1 MPIYTTSYGKRYNI
15 PSDIAAQFEKDFPDA
30 QIRYEASGEE
40 YDIPL
45 NKRDGF
51 IKAFPNAKTVDRMS
65 TPPKEDAQPEYSGP
79 GGYFAPKPRNE
90 PNPSALIAEEV
101 ERQQRQAGINPNSAE
116 AISQRFDAMVEALPS
131 RKTKEYDDQL
141 LLEDDRRREEQ
152 YNKTHRLGM
161 MQAQNPEGYAPY
173 PQRSDDEKTNSRFL
187 PLANVGDETSAVWM
201 IPQPEDYPAPSPEA
215 QRIWERRINEAKA
228 QSQFESGVRGQLWEI
243 TKTLDEQDRKN
254 DEEVRQWREESHKRA
269 LDGLGALPIP
279 PSTPEESRSYSNLK
293 TAQGLLDEAV
303 KVIEQADRN
312 THGATGVGNALRGI
326 KDGLF
331 DPHTWDLGIGELV
344 DANNLRRVIAK
355 SDRNE
360 TLTDDERSLL
370 DALATNMAVSSLY
383 GSKVGM
389 GYNIGK
395 GTAQSLPFMIEFA
408 LNPIAGSS
416 KTIAGKIARYWLK
429 HNIKRKALKKAGA
442 RVIGDI
448 AAATGTMATSGSLR
462 TAADAITRMTGNPL
476 YEITPEGKAVYAGH
490 EQGDTPLKAIGKSAT
505 AGSIEYY
512 TELLGGAFGPIGRAV
527 GGVLGKVPGMKSIT
541 GYLSRSQAAEL
552 IRGIRTSDWA
562 KSVGDFTSRTG
573 WHGMIE
579 EYSEEEIG
587 NILNYFTVGD
597 VQKKDLLDPQQHLET
612 FGSVALMGGFFS
624 ALKTAGYRPAR
635 SRAQKQVAIF
645 YQQAGELLGEEW
657 QNIKAACDNNT
668 DPQSGTAALAQVLES
683 SQYNPEQKRAILS
696 YFAAKQSYNGVLLA
710 DQKSS
715 EEQTKSPEQ
724 TAIENSY
731 DAGYKSVDGDPSA
744 KQAIKQHLNQVS
756 APFSEERLQE
766 LRAVKNPMQYISE
779 HPQEAPQLLE
789 WFKANSTYTG
799 MIEAV
804 QDQIQQKIKESDDA
818 VDSRTHTDG
827 NLYTVTLKGD
837 NAAQGYITQGDVT
850 FNPDGSVNKTKSND
864 RVTVR
869 YADGH
874 SEMLSID
881 DLGRLVETNNAQE
894 LKAQNADAIWEEES
908 RRAAAEIDGTTGP
921 SQGDPITLKDGR
933 RGIFYADTG
942 DGNYLVQLEDGSVIP
957 APQTAVTLLNRQPSQ
972 QEQQPTPQPAQTTPQ
987 QTAEQTMAP
996 SPAQE
1001 PQNGVDDRIG
1011 RSLNKE
1017 EADNLIA
1024 EMENRAEPAPE
1035 LELTLENWTAEF
1047 GKDGMVD
1054 TPIGKVK
1061 MGENQYQKLAQ
1072 KGRNGKLGMIKPTLT
1087 NPDVIIED
1095 KSQAKEGQQTERS
1108 SSYVFVKSFIDETG
1122 ERRYYFT
1129 SVTISKEGNEVVI
1142 SNQERKRNRIHTL
1155 FKEGKLIHVKK
1166 AALPTESATSA
1177 QGNQFTV
1184 PGGATLQGKNTN
1196 TSANFQTNTTDN
1208 QPQNGVDNRIGR
1220 SLNKEE
1226 ADDLIAEMENRAE
1239 PAPELELTPE
1249 NWTAEF
1255 GKDGMVDTPIG
1266 KVKMGE
1272 NQYQKLVRNKR
1283 ENYFGMIKPTLE
1295 SPDMVVEKVAPA
1307 DNAERDTKLIF
1318 VKTFTKPDGS
1328 RVVHFQSVTVKK
1340 DGLEVSISSHEAE
1353 PKDIKK
1359 DMQNATIL
1367 HISEKMSHGSE
1378 GSLTEAPV
1386 AEGPDLVPTSD
1397 NLSTNEDTTPF
1408 AENQIPAGQN
1418 NTNISPEATQPP
1430 AEVTYPRDEKTG
1442 HILFDQIDDP
1452 TVVAAA
1458 LRNEFGEQALEAA
1471 QTKLQ
1476 DLQGELEKAASTKD
1490 TFERLYKQRDLQREI
1505 AKYQQ
1510 VVSTLT
1516 PTEVEQIT
1524 PQEMNRA
1531 EVQPENVQNETN
1543 RSEQQG
1549 QETTNADTQTTN
1561 ADQSEVDENG
1571 RPFVKASD
1579 GSTVFG
1585 EITKDT
1591 GLTPAPIK
1599 LSEGY
1604 QDGNG
1609 KGYGRA
1615 HIEANHGKQIK
1626 KAGFSSVEDFVSYVA
1641 KNYNRDNIL
1650 VGKRR
1655 NNGQPTFLI
1664 QVSDQHD
1671 NTLFVELSGDES
1683 YWNVNSAGIFRKGYS
1698 NNKETVAKTE
1708 PQQPINAVSGDS
1720 SLSENEQSGISLSE
1734 PNGESTVST
1743 NEDTTNIQ
1751 ENQES
1756 ASKNTE
1762 NQTNPLTNKTNTP
1775 ILPRKQTAP
1784 KYAKEIAQFGDE
1796 VSIED
1801 VVLRDIALGQKF
1813 SWEDHGK
1820 SRGIASELG
1829 FTGKE
1834 AERRSRISMLRNDGI
1849 TVDDYVHGLWQEYG
1863 ERFRQDD
1870 AQIRDALLD
1879 VLQRVYSPK
1888 AAMEQLRNIHTQ
1900 EEFSQE
1906 EQNILTPE
1914 EREAFWNIPVS
1925 EYAFREPKANTPEEQ
1940 QIIDQAKQNGTYM
1953 KAPNGKPTNLT
1964 AAQWVK
1970 VRTQA
1975 FKNWFGDWEKIAK
1988 LANSK
1993 HKENE
1998 RNRSKQAPEYTDDFR
2013 RVQASS
2019 KGLSK
2024 QEISEFNRRKREIN
2038 DAERGLLSGIFGR
2051 QLASGRDRSWHDQR
2065 TLIDP
2070 VHQTPIQILEN
2081 VDGQLFHDIFEIV
2094 RNYLP
2099 NGELVDLHENYDNA
2113 TCYLAADGLSGF
2125 AVEDNGNLVSVF
2137 NLNPNVSFL
2146 KTIKDYVTKCGATHL
2161 DGYNSPKQPL
2171 AKIYQKTLGWKV
2183 ASLMDYNME
2192 FDHDD
2197 IAANHDAPQV
2207 AFMVNSSQDV
2217 ETKSFDKDSY
2227 DEAEAYQQEQ
2237 VKAIFE
2243 NCSKVIDENG
2253 EPLAVHPVPSS
2264 TNTTDEGAGNDQQ
2277 TGLYFETGGN
2287 RTGDRSRQA
2296 YFLNIRDPKYSS
2308 TQGDL
2313 SNTSHDGAIL
2323 QSQQPG
2329 ETSSATTYAV
2339 TKADQIRPA
2348 TDLNEARSSDNPD
2361 TRYRNIDEVNDQF
2374 NAELQQ
2380 QIEGTLPQGHIYQ
2393 LGHPSEALQAA
2404 GIPNLPIELAAS
2416 RLETKASKDYSSN
2429 HPFDLKNIQN
2439 LPQAI
2444 SSPIAV
2450 FDSKTQPNSKVIF
2463 IELQQ
2468 DGVNFVVAVKVHSQR
2483 ANYQRKININSI
2495 RSVYP
2500 KDYTRDIINWI
2511 NRGDLLRW
2519 ADKEKIL
2526 NWLTQQQ
2533 SNSADV
2539 DTPIKDISVATNIV
2553 NNFENPT
2560 LTDGKKVATA
2570 EELSETLHTPI
2581 RIVRNVNDIHDDE
2594 KEAFRKRRAC
2604 GWYDMET
2611 GEVVIVLPNCRDE
2624 AEVQATILHEVV
2636 GHKGLRELVGE
2647 EKYNDLLRRVWSSL
2661 DPATKAKKQ
2670 KQYGHPLIAADEYLA
2685 SLAEENVEPNVLKR
2699 ILAQVRNW
2707 LREVLGMDIKLSDND
2722 LRYLLWRSKHNLQ
2735 NKQNIFER
2743 AETAAKDAELRYRL
2757 GINNQAQD
2765 QTENSGSTELDAV
2778 NRRFNEQLDAFE
2790 KGQMRSNDWFNMGTP
2805 GAILQSAGLPN
2816 KPITMTQSVLRKHMA
2831 KHGFSATTLRNLPDA
2846 LNSPL
2851 MVYEWGDKARSLIVI
2866 TEIPHG
2872 DHRITAAI
2880 KLNRN
2885 GKQLEVNEIASVH
2898 GKSVERLITEMN
2910 DSRSDFAQDKLRYV
2924 DKKKALNWMSAMEA
2938 PLASSQTS
2946 SQELSLATNIIK
2958 NFENPT
2964 LPSEENIRFRE
2975 NGNELDAV
2983 NRRFNE
2989 KLETLTEKNAD
3000 STVLQLG
3007 RPSDILRAA
3016 GIADKPLKLYGNKV
3030 IKKMKKHGFK
3040 LEELQNLPEAVASP
3054 IAVFN
3059 NYQKEGNRSILTEL
3073 KTADGNFLVSLD
3085 LGKGEDIDF
3094 NIVSSVFGKS
3104 DNKVINWINKGYA
3117 AYIDKEKALNYL
3129 HLAAPIAAASDNQ
3142 ELSLATNIIKNFE
3155 NPTLPSEEN
3164 IRFREKEAPG
3174 DLPTSQASSS
3184 QEKLREELKHL
3195 RTLRKG
3201 LDSEVMQY
3209 RKRGAQNE
3217 SSSTRQLK
3225 DIIAR
3230 YNRSQRQIREY
3241 VNDILDAQ
3249 AATTLGKREINTL
3262 LSALVRATDPQK
3274 AEEAV
3279 HRILDTVTTARL
3291 RAETARTE
3299 KLYNT
3304 KIQGETPQG
3313 VPEAKG
3319 VDDNT
3324 RVMIEYFRAHKEE
3337 NINESEEA
3345 LRTKEA
3351 TEGLTPAEQMHMDAI
3366 YLIRLYQQ
3374 ATEVGN
3380 DYMAASAQMEQLEQQ
3395 IDTLSKEVWHL
3406 QRAKATGGEA
3416 RRKRTIEQKQQTM
3429 VQKGH
3434 LLEATRWQL
3443 QELKQNYLEQ
3453 LQGFNDILQEVI
3465 LNGRS
3470 AYLDWVHKQ
3479 QDRQREILQ
3488 GAFAD
3493 AGPKAMAS
3501 ARQYGG
3507 WKPQG
3512 PLHKSV
3518 LAMRDFF
3525 TAPLLSLDYL
3535 IRKHTQSAPN
3545 GEGHLYNQF
3554 IRGEGGYM
3562 EASNRYFERTREIT
3576 DALGE
3581 AAQRYMGISGKNMG
3595 QRWLRAQAQARR
3607 SPLTFSLQLNDG
3619 SQPQVISATQALYLR
3634 ALEKQTDG
3642 QVKLRAM
3649 GISEEVMEQ
3658 ISQTLQQEAPEMVAL
3673 ADWVQ
3678 EQLLP
3683 SLRESYNATH
3693 LRLFGTQ
3700 MREVAHYFPIS
3711 INKRE
3716 TYRENDGTE
3725 HEQALPTTT
3734 TGSIISRK
3742 PNTTAID
3749 WNMDFFEVLDRH
3761 IQQMEHWNAYSEVV
3775 QNMNRLTS
3783 NTLFKKSLEYKNP
3796 GEARKFMDAARV
3808 AAEQYRIQVLDHES
3822 VIVKL
3827 SQAAASS
3834 KINFRVWTAIKQIA
3848 SSPAFVA
3855 YSADPQFWATLSKH
3869 VATLP
3874 ATLLGRGDYSWAKAN
3889 LPDFR
3894 RRVQGG
3900 TAGNDALERES
3911 FSVVRKLSK
3920 DPRSPLS
3927 YGMWAN
3933 AHMDAVVCAMGAK
3946 AVYEYQLSR
3955 HKRRGLSESEAQRAA
3970 RRDAEISY
3978 NLSQQSALGVNLSP
3992 MQRSRNF
3999 FSVIFSTFQ
4008 NAQFL
4013 YGRQLGDAL
4022 RELTRSTELET
4033 EALYQRYRT
4042 RGMES
4047 AQARRA
4053 ALKDVSI
4060 AKRTSVVRILTY
4072 GWGLQ
4077 LLWVAMSN
4085 ALPYIF
4091 GGDDDDK
4098 NLWVESAKNPAVWI
4112 GPLQGLFGGGN
4123 LTSIAE
4129 GYPFDGPMLFEDI
4142 SRFWRNYGEAAQ
4154 SQGIFSWE
4162 TAGVTLD
4169 LLTEFSLSQNSETFM
4184 NLYNGVQSFID
4195 GHSTAGLLQLI
4206 NAPRSQIKKILMQRG
4221 EHESL
4226 MQYAERINNL
4236 QELFRAMD
4244 RSAQGARGTSQPLY
4258 EELEQAN

>member
-30 QIRYEASGEE
+30 RIRYEASGEE

-45 NKRDGF
+45 KKRDSF
-51 IKAFPNAKTVDRMS
+51 LKAYPNAKTVDRIS
-65 TPPKEDAQPEYSGP
+65 TPPKQDTQPEYSGP
-79 GGYFAPKPRNE
+79 GGYFAPKPRNA

-161 MQAQNPEGYAPY
+161 MQAQNAEWGRPY
-173 PQRSDDEKTNSRFL
+173 SQRYGRTEDNTPIL
-187 PLANVGDETSAVWM
+187 PLADAGNQESAFSTNLH
-201 IPQPEDYPAPSPEA
+201 PQDYPAPSPEA
-215 QRIWERRINEAKA
+215 QQIWERRTNEARA
-228 QSQFESGVRGQLWEI
+228 QSQFESGVRKQLWEVS
-243 TKTLDEQDRKN
+243 KVVEEQDRKK
-254 DEEVRQWREESHKRA
+254 DEEIRQWRKQSHKRA
-269 LDGLGALPIP
+269 LEGKGALPIGP
-279 PSTPEESRSYSNLK
+279 TPPEEARRYSNLK
-293 TAQGLLDEAV
+293 TARGLLDEAV
-303 KVIEQADRN
+303 KVIEQADQN
-312 THGATGVGNALRGI
+312 THQGTSGIGNALRGI
-326 KDGLF
+326 KNNLF
-331 DPHTWDLGIGELV
+331 DPIAWERHVGTLA
-344 DANNLRRVIAK
+344 DASNISKVIAK

-360 TLTDDERSLL
+360 TLTDDEQSLL
-370 DALATNMAVSSLY
+370 DALATNLAANSLY

-395 GTAQSLPFMIEFA
+395 SIAQSLPFMIEFA

-573 WHGMIE
+573 WHGMVE

-645 YQQAGELLGEEW
+645 DQQAGELLGEEW

-668 DPQSGTAALAQVLES
+668 DPQSETAALAQVLES

-766 LRAVKNPMQYISE
+766 LHAVKNPMQYISE

-987 QTAEQTMAP
+987 QAAPQSASTSTAEQTMTP

-1047 GKDGMVD
+1047 G
-1054 TPIGKVK
+1054 
-1061 MGENQYQKLAQ
+1061 E
-1072 KGRNGKLGMIKPTLT
+1072 
-1087 NPDVIIED
+1087 
-1095 KSQAKEGQQTERS
+1095 
-1108 SSYVFVKSFIDETG
+1108 
-1122 ERRYYFT
+1122 
-1129 SVTISKEGNEVVI
+1129 
-1142 SNQERKRNRIHTL
+1142 
-1155 FKEGKLIHVKK
+1155 
-1166 AALPTESATSA
+1166 
-1177 QGNQFTV
+1177 
-1184 PGGATLQGKNTN
+1184 
-1196 TSANFQTNTTDN
+1196 
-1208 QPQNGVDNRIGR
+1208 
-1220 SLNKEE
+1220 
-1226 ADDLIAEMENRAE
+1226 
-1239 PAPELELTPE
+1239 
-1249 NWTAEF
+1249 
-1255 GKDGMVDTPIG
+1255 DGMVDTPIG

-1418 NTNISPEATQPP
+1418 NTNTSPETTQPP

-1585 EITKDT
+1585 EITEDT

-1762 NQTNPLTNKTNTP
+1762 NQTNHPTNKANTP

-1784 KYAKEIAQFGDE
+1784 KYAKEIAQFGEE

-1870 AQIRDALLD
+1870 AQIRDAVLD

-1888 AAMEQLRNIHTQ
+1888 AAMEQLRNLHAQ

-1914 EREAFWNIPVS
+1914 EQDAFGNAPVS
-1925 EYAFREPKANTPEEQ
+1925 EYAFREPEATTPEEQ

-1993 HKENE
+1993 HKGNE

-2013 RVQASS
+2013 RVQARS

-2024 QEISEFNRRKREIN
+2024 QDISEFNRRKREIN
-2038 DAERGLLSGIFGR
+2038 DADRRLLSRVFRR
-2051 QLASGRDRSWHDQR
+2051 QLISASNRSWHDQR

-2094 RNYLP
+2094 KNYLP

-2137 NLNPNVSFL
+2137 NLNPKIKFL
-2146 KTIKDYVTKCGATHL
+2146 RTIKDYVTECGATHL

-2171 AKIYQKTLGWKV
+2171 AEIYQHTLGWQV

-2253 EPLAVHPVPSS
+2253 EPLAVYPVPSS

-2287 RTGDRSRQA
+2287 EAGDRSRQA

-2313 SNTSHDGAIL
+2313 SNTSHDGVIL

-2329 ETSSATTYAV
+2329 ETPSATTYAV

-2348 TDLNEARSSDNPD
+2348 TDHNEERSSDNPD
-2361 TRYRNIDEVNDQF
+2361 TRYRNIDEINDQF

-2380 QIEGTLPQGHIYQ
+2380 QIEGILPQGHIYQ

-2416 RLETKASKDYSSN
+2416 RLSDKSMQAN
-2429 HPFDLKNIQN
+2429 HPFELSEIEN
-2439 LPQAI
+2439 LPEAI
-2444 SSPIAV
+2444 QQPLAV
-2450 FDSKTQPNSKVIF
+2450 FRSATHIGSYVVMTE
-2463 IELQQ
+2463 IEHQ
-2468 DGVNFVVAVKVHSQR
+2468 GKNYVAAIQTH
-2483 ANYQRKININSI
+2483 RKKGSLEINDI
-2495 RSVYP
+2495 RSIYP
-2500 KDYTRDIINWI
+2500 KNNGQIANWI
-2511 NRGDLLRW
+2511 DEGLLEY
-2519 ADKEKIL
+2519 AETQKMVE
-2526 NWLTQQQ
+2526 WLSKQR
-2533 SNSADV
+2533 SNSAEV
-2539 DTPIKDISVATNIV
+2539 RKLFNHATNIV

-2699 ILAQVRNW
+2699 ILAQVRSW

-2778 NRRFNEQLDAFE
+2778 NRRFNEQL
-2790 KGQMRSNDWFNMGTP
+2790 
-2805 GAILQSAGLPN
+2805 
-2816 KPITMTQSVLRKHMA
+2816 
-2831 KHGFSATTLRNLPDA
+2831 
-2846 LNSPL
+2846 
-2851 MVYEWGDKARSLIVI
+2851 
-2866 TEIPHG
+2866 
-2872 DHRITAAI
+2872 
-2880 KLNRN
+2880 
-2885 GKQLEVNEIASVH
+2885 
-2898 GKSVERLITEMN
+2898 
-2910 DSRSDFAQDKLRYV
+2910 
-2924 DKKKALNWMSAMEA
+2924 
-2938 PLASSQTS
+2938 
-2946 SQELSLATNIIK
+2946 
-2958 NFENPT
+2958 
-2964 LPSEENIRFRE
+2964 
-2975 NGNELDAV
+2975 
-2983 NRRFNE
+2983 
-2989 KLETLTEKNAD
+2989 ETLTEKNAQ
-3000 STVLQLG
+3000 SVILNLGRPNTVLQ
-3007 RPSDILRAA
+3007 SA
-3016 GIADKPLKLYGNKV
+3016 GIADKPIRLYGNKV
-3030 IKKMKKHGFK
+3030 MKKIRKHGFK
-3040 LEELQNLPEAVASP
+3040 ITDIKNLPSAINNP

-3059 NYQKEGNRSILTEL
+3059 NYGNKENRAVFTEL
-3073 KTADGNFLVSLD
+3073 ATSQGNVLVTIEW
-3085 LGKGEDIDF
+3085 GKGTDAEL
-3094 NIVSSVFGKS
+3094 NIVTSVFGKGDS
-3104 DNKVINWINKGYA
+3104 NIIDWINSGYTT
-3117 AYIDKEKALNYL
+3117 YINKEKALNYL
-3129 HLAAPIAAASDNQ
+3129 RISALIAEAQDNQ

-3155 NPTLPSEEN
+3155 NPPLPSEEN

-3217 SSSTRQLK
+3217 SGSTRQLK

-3299 KLYNT
+3299 KLYST

-3337 NINESEEA
+3337 NINELEEA

-3380 DYMAASAQMEQLEQQ
+3380 DYMAASAYMEQLEQQ

-3470 AYLDWVHKQ
+3470 AYLDWVHRQ

-3619 SQPQVISATQALYLR
+3619 SRPQVISATQALYLR

-3725 HEQALPTTT
+3725 HEQTLPTTT

-3911 FSVVRKLSK
+3911 FNVVRKLSK

-3970 RRDAEISY
+3970 RRDAELSY

-4047 AQARRA
+4047 TQARRA

-4129 GYPFDGPMLFEDI
+4129 GYPFGGPMLFEDI

-4184 NLYNGVQSFID
+4184 NLYNGVQAFID

-4206 NAPRSQIKKILMQRG
+4206 NAPRLQIKKILMQRG

>member
-45 NKRDGF
+45 KKRDSF
-51 IKAFPNAKTVDRMS
+51 LKAYPNAKTVDRIS
-65 TPPKEDAQPEYSGP
+65 TPPKQDTQPEYSGP
-79 GGYFAPKPRNE
+79 GGYFAPTTRHE

-161 MQAQNPEGYAPY
+161 MQAQNAEWGRPY
-173 PQRSDDEKTNSRFL
+173 SQRYGRTEDNTPIL
-187 PLANVGDETSAVWM
+187 PLADAGNQESAFSTNLH
-201 IPQPEDYPAPSPEA
+201 PQDYPAPSPEA

-228 QSQFESGVRGQLWEI
+228 QSQFESGVRKQLWEVS
-243 TKTLDEQDRKN
+243 KVVEEQDRKK
-254 DEEVRQWREESHKRA
+254 DEEIRQWREQSHKRA
-269 LDGLGALPIP
+269 LEGKGALPIGP
-279 PSTPEESRSYSNLK
+279 TPPEEARRYSNLK
-293 TAQGLLDEAV
+293 TARGLLDEAV
-303 KVIEQADRN
+303 KVIEQADQN
-312 THGATGVGNALRGI
+312 THQGTSGIGNALRGI
-326 KDGLF
+326 KNNLF
-331 DPHTWDLGIGELV
+331 DPIAWERHVGTLA
-344 DANNLRRVIAK
+344 DASNISKVIAK

-383 GSKVGM
+383 GSKAGM

-429 HNIKRKALKKAGA
+429 HNAKGKALKKAGA

-462 TAADAITRMTGNPL
+462 TAADAITRMTGTPL

-527 GGVLGKVPGMKSIT
+527 GGVLGKIPGMKSIT

-635 SRAQKQVAIF
+635 SRAQKQVAILD
-645 YQQAGELLGEEW
+645 QQAGELLGEEW

-668 DPQSGTAALAQVLES
+668 DAQSGTATLAQVLES

-766 LRAVKNPMQYISE
+766 LHAVKNPMQYISE

-789 WFKANSTYTG
+789 WFKANSIYTG

-972 QEQQPTPQPAQTTPQ
+972 QEQPSTPEPAQTTPQ

-1047 GKDGMVD
+1047 G
-1054 TPIGKVK
+1054 
-1061 MGENQYQKLAQ
+1061 E
-1072 KGRNGKLGMIKPTLT
+1072 
-1087 NPDVIIED
+1087 
-1095 KSQAKEGQQTERS
+1095 
-1108 SSYVFVKSFIDETG
+1108 
-1122 ERRYYFT
+1122 
-1129 SVTISKEGNEVVI
+1129 
-1142 SNQERKRNRIHTL
+1142 
-1155 FKEGKLIHVKK
+1155 
-1166 AALPTESATSA
+1166 
-1177 QGNQFTV
+1177 
-1184 PGGATLQGKNTN
+1184 
-1196 TSANFQTNTTDN
+1196 
-1208 QPQNGVDNRIGR
+1208 
-1220 SLNKEE
+1220 
-1226 ADDLIAEMENRAE
+1226 
-1239 PAPELELTPE
+1239 
-1249 NWTAEF
+1249 
-1255 GKDGMVDTPIG
+1255 DGMVDTPIG

-1418 NTNISPEATQPP
+1418 NTNTSPETTQPP

-1585 EITKDT
+1585 EITEDT

-1762 NQTNPLTNKTNTP
+1762 NQTNPPTNKANTP

-1784 KYAKEIAQFGDE
+1784 KYAKEIAQFGEE

-1870 AQIRDALLD
+1870 AQIRDAVLD

-1888 AAMEQLRNIHTQ
+1888 AAMEQLRNLHAQ

-1914 EREAFWNIPVS
+1914 EQDAFGNAPVS
-1925 EYAFREPKANTPEEQ
+1925 EYAFREPEATTPEEQ

-1953 KAPNGKPTNLT
+1953 KAPNGEPTNLT

-1993 HKENE
+1993 HKGNE

-2013 RVQASS
+2013 RVQARSR
-2019 KGLSK
+2019 KLSQEDISAFHRDK
-2024 QEISEFNRRKREIN
+2024 QDLNENERE
-2038 DAERGLLSGIFGR
+2038 LLSGVFRR
-2051 QLASGRDRSWHDQR
+2051 QLLSARARGGYAQR

-2070 VHQTPIQILEN
+2070 QQNIPVQILED

-2094 RNYLP
+2094 RNYLK

-2125 AVEDNGNLVSVF
+2125 AVEDNGNLVSAF

-2237 VKAIFE
+2237 VKAIFK

-2264 TNTTDEGAGNDQQ
+2264 TNTTDEGSGNDQQ

-2287 RTGDRSRQA
+2287 EAGDRSRQA

-2308 TQGDL
+2308 TQGDI

-2329 ETSSATTYAV
+2329 ETPLATTYAV
-2339 TKADQIRPA
+2339 VQADQIRPT
-2348 TDLNEARSSDNPD
+2348 TDLNEERSSENPD

-2380 QIEGTLPQGHIYQ
+2380 QIEGSLPQGHIYR

-2416 RLETKASKDYSSN
+2416 RLSDKSMQAN
-2429 HPFDLKNIQN
+2429 HPFELSEIEN
-2439 LPQAI
+2439 LPEAI
-2444 SSPIAV
+2444 QQPLAV
-2450 FDSKTQPNSKVIF
+2450 FRSATHIGSYVVMTE
-2463 IELQQ
+2463 IEHQ
-2468 DGVNFVVAVKVHSQR
+2468 GKNYVAAIQTHRQKGR
-2483 ANYQRKININSI
+2483 LEINDI
-2495 RSVYP
+2495 RSIHYRRTNTHMV
-2500 KDYTRDIINWI
+2500 NWI
-2511 NRGDLLRW
+2511 DEGLLEYV
-2519 ADKEKIL
+2519 DKQKMVE
-2526 NWLTQQQ
+2526 WLSKQR
-2533 SNSADV
+2533 SNSAEV
-2539 DTPIKDISVATNIV
+2539 RKLFNHATNIV
-2553 NNFENPT
+2553 NSFENPT

-2594 KEAFRKRRAC
+2594 KEALRKRRAY

-2757 GINNQAQD
+2757 GINNRAQA

-2778 NRRFNEQLDAFE
+2778 NRRFNEQL
-2790 KGQMRSNDWFNMGTP
+2790 
-2805 GAILQSAGLPN
+2805 
-2816 KPITMTQSVLRKHMA
+2816 
-2831 KHGFSATTLRNLPDA
+2831 
-2846 LNSPL
+2846 
-2851 MVYEWGDKARSLIVI
+2851 
-2866 TEIPHG
+2866 
-2872 DHRITAAI
+2872 
-2880 KLNRN
+2880 
-2885 GKQLEVNEIASVH
+2885 
-2898 GKSVERLITEMN
+2898 
-2910 DSRSDFAQDKLRYV
+2910 
-2924 DKKKALNWMSAMEA
+2924 
-2938 PLASSQTS
+2938 
-2946 SQELSLATNIIK
+2946 
-2958 NFENPT
+2958 
-2964 LPSEENIRFRE
+2964 
-2975 NGNELDAV
+2975 
-2983 NRRFNE
+2983 
-2989 KLETLTEKNAD
+2989 ETLTEKNAQ
-3000 STVLQLG
+3000 SVILNLGRPNTVLQ
-3007 RPSDILRAA
+3007 SA
-3016 GIADKPLKLYGNKV
+3016 GIADKPIRLYGNKV
-3030 IKKMKKHGFK
+3030 MKKIRKHGFK
-3040 LEELQNLPEAVASP
+3040 ITDIKNLPSAINNP

-3059 NYQKEGNRSILTEL
+3059 NYGNKENRAVFTEL
-3073 KTADGNFLVSLD
+3073 ATSQGNVLVTIEW
-3085 LGKGEDIDF
+3085 GKGTDAEL
-3094 NIVSSVFGKS
+3094 NIVTSVFGKGDS
-3104 DNKVINWINKGYA
+3104 NIIDWINSGYTT
-3117 AYIDKEKALNYL
+3117 YINKEKALNYL
-3129 HLAAPIAAASDNQ
+3129 RISALIAEAQDNQ

-3155 NPTLPSEEN
+3155 NPPLPSEEN

-3299 KLYNT
+3299 KLYST

-3345 LRTKEA
+3345 LRTKQA
-3351 TEGLTPAEQMHMDAI
+3351 TEGLTPTEQMHMDAI

-3374 ATEVGN
+3374 ATEVGD

-3619 SQPQVISATQALYLR
+3619 SRPQVISATQALYLR

-3725 HEQALPTTT
+3725 HEQTLPTTT

-3970 RRDAEISY
+3970 RRDAELSY

-4047 AQARRA
+4047 TQARRA

-4129 GYPFDGPMLFEDI
+4129 GYPFGGPMLFEDI

-4184 NLYNGVQSFID
+4184 NLYNGVQAFID

>member
-30 QIRYEASGEE
+30 RIRYEASGEE

-79 GGYFAPKPRNE
+79 GGYFAPTTRHE

-101 ERQQRQAGINPNSAE
+101 ERQQREAGINPNSAE
-116 AISQRFDAMVEALPS
+116 AISQRFDAMIEALPTS
-131 RKTKEYDDQL
+131 ATKKYDDQVL
-141 LLEDDRRREEQ
+141 REDYRRREEQ

-173 PQRSDDEKTNSRFL
+173 PQRRDDEKTNSRFM

-201 IPQPEDYPAPSPEA
+201 IPQPEGYPAPSPEA

-269 LDGLGALPIP
+269 LDGLGASPIP

-429 HNIKRKALKKAGA
+429 HNAKGKALKKAGA

-573 WHGMIE
+573 WHGMVE

-635 SRAQKQVAIF
+635 SRAQKQVAILD
-645 YQQAGELLGEEW
+645 QQAGDLLGEEW

-668 DPQSGTAALAQVLES
+668 DAQSGTAALAQVLES
-683 SQYNPEQKRAILS
+683 SQYNHEQKRAILS

-710 DQKSS
+710 NQKSS

-731 DAGYKSVDGDPSA
+731 DTGYKSVDGDPSV
-744 KQAIKQHLNQVS
+744 KQAIKQHLDQVS
-756 APFSEERLQE
+756 APFSEERLQQ
-766 LRAVKNPMQYISE
+766 LRAVENPMQYISE

-804 QDQIQQKIKESDDA
+804 QDQINQKIKESDDA

-827 NLYTVTLKGD
+827 NLYTITLKGD
-837 NAAQGYITQGDVT
+837 NAAQGYITQGDVA

-972 QEQQPTPQPAQTTPQ
+972 QQPTLQPAQTTPQ
-987 QTAEQTMAP
+987 QTAEQTMTP

-1001 PQNGVDDRIG
+1001 PQNGVDNRIG

-1035 LELTLENWTAEF
+1035 LELT
-1047 GKDGMVD
+1047 
-1054 TPIGKVK
+1054 
-1061 MGENQYQKLAQ
+1061 
-1072 KGRNGKLGMIKPTLT
+1072 
-1087 NPDVIIED
+1087 
-1095 KSQAKEGQQTERS
+1095 
-1108 SSYVFVKSFIDETG
+1108 
-1122 ERRYYFT
+1122 
-1129 SVTISKEGNEVVI
+1129 
-1142 SNQERKRNRIHTL
+1142 
-1155 FKEGKLIHVKK
+1155 
-1166 AALPTESATSA
+1166 
-1177 QGNQFTV
+1177 
-1184 PGGATLQGKNTN
+1184 
-1196 TSANFQTNTTDN
+1196 
-1208 QPQNGVDNRIGR
+1208 
-1220 SLNKEE
+1220 
-1226 ADDLIAEMENRAE
+1226 
-1239 PAPELELTPE
+1239 PE

-1255 GKDGMVDTPIG
+1255 GEDGMVDTPIG

-1408 AENQIPAGQN
+1408 AENQITAGQN

-1505 AKYQQ
+1505 TKYQQ

-1531 EVQPENVQNETN
+1531 EIQPENVQNETN

-1561 ADQSEVDENG
+1561 SDQSEVDENG

-1585 EITKDT
+1585 EITEDT

-1762 NQTNPLTNKTNTP
+1762 NQTNPPTYKVNTP

-1784 KYAKEIAQFGDE
+1784 KYTKEIAQFGDE

-1870 AQIRDALLD
+1870 TQIRDAVLD

-1914 EREAFWNIPVS
+1914 EQDAFGNTPVS
-1925 EYAFREPKANTPEEQ
+1925 EYAFREPEATTPEEQ

-1993 HKENE
+1993 HKGNE
-1998 RNRSKQAPEYTDDFR
+1998 RNRSKQAPEYSDDFR
-2013 RVQASS
+2013 RVQARS

-2024 QEISEFNRRKREIN
+2024 QDISEFHRGKQRLNDKERELVSGVFRRQ
-2038 DAERGLLSGIFGR
+2038 LLSASSRGR
-2051 QLASGRDRSWHDQR
+2051 YAQR

-2070 VHQTPIQILEN
+2070 QQNIPVQILED

-2094 RNYLP
+2094 RNYLK
-2099 NGELVDLHENYDNA
+2099 NGELVDLHENYDNT

-2137 NLNPNVSFL
+2137 NFNPDVSFL
-2146 KTIKDYVTKCGATHL
+2146 KTIKNYVTECGATHL

-2171 AKIYQKTLGWKV
+2171 AEIYQHTLGWQV

-2243 NCSKVIDENG
+2243 NCSKVIDKNG
-2253 EPLAVHPVPSS
+2253 EPLALYPVPSS
-2264 TNTTDEGAGNDQQ
+2264 TNTTDEGSGNDQQ

-2287 RTGDRSRQA
+2287 GTGDRSRQV

-2308 TQGDL
+2308 TQGDI

-2329 ETSSATTYAV
+2329 ETPSATTYAV
-2339 TKADQIRPA
+2339 AQADQIRPA
-2348 TDLNEARSSDNPD
+2348 TNLNEECSSDNPD

-2380 QIEGTLPQGHIYQ
+2380 QIEGSLPKGHIYQ

-2416 RLETKASKDYSSN
+2416 RLSDKSMQAN
-2429 HPFDLKNIQN
+2429 HPFELSEIEN
-2439 LPQAI
+2439 LPEAI
-2444 SSPIAV
+2444 QQPLAV
-2450 FDSKTQPNSKVIF
+2450 FRSATHIGSYVVMTE
-2463 IELQQ
+2463 IEHR
-2468 DGVNFVVAVKVHSQR
+2468 GKNYVAAIQTHRQKGR
-2483 ANYQRKININSI
+2483 ITINAI
-2495 RSVYP
+2495 RSIYP
-2500 KDYTRDIINWI
+2500 KNNGQIANWI
-2511 NRGDLLRW
+2511 DEGLLEY
-2519 ADKEKIL
+2519 AETQKMVE
-2526 NWLTQQQ
+2526 WLSKQR
-2533 SNSADV
+2533 SNSAEV
-2539 DTPIKDISVATNIV
+2539 RKLFNHATNIV
-2553 NNFENPT
+2553 NSFENPT

-2594 KEAFRKRRAC
+2594 KEALRKRRAY

-2647 EKYNDLLRRVWSSL
+2647 ENYNDLLRRVWSSL

-2735 NKQNIFER
+2735 NKQSIFER

-2757 GINNQAQD
+2757 GINNRAQD

-2778 NRRFNEQLDAFE
+2778 NRRFNEQLETLTE
-2790 KGQMRSNDWFNMGTP
+2790 KNADNIILNIGTP
-2805 GAILQSAGLPN
+2805 SSILLACGIPERRIALYGNKLIKKAKHHGYQISDVKDLPEYINSPIAIFQGSYENGFAIL
-2816 KPITMTQSVLRKHMA
+2816 
-2831 KHGFSATTLRNLPDA
+2831 
-2846 LNSPL
+2846 
-2851 MVYEWGDKARSLIVI
+2851 
-2866 TEIPHG
+2866 
-2872 DHRITAAI
+2872 
-2880 KLNRN
+2880 
-2885 GKQLEVNEIASVH
+2885 
-2898 GKSVERLITEMN
+2898 TEMPIN
-2910 DSRSDFAQDKLRYV
+2910 NSNALVTIDISKGEIQDLNLV
-2924 DKKKALNWMSAMEA
+2924 SSVFDKKKIGILKWIEQGKLLYINKEKALNYLSSSAPIA
-2938 PLASSQTS
+2938 DATNNSRLPTV
-2946 SQELSLATNIIK
+2946 TNIIK

-2975 NGNELDAV
+2975 QD
-2983 NRRFNE
+2983 
-2989 KLETLTEKNAD
+2989 T
-3000 STVLQLG
+3000 
-3007 RPSDILRAA
+3007 
-3016 GIADKPLKLYGNKV
+3016 
-3030 IKKMKKHGFK
+3030 
-3040 LEELQNLPEAVASP
+3040 
-3054 IAVFN
+3054 
-3059 NYQKEGNRSILTEL
+3059 
-3073 KTADGNFLVSLD
+3073 
-3085 LGKGEDIDF
+3085 
-3094 NIVSSVFGKS
+3094 
-3104 DNKVINWINKGYA
+3104 
-3117 AYIDKEKALNYL
+3117 
-3129 HLAAPIAAASDNQ
+3129 
-3142 ELSLATNIIKNFE
+3142 
-3155 NPTLPSEEN
+3155 
-3164 IRFREKEAPG
+3164 PG
-3174 DLPTSQASSS
+3174 DLPTSQVSSS

-3299 KLYNT
+3299 KLYST

-3345 LRTKEA
+3345 LRTKQA
-3351 TEGLTPAEQMHMDAI
+3351 TEGLTPTEQMHMDAI

-3725 HEQALPTTT
+3725 HEQTLPTTT

-3834 KINFRVWTAIKQIA
+3834 KINFRGWTAIKQIA

-3927 YGMWAN
+3927 YGMCAN

-3970 RRDAEISY
+3970 RRDAELSY

-4042 RGMES
+4042 QGMES

-4053 ALKDVSI
+4053 ALKDVSL

-4129 GYPFDGPMLFEDI
+4129 GYPFGGPMLFEDI

-4184 NLYNGVQSFID
+4184 NLYNGVQAFID

-4206 NAPRSQIKKILMQRG
+4206 NAPRSQIKKILLQRG

-4236 QELFRAMD
+4236 QELFRAID
-4244 RSAQGARGTSQPLY
+4244 RSAQGARGTSYPLY

>member
-30 QIRYEASGEE
+30 RIRYEASGEE

-45 NKRDGF
+45 YKRDGF

-79 GGYFAPKPRNE
+79 GGYFAPTTRHE

-101 ERQQRQAGINPNSAE
+101 ERQQREAGINPNSAE
-116 AISQRFDAMVEALPS
+116 AISQRFDAMIEALPTS
-131 RKTKEYDDQL
+131 ATKKYDDQVL
-141 LLEDDRRREEQ
+141 REDYRRREEQ

-173 PQRSDDEKTNSRFL
+173 PQRRDDEKTNSRFM

-201 IPQPEDYPAPSPEA
+201 IPQPEGYPAPSPEA

-573 WHGMIE
+573 WHGMVE

-635 SRAQKQVAIF
+635 SRAQKQVAILD
-645 YQQAGELLGEEW
+645 QQAGELLGEEW
-657 QNIKAACDNNT
+657 QNIKVACDNNT

-696 YFAAKQSYNGVLLA
+696 YFTVKQSYNGVLLA

-766 LRAVKNPMQYISE
+766 LRAVENPMQYISE

-818 VDSRTHTDG
+818 VDSRTHIDG
-827 NLYTVTLKGD
+827 NLYTITLKGD
-837 NAAQGYITQGDVT
+837 NAAQGYITQGDVA

-942 DGNYLVQLEDGSVIP
+942 DGNFLVQLEDGSVIP

-972 QEQQPTPQPAQTTPQ
+972 QQQPTPQPAQTTPQ
-987 QTAEQTMAP
+987 QTAEQTMTP

-1001 PQNGVDDRIG
+1001 
-1011 RSLNKE
+1011 
-1017 EADNLIA
+1017 
-1024 EMENRAEPAPE
+1024 
-1035 LELTLENWTAEF
+1035 
-1047 GKDGMVD
+1047 
-1054 TPIGKVK
+1054 
-1061 MGENQYQKLAQ
+1061 
-1072 KGRNGKLGMIKPTLT
+1072 
-1087 NPDVIIED
+1087 
-1095 KSQAKEGQQTERS
+1095 
-1108 SSYVFVKSFIDETG
+1108 
-1122 ERRYYFT
+1122 
-1129 SVTISKEGNEVVI
+1129 
-1142 SNQERKRNRIHTL
+1142 
-1155 FKEGKLIHVKK
+1155 
-1166 AALPTESATSA
+1166 
-1177 QGNQFTV
+1177 
-1184 PGGATLQGKNTN
+1184 
-1196 TSANFQTNTTDN
+1196 
-1208 QPQNGVDNRIGR
+1208 PQNGVDNRIGR

-1239 PAPELELTPE
+1239 PAPELELTSE

-1418 NTNISPEATQPP
+1418 NTNTSPETTQPP

-1476 DLQGELEKAASTKD
+1476 DLQGGLEKAASTKD

-1549 QETTNADTQTTN
+1549 QETTNADTQTSN

-1585 EITKDT
+1585 EITEDT

-1599 LSEGY
+1599 LSEGVITNTTTN
-1604 QDGNG
+1604 D
-1609 KGYGRA
+1609 GYGLA
-1615 HIEANHGKQIK
+1615 HIEARHGDQIRQ
-1626 KAGFSSVEDFVSYVA
+1626 AGFDSVEEFVESVA
-1641 KNYNRDNIL
+1641 KNYDQIKEGR
-1650 VGKRR
+1650 KR
-1655 NNGQPTFLI
+1655 NDGSETYLLQLEDKHN
-1664 QVSDQHD
+1664 
-1671 NTLFVELSGDES
+1671 NTLFVELSKDGS
-1683 YWNVNSAGIFRKGYS
+1683 YWNINSAGIF
-1698 NNKETVAKTE
+1698 NNKYARGNKVVYSRHTQTNQFAETGEGSPST
-1708 PQQPINAVSGDS
+1708 
-1720 SLSENEQSGISLSE
+1720 EQSGTQSDA
-1734 PNGESTVST
+1734 STLPPTSA

-1762 NQTNPLTNKTNTP
+1762 NQTNHPTNKANTP

-1829 FTGKE
+1829 FTGKG

-1870 AQIRDALLD
+1870 AQIRDAVLD

-1888 AAMEQLRNIHTQ
+1888 AAMEQLRNLHAQ

-1925 EYAFREPKANTPEEQ
+1925 EYAFREPEANTPEEQ

-1953 KAPNGKPTNLT
+1953 KAPNGQPSNLT
-1964 AAQWVK
+1964 EKQWVQ

-1975 FKNWFGDWEKIAK
+1975 FKNWFGDWEKAARIEKLRRSKPLVVSGNDYQEKYELNSRSAGKYIVDSLRGEYINADTQSTIRISRKSQKVAHHDAESEAHLKSIAYIPQMIENAVFVDELTNIKDKNGFDSYRYYVVGLKMDGIDYTAK
-1988 LANSK
+1988 LTVGVKHGEAYYDHSLTEIEKSNLIDQIDLVKAQVYDDKAAKSSIVKDKRLVSLLQTNSSNKIDKNREPLASEVDRFEQENIRFRDHNISAFAKK
-1993 HKENE
+1993 HNLNEQNVKDYAEYMQTGNIIGASRAFHEIRRQVRLDNTGISLGQFTKLFSPIKKELYSHFGDIDELRDKYVQVEMEVRGVMNAARKKATE
-1998 RNRSKQAPEYTDDFR
+1998 EKEADKKRLQEFELMSDQQLNDEYDK
-2013 RVQASS
+2013 A
-2019 KGLSK
+2019 
-2024 QEISEFNRRKREIN
+2024 ISEKNESRMRDLVNEAARR
-2038 DAERGLLSGIFGR
+2038 
-2051 QLASGRDRSWHDQR
+2051 
-2065 TLIDP
+2065 
-2070 VHQTPIQILEN
+2070 
-2081 VDGQLFHDIFEIV
+2081 
-2094 RNYLP
+2094 
-2099 NGELVDLHENYDNA
+2099 NGYGDVNSEYQGVGA
-2113 TCYLAADGLSGF
+2113 WKAP
-2125 AVEDNGNLVSVF
+2125 GN
-2137 NLNPNVSFL
+2137 P
-2146 KTIKDYVTKCGATHL
+2146 
-2161 DGYNSPKQPL
+2161 GYNSVDARRAAL
-2171 AKIYQKTLGWKV
+2171 ETDGTNINV
-2183 ASLMDYNME
+2183 M
-2192 FDHDD
+2192 D
-2197 IAANHDAPQV
+2197 IADGYTSQPDNYFTNLHEYGNDTPYGKESAAAINQAIVEAKKGDKPMITVYRAVPMSIKENQLRNGDWVTPSRKYAELHG
-2207 AFMVNSSQDV
+2207 NSRLEGDYRIIKQEVPAD
-2217 ETKSFDKDSY
+2217 ELWWDGNDINEWGY
-2227 DEAEAYQQEQ
+2227 DDGKKYAYRNTGNNR
-2237 VKAIFE
+2237 KLNDLITR
-2243 NCSKVIDENG
+2243 DENG
-2253 EPLAVHPVPSS
+2253 NIIPLSQRFNARK
-2264 TNTTDEGAGNDQQ
+2264 ND
-2277 TGLYFETGGN
+2277 
-2287 RTGDRSRQA
+2287 
-2296 YFLNIRDPKYSS
+2296 
-2308 TQGDL
+2308 
-2313 SNTSHDGAIL
+2313 
-2323 QSQQPG
+2323 
-2329 ETSSATTYAV
+2329 V
-2339 TKADQIRPA
+2339 
-2348 TDLNEARSSDNPD
+2348 
-2361 TRYRNIDEVNDQF
+2361 RYREQEQINDQF

-2393 LGHPSEALQAA
+2393 LGHPSEALRAA
-2404 GIPNLPIELAAS
+2404 GIPDLPIELAAS
-2416 RLETKASKDYSSN
+2416 QLNYKATSRKHDFSL
-2429 HPFDLKNIQN
+2429 DEIRD

-2444 SSPIAV
+2444 ASPMATFSYGDPGKAQNILTV
-2450 FDSKTQPNSKVIF
+2450 LQHNGENFLVGLF
-2463 IELQQ
+2463 IKPT
-2468 DGVNFVVAVKVHSQR
+2468 VKGRVLEV
-2483 ANYQRKININSI
+2483 NSI
-2495 RSVYP
+2495 RNVFP
-2500 KDYTRDIINWI
+2500 KNSSSIIRWI
-2511 NRGDLLRW
+2511 NDGKLTSV
-2519 ADKEKIL
+2519 DKEKL
-2526 NWLTQQQ
+2526 LSFLDQQRT
-2533 SNSADV
+2533 NYADV
-2539 DTPIKDISVATNIV
+2539 AFVLPEEQVKQGKAEVSEEEISSATNIV
-2553 NNFENPT
+2553 NSFENPT
-2560 LTDGKKVATA
+2560 LSDGEKVATA
-2570 EELSETLHTPI
+2570 EELAQSLHTPI
-2581 RIVRNVNDIHDDE
+2581 RIVKNVNEINANE
-2594 KEAFRKRRAC
+2594 KDALRKRRAY

-2611 GEVVIVLPNCRDE
+2611 GEVVIVLPNCRDA

-2647 EKYNDLLRRVWSSL
+2647 EKYNDLLRRVFDSL
-2661 DPATKAKKQ
+2661 DEETRRRLLSR
-2670 KQYGHPLIAADEYLA
+2670 YGHPLIAADEYLA

-2722 LRYLLWRSKHNLQ
+2722 LRYLLWRSKNNLQ
-2735 NKQNIFER
+2735 SKQGIFER
-2743 AETAAKDAELRYRL
+2743 AETIAKDAELRNRL
-2757 GINNQAQD
+2757 GIDSQMREQSANTDDA
-2765 QTENSGSTELDAV
+2765 TLDDV
-2778 NRRFNEQLDAFE
+2778 NRRFNEQLKSLNKENAQSTILNL
-2790 KGQMRSNDWFNMGTP
+2790 GNP
-2805 GAILQSAGLPN
+2805 GAVLLSSGISD
-2816 KPITMTQSVLRKHMA
+2816 KPIKLYGNKLLKKMS
-2831 KHGFSATTLRNLPDA
+2831 KHGFSIADVQDLPLKINAPIAVFQGSVD
-2846 LNSPL
+2846 NSFAIL
-2851 MVYEWGDKARSLIVI
+2851 TELKIHGNNILASLSIGKGNDIDFNIVSSVYGKADNSIVSWI
-2866 TEIPHG
+2866 T
-2872 DHRITAAI
+2872 
-2880 KLNRN
+2880 K
-2885 GKQLEVNEIASVH
+2885 GKTI
-2898 GKSVERLITEMN
+2898 
-2910 DSRSDFAQDKLRYV
+2910 YV
-2924 DKKKALNWMSAMEA
+2924 DKEKALNYLRISA
-2938 PLASSQTS
+2938 PLAEAQDN
-2946 SQELSLATNIIK
+2946 QELSLVTNIIK

-2975 NGNELDAV
+2975 QD
-2983 NRRFNE
+2983 
-2989 KLETLTEKNAD
+2989 T
-3000 STVLQLG
+3000 
-3007 RPSDILRAA
+3007 PS
-3016 GIADKPLKLYGNKV
+3016 
-3030 IKKMKKHGFK
+3030 
-3040 LEELQNLPEAVASP
+3040 
-3054 IAVFN
+3054 
-3059 NYQKEGNRSILTEL
+3059 
-3073 KTADGNFLVSLD
+3073 
-3085 LGKGEDIDF
+3085 
-3094 NIVSSVFGKS
+3094 
-3104 DNKVINWINKGYA
+3104 
-3117 AYIDKEKALNYL
+3117 
-3129 HLAAPIAAASDNQ
+3129 
-3142 ELSLATNIIKNFE
+3142 
-3155 NPTLPSEEN
+3155 
-3164 IRFREKEAPG
+3164 

-3374 ATEVGN
+3374 ATEVGH

-3470 AYLDWVHKQ
+3470 AYLDCVHKQ

-3619 SQPQVISATQALYLR
+3619 SRPQVISATQALYLR

-3716 TYRENDGTE
+3716 TYQENDGTE
-3725 HEQALPTTT
+3725 HEQTLPTTT

-3834 KINFRVWTAIKQIA
+3834 KINFRGWTAIKQIA

-3955 HKRRGLSESEAQRAA
+3955 HKRRRLSESEAQRAA

-4184 NLYNGVQSFID
+4184 NLYNGVQAFID

>member
-45 NKRDGF
+45 KKRDSF
-51 IKAFPNAKTVDRMS
+51 LKAYPNAKTVDRIS
-65 TPPKEDAQPEYSGP
+65 TPPKQDTQPEYSGP

-131 RKTKEYDDQL
+131 RKTKEYDDQVL
-141 LLEDDRRREEQ
+141 REDYRRREEQ

-173 PQRSDDEKTNSRFL
+173 PQRRDGAKAPFL
-187 PLANVGDETSAVWM
+187 PTVDAGNAESTFGM

-215 QRIWERRINEAKA
+215 QRIWERRINETKA

-360 TLTDDERSLL
+360 ALTDDERSLL

-573 WHGMIE
+573 WHGMVE

-645 YQQAGELLGEEW
+645 DQQAGELLGEEW

-766 LRAVKNPMQYISE
+766 LHAVKNPMQYISE

-827 NLYTVTLKGD
+827 NLYTITLKGD

-942 DGNYLVQLEDGSVIP
+942 DGNFLVQLEDGSVIP

-987 QTAEQTMAP
+987 QTAEQTMTP

-1001 PQNGVDDRIG
+1001 
-1011 RSLNKE
+1011 
-1017 EADNLIA
+1017 
-1024 EMENRAEPAPE
+1024 
-1035 LELTLENWTAEF
+1035 
-1047 GKDGMVD
+1047 
-1054 TPIGKVK
+1054 
-1061 MGENQYQKLAQ
+1061 
-1072 KGRNGKLGMIKPTLT
+1072 
-1087 NPDVIIED
+1087 
-1095 KSQAKEGQQTERS
+1095 
-1108 SSYVFVKSFIDETG
+1108 
-1122 ERRYYFT
+1122 
-1129 SVTISKEGNEVVI
+1129 
-1142 SNQERKRNRIHTL
+1142 
-1155 FKEGKLIHVKK
+1155 
-1166 AALPTESATSA
+1166 
-1177 QGNQFTV
+1177 
-1184 PGGATLQGKNTN
+1184 
-1196 TSANFQTNTTDN
+1196 
-1208 QPQNGVDNRIGR
+1208 PQNGVDNRIGR

-1295 SPDMVVEKVAPA
+1295 SPDMVLEEA
-1307 DNAERDTKLIF
+1307 DPKEGAERDTKLIF

-1328 RVVHFQSVTVKK
+1328 RVVHFENVTIQK
-1340 DGLEVSISSHEAE
+1340 DNLEVSISSHELQKSALQKKMQQDNLLHLKGLFSSEGRLAE
-1353 PKDIKK
+1353 PQI
-1359 DMQNATIL
+1359 
-1367 HISEKMSHGSE
+1367 E
-1378 GSLTEAPV
+1378 GS
-1386 AEGPDLVPTSD
+1386 DLVPTPS
-1397 NLSTNEDTTPF
+1397 LSSTNEDTTPF
-1408 AENQIPAGQN
+1408 AENQIPADQN
-1418 NTNISPEATQPP
+1418 NTDTSSEATQTPT
-1430 AEVTYPRDEKTG
+1430 EVTYPRDEKTG

-1585 EITKDT
+1585 EITEDT

-1599 LSEGY
+1599 LSEGVITNTTTN
-1604 QDGNG
+1604 D
-1609 KGYGRA
+1609 GYGLA
-1615 HIEANHGKQIK
+1615 HIEARHGDQIRQ
-1626 KAGFSSVEDFVSYVA
+1626 AGFDSVEEFVESVA
-1641 KNYNRDNIL
+1641 KNYDQIKEGR
-1650 VGKRR
+1650 KR
-1655 NNGQPTFLI
+1655 NDGSETYLLQLEDKHN
-1664 QVSDQHD
+1664 
-1671 NTLFVELSGDES
+1671 NTLFVELSKDGS
-1683 YWNVNSAGIFRKGYS
+1683 YWNINSAGIF
-1698 NNKETVAKTE
+1698 NNKYARGNKVVYSRHTQTNQFAETGEGSPST
-1708 PQQPINAVSGDS
+1708 
-1720 SLSENEQSGISLSE
+1720 EQSGTQSDA
-1734 PNGESTVST
+1734 STLPPTSA

-1762 NQTNPLTNKTNTP
+1762 NQTNHPTNKANTP

-1784 KYAKEIAQFGDE
+1784 KYAKEIAQFGEE

-1870 AQIRDALLD
+1870 AQIRDAVLD

-1888 AAMEQLRNIHTQ
+1888 AAMEQLRNLHAQ

-1914 EREAFWNIPVS
+1914 EQDAFWNAPVS
-1925 EYAFREPKANTPEEQ
+1925 EYAFREPEATTPEEQ

-1993 HKENE
+1993 HKGNE

-2013 RVQASS
+2013 RVQARSR
-2019 KGLSK
+2019 KLSQEDISAFHRDK
-2024 QEISEFNRRKREIN
+2024 QDLNENERE
-2038 DAERGLLSGIFGR
+2038 LLSGVFRR
-2051 QLASGRDRSWHDQR
+2051 QLLSARARGGYAQR

-2070 VHQTPIQILEN
+2070 QQNIPVQILED

-2094 RNYLP
+2094 RNYLK

-2243 NCSKVIDENG
+2243 NCSKAIDENG
-2253 EPLAVHPVPSS
+2253 EPLAVYPVPSS
-2264 TNTTDEGAGNDQQ
+2264 TNTTDEGSGNDQQ

-2287 RTGDRSRQA
+2287 EAGDRSRQA

-2313 SNTSHDGAIL
+2313 SNTSQDGAIL

-2329 ETSSATTYAV
+2329 ETPSATTYAV
-2339 TKADQIRPA
+2339 AKADQIQPA
-2348 TDLNEARSSDNPD
+2348 TDLNEERSSENPD

-2519 ADKEKIL
+2519 ANKEKIL

-2553 NNFENPT
+2553 NSFENPT

-2570 EELSETLHTPI
+2570 ENLSRTLHTPI

-2594 KEAFRKRRAC
+2594 KEALRKRRAY

-2661 DPATKAKKQ
+2661 DPATKAQKQ

-2699 ILAQVRNW
+2699 ILAQVRSW

-2722 LRYLLWRSKHNLQ
+2722 LRYLLWRSKHNLK

-2757 GINNQAQD
+2757 GINNRAQD

-2778 NRRFNEQLDAFE
+2778 NRRFNEQL
-2790 KGQMRSNDWFNMGTP
+2790 
-2805 GAILQSAGLPN
+2805 
-2816 KPITMTQSVLRKHMA
+2816 
-2831 KHGFSATTLRNLPDA
+2831 
-2846 LNSPL
+2846 
-2851 MVYEWGDKARSLIVI
+2851 
-2866 TEIPHG
+2866 
-2872 DHRITAAI
+2872 
-2880 KLNRN
+2880 
-2885 GKQLEVNEIASVH
+2885 
-2898 GKSVERLITEMN
+2898 
-2910 DSRSDFAQDKLRYV
+2910 
-2924 DKKKALNWMSAMEA
+2924 
-2938 PLASSQTS
+2938 
-2946 SQELSLATNIIK
+2946 
-2958 NFENPT
+2958 
-2964 LPSEENIRFRE
+2964 
-2975 NGNELDAV
+2975 
-2983 NRRFNE
+2983 
-2989 KLETLTEKNAD
+2989 ETLTEKNAQ
-3000 STVLQLG
+3000 SVILNLG
-3007 RPSDILRAA
+3007 RPNTALQSA
-3016 GIADKPLKLYGNKV
+3016 GIADRPIRLYGNKV
-3030 IKKMKKHGFK
+3030 MKKIRKHGFK
-3040 LEELQNLPEAVASP
+3040 ITDIKNLPSAINNP

-3059 NYQKEGNRSILTEL
+3059 NYGNKENRAVFTEL
-3073 KTADGNFLVSLD
+3073 ATSQGNVLVTIEW
-3085 LGKGEDIDF
+3085 GKGTDAEL
-3094 NIVSSVFGKS
+3094 NIVTSVFGKGNS
-3104 DNKVINWINKGYA
+3104 NIIDWINSGYTT
-3117 AYIDKEKALNYL
+3117 YINKEKALNYL
-3129 HLAAPIAAASDNQ
+3129 RISALIAEAQDNQ

-3164 IRFREKEAPG
+3164 IRFREQDTPG

-3299 KLYNT
+3299 KLYST

-3337 NINESEEA
+3337 NIDESEEA

-3380 DYMAASAQMEQLEQQ
+3380 DYMAASAYMEQLEQQ

-3470 AYLDWVHKQ
+3470 AYLDWVHRQ

-3725 HEQALPTTT
+3725 HEQTLPTTT

-3834 KINFRVWTAIKQIA
+3834 KINFRGWTAIKQIA

-3970 RRDAEISY
+3970 RRDAELSY

-4042 RGMES
+4042 QGMES

-4129 GYPFDGPMLFEDI
+4129 GYPFGGPMLFEDI

-4184 NLYNGVQSFID
+4184 NLYNGVQAFID

-4244 RSAQGARGTSQPLY
+4244 RSAQGAQGTSYPLY

>member
-45 NKRDGF
+45 KKRDSF
-51 IKAFPNAKTVDRMS
+51 LKAYPNAKTVDRIS
-65 TPPKEDAQPEYSGP
+65 TPPKQDTQPEYRGYSGYNGA
-79 GGYFAPKPRNE
+79 GGLATQTPLNE
-90 PNPSALIAEEV
+90 PAHSGNRATDIELQQLNNLVVRNAVKTQPTYEDPLIA
-101 ERQQRQAGINPNSAE
+101 RIHAKAQQNSTQSPFLSSDPQQNSSDSNAPITSFGEAFSQGSNALYQGVKNAVGESAGTFIGSQKDYAKAVDLLSELQASGYS
-116 AISQRFDAMVEALPS
+116 FKDF
-131 RKTKEYDDQL
+131 
-141 LLEDDRRREEQ
+141 
-152 YNKTHRLGM
+152 
-161 MQAQNPEGYAPY
+161 NPEKADHDYLTAKY
-173 PQRSDDEKTNSRFL
+173 N
-187 PLANVGDETSAVWM
+187 LALDTWHKVK
-201 IPQPEDYPAPSPEA
+201 A
-215 QRIWERRINEAKA
+215 QRKKERESMGAWDAFKHLLKDPTMPTIPGKESFFKKA
-228 QSQFESGVRGQLWEI
+228 QSQADDIQRLRAFKHIAEALH
-243 TKTLDEQDRKN
+243 KTNGD
-254 DEEVRQWREESHKRA
+254 
-269 LDGLGALPIP
+269 
-279 PSTPEESRSYSNLK
+279 
-293 TAQGLLDEAV
+293 
-303 KVIEQADRN
+303 IEQAKSLLGQQAQTQQWSDKVTEDARN
-312 THGATGVGNALRGI
+312 ELASMRPTEGTAAFIGNLVPQMIGNVAAVAASFSPFTRWLARPLAQFNMATLTASSAGSSMADARLYAEQTGKPISESDVKNAGLLSGGIEAVTELIPYARIFNRIQHVAGLKSGRIIVNAVKNNPVAQDELTRLVKQAGSEFPTKLITKKGAKRLAGDILTEGTSEAVAGGLGTLVPILYSNKEDYPTLHNILSDAWEGA
-326 KDGLF
+326 KGGLF
-331 DPHTWDLGIGELV
+331 MGAILGAGSALSGNF
-344 DANNLRRVIAK
+344 ANRERRKKLGKITLADTGNGVVEIVGAK
-355 SDRNE
+355 SDGTLFAVDGNNKILEIPKSQILDIAEVGFKEFDAYTKKITDE
-360 TLTDDERSLL
+360 TL
-370 DALATNMAVSSLY
+370 
-383 GSKVGM
+383 
-389 GYNIGK
+389 
-395 GTAQSLPFMIEFA
+395 
-408 LNPIAGSS
+408 
-416 KTIAGKIARYWLK
+416 
-429 HNIKRKALKKAGA
+429 
-442 RVIGDI
+442 
-448 AAATGTMATSGSLR
+448 AAA
-462 TAADAITRMTGNPL
+462 
-476 YEITPEGKAVYAGH
+476 V
-490 EQGDTPLKAIGKSAT
+490 
-505 AGSIEYY
+505 
-512 TELLGGAFGPIGRAV
+512 
-527 GGVLGKVPGMKSIT
+527 
-541 GYLSRSQAAEL
+541 
-552 IRGIRTSDWA
+552 
-562 KSVGDFTSRTG
+562 
-573 WHGMIE
+573 
-579 EYSEEEIG
+579 
-587 NILNYFTVGD
+587 
-597 VQKKDLLDPQQHLET
+597 
-612 FGSVALMGGFFS
+612 
-624 ALKTAGYRPAR
+624 
-635 SRAQKQVAIF
+635 
-645 YQQAGELLGEEW
+645 
-657 QNIKAACDNNT
+657 
-668 DPQSGTAALAQVLES
+668 QSGKMVVQQNA
-683 SQYNPEQKRAILS
+683 
-696 YFAAKQSYNGVLLA
+696 
-710 DQKSS
+710 
-715 EEQTKSPEQ
+715 
-724 TAIENSY
+724 
-731 DAGYKSVDGDPSA
+731 DPSV
-744 KQAIKQHLNQVS
+744 KQAIKQHLDQVS
-756 APFSEERLQE
+756 APFSEERLQQ
-766 LRAVKNPMQYISE
+766 LRTVENPMQYISE

-804 QDQIQQKIKESDDA
+804 QDQINQKIKESDDA

-827 NLYTVTLKGD
+827 NLYTITLKGD

-957 APQTAVTLLNRQPSQ
+957 APQTAVTLLNRHPSQ
-972 QEQQPTPQPAQTTPQ
+972 QQPTPKPAQTTPQ
-987 QTAEQTMAP
+987 QAAPQSASTSTAEQTMTP

-1001 PQNGVDDRIG
+1001 
-1011 RSLNKE
+1011 
-1017 EADNLIA
+1017 
-1024 EMENRAEPAPE
+1024 
-1035 LELTLENWTAEF
+1035 
-1047 GKDGMVD
+1047 
-1054 TPIGKVK
+1054 
-1061 MGENQYQKLAQ
+1061 
-1072 KGRNGKLGMIKPTLT
+1072 
-1087 NPDVIIED
+1087 
-1095 KSQAKEGQQTERS
+1095 
-1108 SSYVFVKSFIDETG
+1108 
-1122 ERRYYFT
+1122 
-1129 SVTISKEGNEVVI
+1129 
-1142 SNQERKRNRIHTL
+1142 
-1155 FKEGKLIHVKK
+1155 
-1166 AALPTESATSA
+1166 
-1177 QGNQFTV
+1177 
-1184 PGGATLQGKNTN
+1184 
-1196 TSANFQTNTTDN
+1196 
-1208 QPQNGVDNRIGR
+1208 PQNGVDNRIGR

-1295 SPDMVVEKVAPA
+1295 SPDMVLEEA
-1307 DNAERDTKLIF
+1307 DPKEGAERDTKLIF

-1328 RVVHFQSVTVKK
+1328 RIVHFENVTIQK
-1340 DGLEVSISSHEAE
+1340 DNLEVSISSHELQKSALQKKMQQDNLLHLKGLFSSEGRLAE
-1353 PKDIKK
+1353 PQI
-1359 DMQNATIL
+1359 
-1367 HISEKMSHGSE
+1367 E
-1378 GSLTEAPV
+1378 GS
-1386 AEGPDLVPTSD
+1386 DLVPTPS
-1397 NLSTNEDTTPF
+1397 LSSTNEDTTPF
-1408 AENQIPAGQN
+1408 AENQIPADQN
-1418 NTNISPEATQPP
+1418 NTNTSSEATQTP
-1430 AEVTYPRDEKTG
+1430 AEATYPRDEKTG

-1585 EITKDT
+1585 EITEDT

-1599 LSEGY
+1599 LSEGVITNTTTN
-1604 QDGNG
+1604 D
-1609 KGYGRA
+1609 GYGLA
-1615 HIEANHGKQIK
+1615 HIEARHGDQIRQ
-1626 KAGFSSVEDFVSYVA
+1626 AGFDSVEEFVESVA
-1641 KNYNRDNIL
+1641 KNYDQIKEGR
-1650 VGKRR
+1650 KR
-1655 NNGQPTFLI
+1655 NDGSETYLLQLEDKHN
-1664 QVSDQHD
+1664 
-1671 NTLFVELSGDES
+1671 NTLFVELSKDGS
-1683 YWNVNSAGIFRKGYS
+1683 YWNINSAGIF
-1698 NNKETVAKTE
+1698 NNKYARGNKVVYSRHTQTNQFAETGEGSPST
-1708 PQQPINAVSGDS
+1708 
-1720 SLSENEQSGISLSE
+1720 EQSGTQSDA
-1734 PNGESTVST
+1734 STLPPTSA

-1762 NQTNPLTNKTNTP
+1762 NQTNPPTNKTNTP
-1775 ILPRKQTAP
+1775 ILPKKQTAP

-1870 AQIRDALLD
+1870 AQIRDAVLD

-1888 AAMEQLRNIHTQ
+1888 AAMEQLRNLHAQ

-1914 EREAFWNIPVS
+1914 EQDAFWNAPVS
-1925 EYAFREPKANTPEEQ
+1925 EYAFREPEATTPEEQ

-1993 HKENE
+1993 HKGNE

-2137 NLNPNVSFL
+2137 NLNPDVSFL
-2146 KTIKDYVTKCGATHL
+2146 KTIKDYVTECGATHL
-2161 DGYNSPKQPL
+2161 DGYNSPEQPL
-2171 AKIYQKTLGWKV
+2171 AKIYQHTLGWQV

-2237 VKAIFE
+2237 VKAIFK

-2287 RTGDRSRQA
+2287 EAGDRSRQA

-2313 SNTSHDGAIL
+2313 SNTSQDGAIL

-2329 ETSSATTYAV
+2329 ETPSATTYAV
-2339 TKADQIRPA
+2339 AKADQIQPA
-2348 TDLNEARSSDNPD
+2348 TDLNEERSSENPD

-2553 NNFENPT
+2553 NSFENPT

-2699 ILAQVRNW
+2699 ILAQVRSW

-2722 LRYLLWRSKHNLQ
+2722 IRYLLWRSKHNLQ

-2757 GINNQAQD
+2757 GINNRTQD

-2975 NGNELDAV
+2975 KD
-2983 NRRFNE
+2983 
-2989 KLETLTEKNAD
+2989 T
-3000 STVLQLG
+3000 
-3007 RPSDILRAA
+3007 PS
-3016 GIADKPLKLYGNKV
+3016 
-3030 IKKMKKHGFK
+3030 
-3040 LEELQNLPEAVASP
+3040 
-3054 IAVFN
+3054 
-3059 NYQKEGNRSILTEL
+3059 
-3073 KTADGNFLVSLD
+3073 
-3085 LGKGEDIDF
+3085 
-3094 NIVSSVFGKS
+3094 
-3104 DNKVINWINKGYA
+3104 
-3117 AYIDKEKALNYL
+3117 
-3129 HLAAPIAAASDNQ
+3129 
-3142 ELSLATNIIKNFE
+3142 
-3155 NPTLPSEEN
+3155 
-3164 IRFREKEAPG
+3164 

-3279 HRILDTVTTARL
+3279 QRILDTVTTARL

-3351 TEGLTPAEQMHMDAI
+3351 TEGLTPTEQMHMDAI

-3380 DYMAASAQMEQLEQQ
+3380 DYMAASALMEQLEQQ

-3619 SQPQVISATQALYLR
+3619 SRPQVISATQALYLR

-3725 HEQALPTTT
+3725 HEQTLPTTT

-3970 RRDAEISY
+3970 RRDAELSY

-4047 AQARRA
+4047 TQARRA

-4129 GYPFDGPMLFEDI
+4129 GYPFGGPMLFEDI

-4184 NLYNGVQSFID
+4184 NLYNGVQAFID
-4195 GHSTAGLLQLI
+4195 GHSTAGLLQLL
-4206 NAPRSQIKKILMQRG
+4206 NAPRSQIKKILLQRG

-4236 QELFRAMD
+4236 QELFRAID
-4244 RSAQGARGTSQPLY
+4244 RSAQGAQGTSYPLY

>member
-45 NKRDGF
+45 KKRDSF
-51 IKAFPNAKTVDRMS
+51 LKAYPNAKTVDRIS
-65 TPPKEDAQPEYSGP
+65 TPPKQDTQPEYSGP

-116 AISQRFDAMVEALPS
+116 TISQRFDAMVEALPS
-131 RKTKEYDDQL
+131 RKTKEYDDQVL
-141 LLEDDRRREEQ
+141 REDYRRREEQ

-161 MQAQNPEGYAPY
+161 MQAQNAEWGRPY
-173 PQRSDDEKTNSRFL
+173 SQRYGRTEDNTPIL
-187 PLANVGDETSAVWM
+187 PLADAGNQESAFSTNLH
-201 IPQPEDYPAPSPEA
+201 PQDYPAPSPEA
-215 QRIWERRINEAKA
+215 QQIWERRTNEARA
-228 QSQFESGVRGQLWEI
+228 QSQFESGVRKQLWEVS
-243 TKTLDEQDRKN
+243 KVVEEQDRKK
-254 DEEVRQWREESHKRA
+254 DEEIRQWREQSHKRA
-269 LDGLGALPIP
+269 LEGKGALPIGP
-279 PSTPEESRSYSNLK
+279 TPPEEARRYSNLK
-293 TAQGLLDEAV
+293 TARGLLDEAV
-303 KVIEQADRN
+303 KVIEQADQN
-312 THGATGVGNALRGI
+312 THQGTSGIGNALRGI
-326 KDGLF
+326 KNNLF
-331 DPHTWDLGIGELV
+331 DPIAWERHVGTLA
-344 DANNLRRVIAK
+344 DASNISKVIAK

-360 TLTDDERSLL
+360 TLTDDEQSLL
-370 DALATNMAVSSLY
+370 DALATNLAANSLY

-395 GTAQSLPFMIEFA
+395 SIAQSLPFMIEFA

-429 HNIKRKALKKAGA
+429 HNAKGKALKKAGA

-527 GGVLGKVPGMKSIT
+527 GGVLGKVPGMKSIS

-573 WHGMIE
+573 WHGMVE

-635 SRAQKQVAIF
+635 SRAQKQVAILD
-645 YQQAGELLGEEW
+645 QQAGDLLGEEW

-766 LRAVKNPMQYISE
+766 LHAVKNPMQYISE

-827 NLYTVTLKGD
+827 NLYTITLKGD
-837 NAAQGYITQGDVT
+837 NAAQGYITQGDVA

-972 QEQQPTPQPAQTTPQ
+972 QQPTPQPAQTTPQ
-987 QTAEQTMAP
+987 QAAPQSASTSTAEQTMTP

-1001 PQNGVDDRIG
+1001 
-1011 RSLNKE
+1011 
-1017 EADNLIA
+1017 
-1024 EMENRAEPAPE
+1024 
-1035 LELTLENWTAEF
+1035 
-1047 GKDGMVD
+1047 
-1054 TPIGKVK
+1054 
-1061 MGENQYQKLAQ
+1061 
-1072 KGRNGKLGMIKPTLT
+1072 
-1087 NPDVIIED
+1087 
-1095 KSQAKEGQQTERS
+1095 
-1108 SSYVFVKSFIDETG
+1108 
-1122 ERRYYFT
+1122 
-1129 SVTISKEGNEVVI
+1129 
-1142 SNQERKRNRIHTL
+1142 
-1155 FKEGKLIHVKK
+1155 
-1166 AALPTESATSA
+1166 
-1177 QGNQFTV
+1177 
-1184 PGGATLQGKNTN
+1184 
-1196 TSANFQTNTTDN
+1196 
-1208 QPQNGVDNRIGR
+1208 PQNGVDNRIGR

-1226 ADDLIAEMENRAE
+1226 ADNLIAEMENRAE

-1295 SPDMVVEKVAPA
+1295 SPDMVLEEA
-1307 DNAERDTKLIF
+1307 DPKEGAERDTKLIF

-1328 RVVHFQSVTVKK
+1328 RIVHFENVTIQK
-1340 DGLEVSISSHEAE
+1340 DNLEVSISSHELQKSALQKKMQQDNLLHLKGLFSSEGRLAE
-1353 PKDIKK
+1353 PQI
-1359 DMQNATIL
+1359 
-1367 HISEKMSHGSE
+1367 E
-1378 GSLTEAPV
+1378 GS
-1386 AEGPDLVPTSD
+1386 DLVPTPS
-1397 NLSTNEDTTPF
+1397 LSSTNEDTTPF
-1408 AENQIPAGQN
+1408 AENQIPADQN
-1418 NTNISPEATQPP
+1418 NTNTSSEATQTPT
-1430 AEVTYPRDEKTG
+1430 EVTYPRDEKTG
-1442 HILFDQIDDP
+1442 HILFNQIDDP

-1549 QETTNADTQTTN
+1549 QETTNADTQTSN

-1585 EITKDT
+1585 EITEDT

-1599 LSEGY
+1599 LSEGVITNTTTN
-1604 QDGNG
+1604 D
-1609 KGYGRA
+1609 GYGLA
-1615 HIEANHGKQIK
+1615 HIEARHGDQIRQ
-1626 KAGFSSVEDFVSYVA
+1626 AGFDSVEEFVESVA
-1641 KNYNRDNIL
+1641 KNYDQIKEGR
-1650 VGKRR
+1650 KR
-1655 NNGQPTFLI
+1655 NDGSETYLLQLEDKHN
-1664 QVSDQHD
+1664 
-1671 NTLFVELSGDES
+1671 NTLFVELSKDGS
-1683 YWNVNSAGIFRKGYS
+1683 YWNINSAGIF
-1698 NNKETVAKTE
+1698 NNKYARGNKVVYSRHTQTNQFAETGEGSPST
-1708 PQQPINAVSGDS
+1708 
-1720 SLSENEQSGISLSE
+1720 EQSGTQSDA
-1734 PNGESTVST
+1734 STLPPTSA

-1762 NQTNPLTNKTNTP
+1762 NQTNPPTNKTNTP
-1775 ILPRKQTAP
+1775 ILPKKQTAP

-1870 AQIRDALLD
+1870 AQIRDAVLD

-1888 AAMEQLRNIHTQ
+1888 AAMEQLRNLHAQ

-1914 EREAFWNIPVS
+1914 EQDAFGNAPVS
-1925 EYAFREPKANTPEEQ
+1925 EYAFREPEATTPEEQ

-1993 HKENE
+1993 HKGNE

-2013 RVQASS
+2013 RVQARSR
-2019 KGLSK
+2019 KLSQEDISAFHRDK
-2024 QEISEFNRRKREIN
+2024 QDLNENERE
-2038 DAERGLLSGIFGR
+2038 LLSGVFRR
-2051 QLASGRDRSWHDQR
+2051 QLLSARARGGYAQR

-2070 VHQTPIQILEN
+2070 QQNIPVQILED

-2094 RNYLP
+2094 RNYLK

-2217 ETKSFDKDSY
+2217 ETKSFNKDSY

-2253 EPLAVHPVPSS
+2253 EPLAVYPVPSS

-2287 RTGDRSRQA
+2287 GTGDRSRQA

-2313 SNTSHDGAIL
+2313 SNTSQDGAIL

-2329 ETSSATTYAV
+2329 ETPSATTYAV
-2339 TKADQIRPA
+2339 AKADQIQPA
-2348 TDLNEARSSDNPD
+2348 TDLNEERSSENPD

-2416 RLETKASKDYSSN
+2416 RLSDKSMQAN
-2429 HPFDLKNIQN
+2429 HPFELSEIEN
-2439 LPQAI
+2439 LPEAI
-2444 SSPIAV
+2444 QQPLAV
-2450 FDSKTQPNSKVIF
+2450 FRSATHIGSYVVMTE
-2463 IELQQ
+2463 IEHQ
-2468 DGVNFVVAVKVHSQR
+2468 GKNYVAAIQTHRQKGR
-2483 ANYQRKININSI
+2483 LEINDI
-2495 RSVYP
+2495 RSIHYRRTNTHMV
-2500 KDYTRDIINWI
+2500 NWI
-2511 NRGDLLRW
+2511 DEGLLEYV
-2519 ADKEKIL
+2519 DKQKMVE
-2526 NWLTQQQ
+2526 WLSKQRY
-2533 SNSADV
+2533 NSAEV
-2539 DTPIKDISVATNIV
+2539 RKLFNHATNIV
-2553 NNFENPT
+2553 NSFENPT

-2594 KEAFRKRRAC
+2594 KEALRKRRAY

-2699 ILAQVRNW
+2699 ILAQVRSW

-2722 LRYLLWRSKHNLQ
+2722 IRYLLWRSKHNLQ
-2735 NKQNIFER
+2735 NKQSIFER

-2757 GINNQAQD
+2757 GINNRAQD

-2778 NRRFNEQLDAFE
+2778 NRRFNEQL
-2790 KGQMRSNDWFNMGTP
+2790 
-2805 GAILQSAGLPN
+2805 
-2816 KPITMTQSVLRKHMA
+2816 
-2831 KHGFSATTLRNLPDA
+2831 
-2846 LNSPL
+2846 
-2851 MVYEWGDKARSLIVI
+2851 
-2866 TEIPHG
+2866 
-2872 DHRITAAI
+2872 
-2880 KLNRN
+2880 
-2885 GKQLEVNEIASVH
+2885 
-2898 GKSVERLITEMN
+2898 
-2910 DSRSDFAQDKLRYV
+2910 
-2924 DKKKALNWMSAMEA
+2924 
-2938 PLASSQTS
+2938 
-2946 SQELSLATNIIK
+2946 
-2958 NFENPT
+2958 
-2964 LPSEENIRFRE
+2964 
-2975 NGNELDAV
+2975 
-2983 NRRFNE
+2983 
-2989 KLETLTEKNAD
+2989 ETLTEKNAD
-3000 STVLQLG
+3000 NIILNIGT
-3007 RPSDILRAA
+3007 PSSILLAC
-3016 GIADKPLKLYGNKV
+3016 GIPERRIALYGNKL
-3030 IKKMKKHGFK
+3030 IKKAKHHGYQISDVK
-3040 LEELQNLPEAVASP
+3040 DLPEYINSP
-3054 IAVFN
+3054 IAIFQGSYEN
-3059 NYQKEGNRSILTEL
+3059 GFAILTEMPINNSN
-3073 KTADGNFLVSLD
+3073 ALVTIDIS
-3085 LGKGEDIDF
+3085 KGEIQDL
-3094 NIVSSVFGKS
+3094 NLVSSVFDKKKIGILKWIEQGKLLY
-3104 DNKVINWINKGYA
+3104 IN
-3117 AYIDKEKALNYL
+3117 KEKALNYL
-3129 HLAAPIAAASDNQ
+3129 SSSAPIADATNNSR
-3142 ELSLATNIIKNFE
+3142 LPTVTNIIKNFE

-3164 IRFREKEAPG
+3164 IRFREKDTPS
-3174 DLPTSQASSS
+3174 DLPTSQVSSS

-3299 KLYNT
+3299 KLYST

-3374 ATEVGN
+3374 ATEVGH

-3619 SQPQVISATQALYLR
+3619 SRPQVISATQALYLR

-3725 HEQALPTTT
+3725 HEQTLPTTT

-3970 RRDAEISY
+3970 RRDAELSY

-4047 AQARRA
+4047 TQARRA

-4129 GYPFDGPMLFEDI
+4129 GYPFGGPMLFEDI

-4244 RSAQGARGTSQPLY
+4244 RSAQGAQGTSYPLY

>member
-45 NKRDGF
+45 KKRDSF
-51 IKAFPNAKTVDRMS
+51 LKAYPNAKTVDRIS
-65 TPPKEDAQPEYSGP
+65 TPPKQDTQPEYRGYSGYNGA
-79 GGYFAPKPRNE
+79 GGLATQTPLNE
-90 PNPSALIAEEV
+90 PAHSGNRATDIELQQLNNLVVRNAVKTQPTYEDPLIA
-101 ERQQRQAGINPNSAE
+101 RIHAKAQQNSTQSPFLSSDPQQNSSDSNAPITSFGEAFSQGSNALYQGVKNAVGESAGTFIGSQKDYAKAVDLLSELQASGYS
-116 AISQRFDAMVEALPS
+116 FKDF
-131 RKTKEYDDQL
+131 
-141 LLEDDRRREEQ
+141 
-152 YNKTHRLGM
+152 
-161 MQAQNPEGYAPY
+161 NPEKA
-173 PQRSDDEKTNSRFL
+173 DH
-187 PLANVGDETSAVWM
+187 
-201 IPQPEDYPAPSPEA
+201 DYLTAKYNQALDTWHKVKA
-215 QRIWERRINEAKA
+215 QRKKERESMGAWDAFKHLLKDPTMPTIPGKESFFKKA
-228 QSQFESGVRGQLWEI
+228 QSQADDIQRLRAFKHIAEALH
-243 TKTLDEQDRKN
+243 KTNGD
-254 DEEVRQWREESHKRA
+254 
-269 LDGLGALPIP
+269 
-279 PSTPEESRSYSNLK
+279 
-293 TAQGLLDEAV
+293 
-303 KVIEQADRN
+303 IEQAKSLLGQQAQTQQWSDKVTEDARN
-312 THGATGVGNALRGI
+312 ELASMRPTEGTAAFIGNLVPQMIGNVAAVAASFSPFTRWLARPLAQFNMATLTASSAGSSMADARLYAEQTGKPISESDVKNAGLLSGGIEAVTELIPYARIFNRIQHVAGLKSGRIIVNAVKNNPVAQDELTRLVKQAGSEFPTKLITKKGAKRLAGDILTEGTSEAVAGGLGTLVPILYSNKEDYPTLHNILSDAWEGA
-326 KDGLF
+326 KGGLF
-331 DPHTWDLGIGELV
+331 MGAILGAGSALSGNF
-344 DANNLRRVIAK
+344 ANRERRKKLGKITLADTGNGVVEIVGAK
-355 SDRNE
+355 SDGTLFAVDGNNKILEIPKSQILDIAEVGFKEFDAYTKKITDE
-360 TLTDDERSLL
+360 TLAAAVQSGK
-370 DALATNMAVSSLY
+370 MAV
-383 GSKVGM
+383 
-389 GYNIGK
+389 
-395 GTAQSLPFMIEFA
+395 
-408 LNPIAGSS
+408 
-416 KTIAGKIARYWLK
+416 
-429 HNIKRKALKKAGA
+429 
-442 RVIGDI
+442 
-448 AAATGTMATSGSLR
+448 
-462 TAADAITRMTGNPL
+462 
-476 YEITPEGKAVYAGH
+476 
-490 EQGDTPLKAIGKSAT
+490 
-505 AGSIEYY
+505 
-512 TELLGGAFGPIGRAV
+512 
-527 GGVLGKVPGMKSIT
+527 
-541 GYLSRSQAAEL
+541 
-552 IRGIRTSDWA
+552 
-562 KSVGDFTSRTG
+562 
-573 WHGMIE
+573 
-579 EYSEEEIG
+579 
-587 NILNYFTVGD
+587 
-597 VQKKDLLDPQQHLET
+597 QQN
-612 FGSVALMGGFFS
+612 A
-624 ALKTAGYRPAR
+624 
-635 SRAQKQVAIF
+635 
-645 YQQAGELLGEEW
+645 
-657 QNIKAACDNNT
+657 
-668 DPQSGTAALAQVLES
+668 
-683 SQYNPEQKRAILS
+683 
-696 YFAAKQSYNGVLLA
+696 
-710 DQKSS
+710 
-715 EEQTKSPEQ
+715 
-724 TAIENSY
+724 
-731 DAGYKSVDGDPSA
+731 DPSA
-744 KQAIKQHLNQVS
+744 KQAIKQHLDQVS

-766 LRAVKNPMQYISE
+766 LHAVKNPMQYISE

-827 NLYTVTLKGD
+827 NLYTITLKGD

-908 RRAAAEIDGTTGP
+908 RCAAAEIDGTTGP

-972 QEQQPTPQPAQTTPQ
+972 QEQPSTPEPAQTTPQ

-1047 GKDGMVD
+1047 GEDGMVDTPIGKVKMGENQLAKMFLKGRNNQLGMVKPTLTSPDIVIEIQSPTTNAQHERNTSLLFVKTFIGKDGKKHHYFTSVTVQKDGMEVSISNHIETVKRIRGFLEKGKLLYRVYGGAQTEHSRANTSGTTSPTNPGVISFNKDTQNIEYNQTNDSDNRIGRSLNKEEADNLIAEMENRAEPAPELELTPENWTAEFGEDGMVD

-1087 NPDVIIED
+1087 NPDVIIEEIRPN
-1095 KSQAKEGQQTERS
+1095 KNGPSERES
-1108 SSYVFVKSFIDETG
+1108 SFIFVKAFTKLDGS
-1122 ERRYYFT
+1122 RYYYFT
-1129 SVTISKEGNEVVI
+1129 SVTVQKEGREVVI
-1142 SNQERKRNRIHTL
+1142 SNQEKSHNKISRL
-1155 FKEGKLIHVKK
+1155 LQEGNTVWIKPNSSLH
-1166 AALPTESATSA
+1166 PTTQIEESVLLSDSNGLTSD
-1177 QGNQFTV
+1177 
-1184 PGGATLQGKNTN
+1184 
-1196 TSANFQTNTTDN
+1196 DN
-1208 QPQNGVDNRIGR
+1208 QSALLGIN
-1220 SLNKEE
+1220 S
-1226 ADDLIAEMENRAE
+1226 
-1239 PAPELELTPE
+1239 PA
-1249 NWTAEF
+1249 N
-1255 GKDGMVDTPIG
+1255 
-1266 KVKMGE
+1266 
-1272 NQYQKLVRNKR
+1272 
-1283 ENYFGMIKPTLE
+1283 
-1295 SPDMVVEKVAPA
+1295 
-1307 DNAERDTKLIF
+1307 
-1318 VKTFTKPDGS
+1318 
-1328 RVVHFQSVTVKK
+1328 
-1340 DGLEVSISSHEAE
+1340 
-1353 PKDIKK
+1353 
-1359 DMQNATIL
+1359 
-1367 HISEKMSHGSE
+1367 
-1378 GSLTEAPV
+1378 
-1386 AEGPDLVPTSD
+1386 
-1397 NLSTNEDTTPF
+1397 STNEDTTPF
-1408 AENQIPAGQN
+1408 AENQIPADQN
-1418 NTNISPEATQPP
+1418 NTNTFSEATQTPT
-1430 AEVTYPRDEKTG
+1430 EVTYPRDEKTG

-1585 EITKDT
+1585 EITEDT

-1599 LSEGY
+1599 LSEGVITNTTTN
-1604 QDGNG
+1604 D
-1609 KGYGRA
+1609 GYGLA
-1615 HIEANHGKQIK
+1615 HIEARHGDQIRQ
-1626 KAGFSSVEDFVSYVA
+1626 AGFDSVEEFVESVA
-1641 KNYNRDNIL
+1641 KNYDQIKEGR
-1650 VGKRR
+1650 KR
-1655 NNGQPTFLI
+1655 NDGSETYLLQLEDKHN
-1664 QVSDQHD
+1664 
-1671 NTLFVELSGDES
+1671 NTLFVELSKDGS
-1683 YWNVNSAGIFRKGYS
+1683 YWNINSAGIF
-1698 NNKETVAKTE
+1698 NNKYARGNKVVYSRHTQTNQFAETGEGSPST
-1708 PQQPINAVSGDS
+1708 
-1720 SLSENEQSGISLSE
+1720 EQSGTQSDA
-1734 PNGESTVST
+1734 STLPPTSA

-1762 NQTNPLTNKTNTP
+1762 NQTNHPTNKANTP

-1829 FTGKE
+1829 FTGKG

-1870 AQIRDALLD
+1870 AQIRDAVLD

-1888 AAMEQLRNIHTQ
+1888 AAMEQLRNLHAQ

-1914 EREAFWNIPVS
+1914 EQDAFWNAPVS
-1925 EYAFREPKANTPEEQ
+1925 EYAFREPEATTPEEQ

-1993 HKENE
+1993 HKGNE

-2137 NLNPNVSFL
+2137 NLNPDVSFL
-2146 KTIKDYVTKCGATHL
+2146 KTIKDYVTECGATHL
-2161 DGYNSPKQPL
+2161 DGYNSPEQPL
-2171 AKIYQKTLGWKV
+2171 AKIYQHTLGWQV

-2264 TNTTDEGAGNDQQ
+2264 TNTTDEGAGNNQQ

-2287 RTGDRSRQA
+2287 GTGDRSRQA

-2313 SNTSHDGAIL
+2313 SNTSHDGVIL

-2329 ETSSATTYAV
+2329 ETPSATTYAV

-2348 TDLNEARSSDNPD
+2348 TDHNEERSSDNPD
-2361 TRYRNIDEVNDQF
+2361 TRYRNIDEINDQF

-2380 QIEGTLPQGHIYQ
+2380 QIEGILPQGHIYQ

-2416 RLETKASKDYSSN
+2416 RLSDKSMQAN
-2429 HPFDLKNIQN
+2429 HPFELSEIEN
-2439 LPQAI
+2439 LPEAI
-2444 SSPIAV
+2444 QQPLAV
-2450 FDSKTQPNSKVIF
+2450 FRSATHIGSYVVMTE
-2463 IELQQ
+2463 IEHQ
-2468 DGVNFVVAVKVHSQR
+2468 GKNYVAAIQTHRQKGR
-2483 ANYQRKININSI
+2483 LEINDI
-2495 RSVYP
+2495 RSIHYRRTNTHMV
-2500 KDYTRDIINWI
+2500 NWI
-2511 NRGDLLRW
+2511 DEGLLEYV
-2519 ADKEKIL
+2519 DKQKMVE
-2526 NWLTQQQ
+2526 WLSKQRY
-2533 SNSADV
+2533 NSAEV
-2539 DTPIKDISVATNIV
+2539 RKLFNHATNIV
-2553 NNFENPT
+2553 NSFENPT

-2699 ILAQVRNW
+2699 ILAQVRSW

-2722 LRYLLWRSKHNLQ
+2722 LRYLLWRSKHNLK

-2757 GINNQAQD
+2757 GINNRAQD

-2778 NRRFNEQLDAFE
+2778 NRRFNEQLETLTE
-2790 KGQMRSNDWFNMGTP
+2790 KNADNIILNIGTP
-2805 GAILQSAGLPN
+2805 SSILLACGIPERRIALYGNKLIKKAKHHGYQISDVKDLPEYINSPIAIFQGSYENGFAIL
-2816 KPITMTQSVLRKHMA
+2816 
-2831 KHGFSATTLRNLPDA
+2831 
-2846 LNSPL
+2846 
-2851 MVYEWGDKARSLIVI
+2851 
-2866 TEIPHG
+2866 
-2872 DHRITAAI
+2872 
-2880 KLNRN
+2880 
-2885 GKQLEVNEIASVH
+2885 
-2898 GKSVERLITEMN
+2898 TEMPIN
-2910 DSRSDFAQDKLRYV
+2910 NSNALVTIDISKGEIQDLNLV
-2924 DKKKALNWMSAMEA
+2924 SSVFDKKKIGILKWIEQGKLLYINKEKALNYLSSSAPIA
-2938 PLASSQTS
+2938 DATNNSRLPTV
-2946 SQELSLATNIIK
+2946 TNIIK

-2975 NGNELDAV
+2975 QD
-2983 NRRFNE
+2983 
-2989 KLETLTEKNAD
+2989 T
-3000 STVLQLG
+3000 
-3007 RPSDILRAA
+3007 PS
-3016 GIADKPLKLYGNKV
+3016 
-3030 IKKMKKHGFK
+3030 
-3040 LEELQNLPEAVASP
+3040 
-3054 IAVFN
+3054 
-3059 NYQKEGNRSILTEL
+3059 
-3073 KTADGNFLVSLD
+3073 
-3085 LGKGEDIDF
+3085 
-3094 NIVSSVFGKS
+3094 
-3104 DNKVINWINKGYA
+3104 
-3117 AYIDKEKALNYL
+3117 
-3129 HLAAPIAAASDNQ
+3129 
-3142 ELSLATNIIKNFE
+3142 
-3155 NPTLPSEEN
+3155 
-3164 IRFREKEAPG
+3164 
-3174 DLPTSQASSS
+3174 DLPTSQVSSS

-3217 SSSTRQLK
+3217 SGSTRQLK

-3299 KLYNT
+3299 KLYST

-3345 LRTKEA
+3345 LRTKQA
-3351 TEGLTPAEQMHMDAI
+3351 TEGLTPTEQMHMDAI

-3479 QDRQREILQ
+3479 QNRQREILQ

-3619 SQPQVISATQALYLR
+3619 SRPQVISATQALYLR

-3725 HEQALPTTT
+3725 HEQTLPTTT

-3848 SSPAFVA
+3848 SSPVFVA

-3970 RRDAEISY
+3970 RRDAELSY

-4162 TAGVTLD
+4162 TAGVTLN

-4184 NLYNGVQSFID
+4184 NLYNGVQAFID

-4244 RSAQGARGTSQPLY
+4244 RSAQGAQGTSYPLY

>member
-30 QIRYEASGEE
+30 RIRYEASGEE

-116 AISQRFDAMVEALPS
+116 AISQRFDAMIEALPTS
-131 RKTKEYDDQL
+131 ATKKYDDQVL
-141 LLEDDRRREEQ
+141 REDYRRREEQ

-173 PQRSDDEKTNSRFL
+173 PQRRDGAKAPFL
-187 PLANVGDETSAVWM
+187 PTVDAGNAESTFGM

-370 DALATNMAVSSLY
+370 DALATNLAANSLY

-429 HNIKRKALKKAGA
+429 HNAKGKALKKAGA

-527 GGVLGKVPGMKSIT
+527 GGVLGKVPGMKSIS

-573 WHGMIE
+573 WHGMVE

-635 SRAQKQVAIF
+635 SRAQKQVAILD
-645 YQQAGELLGEEW
+645 QQAGDLLGEEW
-657 QNIKAACDNNT
+657 QNIKAACDNNN
-668 DPQSGTAALAQVLES
+668 DPQSGTVALAQVLES

-827 NLYTVTLKGD
+827 NLYTITLKGD
-837 NAAQGYITQGDVT
+837 NAAQGYITQGDVA

-864 RVTVR
+864 RVTIR

-972 QEQQPTPQPAQTTPQ
+972 QEQPSTPEPAQTTPQ
-987 QTAEQTMAP
+987 QAAPQSASISTAEQTMTP

-1001 PQNGVDDRIG
+1001 
-1011 RSLNKE
+1011 
-1017 EADNLIA
+1017 
-1024 EMENRAEPAPE
+1024 
-1035 LELTLENWTAEF
+1035 
-1047 GKDGMVD
+1047 
-1054 TPIGKVK
+1054 
-1061 MGENQYQKLAQ
+1061 
-1072 KGRNGKLGMIKPTLT
+1072 
-1087 NPDVIIED
+1087 
-1095 KSQAKEGQQTERS
+1095 
-1108 SSYVFVKSFIDETG
+1108 
-1122 ERRYYFT
+1122 
-1129 SVTISKEGNEVVI
+1129 
-1142 SNQERKRNRIHTL
+1142 
-1155 FKEGKLIHVKK
+1155 
-1166 AALPTESATSA
+1166 
-1177 QGNQFTV
+1177 
-1184 PGGATLQGKNTN
+1184 
-1196 TSANFQTNTTDN
+1196 
-1208 QPQNGVDNRIGR
+1208 PQNGVDNRIGR
-1220 SLNKEE
+1220 SLNQEE
-1226 ADDLIAEMENRAE
+1226 ADNLIAEMENRAE

-1272 NQYQKLVRNKR
+1272 NQYLKLAQKGRNGKL
-1283 ENYFGMIKPTLE
+1283 GMIKPTLTNPDVIIEEIRPNKNGPSERE
-1295 SPDMVVEKVAPA
+1295 SSF
-1307 DNAERDTKLIF
+1307 IF
-1318 VKTFTKPDGS
+1318 VKAFTKLDGS
-1328 RVVHFQSVTVKK
+1328 RYYYFTSVTVQKEGREVVISNQEK
-1340 DGLEVSISSHEAE
+1340 SHNKISRLFQEGNTVWIKPNSSLHPTTQIEESVLLSDSNGL
-1353 PKDIKK
+1353 
-1359 DMQNATIL
+1359 
-1367 HISEKMSHGSE
+1367 
-1378 GSLTEAPV
+1378 
-1386 AEGPDLVPTSD
+1386 TSD
-1397 NLSTNEDTTPF
+1397 DNQSALLGINSPANSTNEDTTPF
-1408 AENQIPAGQN
+1408 AENQIPADQN
-1418 NTNISPEATQPP
+1418 NTNTSPEATQTP
-1430 AEVTYPRDEKTG
+1430 AEVIYPRDEKTG

-1505 AKYQQ
+1505 TKYQQ

-1524 PQEMNRA
+1524 PQDMNRA
-1531 EVQPENVQNETN
+1531 EIQPENVQNETN

-1561 ADQSEVDENG
+1561 SDQSEVDENG

-1585 EITKDT
+1585 EITEDT

-1756 ASKNTE
+1756 TSKNTE
-1762 NQTNPLTNKTNTP
+1762 NQTNPPTYKVNTP

-1870 AQIRDALLD
+1870 AQIRDAVLD
-1879 VLQRVYSPK
+1879 ILQSVYSPK
-1888 AAMEQLRNIHTQ
+1888 AAMEQLRNLHAQ

-1925 EYAFREPKANTPEEQ
+1925 EYAFREPEANTPEEQ

-1953 KAPNGKPTNLT
+1953 KAPNGQPSNLT
-1964 AAQWVK
+1964 EKQWVQ

-1975 FKNWFGDWEKIAK
+1975 FKNWFGDWEKAARIEKLRRSKPLVVSGNDYQEKYELNSRSAGKYIVDSLRGEYINADTQSTIRISRKSQKVAHHDAESEAHLKSIAYIPQMIENAVFVDELANIKDKNGFDSYRYYVVGLKMDGIDYTAK
-1988 LANSK
+1988 LTVGVKHGEAYYDHSLTEIEKSNLIDQIDLVKAQVYDDKAAKSSIVKDKRLVSLLQTNSSNKIDKNREPLASEVDRFEQENIRFRDHNISAFAKK
-1993 HKENE
+1993 HNLNEQNVKDYAEYMQTGNIIGASRAFHEIRRQVRLDNTGISLGQFTKLFSPIKKELYSHFGDIDELRDKYVQVEMEVRGVMNAARKKATE
-1998 RNRSKQAPEYTDDFR
+1998 EKEADKKRLQEFELMSDQQLNDEYDK
-2013 RVQASS
+2013 A
-2019 KGLSK
+2019 
-2024 QEISEFNRRKREIN
+2024 ISEKNESRMRDLVNEAARR
-2038 DAERGLLSGIFGR
+2038 
-2051 QLASGRDRSWHDQR
+2051 
-2065 TLIDP
+2065 
-2070 VHQTPIQILEN
+2070 
-2081 VDGQLFHDIFEIV
+2081 
-2094 RNYLP
+2094 
-2099 NGELVDLHENYDNA
+2099 NGYGDVNSEYQGVGA
-2113 TCYLAADGLSGF
+2113 WKAP
-2125 AVEDNGNLVSVF
+2125 GN
-2137 NLNPNVSFL
+2137 P
-2146 KTIKDYVTKCGATHL
+2146 
-2161 DGYNSPKQPL
+2161 GYNSVDARRAAL
-2171 AKIYQKTLGWKV
+2171 ETDGTNINV
-2183 ASLMDYNME
+2183 M
-2192 FDHDD
+2192 D
-2197 IAANHDAPQV
+2197 IADGYTSQPDNYFTNLHEYGNDTPYGKESAAAINQAIVEAKKGDKPMITVYRAVPMSIKENQLRNGDWVTPSRKYAELHG
-2207 AFMVNSSQDV
+2207 NSRLEGDYRIIKQEVPAD
-2217 ETKSFDKDSY
+2217 ELWWDGNDINEWGY
-2227 DEAEAYQQEQ
+2227 DDGKKYAYRNTGNNR
-2237 VKAIFE
+2237 KLNDLITR
-2243 NCSKVIDENG
+2243 DENG
-2253 EPLAVHPVPSS
+2253 NIIPLSQRFNARK
-2264 TNTTDEGAGNDQQ
+2264 ND
-2277 TGLYFETGGN
+2277 
-2287 RTGDRSRQA
+2287 
-2296 YFLNIRDPKYSS
+2296 
-2308 TQGDL
+2308 
-2313 SNTSHDGAIL
+2313 
-2323 QSQQPG
+2323 
-2329 ETSSATTYAV
+2329 V
-2339 TKADQIRPA
+2339 
-2348 TDLNEARSSDNPD
+2348 
-2361 TRYRNIDEVNDQF
+2361 RYREQEQINDQF

-2393 LGHPSEALQAA
+2393 LGHPSEALRAA
-2404 GIPNLPIELAAS
+2404 GIPDLPIELAAS
-2416 RLETKASKDYSSN
+2416 QLNYKATSRKHDFSL
-2429 HPFDLKNIQN
+2429 DEIRD

-2444 SSPIAV
+2444 ASPMATFSYGDPGKAQNILTV
-2450 FDSKTQPNSKVIF
+2450 LQHNGENFLVGLF
-2463 IELQQ
+2463 IKPT
-2468 DGVNFVVAVKVHSQR
+2468 VKGRVLEV
-2483 ANYQRKININSI
+2483 NSI
-2495 RSVYP
+2495 RNVFP
-2500 KDYTRDIINWI
+2500 KNSSSIIRWI
-2511 NRGDLLRW
+2511 NDGKLTSV
-2519 ADKEKIL
+2519 DKEKL
-2526 NWLTQQQ
+2526 LSFLDQQRT
-2533 SNSADV
+2533 NYADV
-2539 DTPIKDISVATNIV
+2539 AFVLPEEQVKQGKAEVSEEEISSATNIV
-2553 NNFENPT
+2553 NSFENPT
-2560 LTDGKKVATA
+2560 LSDGEKVATA
-2570 EELSETLHTPI
+2570 EELAQSLHTPI
-2581 RIVRNVNDIHDDE
+2581 RIVKNVNEINANE
-2594 KEAFRKRRAC
+2594 KDALRKRRAY

-2611 GEVVIVLPNCRDE
+2611 GEVVIVLPNCRDA

-2647 EKYNDLLRRVWSSL
+2647 EKYNDLLRRVFDSL
-2661 DPATKAKKQ
+2661 DEETRRRLLSR
-2670 KQYGHPLIAADEYLA
+2670 YGHPLIAADEYLA

-2722 LRYLLWRSKHNLQ
+2722 LRYLLWRSKNNLQ
-2735 NKQNIFER
+2735 SKQGIFER
-2743 AETAAKDAELRYRL
+2743 AETIAKDAELRNRL
-2757 GINNQAQD
+2757 GIDSQMREQSANTDDA
-2765 QTENSGSTELDAV
+2765 TLDDV
-2778 NRRFNEQLDAFE
+2778 NRRFNEQLKSLNKENAQSTILNL
-2790 KGQMRSNDWFNMGTP
+2790 GNP
-2805 GAILQSAGLPN
+2805 GAVLLSSGISD
-2816 KPITMTQSVLRKHMA
+2816 KPIKLYGNKLLKKMS
-2831 KHGFSATTLRNLPDA
+2831 KHGFSIADVQDLPLKINAPIAVFQGSVD
-2846 LNSPL
+2846 NSFAIL
-2851 MVYEWGDKARSLIVI
+2851 TELKIHGNNILASLSIGKGNDIDFNIVSSVYGKADNSIVSWI
-2866 TEIPHG
+2866 T
-2872 DHRITAAI
+2872 
-2880 KLNRN
+2880 K
-2885 GKQLEVNEIASVH
+2885 GKTI
-2898 GKSVERLITEMN
+2898 
-2910 DSRSDFAQDKLRYV
+2910 YV
-2924 DKKKALNWMSAMEA
+2924 DKEKALNYLRISA
-2938 PLASSQTS
+2938 PLAEAQDN
-2946 SQELSLATNIIK
+2946 QELSLVTNIIK

-2964 LPSEENIRFRE
+2964 LPSEENI
-2975 NGNELDAV
+2975 
-2983 NRRFNE
+2983 
-2989 KLETLTEKNAD
+2989 K
-3000 STVLQLG
+3000 
-3007 RPSDILRAA
+3007 
-3016 GIADKPLKLYGNKV
+3016 
-3030 IKKMKKHGFK
+3030 
-3040 LEELQNLPEAVASP
+3040 
-3054 IAVFN
+3054 
-3059 NYQKEGNRSILTEL
+3059 
-3073 KTADGNFLVSLD
+3073 
-3085 LGKGEDIDF
+3085 
-3094 NIVSSVFGKS
+3094 
-3104 DNKVINWINKGYA
+3104 
-3117 AYIDKEKALNYL
+3117 
-3129 HLAAPIAAASDNQ
+3129 
-3142 ELSLATNIIKNFE
+3142 
-3155 NPTLPSEEN
+3155 
-3164 IRFREKEAPG
+3164 FREKEAPG

-3299 KLYNT
+3299 KLYST

-3619 SQPQVISATQALYLR
+3619 SRPQVISATQALYLR

-3725 HEQALPTTT
+3725 HEQTLPTTT

-3955 HKRRGLSESEAQRAA
+3955 HKRRGLSENEAQRAA
-3970 RRDAEISY
+3970 RRDAELSY

-4047 AQARRA
+4047 TQARRA

-4129 GYPFDGPMLFEDI
+4129 GYPFGGPMLFEDI

-4184 NLYNGVQSFID
+4184 NLYNGVQAFID

-4206 NAPRSQIKKILMQRG
+4206 NAPRLQIKKILMQRG

>member
-45 NKRDGF
+45 KKRDSF
-51 IKAFPNAKTVDRMS
+51 LKAYPNAKTVDRIS
-65 TPPKEDAQPEYSGP
+65 TPHKEDTQPEYRGP
-79 GGYFAPKPRNE
+79 GGYFAPKPRHE
-90 PNPSALIAEEV
+90 PNPSTLIAEEV

-161 MQAQNPEGYAPY
+161 MQAQNAEWGRPY
-173 PQRSDDEKTNSRFL
+173 SQRYGRTEDNTPIL
-187 PLANVGDETSAVWM
+187 PLADAGNQESAFSTNLH
-201 IPQPEDYPAPSPEA
+201 PQDYPAPSPEA
-215 QRIWERRINEAKA
+215 QQIWERRTNEARA
-228 QSQFESGVRGQLWEI
+228 QSQFESGVRKQLWEVS
-243 TKTLDEQDRKN
+243 KVVEEQDRKK
-254 DEEVRQWREESHKRA
+254 DEEIRQWREQSHKRA
-269 LDGLGALPIP
+269 LEGKGALPIGP
-279 PSTPEESRSYSNLK
+279 TPPEEARRYSNLK
-293 TAQGLLDEAV
+293 TARGLLDEAV
-303 KVIEQADRN
+303 KVIEQADQN
-312 THGATGVGNALRGI
+312 THQGTSGIGNALRGI
-326 KDGLF
+326 KNNLF
-331 DPHTWDLGIGELV
+331 DPIAWERHVGTLA
-344 DANNLRRVIAK
+344 DASNISKVIAK

-360 TLTDDERSLL
+360 TLTDDEQSLL
-370 DALATNMAVSSLY
+370 DALATNLAANSLY

-395 GTAQSLPFMIEFA
+395 SIAQSLPFMIEFA

-476 YEITPEGKAVYAGH
+476 YEITPEGKAVYTGH

-573 WHGMIE
+573 WHGMVE

-645 YQQAGELLGEEW
+645 DQQAGELLGEEW

-744 KQAIKQHLNQVS
+744 KQAIKQHLDQVS

-827 NLYTVTLKGD
+827 NLYTITLKGD
-837 NAAQGYITQGDVT
+837 NAAQGYITQGDVA

-942 DGNYLVQLEDGSVIP
+942 DGNFLVQLEDGSVIP

-987 QTAEQTMAP
+987 QTAEQTMTP

-1001 PQNGVDDRIG
+1001 
-1011 RSLNKE
+1011 
-1017 EADNLIA
+1017 
-1024 EMENRAEPAPE
+1024 
-1035 LELTLENWTAEF
+1035 
-1047 GKDGMVD
+1047 
-1054 TPIGKVK
+1054 
-1061 MGENQYQKLAQ
+1061 
-1072 KGRNGKLGMIKPTLT
+1072 
-1087 NPDVIIED
+1087 
-1095 KSQAKEGQQTERS
+1095 
-1108 SSYVFVKSFIDETG
+1108 
-1122 ERRYYFT
+1122 
-1129 SVTISKEGNEVVI
+1129 
-1142 SNQERKRNRIHTL
+1142 
-1155 FKEGKLIHVKK
+1155 
-1166 AALPTESATSA
+1166 
-1177 QGNQFTV
+1177 
-1184 PGGATLQGKNTN
+1184 
-1196 TSANFQTNTTDN
+1196 
-1208 QPQNGVDNRIGR
+1208 PQNGVDNRIGR

-1226 ADDLIAEMENRAE
+1226 ADNLIAEMENRAE

-1295 SPDMVVEKVAPA
+1295 SPDMVLEEA
-1307 DNAERDTKLIF
+1307 DPKEGAERDTKLIF

-1328 RVVHFQSVTVKK
+1328 RIVHFENVTIQK
-1340 DGLEVSISSHEAE
+1340 DNLEVSISSHELQKSALQKKMQQDNLLHLKGLFSSEGRLAE
-1353 PKDIKK
+1353 PQI
-1359 DMQNATIL
+1359 
-1367 HISEKMSHGSE
+1367 E
-1378 GSLTEAPV
+1378 GS
-1386 AEGPDLVPTSD
+1386 DLVPTPS
-1397 NLSTNEDTTPF
+1397 LSSTNEDTTPF
-1408 AENQIPAGQN
+1408 AENQIPADQN
-1418 NTNISPEATQPP
+1418 NTNTSSEATQTP
-1430 AEVTYPRDEKTG
+1430 AEVTYPQDEKTG

-1549 QETTNADTQTTN
+1549 QETTNADTQTVGQEESVQN
-1561 ADQSEVDENG
+1561 
-1571 RPFVKASD
+1571 
-1579 GSTVFG
+1579 
-1585 EITKDT
+1585 
-1591 GLTPAPIK
+1591 LTPIAEGPFGPVYDQFRGNPSGAIAYLSSIRTGEAVGALHHPQVGDISLVWGNSRSGLEKIMQKHPEVLEDMQGILDNMQIVQESDNRIVLESTTHKAVVSKMLGQKKTPQWLLTAYEKKNASGGSSDIDPEPTGGMQNGTAPLQNTI
-1599 LSEGY
+1599 
-1604 QDGNG
+1604 
-1609 KGYGRA
+1609 
-1615 HIEANHGKQIK
+1615 
-1626 KAGFSSVEDFVSYVA
+1626 SSTA
-1641 KNYNRDNIL
+1641 KNNI
-1650 VGKRR
+1650 
-1655 NNGQPTFLI
+1655 NI
-1664 QVSDQHD
+1664 
-1671 NTLFVELSGDES
+1671 
-1683 YWNVNSAGIFRKGYS
+1683 S
-1698 NNKETVAKTE
+1698 N
-1708 PQQPINAVSGDS
+1708 
-1720 SLSENEQSGISLSE
+1720 
-1734 PNGESTVST
+1734 
-1743 NEDTTNIQ
+1743 
-1751 ENQES
+1751 NQES

-1870 AQIRDALLD
+1870 AQIRDAVLD
-1879 VLQRVYSPK
+1879 ILQSVYSPK
-1888 AAMEQLRNIHTQ
+1888 AAMEQLRNLHAQ

-1925 EYAFREPKANTPEEQ
+1925 EYAFREPEANTPEEQ

-1953 KAPNGKPTNLT
+1953 KAPNGQPSNLT
-1964 AAQWVK
+1964 EKQWVQ

-1975 FKNWFGDWEKIAK
+1975 FKNWFGDWEKAARIEKLRRSKPLVVSGNDYQEKYELNSRSAGKYIVDSLRGEYINADTQSTIRISRKSQKVAHHDAESEAHLKSIAYIPQMIENAVFVDELTNIKDKNGFDSYRYYVVGLKMDGIDYTAK
-1988 LANSK
+1988 LTVGVKHGEAYYDHSLTEIEKSNLIDQIDLVKAQVYDDKAAKSSIVKDKRLVSLLQTNSSNKIDKNREPLASEVDRFEQENIRFRDHNISAFAKK
-1993 HKENE
+1993 HNLNEQNVKDYAEYMQTGNIIGASRAFHEIRRQVRLDNTGISLGQFTKLFSPIKKELYSHFGDIDELRDKYVQVEMEVRGVMNAARKKATE
-1998 RNRSKQAPEYTDDFR
+1998 EKEADKKRLQEFELMSDQQLNDEYDK
-2013 RVQASS
+2013 A
-2019 KGLSK
+2019 
-2024 QEISEFNRRKREIN
+2024 ISEKNESRMRDLVNEAARR
-2038 DAERGLLSGIFGR
+2038 
-2051 QLASGRDRSWHDQR
+2051 
-2065 TLIDP
+2065 
-2070 VHQTPIQILEN
+2070 
-2081 VDGQLFHDIFEIV
+2081 
-2094 RNYLP
+2094 
-2099 NGELVDLHENYDNA
+2099 NGYGDVNSEYQGVGA
-2113 TCYLAADGLSGF
+2113 WKAP
-2125 AVEDNGNLVSVF
+2125 GN
-2137 NLNPNVSFL
+2137 P
-2146 KTIKDYVTKCGATHL
+2146 
-2161 DGYNSPKQPL
+2161 GYNSVDARRAAL
-2171 AKIYQKTLGWKV
+2171 ETDGTNINV
-2183 ASLMDYNME
+2183 M
-2192 FDHDD
+2192 D
-2197 IAANHDAPQV
+2197 IADGYTSQPDNYFTNLHEYGNDTPYGKESAAAINQAIVEAKKGDKPMITVYRAVPMSIKENQLRNGDWVTPSRKYAELHG
-2207 AFMVNSSQDV
+2207 NSRLEGDYRIIKQEVPAD
-2217 ETKSFDKDSY
+2217 ELWWDGNDINEWGY
-2227 DEAEAYQQEQ
+2227 DDGKKYAYRNTGNNR
-2237 VKAIFE
+2237 KLNDLITR
-2243 NCSKVIDENG
+2243 DENG
-2253 EPLAVHPVPSS
+2253 NIIPLSQRFNARK
-2264 TNTTDEGAGNDQQ
+2264 ND
-2277 TGLYFETGGN
+2277 
-2287 RTGDRSRQA
+2287 
-2296 YFLNIRDPKYSS
+2296 
-2308 TQGDL
+2308 
-2313 SNTSHDGAIL
+2313 
-2323 QSQQPG
+2323 
-2329 ETSSATTYAV
+2329 V
-2339 TKADQIRPA
+2339 
-2348 TDLNEARSSDNPD
+2348 
-2361 TRYRNIDEVNDQF
+2361 RYREQEQINDQF

-2393 LGHPSEALQAA
+2393 LGHPSEALRAA
-2404 GIPNLPIELAAS
+2404 GIPDLPIELAAS
-2416 RLETKASKDYSSN
+2416 QLNYKATSRKHDFSL
-2429 HPFDLKNIQN
+2429 DEIRD

-2444 SSPIAV
+2444 ASPMATFSYGDPGKAQNILTV
-2450 FDSKTQPNSKVIF
+2450 LQHNGENFLVGLF
-2463 IELQQ
+2463 IKPT
-2468 DGVNFVVAVKVHSQR
+2468 VKGRVLEV
-2483 ANYQRKININSI
+2483 NSI
-2495 RSVYP
+2495 RNVFP
-2500 KDYTRDIINWI
+2500 KNSSSIIRWI
-2511 NRGDLLRW
+2511 NDGKLTSV
-2519 ADKEKIL
+2519 DKEKL
-2526 NWLTQQQ
+2526 LSFLDQQRT
-2533 SNSADV
+2533 NYADV
-2539 DTPIKDISVATNIV
+2539 AFVLPEEQVKQGKAEVSEEEISSATNIV
-2553 NNFENPT
+2553 NSFENPT
-2560 LTDGKKVATA
+2560 LSDGEKVATA
-2570 EELSETLHTPI
+2570 EELAQSLHTPI
-2581 RIVRNVNDIHDDE
+2581 RIVKNVNEINANE
-2594 KEAFRKRRAC
+2594 KDALRKRRAY

-2611 GEVVIVLPNCRDE
+2611 GEVVIVLPNCRDA

-2647 EKYNDLLRRVWSSL
+2647 EKYNDLLRRVFDSL
-2661 DPATKAKKQ
+2661 DEETRRRLLSR
-2670 KQYGHPLIAADEYLA
+2670 YGHPLIAADEYLA

-2722 LRYLLWRSKHNLQ
+2722 LRYLLWRSKNNLQ
-2735 NKQNIFER
+2735 SKQGIFER
-2743 AETAAKDAELRYRL
+2743 AETIAKDAELRNRL
-2757 GINNQAQD
+2757 GIDSQMREQSANTDDA
-2765 QTENSGSTELDAV
+2765 TLDDV
-2778 NRRFNEQLDAFE
+2778 NRRFNEQLKSLNKENAQSTILNL
-2790 KGQMRSNDWFNMGTP
+2790 GNP
-2805 GAILQSAGLPN
+2805 GAVLLSSGISD
-2816 KPITMTQSVLRKHMA
+2816 KPI
-2831 KHGFSATTLRNLPDA
+2831 
-2846 LNSPL
+2846 
-2851 MVYEWGDKARSLIVI
+2851 
-2866 TEIPHG
+2866 
-2872 DHRITAAI
+2872 
-2880 KLNRN
+2880 
-2885 GKQLEVNEIASVH
+2885 
-2898 GKSVERLITEMN
+2898 
-2910 DSRSDFAQDKLRYV
+2910 
-2924 DKKKALNWMSAMEA
+2924 
-2938 PLASSQTS
+2938 
-2946 SQELSLATNIIK
+2946 
-2958 NFENPT
+2958 
-2964 LPSEENIRFRE
+2964 
-2975 NGNELDAV
+2975 
-2983 NRRFNE
+2983 
-2989 KLETLTEKNAD
+2989 
-3000 STVLQLG
+3000 
-3007 RPSDILRAA
+3007 
-3016 GIADKPLKLYGNKV
+3016 KLYGNKLL
-3030 IKKMKKHGFK
+3030 KKMSKHGFSIADV
-3040 LEELQNLPEAVASP
+3040 QDLPLKINAP
-3054 IAVFN
+3054 IAVFQGSVDN
-3059 NYQKEGNRSILTEL
+3059 SFAILTEL
-3073 KTADGNFLVSLD
+3073 KIHGNNILASLSI
-3085 LGKGEDIDF
+3085 GKGNDIDF
-3094 NIVSSVFGKS
+3094 NIVSSVYGKA
-3104 DNKVINWINKGYA
+3104 DNSIVSWITKGKTIYV
-3117 AYIDKEKALNYL
+3117 DKEKALNYL
-3129 HLAAPIAAASDNQ
+3129 RISAPLAEAQDNQ
-3142 ELSLATNIIKNFE
+3142 ELSLVTNIIKNFE

-3274 AEEAV
+3274 AEQAV

-3299 KLYNT
+3299 KLYST

-3345 LRTKEA
+3345 LRTKQA
-3351 TEGLTPAEQMHMDAI
+3351 TEGLTPTEQMHMDAI

-3374 ATEVGN
+3374 ATEVGD

-3465 LNGRS
+3465 VNGRS

-3619 SQPQVISATQALYLR
+3619 SRPQVISATQALYLR

-3658 ISQTLQQEAPEMVAL
+3658 ISQTLQQEAPEMIAL

-3725 HEQALPTTT
+3725 HEQTLPTTT

-3834 KINFRVWTAIKQIA
+3834 KINFRGWTAIKQIA

-3970 RRDAEISY
+3970 RRDAELSY

-4129 GYPFDGPMLFEDI
+4129 GYPFGGPMLFEDI

-4184 NLYNGVQSFID
+4184 NLYNGVQAFID

-4244 RSAQGARGTSQPLY
+4244 RSAQGAQGTSYPLY

>member
-45 NKRDGF
+45 KKRDSF
-51 IKAFPNAKTVDRMS
+51 LKAYPNAKTVDRIS
-65 TPPKEDAQPEYSGP
+65 TPPKQDTQPEYRGYSGYNGA
-79 GGYFAPKPRNE
+79 GGLAAQTPLNE
-90 PNPSALIAEEV
+90 PAHSGNRATDIELQQLNNLVVRNAVKTQPTYEDPLIA
-101 ERQQRQAGINPNSAE
+101 RIHAKAQQNSAQSPFLSSDPQQNSSDSNAPITSFGE
-116 AISQRFDAMVEALPS
+116 AFSQGSNALYQGVKNAVGESAGTFIGSQKDYAKAVDLLSELQASGYSFKDFDPEKADHDYLTAKYNQALDTWH
-131 RKTKEYDDQL
+131 KVK
-141 LLEDDRRREEQ
+141 
-152 YNKTHRLGM
+152 
-161 MQAQNPEGYAPY
+161 
-173 PQRSDDEKTNSRFL
+173 
-187 PLANVGDETSAVWM
+187 
-201 IPQPEDYPAPSPEA
+201 A
-215 QRIWERRINEAKA
+215 QRKKERESMGAWDAFKHLLKDPTMPTIPGKESFFQKA
-228 QSQFESGVRGQLWEI
+228 QSQADDIQRLRAFKHIAEALHKTNGDVEQAKSLLGHQAQTQQWSDKVTEDARNELASMRPTEGTAAFIGNLVPQMIGNAAAIGASFSPYTRWLARPLAQLNMATLTASSAGSSMADARLYAEQTGKPISESDVKNAGLLSGGIEAVTELIPYARIFNRIQHVAGLKSGRIIVNAVKNNPVAQDELTRLVKQAGSEFPTKLI
-243 TKTLDEQDRKN
+243 TKKGA
-254 DEEVRQWREESHKRA
+254 KRLA
-269 LDGLGALPIP
+269 GDILTEGTSEAVAGGLGTLVPIL
-279 PSTPEESRSYSNLK
+279 YSNKEDYPTLHNILSD
-293 TAQGLLDEAV
+293 AWE
-303 KVIEQADRN
+303 
-312 THGATGVGNALRGI
+312 GAKG
-326 KDGLF
+326 GLF
-331 DPHTWDLGIGELV
+331 MGAILGAGSALSGNF
-344 DANNLRRVIAK
+344 ANRERRKKLGKITLADTGNGVVEIVGAK
-355 SDRNE
+355 SDGTLFAVDGNNKILEIPKSQILDIAEVGFKEFDAYTKKITDE
-360 TLTDDERSLL
+360 TLAAAVQSGK
-370 DALATNMAVSSLY
+370 MAV
-383 GSKVGM
+383 
-389 GYNIGK
+389 
-395 GTAQSLPFMIEFA
+395 
-408 LNPIAGSS
+408 
-416 KTIAGKIARYWLK
+416 
-429 HNIKRKALKKAGA
+429 
-442 RVIGDI
+442 
-448 AAATGTMATSGSLR
+448 
-462 TAADAITRMTGNPL
+462 
-476 YEITPEGKAVYAGH
+476 
-490 EQGDTPLKAIGKSAT
+490 
-505 AGSIEYY
+505 
-512 TELLGGAFGPIGRAV
+512 
-527 GGVLGKVPGMKSIT
+527 
-541 GYLSRSQAAEL
+541 
-552 IRGIRTSDWA
+552 
-562 KSVGDFTSRTG
+562 
-573 WHGMIE
+573 
-579 EYSEEEIG
+579 
-587 NILNYFTVGD
+587 
-597 VQKKDLLDPQQHLET
+597 QQN
-612 FGSVALMGGFFS
+612 A
-624 ALKTAGYRPAR
+624 
-635 SRAQKQVAIF
+635 
-645 YQQAGELLGEEW
+645 
-657 QNIKAACDNNT
+657 
-668 DPQSGTAALAQVLES
+668 
-683 SQYNPEQKRAILS
+683 
-696 YFAAKQSYNGVLLA
+696 
-710 DQKSS
+710 
-715 EEQTKSPEQ
+715 
-724 TAIENSY
+724 
-731 DAGYKSVDGDPSA
+731 DPSA
-744 KQAIKQHLNQVS
+744 KQAIKQHLDQVS

-766 LRAVKNPMQYISE
+766 LHAVKNPMQYISE

-804 QDQIQQKIKESDDA
+804 QDQINQKIKESDDA

-827 NLYTVTLKGD
+827 NLYTITLKGD
-837 NAAQGYITQGDVT
+837 NAAQGYITQGDVA

-987 QTAEQTMAP
+987 QTAEQTMTP

-1001 PQNGVDDRIG
+1001 PQNGVDNRIG
-1011 RSLNKE
+1011 RSLNQE

-1035 LELTLENWTAEF
+1035 LELTPENWTAEF

-1095 KSQAKEGQQTERS
+1095 KSQAKEGQQTERP

-1295 SPDMVVEKVAPA
+1295 SPDMVLEEA
-1307 DNAERDTKLIF
+1307 DPKEGAERDTKLIF

-1328 RVVHFQSVTVKK
+1328 RVVHFENVTIQK
-1340 DGLEVSISSHEAE
+1340 DNLEVSISSHELQKSALQKKMQQDNLLHLKGLFSSEGRLAE
-1353 PKDIKK
+1353 PQI
-1359 DMQNATIL
+1359 
-1367 HISEKMSHGSE
+1367 E
-1378 GSLTEAPV
+1378 GS
-1386 AEGPDLVPTSD
+1386 DLVPTPS
-1397 NLSTNEDTTPF
+1397 LSSTNEDTTPF
-1408 AENQIPAGQN
+1408 AENQIPADQN
-1418 NTNISPEATQPP
+1418 NTDTSSEATQTPT
-1430 AEVTYPRDEKTG
+1430 EVTYPRDEKTG

-1585 EITKDT
+1585 EITEDT

-1599 LSEGY
+1599 LSEGVITNTTTN
-1604 QDGNG
+1604 D
-1609 KGYGRA
+1609 GYGLA
-1615 HIEANHGKQIK
+1615 HIEARHGDQIRQ
-1626 KAGFSSVEDFVSYVA
+1626 AGFDSVEEFVESVA
-1641 KNYNRDNIL
+1641 KNYDQIKEGR
-1650 VGKRR
+1650 KR
-1655 NNGQPTFLI
+1655 NDGSETYLLQLEDKHN
-1664 QVSDQHD
+1664 
-1671 NTLFVELSGDES
+1671 NTLFVELSKDGS
-1683 YWNVNSAGIFRKGYS
+1683 YWNINSAGIF
-1698 NNKETVAKTE
+1698 NNKYARGNKVVYSRHTQTNQFAETGEGSPST
-1708 PQQPINAVSGDS
+1708 
-1720 SLSENEQSGISLSE
+1720 EQSGTQSDA
-1734 PNGESTVST
+1734 STLPPTSA

-1762 NQTNPLTNKTNTP
+1762 NQTNPPTNKTNTP
-1775 ILPRKQTAP
+1775 ILPKKQTAP

-1870 AQIRDALLD
+1870 AQIRDAVLD
-1879 VLQRVYSPK
+1879 ILQSVYSPK
-1888 AAMEQLRNIHTQ
+1888 AAMEQLRNLHAQ

-1925 EYAFREPKANTPEEQ
+1925 EYAFREPEANTPEEQ

-1953 KAPNGKPTNLT
+1953 KAPNGQPSNLT
-1964 AAQWVK
+1964 EKQWVQ

-1975 FKNWFGDWEKIAK
+1975 FKNWFGDWEKAARIEKLRRSKPLVVSGNDYQEKYELNSRSAGKYIVDSLRGEYINADTQSTIRISRKSQKVAHHDAESEAHLKSIAYIPQMIENAVFVDELTNIKDKNGFDSYRYYVVGLKMDGIDYTAK
-1988 LANSK
+1988 LTVGVKHGEAYYDHSLTEIEKSNLIDQIDLVKAQVYDDKAAKSSIVKDKRLVSLLQTNSSNKIDKNREPLASEVDRFEQENIRFRDHNISAFAKK
-1993 HKENE
+1993 HNLNEQNVKDYAEYMQTGNIIGASRAFHEIRRQVRLDNTGISLGQFTKLFSPIKKELYSHFGDIDELRDKYVQVEMEVRGVMNAARKKATE
-1998 RNRSKQAPEYTDDFR
+1998 EKEADKKRLQEFELMSDQQLNDEYDK
-2013 RVQASS
+2013 A
-2019 KGLSK
+2019 
-2024 QEISEFNRRKREIN
+2024 ISEKNESRMRDLVNEAARR
-2038 DAERGLLSGIFGR
+2038 
-2051 QLASGRDRSWHDQR
+2051 
-2065 TLIDP
+2065 
-2070 VHQTPIQILEN
+2070 
-2081 VDGQLFHDIFEIV
+2081 
-2094 RNYLP
+2094 
-2099 NGELVDLHENYDNA
+2099 NGYGDVNSEYQGVGA
-2113 TCYLAADGLSGF
+2113 WKAP
-2125 AVEDNGNLVSVF
+2125 GN
-2137 NLNPNVSFL
+2137 P
-2146 KTIKDYVTKCGATHL
+2146 
-2161 DGYNSPKQPL
+2161 GYNSVDARRAAL
-2171 AKIYQKTLGWKV
+2171 ETDGTNINV
-2183 ASLMDYNME
+2183 M
-2192 FDHDD
+2192 D
-2197 IAANHDAPQV
+2197 IADGYTSQPDNYFTNLHEYGNDTPYGKESAAAINQAIVEAKKGDKPMITVYRAVPMSIKENQLRNGDWVTPSRKYAELHG
-2207 AFMVNSSQDV
+2207 NSRLEGDYRIIKQEVPAD
-2217 ETKSFDKDSY
+2217 ELWWDGNDINEWGY
-2227 DEAEAYQQEQ
+2227 DDGKKYAYRNTGNNR
-2237 VKAIFE
+2237 KLNDLITR
-2243 NCSKVIDENG
+2243 DENG
-2253 EPLAVHPVPSS
+2253 NIIPLSQRFNARK
-2264 TNTTDEGAGNDQQ
+2264 ND
-2277 TGLYFETGGN
+2277 
-2287 RTGDRSRQA
+2287 
-2296 YFLNIRDPKYSS
+2296 
-2308 TQGDL
+2308 
-2313 SNTSHDGAIL
+2313 
-2323 QSQQPG
+2323 
-2329 ETSSATTYAV
+2329 V
-2339 TKADQIRPA
+2339 
-2348 TDLNEARSSDNPD
+2348 
-2361 TRYRNIDEVNDQF
+2361 RYREQEQINDQF

-2393 LGHPSEALQAA
+2393 LGHPSEALRAA
-2404 GIPNLPIELAAS
+2404 GIPDLPIELAAS
-2416 RLETKASKDYSSN
+2416 QLNYKATSRKHDFSL
-2429 HPFDLKNIQN
+2429 DEIRD

-2444 SSPIAV
+2444 ASPMATFSYGDPGKAQNILTV
-2450 FDSKTQPNSKVIF
+2450 LQHNGENFLVGLF
-2463 IELQQ
+2463 IKPT
-2468 DGVNFVVAVKVHSQR
+2468 VKGRVLEV
-2483 ANYQRKININSI
+2483 NSI
-2495 RSVYP
+2495 RNVFP
-2500 KDYTRDIINWI
+2500 KNSSSIIRWI
-2511 NRGDLLRW
+2511 NDGKLTSV
-2519 ADKEKIL
+2519 DKEKL
-2526 NWLTQQQ
+2526 LSFLDQQRT
-2533 SNSADV
+2533 NYADV
-2539 DTPIKDISVATNIV
+2539 AFVLPEEQVKQGKAEVSEEEISSATNIV
-2553 NNFENPT
+2553 NSFENPT
-2560 LTDGKKVATA
+2560 LSDGEKVATA
-2570 EELSETLHTPI
+2570 EELAQSLHTPI
-2581 RIVRNVNDIHDDE
+2581 RIVKNVNEINANE
-2594 KEAFRKRRAC
+2594 KDALRKRRAY

-2611 GEVVIVLPNCRDE
+2611 GEVVIVLPNCRDA

-2647 EKYNDLLRRVWSSL
+2647 EKYNDLLRRVFDSL
-2661 DPATKAKKQ
+2661 DEETRRRLLSR
-2670 KQYGHPLIAADEYLA
+2670 YGHPLIAADEYLA

-2722 LRYLLWRSKHNLQ
+2722 LRYLLWRSKNNLQ
-2735 NKQNIFER
+2735 SKQGIFER
-2743 AETAAKDAELRYRL
+2743 AETIAKDAELRNRL
-2757 GINNQAQD
+2757 GIDSQMREQSANTDDA
-2765 QTENSGSTELDAV
+2765 TLDDV
-2778 NRRFNEQLDAFE
+2778 NRRFNEQLKSLNKENAQSTILNL
-2790 KGQMRSNDWFNMGTP
+2790 GNP
-2805 GAILQSAGLPN
+2805 GAVLLSSGISD
-2816 KPITMTQSVLRKHMA
+2816 KPIKLYGNKLLKKMS
-2831 KHGFSATTLRNLPDA
+2831 KHGFSIADVQDLPLKINAPIAVFQGSVD
-2846 LNSPL
+2846 NSFAIL
-2851 MVYEWGDKARSLIVI
+2851 TELKIHGNNILASLSIGKGNDIDFNIVSSVYGKADNSIVSWI
-2866 TEIPHG
+2866 T
-2872 DHRITAAI
+2872 
-2880 KLNRN
+2880 K
-2885 GKQLEVNEIASVH
+2885 GKTI
-2898 GKSVERLITEMN
+2898 
-2910 DSRSDFAQDKLRYV
+2910 YV
-2924 DKKKALNWMSAMEA
+2924 DKEKALNYLRISA
-2938 PLASSQTS
+2938 PLAEAQDN
-2946 SQELSLATNIIK
+2946 QELSLVTNIIK

-2964 LPSEENIRFRE
+2964 LPSEENI
-2975 NGNELDAV
+2975 
-2983 NRRFNE
+2983 
-2989 KLETLTEKNAD
+2989 K
-3000 STVLQLG
+3000 
-3007 RPSDILRAA
+3007 
-3016 GIADKPLKLYGNKV
+3016 
-3030 IKKMKKHGFK
+3030 
-3040 LEELQNLPEAVASP
+3040 
-3054 IAVFN
+3054 
-3059 NYQKEGNRSILTEL
+3059 
-3073 KTADGNFLVSLD
+3073 
-3085 LGKGEDIDF
+3085 
-3094 NIVSSVFGKS
+3094 
-3104 DNKVINWINKGYA
+3104 
-3117 AYIDKEKALNYL
+3117 
-3129 HLAAPIAAASDNQ
+3129 
-3142 ELSLATNIIKNFE
+3142 
-3155 NPTLPSEEN
+3155 
-3164 IRFREKEAPG
+3164 FREKEAPG

-3299 KLYNT
+3299 KLYST

-3337 NINESEEA
+3337 NINELEEA

-3374 ATEVGN
+3374 ATEVGH

-3479 QDRQREILQ
+3479 QDRQRKILQ

-3619 SQPQVISATQALYLR
+3619 SRPQVISATQALYLR

-3725 HEQALPTTT
+3725 HEQTLPTTT

-3920 DPRSPLS
+3920 DPRSPS
-3927 YGMWAN
+3927 PTGCGPTRTWMRWSAPW
-3933 AHMDAVVCAMGAK
+3933 GP
-3946 AVYEYQLSR
+3946 
-3955 HKRRGLSESEAQRAA
+3955 RRSMSISSAA
-3970 RRDAEISY
+3970 T
-3978 NLSQQSALGVNLSP
+3978 NGGGSP
-3992 MQRSRNF
+3992 R
-3999 FSVIFSTFQ
+3999 
-4008 NAQFL
+4008 
-4013 YGRQLGDAL
+4013 
-4022 RELTRSTELET
+4022 
-4033 EALYQRYRT
+4033 
-4042 RGMES
+4042 
-4047 AQARRA
+4047 
-4053 ALKDVSI
+4053 
-4060 AKRTSVVRILTY
+4060 AKRSGQPAEMLSSRTTSP
-4072 GWGLQ
+4072 
-4077 LLWVAMSN
+4077 SN
-4085 ALPYIF
+4085 P
-4091 GGDDDDK
+4091 
-4098 NLWVESAKNPAVWI
+4098 P
-4112 GPLQGLFGGGN
+4112 
-4123 LTSIAE
+4123 
-4129 GYPFDGPMLFEDI
+4129 
-4142 SRFWRNYGEAAQ
+4142 
-4154 SQGIFSWE
+4154 
-4162 TAGVTLD
+4162 
-4169 LLTEFSLSQNSETFM
+4169 
-4184 NLYNGVQSFID
+4184 
-4195 GHSTAGLLQLI
+4195 
-4206 NAPRSQIKKILMQRG
+4206 
-4221 EHESL
+4221 
-4226 MQYAERINNL
+4226 
-4236 QELFRAMD
+4236 
-4244 RSAQGARGTSQPLY
+4244 
-4258 EELEQAN
+4258 

>member
-79 GGYFAPKPRNE
+79 GGYFAPTTRHE

-101 ERQQRQAGINPNSAE
+101 ERQQREAGINPNSAE

-173 PQRSDDEKTNSRFL
+173 PQRRDNEKTNSRFM

-201 IPQPEDYPAPSPEA
+201 IPQPEGYPAPSPEA

-326 KDGLF
+326 KDGIF

-429 HNIKRKALKKAGA
+429 HNAKGKALKKAGA

-573 WHGMIE
+573 WHGMVE

-597 VQKKDLLDPQQHLET
+597 VQKKNLLDPQQHLET

-645 YQQAGELLGEEW
+645 DQQAGELLGEEW

-744 KQAIKQHLNQVS
+744 KQAIKQHLDQVS

-766 LRAVKNPMQYISE
+766 LHAVKNPMQYISE

-804 QDQIQQKIKESDDA
+804 QDQINQKIKESDDA

-827 NLYTVTLKGD
+827 NLYTITLKGD
-837 NAAQGYITQGDVT
+837 NAAQGYITRGDVA

-942 DGNYLVQLEDGSVIP
+942 DGNFLVQLEDGSVIP

-987 QTAEQTMAP
+987 QAAPQSAPTSTAEQTMTP

-1001 PQNGVDDRIG
+1001 PQNGVDNRIG
-1011 RSLNKE
+1011 RSLNQE

-1035 LELTLENWTAEF
+1035 LELTPENWTAEF
-1047 GKDGMVD
+1047 GEDGMVD

-1087 NPDVIIED
+1087 NPDVIIEEIRPN
-1095 KSQAKEGQQTERS
+1095 KNGPSERES
-1108 SSYVFVKSFIDETG
+1108 SFIFVKAFTKLDGS
-1122 ERRYYFT
+1122 RYYYFT
-1129 SVTISKEGNEVVI
+1129 SVTVQKEGREVVI
-1142 SNQERKRNRIHTL
+1142 SNQEKSHNKISRL
-1155 FKEGKLIHVKK
+1155 LQEGNTVWIKPNSSLH
-1166 AALPTESATSA
+1166 PTTQIEESVLLSDSNGLTSD
-1177 QGNQFTV
+1177 
-1184 PGGATLQGKNTN
+1184 
-1196 TSANFQTNTTDN
+1196 DN
-1208 QPQNGVDNRIGR
+1208 QSALLGIN
-1220 SLNKEE
+1220 S
-1226 ADDLIAEMENRAE
+1226 
-1239 PAPELELTPE
+1239 PA
-1249 NWTAEF
+1249 N
-1255 GKDGMVDTPIG
+1255 
-1266 KVKMGE
+1266 
-1272 NQYQKLVRNKR
+1272 
-1283 ENYFGMIKPTLE
+1283 
-1295 SPDMVVEKVAPA
+1295 
-1307 DNAERDTKLIF
+1307 
-1318 VKTFTKPDGS
+1318 
-1328 RVVHFQSVTVKK
+1328 
-1340 DGLEVSISSHEAE
+1340 
-1353 PKDIKK
+1353 
-1359 DMQNATIL
+1359 
-1367 HISEKMSHGSE
+1367 
-1378 GSLTEAPV
+1378 
-1386 AEGPDLVPTSD
+1386 
-1397 NLSTNEDTTPF
+1397 STNEDTTPF
-1408 AENQIPAGQN
+1408 AENQIPADQN
-1418 NTNISPEATQPP
+1418 NTNTSSEATQTPT
-1430 AEVTYPRDEKTG
+1430 EVTYPRDEKTG

-1476 DLQGELEKAASTKD
+1476 ALQGELEKAASTKD

-1585 EITKDT
+1585 EITEDT

-1599 LSEGY
+1599 LSEGVITNTTTN
-1604 QDGNG
+1604 D
-1609 KGYGRA
+1609 GYGLA
-1615 HIEANHGKQIK
+1615 HIEARHGDQIRQ
-1626 KAGFSSVEDFVSYVA
+1626 AGFDSVEEFIESVA
-1641 KNYNRDNIL
+1641 KNYDQIKEGR
-1650 VGKRR
+1650 KR
-1655 NNGQPTFLI
+1655 NDGSETYLLQLEDKHN
-1664 QVSDQHD
+1664 
-1671 NTLFVELSGDES
+1671 NTLFVELSKDGS
-1683 YWNVNSAGIFRKGYS
+1683 YWNINSAGIF
-1698 NNKETVAKTE
+1698 NNKYARGNKVVYSRHTQTNQFAETGEGSPST
-1708 PQQPINAVSGDS
+1708 
-1720 SLSENEQSGISLSE
+1720 EQSGTQSDA
-1734 PNGESTVST
+1734 STLPPTSA

-1762 NQTNPLTNKTNTP
+1762 NQTNHPTNKANTP
-1775 ILPRKQTAP
+1775 ILPKKQTAP

-1914 EREAFWNIPVS
+1914 EQDAFGNTPVS
-1925 EYAFREPKANTPEEQ
+1925 EYAFREPEATTPEEQ

-1975 FKNWFGDWEKIAK
+1975 FKTWFGDWEKIAK

-1998 RNRSKQAPEYTDDFR
+1998 RNRSKQAPEYSDDFR
-2013 RVQASS
+2013 RVQARS

-2024 QEISEFNRRKREIN
+2024 QDISEFNRRKREIN
-2038 DAERGLLSGIFGR
+2038 DADRRLLSRVFRR
-2051 QLASGRDRSWHDQR
+2051 QLISASNRSWHDQW

-2094 RNYLP
+2094 KNYLP

-2137 NLNPNVSFL
+2137 NLNPKIKFL
-2146 KTIKDYVTKCGATHL
+2146 RTIKDYVTECGATHL

-2171 AKIYQKTLGWKV
+2171 AEIYQHTLGWQV

-2253 EPLAVHPVPSS
+2253 EPLAVYPVPSS

-2287 RTGDRSRQA
+2287 EAGDRSRQA

-2313 SNTSHDGAIL
+2313 SNTSHDGVIL

-2329 ETSSATTYAV
+2329 ETPSATTYAV

-2348 TDLNEARSSDNPD
+2348 TDHNEERSSDNPD
-2361 TRYRNIDEVNDQF
+2361 TRYRNIDEINDQF

-2404 GIPNLPIELAAS
+2404 GIPNLPIELSAS

-2429 HPFDLKNIQN
+2429 HPFSLKSVQN
-2439 LPQAI
+2439 LPHAL
-2444 SSPIAV
+2444 SSPIAI
-2450 FDSKTQPNSKVIF
+2450 FDSRRKNGAKVILT
-2463 IELQQ
+2463 ELSEN
-2468 DGVNFVVAVKVHSQR
+2468 GNNFVVVVQVRKSDDG
-2483 ANYQRKININSI
+2483 RKIDVEVNSV
-2495 RSVYP
+2495 RSIYP
-2500 KDYTRDIINWI
+2500 KNRKNGIIDWI
-2511 NRGDLLRW
+2511 RQGHMRW
-2519 ADKEKIL
+2519 VDKKKASDFFS
-2526 NWLTQQQ
+2526 TQWPNYIAGGEQNG
-2533 SNSADV
+2533 S
-2539 DTPIKDISVATNIV
+2539 ISVATNIV

-2570 EELSETLHTPI
+2570 ENLSRTLHTPI

-2594 KEAFRKRRAC
+2594 KEALRKRRAY

-2647 EKYNDLLRRVWSSL
+2647 EKFNDLLRRVWSSL

-2722 LRYLLWRSKHNLQ
+2722 IRYLLWRSKHNLQ

-2757 GINNQAQD
+2757 GINNRTQD
-2765 QTENSGSTELDAV
+2765 QSANTDDATQNDV
-2778 NRRFNEQLDAFE
+2778 NQRFNEQLERWLHGNMSTNEYLVAGKPNGTLKQFMPDLPIILRQKVLS
-2790 KGQMRSNDWFNMGTP
+2790 KGRKKHE
-2805 GAILQSAGLPN
+2805 LSAD
-2816 KPITMTQSVLRKHMA
+2816 H
-2831 KHGFSATTLRNLPDA
+2831 LRNLPSA
-2846 LNSPL
+2846 LANPIFVFKNAYNKVGIL
-2851 MVYEWGDKARSLIVI
+2851 
-2866 TEIPHG
+2866 TELKDSKGKNIFVAIALGVSKQMGHNMLEINDMLTLHG
-2872 DHRITAAI
+2872 REVENIINPIAE
-2880 KLNRN
+2880 N
-2885 GKQLEVNEIASVH
+2885 GKLVWAN
-2898 GKSVERLITEMN
+2898 
-2910 DSRSDFAQDKLRYV
+2910 
-2924 DKKKALNWMSAMEA
+2924 KKKGLNWLSSAK
-2938 PLASSQTS
+2938 SNSQAIANQTL
-2946 SQELSLATNIIK
+2946 LSATNIIK
-2958 NFENPT
+2958 NFENPP

-3040 LEELQNLPEAVASP
+3040 LEELQNLPEAVTNP

-3073 KTADGNFLVSLD
+3073 KTTNGNFLVSLD
-3085 LGKGEDIDF
+3085 LGKGEDVDF
-3094 NIVSSVFGKS
+3094 NIISSVFGKGTENIQ
-3104 DNKVINWINKGYA
+3104 DWINQGYTT
-3117 AYIDKEKALNYL
+3117 YINKEKALNYL
-3129 HLAAPIAAASDNQ
+3129 HHPALYAGNLSSQ

-3155 NPTLPSEEN
+3155 NPPLPSEEN

-3299 KLYNT
+3299 KLYST

-3345 LRTKEA
+3345 LRTKQA
-3351 TEGLTPAEQMHMDAI
+3351 TEGLTPTEQMHMDAI

-3619 SQPQVISATQALYLR
+3619 SRPQVISATQALYLR

-3725 HEQALPTTT
+3725 HEQTLPTTT

-3970 RRDAEISY
+3970 RRDAELSY

-4047 AQARRA
+4047 TQARRA

-4129 GYPFDGPMLFEDI
+4129 GYPFGGPMLFEDI

-4184 NLYNGVQSFID
+4184 NLYNGVQAFID

-4206 NAPRSQIKKILMQRG
+4206 NAPRLQIKKILMQRG

>member
-45 NKRDGF
+45 KKRDSF
-51 IKAFPNAKTVDRMS
+51 LKAYPNAKTVDRIS
-65 TPPKEDAQPEYSGP
+65 TPPKQDTQPEYSGP

-173 PQRSDDEKTNSRFL
+173 PQRRDDEKTNSRFL

-279 PSTPEESRSYSNLK
+279 PSTPEESRSHSNLK

-312 THGATGVGNALRGI
+312 THGATGIGNALRGI

-429 HNIKRKALKKAGA
+429 HNAKGKALKKAGA

-573 WHGMIE
+573 WHGMVE

-645 YQQAGELLGEEW
+645 DQQAGELLGEEW

-668 DPQSGTAALAQVLES
+668 DAQSGTATLAQVLES

-731 DAGYKSVDGDPSA
+731 DTGYKSVDGDPSV
-744 KQAIKQHLNQVS
+744 KQAIKQHLDQVS
-756 APFSEERLQE
+756 APFSEERLQQ
-766 LRAVKNPMQYISE
+766 LRAVENPMQYISE

-804 QDQIQQKIKESDDA
+804 QDQINQKIKESDDA

-827 NLYTVTLKGD
+827 NLYTITLKGD
-837 NAAQGYITQGDVT
+837 NAAQGYITQGDVA

-987 QTAEQTMAP
+987 QAAPQSAPTSTAEQTMTP

-1001 PQNGVDDRIG
+1001 
-1011 RSLNKE
+1011 
-1017 EADNLIA
+1017 
-1024 EMENRAEPAPE
+1024 
-1035 LELTLENWTAEF
+1035 
-1047 GKDGMVD
+1047 
-1054 TPIGKVK
+1054 
-1061 MGENQYQKLAQ
+1061 
-1072 KGRNGKLGMIKPTLT
+1072 
-1087 NPDVIIED
+1087 
-1095 KSQAKEGQQTERS
+1095 
-1108 SSYVFVKSFIDETG
+1108 
-1122 ERRYYFT
+1122 
-1129 SVTISKEGNEVVI
+1129 
-1142 SNQERKRNRIHTL
+1142 
-1155 FKEGKLIHVKK
+1155 
-1166 AALPTESATSA
+1166 
-1177 QGNQFTV
+1177 
-1184 PGGATLQGKNTN
+1184 
-1196 TSANFQTNTTDN
+1196 
-1208 QPQNGVDNRIGR
+1208 PQNGVDNRIGR
-1220 SLNKEE
+1220 SLNQEE

-1239 PAPELELTPE
+1239 PAPELELTSE

-1295 SPDMVVEKVAPA
+1295 SPDMVLEEA
-1307 DNAERDTKLIF
+1307 DPKEGAERDAKLIF

-1328 RVVHFQSVTVKK
+1328 RVVHFENVTIQK
-1340 DGLEVSISSHEAE
+1340 DNLEVSISSHELQKSALQKKMQQDNLLHLKGLFSSEGRLAE
-1353 PKDIKK
+1353 PQI
-1359 DMQNATIL
+1359 
-1367 HISEKMSHGSE
+1367 E
-1378 GSLTEAPV
+1378 GS
-1386 AEGPDLVPTSD
+1386 DLVPTPS
-1397 NLSTNEDTTPF
+1397 LSSTNEDTTPF
-1408 AENQIPAGQN
+1408 AENQIPADQN
-1418 NTNISPEATQPP
+1418 NTDTSSEATQTPT
-1430 AEVTYPRDEKTG
+1430 EVTYPRDEKTG

-1524 PQEMNRA
+1524 PQEMNRV

-1549 QETTNADTQTTN
+1549 QEVTNTDTQTTN
-1561 ADQSEVDENG
+1561 SDQSEVDENG

-1585 EITKDT
+1585 EITEDT

-1599 LSEGY
+1599 LSEGVITNTTTN
-1604 QDGNG
+1604 D
-1609 KGYGRA
+1609 GYGLA
-1615 HIEANHGKQIK
+1615 HIEARHGDQIRQ
-1626 KAGFSSVEDFVSYVA
+1626 AGFDSVEEFVESVA
-1641 KNYNRDNIL
+1641 KNYDQIKEGR
-1650 VGKRR
+1650 KR
-1655 NNGQPTFLI
+1655 NDGSETYLLQLEDKHN
-1664 QVSDQHD
+1664 
-1671 NTLFVELSGDES
+1671 NTLFVELSKDGS
-1683 YWNVNSAGIFRKGYS
+1683 YWNINSAGIF
-1698 NNKETVAKTE
+1698 NNKYARGNKVVYSRHTQTNQFAETGEGSPST
-1708 PQQPINAVSGDS
+1708 
-1720 SLSENEQSGISLSE
+1720 EQSGTQSDA
-1734 PNGESTVST
+1734 STLPPTSA

-1870 AQIRDALLD
+1870 TQIRDAVLD

-1888 AAMEQLRNIHTQ
+1888 AAMEQLRNLHAQ

-1914 EREAFWNIPVS
+1914 EQDAFWNAPVS
-1925 EYAFREPKANTPEEQ
+1925 EYAFREPGATTPEEQ

-1993 HKENE
+1993 HKGNE

-2019 KGLSK
+2019 RKLS
-2024 QEISEFNRRKREIN
+2024 QEEISEYHRSHRLL
-2038 DAERGLLSGIFGR
+2038 DGSDRGLLSRVFGR

-2125 AVEDNGNLVSVF
+2125 AVEDNGNLISVF
-2137 NLNPNVSFL
+2137 NLNPKRKFL
-2146 KTIKDYVTKCGATHL
+2146 RTITDYVTECGATHL
-2161 DGYNSPKQPL
+2161 DGYNSPEQPL
-2171 AKIYQKTLGWKV
+2171 AKIYQKTLGWQV

-2237 VKAIFE
+2237 VKAIFK

-2264 TNTTDEGAGNDQQ
+2264 TNTTDEGSGNDQQ

-2287 RTGDRSRQA
+2287 EAGDRSRQA

-2308 TQGDL
+2308 TQGDI

-2329 ETSSATTYAV
+2329 ETPLATTYAV
-2339 TKADQIRPA
+2339 VQADQIRPT
-2348 TDLNEARSSDNPD
+2348 TDLNEERSSENPD

-2380 QIEGTLPQGHIYQ
+2380 QIEGSLPQGHIYR

-2404 GIPNLPIELAAS
+2404 GIPNLPIELAAK
-2416 RLETKASKDYSSN
+2416 RLSDKSLQAN
-2429 HPFDLKNIQN
+2429 HPFELSEIEN
-2439 LPQAI
+2439 LPEAI
-2444 SSPIAV
+2444 QQPLAV
-2450 FDSKTQPNSKVIF
+2450 FRSATHIGSYVVMTE
-2463 IELQQ
+2463 IEHQGKNYVAAIQTNRQQ
-2468 DGVNFVVAVKVHSQR
+2468 GRLEV
-2483 ANYQRKININSI
+2483 NSI
-2495 RSVYP
+2495 RSVHY
-2500 KDYTRDIINWI
+2500 RNSNAHIANWI
-2511 NRGDLLRW
+2511 DEGLLEYV
-2519 ADKEKIL
+2519 DKQKMVE
-2526 NWLTQQQ
+2526 WLSKQRY
-2533 SNSADV
+2533 NSADV
-2539 DTPIKDISVATNIV
+2539 RKLFNHVTNIV

-2594 KEAFRKRRAC
+2594 KEALRKRRAY

-2661 DPATKAKKQ
+2661 DPATKAQKQ

-2735 NKQNIFER
+2735 SKQNIFER
-2743 AETAAKDAELRYRL
+2743 AETTAKDAELRYRL
-2757 GINNQAQD
+2757 GINNRAQA

-2778 NRRFNEQLDAFE
+2778 NRRFNEQL
-2790 KGQMRSNDWFNMGTP
+2790 
-2805 GAILQSAGLPN
+2805 
-2816 KPITMTQSVLRKHMA
+2816 
-2831 KHGFSATTLRNLPDA
+2831 
-2846 LNSPL
+2846 
-2851 MVYEWGDKARSLIVI
+2851 
-2866 TEIPHG
+2866 
-2872 DHRITAAI
+2872 
-2880 KLNRN
+2880 
-2885 GKQLEVNEIASVH
+2885 
-2898 GKSVERLITEMN
+2898 
-2910 DSRSDFAQDKLRYV
+2910 
-2924 DKKKALNWMSAMEA
+2924 
-2938 PLASSQTS
+2938 
-2946 SQELSLATNIIK
+2946 
-2958 NFENPT
+2958 
-2964 LPSEENIRFRE
+2964 
-2975 NGNELDAV
+2975 
-2983 NRRFNE
+2983 
-2989 KLETLTEKNAD
+2989 ETLTEKNAQ
-3000 STVLQLG
+3000 SVILNLGRPNTVLQ
-3007 RPSDILRAA
+3007 SA
-3016 GIADKPLKLYGNKV
+3016 GIADRPIRLYGNKV
-3030 IKKMKKHGFK
+3030 MKKIRKHGFK
-3040 LEELQNLPEAVASP
+3040 ITDIKNLPSAINNP

-3059 NYQKEGNRSILTEL
+3059 NYGNKENRAVFTEL
-3073 KTADGNFLVSLD
+3073 ATSQGNVLVTIEW
-3085 LGKGEDIDF
+3085 GKGTDAEL
-3094 NIVSSVFGKS
+3094 NIVTSVFGKGNS
-3104 DNKVINWINKGYA
+3104 NIIDWINSGYTT
-3117 AYIDKEKALNYL
+3117 YINKEKALNYL
-3129 HLAAPIAAASDNQ
+3129 RISALIAEAQDNQ

-3164 IRFREKEAPG
+3164 IRFREQDTPS

-3299 KLYNT
+3299 KLYST

-3337 NINESEEA
+3337 NINELEEA

-3619 SQPQVISATQALYLR
+3619 SRPQVISATQALYLR

-3725 HEQALPTTT
+3725 HEQTLPTTT

-3970 RRDAEISY
+3970 RRDAELSY

-4047 AQARRA
+4047 TQARRA

-4184 NLYNGVQSFID
+4184 NLYNGVQAFID

-4206 NAPRSQIKKILMQRG
+4206 NAPRLQIKKILMQRG

>member
-30 QIRYEASGEE
+30 RIRYEASGEE

-45 NKRDGF
+45 YKRDGF

-79 GGYFAPKPRNE
+79 GGYFAPTTRHE

-101 ERQQRQAGINPNSAE
+101 ERQQREAGINPNSAE

-173 PQRSDDEKTNSRFL
+173 PQRRDDEKTNSRFM

-201 IPQPEDYPAPSPEA
+201 IPQPEGYPAPSPEA

-527 GGVLGKVPGMKSIT
+527 GGVLGKVPGMKSIS

-573 WHGMIE
+573 WHGMVE

-635 SRAQKQVAIF
+635 SRAQKQVAILD
-645 YQQAGELLGEEW
+645 QQAGELLGEEW
-657 QNIKAACDNNT
+657 QNIKVACDNNT

-744 KQAIKQHLNQVS
+744 KQAIKQHLDQVS
-756 APFSEERLQE
+756 APFSEERLQQ

-804 QDQIQQKIKESDDA
+804 QGQINQKIKESDDA

-837 NAAQGYITQGDVT
+837 NAAQGYITQGDVA

-987 QTAEQTMAP
+987 QAAPQSAPTSTAEQTMAP

-1017 EADNLIA
+1017 EADN
-1024 EMENRAEPAPE
+1024 
-1035 LELTLENWTAEF
+1035 
-1047 GKDGMVD
+1047 
-1054 TPIGKVK
+1054 
-1061 MGENQYQKLAQ
+1061 
-1072 KGRNGKLGMIKPTLT
+1072 
-1087 NPDVIIED
+1087 
-1095 KSQAKEGQQTERS
+1095 
-1108 SSYVFVKSFIDETG
+1108 
-1122 ERRYYFT
+1122 
-1129 SVTISKEGNEVVI
+1129 
-1142 SNQERKRNRIHTL
+1142 
-1155 FKEGKLIHVKK
+1155 
-1166 AALPTESATSA
+1166 
-1177 QGNQFTV
+1177 
-1184 PGGATLQGKNTN
+1184 
-1196 TSANFQTNTTDN
+1196 
-1208 QPQNGVDNRIGR
+1208 
-1220 SLNKEE
+1220 
-1226 ADDLIAEMENRAE
+1226 LIAEMENRAE

-1295 SPDMVVEKVAPA
+1295 SPDMVLEEA
-1307 DNAERDTKLIF
+1307 DPKEGAERDTKLIF

-1328 RVVHFQSVTVKK
+1328 RVVHFENVTIQK
-1340 DGLEVSISSHEAE
+1340 DNLEVSISSHELQKSALQKKMQQDNLLHLKGLFSSEGRLAE
-1353 PKDIKK
+1353 PQI
-1359 DMQNATIL
+1359 
-1367 HISEKMSHGSE
+1367 E
-1378 GSLTEAPV
+1378 GS
-1386 AEGPDLVPTSD
+1386 DLVPTPS
-1397 NLSTNEDTTPF
+1397 LSSTNEDTTPF
-1408 AENQIPAGQN
+1408 AENQIPADQN
-1418 NTNISPEATQPP
+1418 NTNTSSEATQTPT
-1430 AEVTYPRDEKTG
+1430 EVTYPRDEKTG
-1442 HILFDQIDDP
+1442 HILFNQIDDP

-1549 QETTNADTQTTN
+1549 QEVTNTDTQTTN

-1585 EITKDT
+1585 EITEDT

-1599 LSEGY
+1599 LSEGVITNTTTN
-1604 QDGNG
+1604 D
-1609 KGYGRA
+1609 GYGLA
-1615 HIEANHGKQIK
+1615 HIEARHGDQIRQ
-1626 KAGFSSVEDFVSYVA
+1626 AGFDSVEEFVESVA
-1641 KNYNRDNIL
+1641 KNYDQIKEGR
-1650 VGKRR
+1650 KR
-1655 NNGQPTFLI
+1655 NDGSETYLLQLEDKHN
-1664 QVSDQHD
+1664 
-1671 NTLFVELSGDES
+1671 NTLFVELSKDGS
-1683 YWNVNSAGIFRKGYS
+1683 YWNINSAGIF
-1698 NNKETVAKTE
+1698 NNKYARGNKVVYSRHTQTNQFAETGEGSPST
-1708 PQQPINAVSGDS
+1708 
-1720 SLSENEQSGISLSE
+1720 EQSGTQSDA
-1734 PNGESTVST
+1734 STLPPTSA

-1762 NQTNPLTNKTNTP
+1762 NQTNPPTNKTNTP
-1775 ILPRKQTAP
+1775 ILPKKQTAP

-1870 AQIRDALLD
+1870 AQIRDAVLD

-1925 EYAFREPKANTPEEQ
+1925 EYAFREPEATTPEEQ

-1953 KAPNGKPTNLT
+1953 KAPNGEPTNLT

-1993 HKENE
+1993 HKGNE

-2013 RVQASS
+2013 RVQARSR
-2019 KGLSK
+2019 KLSQEDISAFHRDK
-2024 QEISEFNRRKREIN
+2024 QDLNENERE
-2038 DAERGLLSGIFGR
+2038 LLSGVFRR
-2051 QLASGRDRSWHDQR
+2051 QLLSARARGGYAQR

-2070 VHQTPIQILEN
+2070 QQNIPVQILED

-2094 RNYLP
+2094 RNYLK

-2161 DGYNSPKQPL
+2161 DDYNSPKQPL

-2243 NCSKVIDENG
+2243 NCSKAIDENG
-2253 EPLAVHPVPSS
+2253 EPLAVYPVPSS
-2264 TNTTDEGAGNDQQ
+2264 TNTTDEGSGNDQQ

-2287 RTGDRSRQA
+2287 EAGDRSRQA

-2329 ETSSATTYAV
+2329 ETPSATTYAV
-2339 TKADQIRPA
+2339 AKADQIQPA
-2348 TDLNEARSSDNPD
+2348 TDLNEERSSDNPD

-2416 RLETKASKDYSSN
+2416 CLSNKSKQEN
-2429 HPFDLKNIQN
+2429 HPFELSEIENLLEAIQQP
-2439 LPQAI
+2439 L
-2444 SSPIAV
+2444 AV
-2450 FDSKTQPNSKVIF
+2450 FRSATHIGSY
-2463 IELQQ
+2463 
-2468 DGVNFVVAVKVHSQR
+2468 VVLTEIKHQGK
-2483 ANYQRKININSI
+2483 NYVAAIQTNRPKGRIKINSVRSIHYRNSNTHI
-2495 RSVYP
+2495 A
-2500 KDYTRDIINWI
+2500 NWI
-2511 NRGDLLRW
+2511 DEGLLEYV
-2519 ADKEKIL
+2519 DKQKMVE
-2526 NWLTQQQ
+2526 WLSKQRY
-2533 SNSADV
+2533 NSAEV
-2539 DTPIKDISVATNIV
+2539 RKLFNHATNIV

-2699 ILAQVRNW
+2699 ILAQVRSW

-2722 LRYLLWRSKHNLQ
+2722 LRYLLWRSKHNLK

-2757 GINNQAQD
+2757 GINNRAQD

-2778 NRRFNEQLDAFE
+2778 NRRFNEQ
-2790 KGQMRSNDWFNMGTP
+2790 
-2805 GAILQSAGLPN
+2805 
-2816 KPITMTQSVLRKHMA
+2816 
-2831 KHGFSATTLRNLPDA
+2831 
-2846 LNSPL
+2846 
-2851 MVYEWGDKARSLIVI
+2851 
-2866 TEIPHG
+2866 
-2872 DHRITAAI
+2872 
-2880 KLNRN
+2880 
-2885 GKQLEVNEIASVH
+2885 
-2898 GKSVERLITEMN
+2898 
-2910 DSRSDFAQDKLRYV
+2910 
-2924 DKKKALNWMSAMEA
+2924 
-2938 PLASSQTS
+2938 
-2946 SQELSLATNIIK
+2946 
-2958 NFENPT
+2958 
-2964 LPSEENIRFRE
+2964 
-2975 NGNELDAV
+2975 
-2983 NRRFNE
+2983 
-2989 KLETLTEKNAD
+2989 LETLTEKNAD

-3016 GIADKPLKLYGNKV
+3016 GIADKPLKLYGSKV

-3040 LEELQNLPEAVASP
+3040 LEELQNLPEAVANP

-3345 LRTKEA
+3345 LRTKQA
-3351 TEGLTPAEQMHMDAI
+3351 TEGLTPTEQMHMDAI

-3479 QDRQREILQ
+3479 QNRQREILQ

-3619 SQPQVISATQALYLR
+3619 SRPQVISATQALYLR

-3716 TYRENDGTE
+3716 IYRENDGTE
-3725 HEQALPTTT
+3725 HEQTLPTTT

-3933 AHMDAVVCAMGAK
+3933 AHIDAVVCAMGAK

-3970 RRDAEISY
+3970 RRDAELSY

-4033 EALYQRYRT
+4033 EVLYQRYRT

-4129 GYPFDGPMLFEDI
+4129 GYPFGGPMLFEDI

-4184 NLYNGVQSFID
+4184 NLYNGVQAFID

-4244 RSAQGARGTSQPLY
+4244 RSAQGAQGTSYPLY

>member
-45 NKRDGF
+45 KKRDSF
-51 IKAFPNAKTVDRMS
+51 LKAYPNAKTVDRIS
-65 TPPKEDAQPEYSGP
+65 TPPKQDTQPEYSGP

-161 MQAQNPEGYAPY
+161 MQAQNAEWGRPY
-173 PQRSDDEKTNSRFL
+173 SQRYGRTEDNTPIL
-187 PLANVGDETSAVWM
+187 PLADAGNQESAFSTNLH
-201 IPQPEDYPAPSPEA
+201 PQDYPAPSPEA
-215 QRIWERRINEAKA
+215 QQIWERRTNEARA
-228 QSQFESGVRGQLWEI
+228 QSQFESGVRKQLWEVS
-243 TKTLDEQDRKN
+243 KVVEEQDRKK
-254 DEEVRQWREESHKRA
+254 DEEIRQWREQSHKRA
-269 LDGLGALPIP
+269 LEGKGALPIGP
-279 PSTPEESRSYSNLK
+279 TPPEEARRYSNLK
-293 TAQGLLDEAV
+293 TARGLLDEAV
-303 KVIEQADRN
+303 KVIEQADQN
-312 THGATGVGNALRGI
+312 THQGTSGIGNALRGI
-326 KDGLF
+326 KNNLF
-331 DPHTWDLGIGELV
+331 DPIAWERHVGTLA
-344 DANNLRRVIAK
+344 DASNISKVIAK

-360 TLTDDERSLL
+360 TLTDDEQSLL
-370 DALATNMAVSSLY
+370 DALATNLAANSLY
-383 GSKVGM
+383 GSKVGI

-395 GTAQSLPFMIEFA
+395 SIAQSLPFMIEFA
-408 LNPIAGSS
+408 LNPIAGYS

-527 GGVLGKVPGMKSIT
+527 GGVLGKVPGIKSIT

-573 WHGMIE
+573 WHGMVE

-635 SRAQKQVAIF
+635 SRAQKQVAILD
-645 YQQAGELLGEEW
+645 QQAGDLLGEEW
-657 QNIKAACDNNT
+657 QNIKAACDNNN
-668 DPQSGTAALAQVLES
+668 DPQSGTVALAQVLES

-744 KQAIKQHLNQVS
+744 KQAIKQHLDQVS
-756 APFSEERLQE
+756 APFSEERLQQ
-766 LRAVKNPMQYISE
+766 LRAVENPMQYISE

-818 VDSRTHTDG
+818 VDSRTHIDG
-827 NLYTVTLKGD
+827 NLYTITLKGD
-837 NAAQGYITQGDVT
+837 NAAQGYITQGDVA

-942 DGNYLVQLEDGSVIP
+942 DGNFLVQLEDGSVIP

-972 QEQQPTPQPAQTTPQ
+972 QQQPTPQPAQTTPQ
-987 QTAEQTMAP
+987 QTAEQTMTP

-1001 PQNGVDDRIG
+1001 
-1011 RSLNKE
+1011 
-1017 EADNLIA
+1017 
-1024 EMENRAEPAPE
+1024 
-1035 LELTLENWTAEF
+1035 
-1047 GKDGMVD
+1047 
-1054 TPIGKVK
+1054 
-1061 MGENQYQKLAQ
+1061 
-1072 KGRNGKLGMIKPTLT
+1072 
-1087 NPDVIIED
+1087 
-1095 KSQAKEGQQTERS
+1095 
-1108 SSYVFVKSFIDETG
+1108 
-1122 ERRYYFT
+1122 
-1129 SVTISKEGNEVVI
+1129 
-1142 SNQERKRNRIHTL
+1142 
-1155 FKEGKLIHVKK
+1155 
-1166 AALPTESATSA
+1166 
-1177 QGNQFTV
+1177 
-1184 PGGATLQGKNTN
+1184 
-1196 TSANFQTNTTDN
+1196 
-1208 QPQNGVDNRIGR
+1208 PQNGVDNRIGR

-1239 PAPELELTPE
+1239 PAPELELTSE

-1418 NTNISPEATQPP
+1418 NTDTSSEATQTPT
-1430 AEVTYPRDEKTG
+1430 EVTYPRDEKTG

-1549 QETTNADTQTTN
+1549 QETTNADTQTSN

-1585 EITKDT
+1585 EITEDT

-1762 NQTNPLTNKTNTP
+1762 NQTNPPTNKTNTP
-1775 ILPRKQTAP
+1775 ILPKKQTAP

-1870 AQIRDALLD
+1870 AQIRDAVLD

-1888 AAMEQLRNIHTQ
+1888 AAMEQLRNLHAQ

-1914 EREAFWNIPVS
+1914 EQDAFGNAPVS
-1925 EYAFREPKANTPEEQ
+1925 EYAFREPEATTPEEQ

-1993 HKENE
+1993 HKGNE

-2019 KGLSK
+2019 RKLSQEDISAFHRDK
-2024 QEISEFNRRKREIN
+2024 QDLNENERE
-2038 DAERGLLSGIFGR
+2038 LLSGVFRR
-2051 QLASGRDRSWHDQR
+2051 QLLSARARGGYAQR

-2070 VHQTPIQILEN
+2070 QQNIPVQILED

-2094 RNYLP
+2094 RNYLK

-2380 QIEGTLPQGHIYQ
+2380 QIEGTLPKGHIYQ

-2416 RLETKASKDYSSN
+2416 RLSNKSMQAN
-2429 HPFDLKNIQN
+2429 HPFELSEIEN
-2439 LPQAI
+2439 LPEAI
-2444 SSPIAV
+2444 QQPLAV
-2450 FDSKTQPNSKVIF
+2450 FRSATHIGSYVVMTE
-2463 IELQQ
+2463 IEHQ
-2468 DGVNFVVAVKVHSQR
+2468 GKNYVAAIQTH
-2483 ANYQRKININSI
+2483 RKKGSLEINDI
-2495 RSVYP
+2495 RSIYP
-2500 KDYTRDIINWI
+2500 KNNGQIANWI
-2511 NRGDLLRW
+2511 DEGLLEY
-2519 ADKEKIL
+2519 AETQKMVE
-2526 NWLTQQQ
+2526 WLSKQR
-2533 SNSADV
+2533 SNSAEV
-2539 DTPIKDISVATNIV
+2539 RKLFNHATNIV
-2553 NNFENPT
+2553 NSFENPT

-2594 KEAFRKRRAC
+2594 KEALRKRRAY

-2699 ILAQVRNW
+2699 ILAQVRSW

-2722 LRYLLWRSKHNLQ
+2722 LRYLLWRSKHNLK

-2757 GINNQAQD
+2757 GINNRAQD

-2778 NRRFNEQLDAFE
+2778 NRRFNEQLETLTE
-2790 KGQMRSNDWFNMGTP
+2790 KNADNIILNIGTP
-2805 GAILQSAGLPN
+2805 SSILLACGIPERRIALYGNKLIKKAKHHGYQISDVKDLPEYVNSPIAIFQGSYENGFAIL
-2816 KPITMTQSVLRKHMA
+2816 
-2831 KHGFSATTLRNLPDA
+2831 
-2846 LNSPL
+2846 
-2851 MVYEWGDKARSLIVI
+2851 
-2866 TEIPHG
+2866 
-2872 DHRITAAI
+2872 
-2880 KLNRN
+2880 
-2885 GKQLEVNEIASVH
+2885 
-2898 GKSVERLITEMN
+2898 TEMPIN
-2910 DSRSDFAQDKLRYV
+2910 NSNALVTIDISKGEIQDLNLV
-2924 DKKKALNWMSAMEA
+2924 SSVFDKKKIGILKWIEQGKLLYINKEKALNYLSSSAPIA
-2938 PLASSQTS
+2938 DATNNSRLPTV
-2946 SQELSLATNIIK
+2946 TNIIK

-2975 NGNELDAV
+2975 QD
-2983 NRRFNE
+2983 
-2989 KLETLTEKNAD
+2989 T
-3000 STVLQLG
+3000 
-3007 RPSDILRAA
+3007 PS
-3016 GIADKPLKLYGNKV
+3016 
-3030 IKKMKKHGFK
+3030 
-3040 LEELQNLPEAVASP
+3040 
-3054 IAVFN
+3054 
-3059 NYQKEGNRSILTEL
+3059 
-3073 KTADGNFLVSLD
+3073 
-3085 LGKGEDIDF
+3085 
-3094 NIVSSVFGKS
+3094 
-3104 DNKVINWINKGYA
+3104 
-3117 AYIDKEKALNYL
+3117 
-3129 HLAAPIAAASDNQ
+3129 
-3142 ELSLATNIIKNFE
+3142 
-3155 NPTLPSEEN
+3155 
-3164 IRFREKEAPG
+3164 
-3174 DLPTSQASSS
+3174 DLPTSQVSSS

-3217 SSSTRQLK
+3217 SGSTRQLK

-3299 KLYNT
+3299 KLYST

-3619 SQPQVISATQALYLR
+3619 SRPQVISATQALYLR

-3725 HEQALPTTT
+3725 HEQTLPTTT

-3834 KINFRVWTAIKQIA
+3834 KINFRGWTAIKQIA

-3970 RRDAEISY
+3970 RRDAELSY

-4091 GGDDDDK
+4091 GGDEDDK

-4129 GYPFDGPMLFEDI
+4129 GYPFGGPMLFEDI

-4184 NLYNGVQSFID
+4184 NLYNGVQAFID

-4244 RSAQGARGTSQPLY
+4244 RSAQGARGTSYPLY

>member
-45 NKRDGF
+45 KKRDSF
-51 IKAFPNAKTVDRMS
+51 LKAYPNAKTVDRIS
-65 TPPKEDAQPEYSGP
+65 TPHKEDTQPEYRGP
-79 GGYFAPKPRNE
+79 GGYFAPKPRHE

-161 MQAQNPEGYAPY
+161 MQAQNAEWGRPY
-173 PQRSDDEKTNSRFL
+173 SQRYGRTEDNTPIL
-187 PLANVGDETSAVWM
+187 PLADAGNQESAFSTNLH
-201 IPQPEDYPAPSPEA
+201 PQDYPAPSPEA
-215 QRIWERRINEAKA
+215 QQIWERRTNEARA
-228 QSQFESGVRGQLWEI
+228 QSQFESGVRKQLWEVS
-243 TKTLDEQDRKN
+243 KVVEEQDRKK
-254 DEEVRQWREESHKRA
+254 DEEIRQWREQSHKRA
-269 LDGLGALPIP
+269 LEGKGALPIGP
-279 PSTPEESRSYSNLK
+279 TPPEEARRYSNLK
-293 TAQGLLDEAV
+293 TARGLLDEAV
-303 KVIEQADRN
+303 KVIEQADQN
-312 THGATGVGNALRGI
+312 THQGTSGIGNALRGI
-326 KDGLF
+326 KNNLF
-331 DPHTWDLGIGELV
+331 DPIAWERHVGTLA
-344 DANNLRRVIAK
+344 DASNISKVIAK

-360 TLTDDERSLL
+360 TLTDDEQSLL
-370 DALATNMAVSSLY
+370 DALATNLAANSLY

-395 GTAQSLPFMIEFA
+395 SIAQSLPFMIEFA

-573 WHGMIE
+573 WHGMVE

-645 YQQAGELLGEEW
+645 DQQAGELLGEEW

-766 LRAVKNPMQYISE
+766 LHAVKNPMQYISE

-837 NAAQGYITQGDVT
+837 NAAQGYITQGDVA

-987 QTAEQTMAP
+987 QAAEQTMAP

-1047 GKDGMVD
+1047 G
-1054 TPIGKVK
+1054 
-1061 MGENQYQKLAQ
+1061 E
-1072 KGRNGKLGMIKPTLT
+1072 
-1087 NPDVIIED
+1087 
-1095 KSQAKEGQQTERS
+1095 
-1108 SSYVFVKSFIDETG
+1108 
-1122 ERRYYFT
+1122 
-1129 SVTISKEGNEVVI
+1129 
-1142 SNQERKRNRIHTL
+1142 
-1155 FKEGKLIHVKK
+1155 
-1166 AALPTESATSA
+1166 
-1177 QGNQFTV
+1177 
-1184 PGGATLQGKNTN
+1184 
-1196 TSANFQTNTTDN
+1196 
-1208 QPQNGVDNRIGR
+1208 
-1220 SLNKEE
+1220 
-1226 ADDLIAEMENRAE
+1226 
-1239 PAPELELTPE
+1239 
-1249 NWTAEF
+1249 
-1255 GKDGMVDTPIG
+1255 DGMVDTPIG

-1408 AENQIPAGQN
+1408 AENQIPADQN
-1418 NTNISPEATQPP
+1418 NTDTSSEATQTPTE
-1430 AEVTYPRDEKTG
+1430 ATYPRDEKTG

-1524 PQEMNRA
+1524 PQEINRA

-1585 EITKDT
+1585 EITEDT

-1599 LSEGY
+1599 LSEGVITNTTTN
-1604 QDGNG
+1604 D
-1609 KGYGRA
+1609 GYGLA
-1615 HIEANHGKQIK
+1615 HIEARHGDQIRQ
-1626 KAGFSSVEDFVSYVA
+1626 AGFDSVEEFVESVA
-1641 KNYNRDNIL
+1641 KNYDQIKEGR
-1650 VGKRR
+1650 KR
-1655 NNGQPTFLI
+1655 NDGSETYLLQLEDKHN
-1664 QVSDQHD
+1664 
-1671 NTLFVELSGDES
+1671 NTLFVELSKDGS
-1683 YWNVNSAGIFRKGYS
+1683 YWNINSAGIF
-1698 NNKETVAKTE
+1698 NNKYARGNKVVYSRHTQTNQFAETGEGSPST
-1708 PQQPINAVSGDS
+1708 
-1720 SLSENEQSGISLSE
+1720 EQSGTQSDA
-1734 PNGESTVST
+1734 STLPPTSA

-1762 NQTNPLTNKTNTP
+1762 NQTNPPTNKTNTP
-1775 ILPRKQTAP
+1775 ILPKKQTAP

-1870 AQIRDALLD
+1870 AQIRDAVLY

-1888 AAMEQLRNIHTQ
+1888 AAMEQLRNLHAQ

-1914 EREAFWNIPVS
+1914 EQDAFWNAPVS
-1925 EYAFREPKANTPEEQ
+1925 EYAFREPEATTPEEQ

-1953 KAPNGKPTNLT
+1953 KAPNGEPTNLT

-1993 HKENE
+1993 HKGNE

-2013 RVQASS
+2013 RVQARSR
-2019 KGLSK
+2019 KLSQEDISAFHRDK
-2024 QEISEFNRRKREIN
+2024 QDLNENERE
-2038 DAERGLLSGIFGR
+2038 LLSGVFRR
-2051 QLASGRDRSWHDQR
+2051 QLLSARARGGYAQR

-2070 VHQTPIQILEN
+2070 QQNIPVQILED

-2094 RNYLP
+2094 RNYLK

-2217 ETKSFDKDSY
+2217 ETKSFNKDSY

-2253 EPLAVHPVPSS
+2253 EPLAVYPVPSS

-2287 RTGDRSRQA
+2287 GTGDRSRQA

-2339 TKADQIRPA
+2339 AKADQIQPA
-2348 TDLNEARSSDNPD
+2348 TDLNEERSSDNPD

-2380 QIEGTLPQGHIYQ
+2380 QIEGTLPKGHIYQ

-2416 RLETKASKDYSSN
+2416 RLSNKSMQAN
-2429 HPFDLKNIQN
+2429 HPFELSEIEN
-2439 LPQAI
+2439 LPEAI
-2444 SSPIAV
+2444 QQPLAV
-2450 FDSKTQPNSKVIF
+2450 FRSATHIGSYVVMTE
-2463 IELQQ
+2463 IEHQ
-2468 DGVNFVVAVKVHSQR
+2468 GKNYVAAIQTH
-2483 ANYQRKININSI
+2483 RKKGSLEINDI
-2495 RSVYP
+2495 RSIYP
-2500 KDYTRDIINWI
+2500 KNNGQIANWI
-2511 NRGDLLRW
+2511 DEGLLEY
-2519 ADKEKIL
+2519 AETQKMVE
-2526 NWLTQQQ
+2526 WLSKQR
-2533 SNSADV
+2533 SNSAEV
-2539 DTPIKDISVATNIV
+2539 RKLFNHATNIV
-2553 NNFENPT
+2553 NSFENPT

-2594 KEAFRKRRAC
+2594 KEALRKRRAY

-2778 NRRFNEQLDAFE
+2778 NRRFNEQL
-2790 KGQMRSNDWFNMGTP
+2790 
-2805 GAILQSAGLPN
+2805 
-2816 KPITMTQSVLRKHMA
+2816 
-2831 KHGFSATTLRNLPDA
+2831 
-2846 LNSPL
+2846 
-2851 MVYEWGDKARSLIVI
+2851 
-2866 TEIPHG
+2866 
-2872 DHRITAAI
+2872 
-2880 KLNRN
+2880 
-2885 GKQLEVNEIASVH
+2885 
-2898 GKSVERLITEMN
+2898 
-2910 DSRSDFAQDKLRYV
+2910 
-2924 DKKKALNWMSAMEA
+2924 
-2938 PLASSQTS
+2938 
-2946 SQELSLATNIIK
+2946 
-2958 NFENPT
+2958 
-2964 LPSEENIRFRE
+2964 
-2975 NGNELDAV
+2975 
-2983 NRRFNE
+2983 
-2989 KLETLTEKNAD
+2989 ETLTEKNAD

-3016 GIADKPLKLYGNKV
+3016 GIADKPLKLYGSKV

-3040 LEELQNLPEAVASP
+3040 LEELQNLPEAVANP

-3129 HLAAPIAAASDNQ
+3129 HLAAPITAASDNQ

-3470 AYLDWVHKQ
+3470 AYLDWGHRQ

-3512 PLHKSV
+3512 PLHKSM

-3619 SQPQVISATQALYLR
+3619 SQPQVISTTQALYLR

-3711 INKRE
+3711 INKWE

-3725 HEQALPTTT
+3725 HEQTLPTTT

-3834 KINFRVWTAIKQIA
+3834 KINFRGWTAIKQIA

-3855 YSADPQFWATLSKH
+3855 YSADSQFWATLSKH

-3970 RRDAEISY
+3970 RRDAELSY

-4042 RGMES
+4042 QGMES

-4053 ALKDVSI
+4053 ALKDVSL

-4129 GYPFDGPMLFEDI
+4129 GYPFGGPMLFEDI

-4184 NLYNGVQSFID
+4184 NLYNGVQAFID

-4206 NAPRSQIKKILMQRG
+4206 NAPRSQIKKILLQRG

-4236 QELFRAMD
+4236 QELFRAID
-4244 RSAQGARGTSQPLY
+4244 RSAQGAQGTSYPLY

>member
-45 NKRDGF
+45 KKRDSF
-51 IKAFPNAKTVDRMS
+51 LKAYPNAKTVDRIS
-65 TPPKEDAQPEYSGP
+65 TPPKQDTQPEYRGP

-161 MQAQNPEGYAPY
+161 MQAQNAEWGRPY
-173 PQRSDDEKTNSRFL
+173 SQRYGRTEDNTPIL
-187 PLANVGDETSAVWM
+187 PLADAGNQESAFSTNLH
-201 IPQPEDYPAPSPEA
+201 PQDYPAPSPEA
-215 QRIWERRINEAKA
+215 QQIWERRTNEARA
-228 QSQFESGVRGQLWEI
+228 QSQFESGVRKQLWEVS
-243 TKTLDEQDRKN
+243 KVVEEQDRKK
-254 DEEVRQWREESHKRA
+254 DEEIRQWREQSHKRA
-269 LDGLGALPIP
+269 LEGKGALPIGP
-279 PSTPEESRSYSNLK
+279 TPPEEARRYSNLK
-293 TAQGLLDEAV
+293 TARGLLDEAV
-303 KVIEQADRN
+303 KVIEQADQN
-312 THGATGVGNALRGI
+312 THQGTSGIGNALRGI
-326 KDGLF
+326 KNNLF
-331 DPHTWDLGIGELV
+331 DPIAWERHVGTLA
-344 DANNLRRVIAK
+344 DASNISKVIAK

-360 TLTDDERSLL
+360 TLTDDEQSLL
-370 DALATNMAVSSLY
+370 DALATNLAANSLY

-395 GTAQSLPFMIEFA
+395 SIAQSLPFMIEFA

-573 WHGMIE
+573 WHGMVE

-635 SRAQKQVAIF
+635 SRAQKQVAILD
-645 YQQAGELLGEEW
+645 QQAGELLGEEW
-657 QNIKAACDNNT
+657 QNIKVACDNNT

-766 LRAVKNPMQYISE
+766 LHAVKNPMQYISE

-827 NLYTVTLKGD
+827 NLYTITLKGD

-972 QEQQPTPQPAQTTPQ
+972 QEQQPTPEPAQTTPQ

-1047 GKDGMVD
+1047 GEDGMVD

-1061 MGENQYQKLAQ
+1061 MGENQLAKMFL
-1072 KGRNGKLGMIKPTLT
+1072 KGRNNQLGMVKPTLT
-1087 NPDVIIED
+1087 SPDIVIEIQ
-1095 KSQAKEGQQTERS
+1095 SPTTNAQHERNTS
-1108 SSYVFVKSFIDETG
+1108 LLFVKTFIGKDG
-1122 ERRYYFT
+1122 KKHHYFT
-1129 SVTISKEGNEVVI
+1129 SVTVQKDGMEVSISNHIETVKRIRGFLEKGKLLYRVYGGAQTEHSRANTSGTTSPTNPGVI
-1142 SNQERKRNRIHTL
+1142 SFNKDTQNIEYN
-1155 FKEGKLIHVKK
+1155 
-1166 AALPTESATSA
+1166 
-1177 QGNQFTV
+1177 
-1184 PGGATLQGKNTN
+1184 
-1196 TSANFQTNTTDN
+1196 QTNDS
-1208 QPQNGVDNRIGR
+1208 DNRIGR

-1226 ADDLIAEMENRAE
+1226 ADNLIAEMENRAE

-1295 SPDMVVEKVAPA
+1295 SPDMVLEEA
-1307 DNAERDTKLIF
+1307 DPKEGAERDTKLIF

-1328 RVVHFQSVTVKK
+1328 RVVHFENVTIQK
-1340 DGLEVSISSHEAE
+1340 DNLEVSISSHELQKSALQKKMQQDNLLHLKGLFSSEGRLAE
-1353 PKDIKK
+1353 PQI
-1359 DMQNATIL
+1359 
-1367 HISEKMSHGSE
+1367 E
-1378 GSLTEAPV
+1378 GS
-1386 AEGPDLVPTSD
+1386 DLVPTPS
-1397 NLSTNEDTTPF
+1397 LSSTNEDTTPF
-1408 AENQIPAGQN
+1408 AENQIPADQN
-1418 NTNISPEATQPP
+1418 NTNTSSEATQTPT
-1430 AEVTYPRDEKTG
+1430 EVTYPRDEKTG
-1442 HILFDQIDDP
+1442 HILFNQIDDP

-1549 QETTNADTQTTN
+1549 QEVTNTDTQTTN

-1585 EITKDT
+1585 EITEDT

-1599 LSEGY
+1599 LSEGVITNTTTN
-1604 QDGNG
+1604 D
-1609 KGYGRA
+1609 GYGLA
-1615 HIEANHGKQIK
+1615 HIEARHGDQIRQ
-1626 KAGFSSVEDFVSYVA
+1626 AGFDSVEEFVESVA
-1641 KNYNRDNIL
+1641 KNYDQIKEGR
-1650 VGKRR
+1650 KR
-1655 NNGQPTFLI
+1655 NDGSETYLLQLEDKHN
-1664 QVSDQHD
+1664 
-1671 NTLFVELSGDES
+1671 NTLFVELSKDGS
-1683 YWNVNSAGIFRKGYS
+1683 YWNINSAGIF
-1698 NNKETVAKTE
+1698 NNKYARGNKVVYSRHTQTNQFAETGEGSPST
-1708 PQQPINAVSGDS
+1708 
-1720 SLSENEQSGISLSE
+1720 EQSGTQSDA
-1734 PNGESTVST
+1734 STLPPTSA

-1762 NQTNPLTNKTNTP
+1762 NQTNPPTYKVNTP

-1870 AQIRDALLD
+1870 AHIRDAVLD

-1888 AAMEQLRNIHTQ
+1888 AAMEQLRNLHAQ

-1914 EREAFWNIPVS
+1914 EQDAFWNAPVS
-1925 EYAFREPKANTPEEQ
+1925 EYAFREPEATTPEEQ

-1953 KAPNGKPTNLT
+1953 KAPNGEPTNLT

-1993 HKENE
+1993 HKGNE
-1998 RNRSKQAPEYTDDFR
+1998 RNRYKQAPEYTDDFR

-2137 NLNPNVSFL
+2137 NLNPDVSFL
-2146 KTIKDYVTKCGATHL
+2146 KTIKDYVTECGATHL
-2161 DGYNSPKQPL
+2161 DGYNSPEQPL
-2171 AKIYQKTLGWKV
+2171 AKIYQHTLGWQV

-2253 EPLAVHPVPSS
+2253 EPLAVYPVPSS

-2287 RTGDRSRQA
+2287 GTGDRSRQA

-2308 TQGDL
+2308 TQGDI

-2329 ETSSATTYAV
+2329 ETPLATTYAV

-2348 TDLNEARSSDNPD
+2348 SDLNEERSSDNPD

-2380 QIEGTLPQGHIYQ
+2380 QIEGSLPKGHIYQ

-2416 RLETKASKDYSSN
+2416 CLSNKSKQEN
-2429 HPFDLKNIQN
+2429 HPFELSEIENLLEAIQQP
-2439 LPQAI
+2439 L
-2444 SSPIAV
+2444 AV
-2450 FDSKTQPNSKVIF
+2450 FRSATHIGSY
-2463 IELQQ
+2463 
-2468 DGVNFVVAVKVHSQR
+2468 VVLTEIKHQGK
-2483 ANYQRKININSI
+2483 NYVAAIQTNRPKGRIKINSVRSIHYRNSNTHI
-2495 RSVYP
+2495 A
-2500 KDYTRDIINWI
+2500 NWI
-2511 NRGDLLRW
+2511 DEGLLEYV
-2519 ADKEKIL
+2519 DKQKMVE
-2526 NWLTQQQ
+2526 WLSKQRY
-2533 SNSADV
+2533 NSAEV
-2539 DTPIKDISVATNIV
+2539 RKLFNHATNIV

-2699 ILAQVRNW
+2699 ILAQVRSW

-2722 LRYLLWRSKHNLQ
+2722 LRYLLWRSKHNLK

-2757 GINNQAQD
+2757 GINNRAQD

-2778 NRRFNEQLDAFE
+2778 NRRFNEQ
-2790 KGQMRSNDWFNMGTP
+2790 
-2805 GAILQSAGLPN
+2805 
-2816 KPITMTQSVLRKHMA
+2816 
-2831 KHGFSATTLRNLPDA
+2831 
-2846 LNSPL
+2846 
-2851 MVYEWGDKARSLIVI
+2851 
-2866 TEIPHG
+2866 
-2872 DHRITAAI
+2872 
-2880 KLNRN
+2880 
-2885 GKQLEVNEIASVH
+2885 
-2898 GKSVERLITEMN
+2898 
-2910 DSRSDFAQDKLRYV
+2910 
-2924 DKKKALNWMSAMEA
+2924 
-2938 PLASSQTS
+2938 
-2946 SQELSLATNIIK
+2946 
-2958 NFENPT
+2958 
-2964 LPSEENIRFRE
+2964 
-2975 NGNELDAV
+2975 
-2983 NRRFNE
+2983 
-2989 KLETLTEKNAD
+2989 LETLTEKNAD

-3016 GIADKPLKLYGNKV
+3016 GIADKPLKLYGSKV

-3040 LEELQNLPEAVASP
+3040 LEELQNLPEAVANP

-3142 ELSLATNIIKNFE
+3142 ELSLASNIIKNFE

-3380 DYMAASAQMEQLEQQ
+3380 DYMAASAYMEQLEQQ

-3619 SQPQVISATQALYLR
+3619 SRPQVISATQALYLR

-3725 HEQALPTTT
+3725 HEQTLPTTT

-3970 RRDAEISY
+3970 RRDAELSY

-4042 RGMES
+4042 QGMES

-4053 ALKDVSI
+4053 ALKDVSL

-4129 GYPFDGPMLFEDI
+4129 GYPFGGPMLFEDI

-4184 NLYNGVQSFID
+4184 NLYNGVQAFID

-4206 NAPRSQIKKILMQRG
+4206 NAPRLQIKKILMQRG

-4236 QELFRAMD
+4236 QELFRAID
-4244 RSAQGARGTSQPLY
+4244 RSAQGARGTSYPLY

>member
-45 NKRDGF
+45 KKRDSF
-51 IKAFPNAKTVDRMS
+51 LKAYPNAKTVDRIS
-65 TPPKEDAQPEYSGP
+65 TPPKQDTQPEYSGP
-79 GGYFAPKPRNE
+79 GGYFAPTTRHE

-161 MQAQNPEGYAPY
+161 MQAQNAEWGRPY
-173 PQRSDDEKTNSRFL
+173 SQRYGRTEDNTPIL
-187 PLANVGDETSAVWM
+187 PLADAGNQESAFSTNLH
-201 IPQPEDYPAPSPEA
+201 PQDYPAPSPEA
-215 QRIWERRINEAKA
+215 QQIWERRTNEARA
-228 QSQFESGVRGQLWEI
+228 QSQFESGVRKQLWEVS
-243 TKTLDEQDRKN
+243 KVVEEQDRKK
-254 DEEVRQWREESHKRA
+254 DEEIRQWREQSHKRA
-269 LDGLGALPIP
+269 LEGKGALPIGP
-279 PSTPEESRSYSNLK
+279 TPPEEARRYSNLK
-293 TAQGLLDEAV
+293 TARGLLDEAV
-303 KVIEQADRN
+303 KVIEQADQN
-312 THGATGVGNALRGI
+312 THQGTSGIGNALRGI
-326 KDGLF
+326 KNNLF
-331 DPHTWDLGIGELV
+331 DPIAWERHVGTLA
-344 DANNLRRVIAK
+344 DASNISKVIAK

-360 TLTDDERSLL
+360 TLTDDEQSLL
-370 DALATNMAVSSLY
+370 DALATNLAANSLY

-395 GTAQSLPFMIEFA
+395 SIAQSLPFMIEFA

-573 WHGMIE
+573 WHGMVE

-635 SRAQKQVAIF
+635 SRAQKQVAILD
-645 YQQAGELLGEEW
+645 QQAGELLGEEW
-657 QNIKAACDNNT
+657 QNIKVACDNNT
-668 DPQSGTAALAQVLES
+668 NPQSGTAALAQVLES

-766 LRAVKNPMQYISE
+766 LHAVKNPMQYISE

-827 NLYTVTLKGD
+827 NLYTITLKGD
-837 NAAQGYITQGDVT
+837 NAAQGYITQGDVA

-972 QEQQPTPQPAQTTPQ
+972 QQPTLQPAQTTPQ
-987 QTAEQTMAP
+987 QTAEQTMTP

-1001 PQNGVDDRIG
+1001 PQN
-1011 RSLNKE
+1011 S
-1017 EADNLIA
+1017 
-1024 EMENRAEPAPE
+1024 
-1035 LELTLENWTAEF
+1035 
-1047 GKDGMVD
+1047 
-1054 TPIGKVK
+1054 
-1061 MGENQYQKLAQ
+1061 
-1072 KGRNGKLGMIKPTLT
+1072 
-1087 NPDVIIED
+1087 
-1095 KSQAKEGQQTERS
+1095 
-1108 SSYVFVKSFIDETG
+1108 
-1122 ERRYYFT
+1122 
-1129 SVTISKEGNEVVI
+1129 
-1142 SNQERKRNRIHTL
+1142 
-1155 FKEGKLIHVKK
+1155 
-1166 AALPTESATSA
+1166 
-1177 QGNQFTV
+1177 
-1184 PGGATLQGKNTN
+1184 
-1196 TSANFQTNTTDN
+1196 
-1208 QPQNGVDNRIGR
+1208 VDNRIGR
-1220 SLNKEE
+1220 SLNQEE
-1226 ADDLIAEMENRAE
+1226 ADNLIAEMENRAE

-1255 GKDGMVDTPIG
+1255 GEDGMVDTPIG

-1408 AENQIPAGQN
+1408 AENQITAGQN

-1531 EVQPENVQNETN
+1531 EVQPENAQNETN

-1549 QETTNADTQTTN
+1549 QETTNADTQTSN

-1585 EITKDT
+1585 EITEDT

-1751 ENQES
+1751 ENQKS

-1870 AQIRDALLD
+1870 AQIRDAVLD
-1879 VLQRVYSPK
+1879 VLQSVYSPK
-1888 AAMEQLRNIHTQ
+1888 AAMEQLRNLHAQ

-1925 EYAFREPKANTPEEQ
+1925 EYAFREPEANTPEEQ

-1953 KAPNGKPTNLT
+1953 KAPNGQPSNLT
-1964 AAQWVK
+1964 EKQWVQ

-1975 FKNWFGDWEKIAK
+1975 FKNWFGDWEKAARIEKLRRSKPLVVSGNDYQEKYELNSRSAGKYIVDSLRGEYINADTQSTIRISRKSQKVAHHDAESEAHLKSIAYIPQMIENAVFVDELTNIKDKNGFDSYRYYVVGLKMDGIDYTAK
-1988 LANSK
+1988 LTVGVKHGEAYYDHSLTEIEKSNLIDQIDLVKAQVYDDKAAKSSIVKDKRLVSLLQTNSSNKIDKNREPIASEVDRFEQENIRFREAEEDRSLIAVHNLSEEKLKQALDLGGFPMPSIAITKAGVGHTSFGDISLLFDKESINPSDQRNKVYGEDAWTPTFPSVGYKLNDEKTNDIYRRANKAGSLPLFNPVNFHPDNFERHIDSLSSDSLVK
-1993 HKENE
+1993 HFKDDYGAKQLYLSETGNAVTKWEEHEVDKYLPDQIRLYEDVLNTIGLDRLKNESYDTLQEEIKKNLGDHYDVDFENMPPLRLQRRIGNTIQHAVDYAANGNKKTEADLEATKKKIDE
-1998 RNRSKQAPEYTDDFR
+1998 RIDQKKFENWLEELFSGVVEDRGIRNDKDMFTPSGRSRKWEDLYDAITLDSVVRNMQNQAARGGQGLFGGSIFGAAQEQYKSIDEIRKDARKRISERSKE
-2013 RVQASS
+2013 
-2019 KGLSK
+2019 
-2024 QEISEFNRRKREIN
+2024 EM
-2038 DAERGLLSGIFGR
+2038 DAERQAITDRLSAIQIPGVGNRVSDQFDLVQNIQDAVAHSHTPKGIYNYLKDYYPKMTMEAANDISGIVKDIQKMSARYFEAKPYRAVGFNEVR
-2051 QLASGRDRSWHDQR
+2051 LAVVPSGTNEKIIEELERRNIPVRTYESGNDLQRKQIVEEATRELNLRFREQAR
-2065 TLIDP
+2065 TL
-2070 VHQTPIQILEN
+2070 QT
-2081 VDGQLFHDIFEIV
+2081 
-2094 RNYLP
+2094 
-2099 NGELVDLHENYDNA
+2099 
-2113 TCYLAADGLSGF
+2113 
-2125 AVEDNGNLVSVF
+2125 
-2137 NLNPNVSFL
+2137 
-2146 KTIKDYVTKCGATHL
+2146 
-2161 DGYNSPKQPL
+2161 
-2171 AKIYQKTLGWKV
+2171 
-2183 ASLMDYNME
+2183 
-2192 FDHDD
+2192 
-2197 IAANHDAPQV
+2197 
-2207 AFMVNSSQDV
+2207 
-2217 ETKSFDKDSY
+2217 
-2227 DEAEAYQQEQ
+2227 
-2237 VKAIFE
+2237 
-2243 NCSKVIDENG
+2243 
-2253 EPLAVHPVPSS
+2253 
-2264 TNTTDEGAGNDQQ
+2264 
-2277 TGLYFETGGN
+2277 
-2287 RTGDRSRQA
+2287 
-2296 YFLNIRDPKYSS
+2296 
-2308 TQGDL
+2308 
-2313 SNTSHDGAIL
+2313 
-2323 QSQQPG
+2323 
-2329 ETSSATTYAV
+2329 
-2339 TKADQIRPA
+2339 
-2348 TDLNEARSSDNPD
+2348 
-2361 TRYRNIDEVNDQF
+2361 VNDQF

-2380 QIEGTLPQGHIYQ
+2380 QIEGTLPKGHIYQ

-2416 RLETKASKDYSSN
+2416 RLSDKSMQAN
-2429 HPFDLKNIQN
+2429 HPFELSEIEN
-2439 LPQAI
+2439 LPEAI
-2444 SSPIAV
+2444 QQPLAV
-2450 FDSKTQPNSKVIF
+2450 FRSATHIGSYVVMTE
-2463 IELQQ
+2463 IEHQ
-2468 DGVNFVVAVKVHSQR
+2468 GKNYVAAIQTHRQKGR
-2483 ANYQRKININSI
+2483 LEINDI
-2495 RSVYP
+2495 RSIYP
-2500 KDYTRDIINWI
+2500 KNNGQIANWI
-2511 NRGDLLRW
+2511 DEGLLEY
-2519 ADKEKIL
+2519 AETQKMVE
-2526 NWLTQQQ
+2526 WLSKQR
-2533 SNSADV
+2533 SNSAEV
-2539 DTPIKDISVATNIV
+2539 RKLFNHATNIV
-2553 NNFENPT
+2553 NSFENPT

-2594 KEAFRKRRAC
+2594 KEALRKRRAY

-2699 ILAQVRNW
+2699 ISAQVRNW

-2743 AETAAKDAELRYRL
+2743 AETTAKDAELRYRL
-2757 GINNQAQD
+2757 GINNRAQN

-2778 NRRFNEQLDAFE
+2778 NRRFNEQ
-2790 KGQMRSNDWFNMGTP
+2790 
-2805 GAILQSAGLPN
+2805 
-2816 KPITMTQSVLRKHMA
+2816 
-2831 KHGFSATTLRNLPDA
+2831 
-2846 LNSPL
+2846 
-2851 MVYEWGDKARSLIVI
+2851 
-2866 TEIPHG
+2866 
-2872 DHRITAAI
+2872 
-2880 KLNRN
+2880 
-2885 GKQLEVNEIASVH
+2885 
-2898 GKSVERLITEMN
+2898 
-2910 DSRSDFAQDKLRYV
+2910 
-2924 DKKKALNWMSAMEA
+2924 
-2938 PLASSQTS
+2938 
-2946 SQELSLATNIIK
+2946 
-2958 NFENPT
+2958 
-2964 LPSEENIRFRE
+2964 
-2975 NGNELDAV
+2975 
-2983 NRRFNE
+2983 
-2989 KLETLTEKNAD
+2989 LETLTEKNAD

-3040 LEELQNLPEAVASP
+3040 LEELQNLPEAVANP

-3073 KTADGNFLVSLD
+3073 KTTNGNFLVSLD
-3085 LGKGEDIDF
+3085 LGKGEDVDF
-3094 NIVSSVFGKS
+3094 NIISSVFGKGTENIQ
-3104 DNKVINWINKGYA
+3104 DWINQGYTT
-3117 AYIDKEKALNYL
+3117 YINKEKALNYL
-3129 HLAAPIAAASDNQ
+3129 HHPALYAGNLSSQ

-3164 IRFREKEAPG
+3164 IRFREQDTPS

-3299 KLYNT
+3299 KLYST
-3304 KIQGETPQG
+3304 KIQGDTPQG

-3345 LRTKEA
+3345 LRTKQA
-3351 TEGLTPAEQMHMDAI
+3351 TEGLTPTEQMHMDAI

-3725 HEQALPTTT
+3725 HEQTLPTTT

-3834 KINFRVWTAIKQIA
+3834 KINFRGWTAIKQIA

-3970 RRDAEISY
+3970 RRDAELSY

-4042 RGMES
+4042 QGMES

-4053 ALKDVSI
+4053 ALKDVSL

-4129 GYPFDGPMLFEDI
+4129 GYPFGGPMLFEDI

-4184 NLYNGVQSFID
+4184 NLYNGVQAFID
-4195 GHSTAGLLQLI
+4195 GHSTVGLLQLI
-4206 NAPRSQIKKILMQRG
+4206 NAPRSQIKKILLQRG

-4226 MQYAERINNL
+4226 LQYAERINNL
-4236 QELFRAMD
+4236 QELFRAID
-4244 RSAQGARGTSQPLY
+4244 RSAQGARGTSYPLY
-4258 EELEQAN
+4258 KELEQAN

>member
-30 QIRYEASGEE
+30 RIRYEASGEE

-65 TPPKEDAQPEYSGP
+65 TPPKEDAQPEYNGYSGYNGA
-79 GGYFAPKPRNE
+79 GGFVAQTPLNKPAHSGNRATDIELQQLNNLVVHNAGKTQPTYE
-90 PNPSALIAEEV
+90 DPLIA
-101 ERQQRQAGINPNSAE
+101 RIQAKAQQDSTQSPFSLSDPQHNSSAPNAPITSFGEAFSQGSNALYQGLKNAVGESAGTFIGTQKDYAKAVDLLSELQASGYSFKD
-116 AISQRFDAMVEALPS
+116 FDPEKADHDYLTAKYNQALDTWH
-131 RKTKEYDDQL
+131 KVK
-141 LLEDDRRREEQ
+141 
-152 YNKTHRLGM
+152 
-161 MQAQNPEGYAPY
+161 
-173 PQRSDDEKTNSRFL
+173 
-187 PLANVGDETSAVWM
+187 
-201 IPQPEDYPAPSPEA
+201 A
-215 QRIWERRINEAKA
+215 QRKKERESMGAWDAFKHLLKDPTMPTIPGKESFFQKA
-228 QSQFESGVRGQLWEI
+228 QSQADDIQRLRAFKYIAEALH
-243 TKTLDEQDRKN
+243 KTNGD
-254 DEEVRQWREESHKRA
+254 V
-269 LDGLGALPIP
+269 
-279 PSTPEESRSYSNLK
+279 
-293 TAQGLLDEAV
+293 
-303 KVIEQADRN
+303 EQAKSLLGHQAQTQQWSDKVTEDARN
-312 THGATGVGNALRGI
+312 ELASMRPTEGTAAFIGNLVPQMIGNAAA
-326 KDGLF
+326 
-331 DPHTWDLGIGELV
+331 IGASFSPYTRWL
-344 DANNLRRVIAK
+344 ARPLAQLNMA
-355 SDRNE
+355 
-360 TLTDDERSLL
+360 TLT
-370 DALATNMAVSSLY
+370 ASS
-383 GSKVGM
+383 
-389 GYNIGK
+389 
-395 GTAQSLPFMIEFA
+395 
-408 LNPIAGSS
+408 AGSS
-416 KTIAGKIARYWLK
+416 
-429 HNIKRKALKKAGA
+429 
-442 RVIGDI
+442 
-448 AAATGTMATSGSLR
+448 M
-462 TAADAITRMTGNPL
+462 ADARLYAEQTGKLISESDVKN
-476 YEITPEGKAVYAGH
+476 
-490 EQGDTPLKAIGKSAT
+490 
-505 AGSIEYY
+505 AGSISGGIEAV
-512 TELLGGAFGPIGRAV
+512 TEIIPYARIFNRIQHVSGLKSGRIIVNAVKNNPVAQDELTRLVKQAGSEFPTKLITKKGAKRLAGDILTEGTSEAVAGGLGTLVPILYANKEDYPT
-527 GGVLGKVPGMKSIT
+527 L
-541 GYLSRSQAAEL
+541 
-552 IRGIRTSDWA
+552 
-562 KSVGDFTSRTG
+562 
-573 WHGMIE
+573 H
-579 EYSEEEIG
+579 
-587 NILNYFTVGD
+587 NILSDAWEGAKGGLF
-597 VQKKDLLDPQQHLET
+597 
-612 FGSVALMGGFFS
+612 MGAILGAGS
-624 ALKTAGYRPAR
+624 ALSGNFANRERRKKIGKITLADTGNG
-635 SRAQKQVAIF
+635 VVEIV
-645 YQQAGELLGEEW
+645 GEKSNGTLLAVDGNNKILEIPKSQILDIAEVGF
-657 QNIKAACDNNT
+657 NEFDAYTKKITDETLAAAV
-668 DPQSGTAALAQVLES
+668 QSGKMVVQQNA
-683 SQYNPEQKRAILS
+683 
-696 YFAAKQSYNGVLLA
+696 
-710 DQKSS
+710 
-715 EEQTKSPEQ
+715 
-724 TAIENSY
+724 
-731 DAGYKSVDGDPSA
+731 DPSA
-744 KQAIKQHLNQVS
+744 KQAIKQHLDQVS
-756 APFSEERLQE
+756 APFSEERLQQ
-766 LRAVKNPMQYISE
+766 LRAVENPMQYISE

-804 QDQIQQKIKESDDA
+804 QDQINQKIKESDDA

-827 NLYTVTLKGD
+827 NLYTITLKGD
-837 NAAQGYITQGDVT
+837 NAAQGYITQGDVA

-972 QEQQPTPQPAQTTPQ
+972 QQPTLQPAQTTPQ
-987 QTAEQTMAP
+987 QTAEQTMTP

-1001 PQNGVDDRIG
+1001 PQNGVDNRIG

-1035 LELTLENWTAEF
+1035 LELTPENWTAEF
-1047 GKDGMVD
+1047 GEDGMVD

-1061 MGENQYQKLAQ
+1061 MGENQYQKL
-1072 KGRNGKLGMIKPTLT
+1072 M
-1087 NPDVIIED
+1087 
-1095 KSQAKEGQQTERS
+1095 
-1108 SSYVFVKSFIDETG
+1108 
-1122 ERRYYFT
+1122 
-1129 SVTISKEGNEVVI
+1129 
-1142 SNQERKRNRIHTL
+1142 
-1155 FKEGKLIHVKK
+1155 
-1166 AALPTESATSA
+1166 
-1177 QGNQFTV
+1177 
-1184 PGGATLQGKNTN
+1184 
-1196 TSANFQTNTTDN
+1196 
-1208 QPQNGVDNRIGR
+1208 
-1220 SLNKEE
+1220 
-1226 ADDLIAEMENRAE
+1226 
-1239 PAPELELTPE
+1239 
-1249 NWTAEF
+1249 
-1255 GKDGMVDTPIG
+1255 
-1266 KVKMGE
+1266 
-1272 NQYQKLVRNKR
+1272 RNKR

-1408 AENQIPAGQN
+1408 AENQITAGQN

-1549 QETTNADTQTTN
+1549 QETTNADTQTSN

-1571 RPFVKASD
+1571 RPFVKDSD

-1585 EITKDT
+1585 EITEDT

-1751 ENQES
+1751 ENQKS

-1762 NQTNPLTNKTNTP
+1762 NQTNPPTNKVNTP

-1870 AQIRDALLD
+1870 TQIRDALLD

-1914 EREAFWNIPVS
+1914 EQDAFGNAPVS
-1925 EYAFREPKANTPEEQ
+1925 EYAFREPEATTPEEQ
-1940 QIIDQAKQNGTYM
+1940 QIIDQAKQNGTYL

-1998 RNRSKQAPEYTDDFR
+1998 RNRSKQAPEYSDDFR

-2024 QEISEFNRRKREIN
+2024 QEISEFHRGQQRLSGINRE
-2038 DAERGLLSGIFGR
+2038 LLSGVFRR
-2051 QLASGRDRSWHDQR
+2051 QLLSASSRGRYAQR

-2070 VHQTPIQILEN
+2070 QQNIPVQILED
-2081 VDGQLFHDIFEIV
+2081 VDGQLFHDIFEIA
-2094 RNYLP
+2094 RNYLR

-2137 NLNPNVSFL
+2137 NFNPKIKFL
-2146 KTIKDYVTKCGATHL
+2146 RTIKDYVTECGATHW
-2161 DGYNSPKQPL
+2161 DGYNSPEQPL
-2171 AKIYQKTLGWKV
+2171 ADIYQKTLGWKV

-2253 EPLAVHPVPSS
+2253 EPLAVYPVPSS

-2287 RTGDRSRQA
+2287 EAGDRSRQA

-2313 SNTSHDGAIL
+2313 SNTSQDGAIL

-2329 ETSSATTYAV
+2329 ETPSATTYAV
-2339 TKADQIRPA
+2339 AKADQIQPA
-2348 TDLNEARSSDNPD
+2348 TDLNEERSSENPD

-2416 RLETKASKDYSSN
+2416 RLSDKSMQAN
-2429 HPFDLKNIQN
+2429 HPFELSEIEN
-2439 LPQAI
+2439 LPEAI
-2444 SSPIAV
+2444 QQPLAV
-2450 FDSKTQPNSKVIF
+2450 FRSATHIGSYVVMTE
-2463 IELQQ
+2463 IEHQ
-2468 DGVNFVVAVKVHSQR
+2468 GKNYVAAIQTHRQKGR
-2483 ANYQRKININSI
+2483 LEINDI
-2495 RSVYP
+2495 RSIHYRRTNTHMV
-2500 KDYTRDIINWI
+2500 NWI
-2511 NRGDLLRW
+2511 DEGLLEYV
-2519 ADKEKIL
+2519 DKQKMVE
-2526 NWLTQQQ
+2526 WLSKQRY
-2533 SNSADV
+2533 NSAEV
-2539 DTPIKDISVATNIV
+2539 RKLFNHATNIV
-2553 NNFENPT
+2553 NSFENPT

-2594 KEAFRKRRAC
+2594 KEALRKRRAY

-2699 ILAQVRNW
+2699 ILAQVRSW

-2722 LRYLLWRSKHNLQ
+2722 IRYLLWRSKHNLQ

-2757 GINNQAQD
+2757 GINNRAQD

-2778 NRRFNEQLDAFE
+2778 NRRFNEQL
-2790 KGQMRSNDWFNMGTP
+2790 
-2805 GAILQSAGLPN
+2805 
-2816 KPITMTQSVLRKHMA
+2816 
-2831 KHGFSATTLRNLPDA
+2831 
-2846 LNSPL
+2846 
-2851 MVYEWGDKARSLIVI
+2851 
-2866 TEIPHG
+2866 
-2872 DHRITAAI
+2872 
-2880 KLNRN
+2880 
-2885 GKQLEVNEIASVH
+2885 
-2898 GKSVERLITEMN
+2898 
-2910 DSRSDFAQDKLRYV
+2910 
-2924 DKKKALNWMSAMEA
+2924 
-2938 PLASSQTS
+2938 
-2946 SQELSLATNIIK
+2946 
-2958 NFENPT
+2958 
-2964 LPSEENIRFRE
+2964 
-2975 NGNELDAV
+2975 
-2983 NRRFNE
+2983 
-2989 KLETLTEKNAD
+2989 ETLTEKNAD
-3000 STVLQLG
+3000 NIILNIGT
-3007 RPSDILRAA
+3007 PSSILLAC
-3016 GIADKPLKLYGNKV
+3016 GIPERRIALYGNKL
-3030 IKKMKKHGFK
+3030 IKKAKHHGYQISDVK
-3040 LEELQNLPEAVASP
+3040 DLPEYINSP
-3054 IAVFN
+3054 IAIFQGSYEN
-3059 NYQKEGNRSILTEL
+3059 GFAILTEMPINNSN
-3073 KTADGNFLVSLD
+3073 ALVTIDIS
-3085 LGKGEDIDF
+3085 KGEIQDL
-3094 NIVSSVFGKS
+3094 NLVSSVFDKKKIGILKWIEQGKLLY
-3104 DNKVINWINKGYA
+3104 IN
-3117 AYIDKEKALNYL
+3117 KEKALNYL
-3129 HLAAPIAAASDNQ
+3129 SSSAPIADATNNSR
-3142 ELSLATNIIKNFE
+3142 LPTVTNIIKNFE

-3274 AEEAV
+3274 AEQAV

-3299 KLYNT
+3299 KLYST

-3345 LRTKEA
+3345 LRTKQA
-3351 TEGLTPAEQMHMDAI
+3351 TEGLTPTEQMHMDAI

-3619 SQPQVISATQALYLR
+3619 SQPQVISTTQALYLR

-3725 HEQALPTTT
+3725 HEQTLPTTT

-3834 KINFRVWTAIKQIA
+3834 KINFRGWTAIKQIA

-3855 YSADPQFWATLSKH
+3855 YSADSQFWATLSKH

-3970 RRDAEISY
+3970 RRDAELSY

-4042 RGMES
+4042 QGMES

-4053 ALKDVSI
+4053 ALKDVSL

-4129 GYPFDGPMLFEDI
+4129 GYPFGGPMLFEDI

-4184 NLYNGVQSFID
+4184 NLYNGVQAFID

-4206 NAPRSQIKKILMQRG
+4206 NAPRSQIKKILLQRG

-4236 QELFRAMD
+4236 QELFRAID
-4244 RSAQGARGTSQPLY
+4244 RSAQGAQGTSYPLY

>member
-45 NKRDGF
+45 KKRDSF
-51 IKAFPNAKTVDRMS
+51 LKAYPNAKTVDRIS
-65 TPPKEDAQPEYSGP
+65 TPPKQDTQPEYRGYSGYNGA
-79 GGYFAPKPRNE
+79 GGLATQTPLNE
-90 PNPSALIAEEV
+90 PAHSGNRATDIELQQLNNLVVRNAVKTQPTYEDPLIA
-101 ERQQRQAGINPNSAE
+101 RIHAKAQQNSTQSPFLSSDPQQNSSDSNAPITSFGEAFSQGSNALYQGVKNAVGESAGTFIGSQKDYAKAVDLLSELQASGYS
-116 AISQRFDAMVEALPS
+116 FKDF
-131 RKTKEYDDQL
+131 
-141 LLEDDRRREEQ
+141 
-152 YNKTHRLGM
+152 
-161 MQAQNPEGYAPY
+161 NPEKA
-173 PQRSDDEKTNSRFL
+173 DH
-187 PLANVGDETSAVWM
+187 
-201 IPQPEDYPAPSPEA
+201 DYLTAKYNQALDTWHKVKA
-215 QRIWERRINEAKA
+215 QRKKEREYMGAWDAFKHLLKDPTMPTIPGKESFFKKA
-228 QSQFESGVRGQLWEI
+228 QSQADDIQRLRAFKHIAEALHKTNGDVEQAKSLLGQQAQTQQWSDKVTEDARNELASMRPTEGTAAFIGNLVPQMIGNVAAVAASFSPFTRWLARPLAQFNMATLTASSAGSSMADARLYAEQTGKPISESDVKNAGLLSGGIEAVTELIPYARIFNRIQHVAGLKSGRIIVNAVKNNPVAQDELTRLVKQAGSEFPTKLI
-243 TKTLDEQDRKN
+243 TKKGA
-254 DEEVRQWREESHKRA
+254 KRLA
-269 LDGLGALPIP
+269 GDILTEGTSEAVAGGLGTLVPIL
-279 PSTPEESRSYSNLK
+279 YSNKEDYPTLHNILSD
-293 TAQGLLDEAV
+293 AWE
-303 KVIEQADRN
+303 
-312 THGATGVGNALRGI
+312 GAKG
-326 KDGLF
+326 GLF
-331 DPHTWDLGIGELV
+331 MGAILGAGSALSGNF
-344 DANNLRRVIAK
+344 ANRERRKKLGKITLADTGNGVVEIVGAK
-355 SDRNE
+355 SDGTLFAVDGNNKILEIPKSQILDIAEVGFKEFDAYTKKITDE
-360 TLTDDERSLL
+360 TL
-370 DALATNMAVSSLY
+370 
-383 GSKVGM
+383 
-389 GYNIGK
+389 
-395 GTAQSLPFMIEFA
+395 
-408 LNPIAGSS
+408 
-416 KTIAGKIARYWLK
+416 
-429 HNIKRKALKKAGA
+429 
-442 RVIGDI
+442 
-448 AAATGTMATSGSLR
+448 AAA
-462 TAADAITRMTGNPL
+462 
-476 YEITPEGKAVYAGH
+476 V
-490 EQGDTPLKAIGKSAT
+490 
-505 AGSIEYY
+505 
-512 TELLGGAFGPIGRAV
+512 
-527 GGVLGKVPGMKSIT
+527 
-541 GYLSRSQAAEL
+541 
-552 IRGIRTSDWA
+552 
-562 KSVGDFTSRTG
+562 
-573 WHGMIE
+573 
-579 EYSEEEIG
+579 
-587 NILNYFTVGD
+587 
-597 VQKKDLLDPQQHLET
+597 
-612 FGSVALMGGFFS
+612 
-624 ALKTAGYRPAR
+624 
-635 SRAQKQVAIF
+635 
-645 YQQAGELLGEEW
+645 
-657 QNIKAACDNNT
+657 
-668 DPQSGTAALAQVLES
+668 QSGKMVVQQNA
-683 SQYNPEQKRAILS
+683 
-696 YFAAKQSYNGVLLA
+696 
-710 DQKSS
+710 
-715 EEQTKSPEQ
+715 
-724 TAIENSY
+724 
-731 DAGYKSVDGDPSA
+731 DPSA
-744 KQAIKQHLNQVS
+744 KQAIKQHLDQVS

-766 LRAVKNPMQYISE
+766 LHAVKNPMQYISE

-837 NAAQGYITQGDVT
+837 NAAQGYITQGDVA

-942 DGNYLVQLEDGSVIP
+942 DGNFLVQLEDGSVIP

-987 QTAEQTMAP
+987 QAAPQSAPTSTAEQTMTP

-1001 PQNGVDDRIG
+1001 
-1011 RSLNKE
+1011 
-1017 EADNLIA
+1017 
-1024 EMENRAEPAPE
+1024 
-1035 LELTLENWTAEF
+1035 
-1047 GKDGMVD
+1047 
-1054 TPIGKVK
+1054 
-1061 MGENQYQKLAQ
+1061 
-1072 KGRNGKLGMIKPTLT
+1072 
-1087 NPDVIIED
+1087 
-1095 KSQAKEGQQTERS
+1095 
-1108 SSYVFVKSFIDETG
+1108 
-1122 ERRYYFT
+1122 
-1129 SVTISKEGNEVVI
+1129 
-1142 SNQERKRNRIHTL
+1142 
-1155 FKEGKLIHVKK
+1155 
-1166 AALPTESATSA
+1166 
-1177 QGNQFTV
+1177 
-1184 PGGATLQGKNTN
+1184 
-1196 TSANFQTNTTDN
+1196 
-1208 QPQNGVDNRIGR
+1208 PQNGVDNRIGR

-1255 GKDGMVDTPIG
+1255 GEDGMVDTPIG

-1295 SPDMVVEKVAPA
+1295 SPDMVLEEA
-1307 DNAERDTKLIF
+1307 DPKEGAERDTKLIF

-1328 RVVHFQSVTVKK
+1328 RIVHFENVTIQK
-1340 DGLEVSISSHEAE
+1340 DNLEVSISSHELQKSALQKKMQQDNLLHLKGLFSSEGRLAE
-1353 PKDIKK
+1353 PQI
-1359 DMQNATIL
+1359 
-1367 HISEKMSHGSE
+1367 E
-1378 GSLTEAPV
+1378 GS
-1386 AEGPDLVPTSD
+1386 DLVPTPS
-1397 NLSTNEDTTPF
+1397 LSSTNEDTTPF
-1408 AENQIPAGQN
+1408 AENQIPADQN
-1418 NTNISPEATQPP
+1418 NTNTFSEATQTPT
-1430 AEVTYPRDEKTG
+1430 EVTYPRDEKTG

-1585 EITKDT
+1585 EITEDT

-1683 YWNVNSAGIFRKGYS
+1683 YWNVNSAGIFRIGYS

-1775 ILPRKQTAP
+1775 IISRKQTAP

-1834 AERRSRISMLRNDGI
+1834 AELRSRISMLRNDGI

-1888 AAMEQLRNIHTQ
+1888 AAMEQLRNLHAQ

-1914 EREAFWNIPVS
+1914 EQDAFWNAPVS
-1925 EYAFREPKANTPEEQ
+1925 EYAFREPEATTPEEQ

-1993 HKENE
+1993 HKGNE

-2019 KGLSK
+2019 RKLS
-2024 QEISEFNRRKREIN
+2024 QEEISEYHRSHRLL
-2038 DAERGLLSGIFGR
+2038 DGSDRGLLSRVFGR

-2125 AVEDNGNLVSVF
+2125 AVEDNGNLISVF
-2137 NLNPNVSFL
+2137 NLNPKRKFL
-2146 KTIKDYVTKCGATHL
+2146 RTITDYVTECGATHL
-2161 DGYNSPKQPL
+2161 DGYNSPEQPL
-2171 AKIYQKTLGWKV
+2171 AKIYQKTLGWQV

-2287 RTGDRSRQA
+2287 GTGDRSRQA

-2329 ETSSATTYAV
+2329 ETPSATTYAV

-2348 TDLNEARSSDNPD
+2348 TDLNEERSSDNPD

-2416 RLETKASKDYSSN
+2416 RLSNKSMQAN
-2429 HPFDLKNIQN
+2429 HPFELSEIEN
-2439 LPQAI
+2439 LPEAI
-2444 SSPIAV
+2444 QQPLAV
-2450 FDSKTQPNSKVIF
+2450 FRSATHIGSYVVMTE
-2463 IELQQ
+2463 IEHQ
-2468 DGVNFVVAVKVHSQR
+2468 GKNYVAAIQTH
-2483 ANYQRKININSI
+2483 RKKGSLEINDI
-2495 RSVYP
+2495 RSIYP
-2500 KDYTRDIINWI
+2500 KNNGQIANWI
-2511 NRGDLLRW
+2511 DEGLLEY
-2519 ADKEKIL
+2519 AETQKMVE
-2526 NWLTQQQ
+2526 WLSKQR
-2533 SNSADV
+2533 SNSAEV
-2539 DTPIKDISVATNIV
+2539 RKLFNHATNIV
-2553 NNFENPT
+2553 NSFENPT

-2778 NRRFNEQLDAFE
+2778 NRRFNEQLETLTE
-2790 KGQMRSNDWFNMGTP
+2790 KNADSTVLQLGRPSD
-2805 GAILQSAGLPN
+2805 ILRAAGIADKPLKLYGN
-2816 KPITMTQSVLRKHMA
+2816 KVIKKMK
-2831 KHGFSATTLRNLPDA
+2831 KHGFKLEELQNLPEA
-2846 LNSPL
+2846 VTNPIA
-2851 MVYEWGDKARSLIVI
+2851 VFNNYQKEGNRSILTELKTADGNFLVSLDLGKGEDIDFNIVS
-2866 TEIPHG
+2866 
-2872 DHRITAAI
+2872 
-2880 KLNRN
+2880 
-2885 GKQLEVNEIASVH
+2885 SVF
-2898 GKSVERLITEMN
+2898 GKSDNKVIN
-2910 DSRSDFAQDKLRYV
+2910 WINKGYAAYIDKE
-2924 DKKKALNWMSAMEA
+2924 KALNYLHLAA
-2938 PLASSQTS
+2938 PIAAASDN
-2946 SQELSLATNIIK
+2946 QELSLATNIIK

-3040 LEELQNLPEAVASP
+3040 LEELQNLPEAVTNP

-3299 KLYNT
+3299 KLYST

-3374 ATEVGN
+3374 ATEVGH

-3619 SQPQVISATQALYLR
+3619 SRPQVISATQALYLR

-3725 HEQALPTTT
+3725 HEQTLPTTT

-4129 GYPFDGPMLFEDI
+4129 GYPFGGPMLFEDI

-4195 GHSTAGLLQLI
+4195 GHSTAGLLQLL

-4236 QELFRAMD
+4236 QELFRAID
-4244 RSAQGARGTSQPLY
+4244 RSAQGTRGTSYPLY

>member
-45 NKRDGF
+45 KKRDSF
-51 IKAFPNAKTVDRMS
+51 LKAYPNAKTVDRIS
-65 TPPKEDAQPEYSGP
+65 TPPKQDTQPEYSGP

-116 AISQRFDAMVEALPS
+116 AISQRFDAMIEALPTS
-131 RKTKEYDDQL
+131 ATKKYDDQVL
-141 LLEDDRRREEQ
+141 REDYRRREEQ

-173 PQRSDDEKTNSRFL
+173 PQRRDDEKTNSRFM

-201 IPQPEDYPAPSPEA
+201 IPQPEGYPAPSPEA

-228 QSQFESGVRGQLWEI
+228 QSQFESGVRKQLWEVS
-243 TKTLDEQDRKN
+243 KVVEEQDRKK
-254 DEEVRQWREESHKRA
+254 DEEIRQWREQSHKRA
-269 LDGLGALPIP
+269 LEGKGALPIGP
-279 PSTPEESRSYSNLK
+279 TPPEEARRYSNLK
-293 TAQGLLDEAV
+293 TARGLLDEAV
-303 KVIEQADRN
+303 KVIEQADQN
-312 THGATGVGNALRGI
+312 THQGTSGIGNALRGI
-326 KDGLF
+326 KNNLF
-331 DPHTWDLGIGELV
+331 DPIAWERHVGTLA
-344 DANNLRRVIAK
+344 DASNISKVIAK

-360 TLTDDERSLL
+360 TLTDDEQSLL
-370 DALATNMAVSSLY
+370 DALATNLAANSLY

-395 GTAQSLPFMIEFA
+395 SIAQSLPFMIEFA

-527 GGVLGKVPGMKSIT
+527 GGVLGKVPGMKSFT

-635 SRAQKQVAIF
+635 SRAQKQVAILD
-645 YQQAGELLGEEW
+645 QQAGELLGEEW

-766 LRAVKNPMQYISE
+766 LHAVKNPMQYISE

-827 NLYTVTLKGD
+827 NLYTITLKGD

-972 QEQQPTPQPAQTTPQ
+972 QEQPSTPEPAQTTPQ

-1035 LELTLENWTAEF
+1035 LELTPENWTAEF
-1047 GKDGMVD
+1047 GEDGMVD

-1061 MGENQYQKLAQ
+1061 MGENQLAKMFL
-1072 KGRNGKLGMIKPTLT
+1072 KGRNNQLGMVKPTLT
-1087 NPDVIIED
+1087 SPDIVIEIQ
-1095 KSQAKEGQQTERS
+1095 SPTTNAQHERNTS
-1108 SSYVFVKSFIDETG
+1108 LLFVKTFIGKDG
-1122 ERRYYFT
+1122 KKHHYFT
-1129 SVTISKEGNEVVI
+1129 SVTVQKDGMEVSISNHIETVKRIRGFLEKGKLLYRVYGGAQTEHSRANTSGTTSPTNPGVI
-1142 SNQERKRNRIHTL
+1142 SFNKDTQNIEYN
-1155 FKEGKLIHVKK
+1155 
-1166 AALPTESATSA
+1166 
-1177 QGNQFTV
+1177 
-1184 PGGATLQGKNTN
+1184 
-1196 TSANFQTNTTDN
+1196 QTNDS
-1208 QPQNGVDNRIGR
+1208 DNRIGR

-1226 ADDLIAEMENRAE
+1226 ADNLIAEMENRAE

-1255 GKDGMVDTPIG
+1255 GEDGMVDTPIG

-1295 SPDMVVEKVAPA
+1295 SPDMVLEEA
-1307 DNAERDTKLIF
+1307 DPKEGAERDTKLIF

-1328 RVVHFQSVTVKK
+1328 RVVHFENVTIQK
-1340 DGLEVSISSHEAE
+1340 DNLEVSISSHELQKSALQKKMQQDNLLHLKGLFSSEGRLAE
-1353 PKDIKK
+1353 PQI
-1359 DMQNATIL
+1359 
-1367 HISEKMSHGSE
+1367 E
-1378 GSLTEAPV
+1378 GS
-1386 AEGPDLVPTSD
+1386 DLVPTPS
-1397 NLSTNEDTTPF
+1397 LSSTNEDTTPF
-1408 AENQIPAGQN
+1408 AENQIPADQN
-1418 NTNISPEATQPP
+1418 NTNTSSEATQTPT
-1430 AEVTYPRDEKTG
+1430 EVTYPRDEKTG
-1442 HILFDQIDDP
+1442 HILFNQIDDP

-1531 EVQPENVQNETN
+1531 EVQPENAQNETN

-1549 QETTNADTQTTN
+1549 QETTNADTQTSN

-1585 EITKDT
+1585 EITEDT

-1599 LSEGY
+1599 LSEGVITNTTTN
-1604 QDGNG
+1604 D
-1609 KGYGRA
+1609 GYGLA
-1615 HIEANHGKQIK
+1615 HIEARHGDQIRQ
-1626 KAGFSSVEDFVSYVA
+1626 AGFDSVEEFVESVA
-1641 KNYNRDNIL
+1641 KNYDQIKEGR
-1650 VGKRR
+1650 KR
-1655 NNGQPTFLI
+1655 NDGSETYLLQLEDKHN
-1664 QVSDQHD
+1664 
-1671 NTLFVELSGDES
+1671 NTLFVELSKDGS
-1683 YWNVNSAGIFRKGYS
+1683 YWNINSAGIF
-1698 NNKETVAKTE
+1698 NNKYARGNKVVYSRHTQTNQFAETGEGSPST
-1708 PQQPINAVSGDS
+1708 
-1720 SLSENEQSGISLSE
+1720 EQSGTQSDA
-1734 PNGESTVST
+1734 STLPPTSA

-1762 NQTNPLTNKTNTP
+1762 NQTNPPTNKTNTP
-1775 ILPRKQTAP
+1775 ILPKKQTAP

-1870 AQIRDALLD
+1870 AQIRDAVLD

-1888 AAMEQLRNIHTQ
+1888 AAMEQLRNLHAQ

-1914 EREAFWNIPVS
+1914 EQDAFWNAPVS
-1925 EYAFREPKANTPEEQ
+1925 EYAFREPEATTPEEQ

-1953 KAPNGKPTNLT
+1953 KAPNGEPTNLT

-1993 HKENE
+1993 HKGNE

-2013 RVQASS
+2013 RVQARSR
-2019 KGLSK
+2019 KLSQEDISAFHRDK
-2024 QEISEFNRRKREIN
+2024 QDLNENERE
-2038 DAERGLLSGIFGR
+2038 LLSGVFRR
-2051 QLASGRDRSWHDQR
+2051 QLLSARARGGYAQR

-2070 VHQTPIQILEN
+2070 QQNIPVQILED

-2094 RNYLP
+2094 RNYLK

-2217 ETKSFDKDSY
+2217 ETKSFNKDSY

-2287 RTGDRSRQA
+2287 GTGDRSRQA

-2339 TKADQIRPA
+2339 AKADQIQPA
-2348 TDLNEARSSDNPD
+2348 TDLNEERSSDNPD

-2380 QIEGTLPQGHIYQ
+2380 QIEGTLPKGHIYQ

-2416 RLETKASKDYSSN
+2416 RLSNKSMQAN
-2429 HPFDLKNIQN
+2429 HPFELSEIEN
-2439 LPQAI
+2439 LPEAI
-2444 SSPIAV
+2444 QQPLAV
-2450 FDSKTQPNSKVIF
+2450 FRSATHIGSYVVMTE
-2463 IELQQ
+2463 IEHQ
-2468 DGVNFVVAVKVHSQR
+2468 GKNYVAAIQTH
-2483 ANYQRKININSI
+2483 RKKGSLEINDI
-2495 RSVYP
+2495 RSIYP
-2500 KDYTRDIINWI
+2500 KNNGQIANWI
-2511 NRGDLLRW
+2511 DEGLLEY
-2519 ADKEKIL
+2519 AETQKMVE
-2526 NWLTQQQ
+2526 WLSKQR
-2533 SNSADV
+2533 SNSAEV
-2539 DTPIKDISVATNIV
+2539 RKLFNHATNIV
-2553 NNFENPT
+2553 NSFENPT

-2594 KEAFRKRRAC
+2594 KEALRKRRAY

-2778 NRRFNEQLDAFE
+2778 NRRFNEQLETLTE
-2790 KGQMRSNDWFNMGTP
+2790 KNADNIILNIGTP
-2805 GAILQSAGLPN
+2805 SSILLACGIPERRIALYGNKLIKKAKHHGYQISDVKDLPEYINSPIAIFQGSYENGFAIL
-2816 KPITMTQSVLRKHMA
+2816 
-2831 KHGFSATTLRNLPDA
+2831 
-2846 LNSPL
+2846 
-2851 MVYEWGDKARSLIVI
+2851 
-2866 TEIPHG
+2866 
-2872 DHRITAAI
+2872 
-2880 KLNRN
+2880 
-2885 GKQLEVNEIASVH
+2885 
-2898 GKSVERLITEMN
+2898 TEMPIN
-2910 DSRSDFAQDKLRYV
+2910 NSNALVTIDISKGEIQDLNLV
-2924 DKKKALNWMSAMEA
+2924 SSVFDKKKIGILKWIEQGKLLYINKEKALNYLSSSAPIA
-2938 PLASSQTS
+2938 DATNNSRLPTV
-2946 SQELSLATNIIK
+2946 TNIIK

-2975 NGNELDAV
+2975 QD
-2983 NRRFNE
+2983 
-2989 KLETLTEKNAD
+2989 T
-3000 STVLQLG
+3000 
-3007 RPSDILRAA
+3007 PS
-3016 GIADKPLKLYGNKV
+3016 
-3030 IKKMKKHGFK
+3030 
-3040 LEELQNLPEAVASP
+3040 
-3054 IAVFN
+3054 
-3059 NYQKEGNRSILTEL
+3059 
-3073 KTADGNFLVSLD
+3073 
-3085 LGKGEDIDF
+3085 
-3094 NIVSSVFGKS
+3094 
-3104 DNKVINWINKGYA
+3104 
-3117 AYIDKEKALNYL
+3117 
-3129 HLAAPIAAASDNQ
+3129 
-3142 ELSLATNIIKNFE
+3142 
-3155 NPTLPSEEN
+3155 
-3164 IRFREKEAPG
+3164 
-3174 DLPTSQASSS
+3174 DLPTSQVSSS

-3274 AEEAV
+3274 AEQAV

-3299 KLYNT
+3299 KLYST

-3345 LRTKEA
+3345 LRTKQA
-3351 TEGLTPAEQMHMDAI
+3351 TEGLTPTEQMHMDAI

-3470 AYLDWVHKQ
+3470 AYLDWVHRQ

-3725 HEQALPTTT
+3725 HEQTLPTTT

-3970 RRDAEISY
+3970 RRDAELSY

-4123 LTSIAE
+4123 LISIAE
-4129 GYPFDGPMLFEDI
+4129 GYPFGGPMLFEDI

-4184 NLYNGVQSFID
+4184 NLYNGVQAFID

-4206 NAPRSQIKKILMQRG
+4206 NAPRSQIKKILLQRG

>member
-30 QIRYEASGEE
+30 RIRYEASGEE

-79 GGYFAPKPRNE
+79 GGYFAPTTRHE

-101 ERQQRQAGINPNSAE
+101 ERQQREAGINPNSAE
-116 AISQRFDAMVEALPS
+116 AISQRFDAMIEALPTS
-131 RKTKEYDDQL
+131 ATKKYDDQVL
-141 LLEDDRRREEQ
+141 REDYRRREEQ

-254 DEEVRQWREESHKRA
+254 DEKVRQWREESHKRA

-429 HNIKRKALKKAGA
+429 HNAKGKALKKAGA

-462 TAADAITRMTGNPL
+462 TAADAITRTTGNPL

-573 WHGMIE
+573 WHGMVE

-635 SRAQKQVAIF
+635 SRAQKQVAILN
-645 YQQAGELLGEEW
+645 QQAGDLLGEEW
-657 QNIKAACDNNT
+657 QNIKAACDNNN
-668 DPQSGTAALAQVLES
+668 DAQSGTAALAQVLES

-744 KQAIKQHLNQVS
+744 KQAIKQHLDQVS
-756 APFSEERLQE
+756 APFSEERLQQ
-766 LRAVKNPMQYISE
+766 LRAVENPMQYISE
-779 HPQEAPQLLE
+779 HPQEAPQLLG

-804 QDQIQQKIKESDDA
+804 QDQINQKIKESDDA

-827 NLYTVTLKGD
+827 NLYTITLKGD
-837 NAAQGYITQGDVT
+837 NAAQGYITQGDVA

-972 QEQQPTPQPAQTTPQ
+972 QQPTLQPAQTTPQ
-987 QTAEQTMAP
+987 QTAEQTMTP

-1001 PQNGVDDRIG
+1001 PQNGVDNRIG

-1035 LELTLENWTAEF
+1035 LELTPENWTAEF
-1047 GKDGMVD
+1047 GEDGMVD

-1061 MGENQYQKLAQ
+1061 MGENQYLKLAQ

-1095 KSQAKEGQQTERS
+1095 KSQAKEGQQTERP

-1122 ERRYYFT
+1122 DRRYYFT

-1142 SNQERKRNRIHTL
+1142 SNQEKSKDRIIRL
-1155 FKEGKLIHVKK
+1155 MEEGKPAYIKK
-1166 AALPTESATSA
+1166 ATLPSESATSA
-1177 QGNQFTV
+1177 QGNRLTI
-1184 PGGATLQGKNTN
+1184 PGGATLQDKNTN
-1196 TSANFQTNTTDN
+1196 SSANFQTNTTDN

-1226 ADDLIAEMENRAE
+1226 ADDLITEMENRAE

-1255 GKDGMVDTPIG
+1255 GEDGMVDTPIG

-1408 AENQIPAGQN
+1408 AENQITAGQN
-1418 NTNISPEATQPP
+1418 NTNTSPEATQPP

-1531 EVQPENVQNETN
+1531 EVQPENAQNETN

-1549 QETTNADTQTTN
+1549 QETTNADTQTSN

-1571 RPFVKASD
+1571 RPFVKDSD

-1585 EITKDT
+1585 EITEDT

-1751 ENQES
+1751 ENQKS

-1762 NQTNPLTNKTNTP
+1762 NQTNPPTNKVNTP

-1870 AQIRDALLD
+1870 TQIRDAVLD

-1914 EREAFWNIPVS
+1914 EQDAFGNAPVS
-1925 EYAFREPKANTPEEQ
+1925 EYAFREPEATTPEEQ

-1993 HKENE
+1993 HKGNE
-1998 RNRSKQAPEYTDDFR
+1998 RNRSKQAPEYSDDFR
-2013 RVQASS
+2013 RVQARS

-2024 QEISEFNRRKREIN
+2024 QEISEFHRAKQDLNESDRE
-2038 DAERGLLSGIFGR
+2038 LLSRVFR
-2051 QLASGRDRSWHDQR
+2051 RELFSKRNRNRYAQR

-2070 VHQTPIQILEN
+2070 KQNIPVQILED

-2094 RNYLP
+2094 RNYLE

-2137 NLNPNVSFL
+2137 NLNPKIKFL
-2146 KTIKDYVTKCGATHL
+2146 RTIKDYVTECGATHL
-2161 DGYNSPKQPL
+2161 DGYNSPEQPL

-2207 AFMVNSSQDV
+2207 AFMVDMSQDV

-2237 VKAIFE
+2237 VKAIFK

-2264 TNTTDEGAGNDQQ
+2264 TNTTDEGSGNDQQ

-2287 RTGDRSRQA
+2287 EAGDRSRQA

-2308 TQGDL
+2308 TQGDI

-2329 ETSSATTYAV
+2329 ETPLATTYAV
-2339 TKADQIRPA
+2339 VQADQIRPT
-2348 TDLNEARSSDNPD
+2348 TDLNEERSSENPD

-2380 QIEGTLPQGHIYQ
+2380 QIEGSLPQGHIYR

-2416 RLETKASKDYSSN
+2416 RLSDKSMQAN
-2429 HPFDLKNIQN
+2429 HPFELSEIEN
-2439 LPQAI
+2439 LPEAI
-2444 SSPIAV
+2444 QQPLAV
-2450 FDSKTQPNSKVIF
+2450 FRSATHIGSYVVMTE
-2463 IELQQ
+2463 IEHQ
-2468 DGVNFVVAVKVHSQR
+2468 GKNYVAAIQTHRQKGR
-2483 ANYQRKININSI
+2483 LEINDI
-2495 RSVYP
+2495 RSIHYRRTNTHMV
-2500 KDYTRDIINWI
+2500 NWI
-2511 NRGDLLRW
+2511 DEGLLEYV
-2519 ADKEKIL
+2519 DKQKMVE
-2526 NWLTQQQ
+2526 WLSKQRY
-2533 SNSADV
+2533 NSAEV
-2539 DTPIKDISVATNIV
+2539 RKLFNHATNIV
-2553 NNFENPT
+2553 NSFENPT

-2594 KEAFRKRRAC
+2594 KEALRKRRAY

-2699 ILAQVRNW
+2699 ISAQVRNW

-2757 GINNQAQD
+2757 GINNRAQA

-2778 NRRFNEQLDAFE
+2778 NRRFNEQL
-2790 KGQMRSNDWFNMGTP
+2790 
-2805 GAILQSAGLPN
+2805 
-2816 KPITMTQSVLRKHMA
+2816 
-2831 KHGFSATTLRNLPDA
+2831 
-2846 LNSPL
+2846 
-2851 MVYEWGDKARSLIVI
+2851 
-2866 TEIPHG
+2866 
-2872 DHRITAAI
+2872 
-2880 KLNRN
+2880 
-2885 GKQLEVNEIASVH
+2885 
-2898 GKSVERLITEMN
+2898 
-2910 DSRSDFAQDKLRYV
+2910 
-2924 DKKKALNWMSAMEA
+2924 
-2938 PLASSQTS
+2938 
-2946 SQELSLATNIIK
+2946 
-2958 NFENPT
+2958 
-2964 LPSEENIRFRE
+2964 
-2975 NGNELDAV
+2975 
-2983 NRRFNE
+2983 
-2989 KLETLTEKNAD
+2989 ETLTEKNAQ
-3000 STVLQLG
+3000 SVILNLGRPNTVLQ
-3007 RPSDILRAA
+3007 SA
-3016 GIADKPLKLYGNKV
+3016 GIADRPIRLYGNKV
-3030 IKKMKKHGFK
+3030 MKKIRKHGFK
-3040 LEELQNLPEAVASP
+3040 ITDIKNLPSAINNP

-3059 NYQKEGNRSILTEL
+3059 NYGNKENRAVFTEL
-3073 KTADGNFLVSLD
+3073 ATSQGNVLVTIEW
-3085 LGKGEDIDF
+3085 GKGTDAEL
-3094 NIVSSVFGKS
+3094 NIVTSVFGKGNS
-3104 DNKVINWINKGYA
+3104 NIIDWINSGYTT
-3117 AYIDKEKALNYL
+3117 YINKEKALNYL
-3129 HLAAPIAAASDNQ
+3129 RISALIAEAQDNQ

-3164 IRFREKEAPG
+3164 IRFREQDTPS
-3174 DLPTSQASSS
+3174 DLPTSQVSSS

-3249 AATTLGKREINTL
+3249 AATSLGKREINTL

-3274 AEEAV
+3274 AEQAV

-3299 KLYNT
+3299 KLYST

-3324 RVMIEYFRAHKEE
+3324 RVMIEYFRAHKEK

-3345 LRTKEA
+3345 LRTKQA
-3351 TEGLTPAEQMHMDAI
+3351 TEGLTPTEQMHMDAI

-3581 AAQRYMGISGKNMG
+3581 AAQRYMGVSGKNMG

-3693 LRLFGTQ
+3693 LRLFGIQ

-3716 TYRENDGTE
+3716 TYQENDGTE
-3725 HEQALPTTT
+3725 HEQTLPTTT

-3834 KINFRVWTAIKQIA
+3834 KINFRGWTAIKQIA

-3970 RRDAEISY
+3970 RRDAELSY

-4042 RGMES
+4042 QGMES

-4053 ALKDVSI
+4053 ALKDVSL

-4129 GYPFDGPMLFEDI
+4129 GYPFGGPMLFEDI

-4184 NLYNGVQSFID
+4184 NLYNGVQAFID

-4206 NAPRSQIKKILMQRG
+4206 NAPRSQIKKILLQRG

-4236 QELFRAMD
+4236 QELFRAID
-4244 RSAQGARGTSQPLY
+4244 RSAQGAQGTSYPLY

>member
-30 QIRYEASGEE
+30 RIRYEASGEE

-45 NKRDGF
+45 KKRDSF
-51 IKAFPNAKTVDRMS
+51 LKAFPNAKTVDRMS

-79 GGYFAPKPRNE
+79 GGYFAPTTRHE

-101 ERQQRQAGINPNSAE
+101 ERQQREAGINPNSAE
-116 AISQRFDAMVEALPS
+116 AISQRFDAMIEALPTS
-131 RKTKEYDDQL
+131 ATKKYDDQVL
-141 LLEDDRRREEQ
+141 REDYRRREEQ

-161 MQAQNPEGYAPY
+161 MQAQNPEGYTPY

-201 IPQPEDYPAPSPEA
+201 IPQPEGYPAPSPEA

-355 SDRNE
+355 NDRNE

-429 HNIKRKALKKAGA
+429 HNAKGKALKKAGA

-462 TAADAITRMTGNPL
+462 TAADAITRTTGNPL

-624 ALKTAGYRPAR
+624 AVKTAGYRPAR
-635 SRAQKQVAIF
+635 SRAQKQVAILD
-645 YQQAGELLGEEW
+645 QQAGDLLGEEW
-657 QNIKAACDNNT
+657 QNIKAACDNNN
-668 DPQSGTAALAQVLES
+668 DPQSGTATLAQVLES

-710 DQKSS
+710 NQKSS

-744 KQAIKQHLNQVS
+744 KQAIKQHLDQVS
-756 APFSEERLQE
+756 APFSEERLQQ
-766 LRAVKNPMQYISE
+766 LRAVENPMQYISE

-804 QDQIQQKIKESDDA
+804 QDQINQKIKESDDA

-827 NLYTVTLKGD
+827 NLYTITLKGD
-837 NAAQGYITQGDVT
+837 NAAQGYITQGDVA

-1001 PQNGVDDRIG
+1001 PQNDVDD
-1011 RSLNKE
+1011 
-1017 EADNLIA
+1017 
-1024 EMENRAEPAPE
+1024 
-1035 LELTLENWTAEF
+1035 
-1047 GKDGMVD
+1047 
-1054 TPIGKVK
+1054 
-1061 MGENQYQKLAQ
+1061 
-1072 KGRNGKLGMIKPTLT
+1072 
-1087 NPDVIIED
+1087 
-1095 KSQAKEGQQTERS
+1095 
-1108 SSYVFVKSFIDETG
+1108 
-1122 ERRYYFT
+1122 
-1129 SVTISKEGNEVVI
+1129 
-1142 SNQERKRNRIHTL
+1142 
-1155 FKEGKLIHVKK
+1155 
-1166 AALPTESATSA
+1166 
-1177 QGNQFTV
+1177 
-1184 PGGATLQGKNTN
+1184 
-1196 TSANFQTNTTDN
+1196 
-1208 QPQNGVDNRIGR
+1208 RIGR

-1255 GKDGMVDTPIG
+1255 GEDGMVDTPIG

-1295 SPDMVVEKVAPA
+1295 SPDMVLEEA
-1307 DNAERDTKLIF
+1307 DPKEGAERDTKLIF

-1328 RVVHFQSVTVKK
+1328 RIVHFENVTIQK
-1340 DGLEVSISSHEAE
+1340 DNLEVSISSHELQKSALQKKMQQDNLLHLKGLFSSEGRLAE
-1353 PKDIKK
+1353 PQI
-1359 DMQNATIL
+1359 
-1367 HISEKMSHGSE
+1367 E
-1378 GSLTEAPV
+1378 GS
-1386 AEGPDLVPTSD
+1386 DLVPTPS
-1397 NLSTNEDTTPF
+1397 LSSTNEDTTPF

-1418 NTNISPEATQPP
+1418 NTNTSPEATQPP

-1524 PQEMNRA
+1524 PQEINRA

-1543 RSEQQG
+1543 QSEQQG
-1549 QETTNADTQTTN
+1549 QETTNADTQTVGQEESAQN
-1561 ADQSEVDENG
+1561 
-1571 RPFVKASD
+1571 
-1579 GSTVFG
+1579 
-1585 EITKDT
+1585 
-1591 GLTPAPIK
+1591 LTPIAEGPFGPVYDQFRGNPSGAIAY
-1599 LSEGY
+1599 LSSIRTG
-1604 QDGNG
+1604 
-1609 KGYGRA
+1609 
-1615 HIEANHGKQIK
+1615 EA
-1626 KAGFSSVEDFVSYVA
+1626 
-1641 KNYNRDNIL
+1641 
-1650 VGKRR
+1650 VGALHH
-1655 NNGQPTFLI
+1655 P
-1664 QVSDQHD
+1664 QV
-1671 NTLFVELSGDES
+1671 GD
-1683 YWNVNSAGIFRKGYS
+1683 
-1698 NNKETVAKTE
+1698 
-1708 PQQPINAVSGDS
+1708 
-1720 SLSENEQSGISLSE
+1720 ISLVWGNSRSGLE
-1734 PNGESTVST
+1734 KIMQKHPEVLEDMQGILDNMQIVQESDNRVKLESPSHFAVISKEYKGSPREGWLLTTYEKKNSVLDNRMDTDETLTGGKNDTATPTNTVSST

-1751 ENQES
+1751 EDQES
-1756 ASKNTE
+1756 TSKNTE
-1762 NQTNPLTNKTNTP
+1762 NQTNPSTYKTNTP

-1870 AQIRDALLD
+1870 TQIRDAVLD

-1914 EREAFWNIPVS
+1914 EQDAFGNAPVS
-1925 EYAFREPKANTPEEQ
+1925 EYAFREPEATTPEEQ

-1975 FKNWFGDWEKIAK
+1975 FKNWFGDWEKAARIEKLRRSKPLVVSGNDYQEKYELNSRSAGKYIVDSLRGEYINADTQSTIRISRKSQKVAHHDAESEAHLKSIAYIPQMIENAVFVDELTNIKDKNGFDSYRYYVVGLKMDGIDYTAK
-1988 LANSK
+1988 LTVGVKHGEAYYDHSLTEIEKSNLIDQIDLVKAQVYDDKAAKSSIVKDKRLVSLLQTNSSNKIDKNREPLASEVDRFEQENIRFREAEEDRSLIAVHNLSEEKLKQALDLGGFPMPSIAITKAGVGHTSFGDISLLFDKESINPSDQRNKVYGEDAWTPTFPSVGYKLNDEKTNDIYRRANKAGSLPLFNPVNFHPDNFERHIDSLSSDSLVK
-1993 HKENE
+1993 HFKDDYGAKQLYLSETGNAVTKWEEHEVDKYLPDQIRLYEDVLNTIGLDRLKNESYDTLQEEIKKNLGDHYDVDFENMPPLRLQRRIGNTIQHAVDYAANGNKKTEADLEATKKKIDE
-1998 RNRSKQAPEYTDDFR
+1998 RIDQKKFENWLEELFSGVVEDRGIRNDKDMFTPSGRSRKWEDLYDAITLDSVVRNMQNQAARGGQGLFGGSIFGAAQEQYKSIDEIRKDARKRISERSKE
-2013 RVQASS
+2013 
-2019 KGLSK
+2019 
-2024 QEISEFNRRKREIN
+2024 EM
-2038 DAERGLLSGIFGR
+2038 DAERQAITDRLSAIQIPGVGNRVSDQFDLVQNIQDAVAHSHTPKGIYNYLKDYYPKMTMEAANDISGIVKDIQKMSARYFEAKPYRAVGFNEVR
-2051 QLASGRDRSWHDQR
+2051 LAVVPSGTNEKIIEELERRNIPVRTYESGNDLQRKQIVEEATRELNLRFREQAR
-2065 TLIDP
+2065 TL
-2070 VHQTPIQILEN
+2070 QT
-2081 VDGQLFHDIFEIV
+2081 
-2094 RNYLP
+2094 
-2099 NGELVDLHENYDNA
+2099 
-2113 TCYLAADGLSGF
+2113 
-2125 AVEDNGNLVSVF
+2125 
-2137 NLNPNVSFL
+2137 
-2146 KTIKDYVTKCGATHL
+2146 
-2161 DGYNSPKQPL
+2161 
-2171 AKIYQKTLGWKV
+2171 
-2183 ASLMDYNME
+2183 
-2192 FDHDD
+2192 
-2197 IAANHDAPQV
+2197 
-2207 AFMVNSSQDV
+2207 
-2217 ETKSFDKDSY
+2217 
-2227 DEAEAYQQEQ
+2227 
-2237 VKAIFE
+2237 
-2243 NCSKVIDENG
+2243 
-2253 EPLAVHPVPSS
+2253 
-2264 TNTTDEGAGNDQQ
+2264 
-2277 TGLYFETGGN
+2277 
-2287 RTGDRSRQA
+2287 
-2296 YFLNIRDPKYSS
+2296 
-2308 TQGDL
+2308 
-2313 SNTSHDGAIL
+2313 
-2323 QSQQPG
+2323 
-2329 ETSSATTYAV
+2329 
-2339 TKADQIRPA
+2339 
-2348 TDLNEARSSDNPD
+2348 
-2361 TRYRNIDEVNDQF
+2361 VNDQF

-2416 RLETKASKDYSSN
+2416 RLSDKSMQAN
-2429 HPFDLKNIQN
+2429 HPFELSEIEN
-2439 LPQAI
+2439 LPEAI
-2444 SSPIAV
+2444 QQPLAV
-2450 FDSKTQPNSKVIF
+2450 FRSATHIGSYVVMTE
-2463 IELQQ
+2463 IEHQ
-2468 DGVNFVVAVKVHSQR
+2468 GKNYVAAIQTHRQKGR
-2483 ANYQRKININSI
+2483 LEINDI
-2495 RSVYP
+2495 RSIYP
-2500 KDYTRDIINWI
+2500 KNNGQIANWI
-2511 NRGDLLRW
+2511 DEGLLEY
-2519 ADKEKIL
+2519 AETQKMVE
-2526 NWLTQQQ
+2526 WLSKQR
-2533 SNSADV
+2533 SNSAEV
-2539 DTPIKDISVATNIV
+2539 RKLFNHATNIV
-2553 NNFENPT
+2553 NSFENPT

-2594 KEAFRKRRAC
+2594 KEALRKRRAY

-2757 GINNQAQD
+2757 GINNRAQA

-2898 GKSVERLITEMN
+2898 GKSVERLVKEIIHPTK
-2910 DSRSDFAQDKLRYV
+2910 DDFAQDLLRYV

-2975 NGNELDAV
+2975 QD
-2983 NRRFNE
+2983 
-2989 KLETLTEKNAD
+2989 T
-3000 STVLQLG
+3000 
-3007 RPSDILRAA
+3007 PS
-3016 GIADKPLKLYGNKV
+3016 
-3030 IKKMKKHGFK
+3030 
-3040 LEELQNLPEAVASP
+3040 
-3054 IAVFN
+3054 
-3059 NYQKEGNRSILTEL
+3059 
-3073 KTADGNFLVSLD
+3073 
-3085 LGKGEDIDF
+3085 
-3094 NIVSSVFGKS
+3094 
-3104 DNKVINWINKGYA
+3104 
-3117 AYIDKEKALNYL
+3117 
-3129 HLAAPIAAASDNQ
+3129 
-3142 ELSLATNIIKNFE
+3142 
-3155 NPTLPSEEN
+3155 
-3164 IRFREKEAPG
+3164 

-3217 SSSTRQLK
+3217 SGSTRQLK

-3299 KLYNT
+3299 KLYST
-3304 KIQGETPQG
+3304 KIQGDTPQG

-3345 LRTKEA
+3345 LRTKQA
-3351 TEGLTPAEQMHMDAI
+3351 TEGLTPTEQMHMDAI

-3725 HEQALPTTT
+3725 HEQTLPTTT

-3834 KINFRVWTAIKQIA
+3834 KINFRGWTAIKQIA

-3855 YSADPQFWATLSKH
+3855 YSADSQFWATLSKH

-3970 RRDAEISY
+3970 RRDAELSY

-4042 RGMES
+4042 QGMES

-4053 ALKDVSI
+4053 ALKDVSL

-4129 GYPFDGPMLFEDI
+4129 GYPFGGPMLFEDI

-4184 NLYNGVQSFID
+4184 NLYNGVQAFID

-4206 NAPRSQIKKILMQRG
+4206 NAPRSQIKKILLQRG

-4236 QELFRAMD
+4236 QELFRAID
-4244 RSAQGARGTSQPLY
+4244 RSAQGAQGTSYPLY

>member
-1 MPIYTTSYGKRYNI
+1 MGAILG
-15 PSDIAAQFEKDFPDA
+15 A
-30 QIRYEASGEE
+30 G
-40 YDIPL
+40 
-45 NKRDGF
+45 
-51 IKAFPNAKTVDRMS
+51 
-65 TPPKEDAQPEYSGP
+65 
-79 GGYFAPKPRNE
+79 
-90 PNPSALIAEEV
+90 SALS
-101 ERQQRQAGINPNSAE
+101 GN
-116 AISQRFDAMVEALPS
+116 F
-131 RKTKEYDDQL
+131 
-141 LLEDDRRREEQ
+141 
-152 YNKTHRLGM
+152 
-161 MQAQNPEGYAPY
+161 
-173 PQRSDDEKTNSRFL
+173 
-187 PLANVGDETSAVWM
+187 AN
-201 IPQPEDYPAPSPEA
+201 
-215 QRIWERRINEAKA
+215 RERRKKLGKITLADTGN
-228 QSQFESGVRGQLWEI
+228 GVVEI
-243 TKTLDEQDRKN
+243 
-254 DEEVRQWREESHKRA
+254 
-269 LDGLGALPIP
+269 
-279 PSTPEESRSYSNLK
+279 
-293 TAQGLLDEAV
+293 
-303 KVIEQADRN
+303 
-312 THGATGVGNALRGI
+312 VG
-326 KDGLF
+326 
-331 DPHTWDLGIGELV
+331 
-344 DANNLRRVIAK
+344 AK
-355 SDRNE
+355 SDGTLFAVDGNNKILEIPKSQILDIAEVGFKEFDAYTKKITDE
-360 TLTDDERSLL
+360 TL
-370 DALATNMAVSSLY
+370 
-383 GSKVGM
+383 
-389 GYNIGK
+389 
-395 GTAQSLPFMIEFA
+395 
-408 LNPIAGSS
+408 
-416 KTIAGKIARYWLK
+416 
-429 HNIKRKALKKAGA
+429 
-442 RVIGDI
+442 
-448 AAATGTMATSGSLR
+448 AAA
-462 TAADAITRMTGNPL
+462 
-476 YEITPEGKAVYAGH
+476 V
-490 EQGDTPLKAIGKSAT
+490 
-505 AGSIEYY
+505 
-512 TELLGGAFGPIGRAV
+512 
-527 GGVLGKVPGMKSIT
+527 
-541 GYLSRSQAAEL
+541 
-552 IRGIRTSDWA
+552 
-562 KSVGDFTSRTG
+562 
-573 WHGMIE
+573 
-579 EYSEEEIG
+579 
-587 NILNYFTVGD
+587 
-597 VQKKDLLDPQQHLET
+597 
-612 FGSVALMGGFFS
+612 
-624 ALKTAGYRPAR
+624 
-635 SRAQKQVAIF
+635 
-645 YQQAGELLGEEW
+645 
-657 QNIKAACDNNT
+657 
-668 DPQSGTAALAQVLES
+668 QSGKMVVQQNA
-683 SQYNPEQKRAILS
+683 
-696 YFAAKQSYNGVLLA
+696 
-710 DQKSS
+710 
-715 EEQTKSPEQ
+715 
-724 TAIENSY
+724 
-731 DAGYKSVDGDPSA
+731 DPSA
-744 KQAIKQHLNQVS
+744 KQAIKQHLDQVS
-756 APFSEERLQE
+756 APFSEERLQQ
-766 LRAVKNPMQYISE
+766 LRAVENPMQYISE

-804 QDQIQQKIKESDDA
+804 QDQINQKIKESDDA

-827 NLYTVTLKGD
+827 NLYTITLKGD

-850 FNPDGSVNKTKSND
+850 FNPDGSVNKTNSND

-972 QEQQPTPQPAQTTPQ
+972 QEQPFTPQPAQTTPQ
-987 QTAEQTMAP
+987 QTAEQTMTP

-1001 PQNGVDDRIG
+1001 PQNGVDNRIG

-1017 EADNLIA
+1017 EADDLIT

-1035 LELTLENWTAEF
+1035 LELTPENWTAEF
-1047 GKDGMVD
+1047 GEDSMVD

-1095 KSQAKEGQQTERS
+1095 KSQAKEGQQTERP

-1184 PGGATLQGKNTN
+1184 PGGATLQDKNTN
-1196 TSANFQTNTTDN
+1196 SSANFQTNITDN
-1208 QPQNGVDNRIGR
+1208 QPQNGVDDRIGR

-1226 ADDLIAEMENRAE
+1226 ADNLIAEMENRAE

-1255 GKDGMVDTPIG
+1255 GEDGMVDTPIG

-1295 SPDMVVEKVAPA
+1295 SPDMVLEEA
-1307 DNAERDTKLIF
+1307 DPKEGTERDTKLIF

-1328 RVVHFQSVTVKK
+1328 RVVHFENVTIQK
-1340 DGLEVSISSHEAE
+1340 DNLEVSISSHELQKSALQKKMQQDNLLHLKGLFSSEGRLAE
-1353 PKDIKK
+1353 PQI
-1359 DMQNATIL
+1359 
-1367 HISEKMSHGSE
+1367 E
-1378 GSLTEAPV
+1378 GS
-1386 AEGPDLVPTSD
+1386 DLVPTPS
-1397 NLSTNEDTTPF
+1397 LSSTNEDTTPF
-1408 AENQIPAGQN
+1408 AENQIPADQN
-1418 NTNISPEATQPP
+1418 NTDTSPEATQTPT
-1430 AEVTYPRDEKTG
+1430 EVTYPRDEKTG

-1476 DLQGELEKAASTKD
+1476 DLQGELGKAASTKD

-1585 EITKDT
+1585 EITEDT

-1599 LSEGY
+1599 LSEGVITNTTTN
-1604 QDGNG
+1604 D
-1609 KGYGRA
+1609 GYGLA
-1615 HIEANHGKQIK
+1615 HIEARHGDQIRQ
-1626 KAGFSSVEDFVSYVA
+1626 AGFDSVEEFVESVA
-1641 KNYNRDNIL
+1641 KNYDQIKEGR
-1650 VGKRR
+1650 KR
-1655 NNGQPTFLI
+1655 NDGSETYLLQLEDKHN
-1664 QVSDQHD
+1664 
-1671 NTLFVELSGDES
+1671 NTLFVELSKDGS
-1683 YWNVNSAGIFRKGYS
+1683 YWNINSAGIF
-1698 NNKETVAKTE
+1698 NNKYARGNKVVYSRHTQTNQFAETGEGSPST
-1708 PQQPINAVSGDS
+1708 
-1720 SLSENEQSGISLSE
+1720 EQSGTQSDA
-1734 PNGESTVST
+1734 STLPPTSA

-1762 NQTNPLTNKTNTP
+1762 NQTNLPTNKANTP

-1888 AAMEQLRNIHTQ
+1888 AAMEQLRNLHAQ

-1914 EREAFWNIPVS
+1914 EQEAFWNIPVS
-1925 EYAFREPKANTPEEQ
+1925 EYAFREPEATTPEEQ

-1975 FKNWFGDWEKIAK
+1975 FKNWFGDWEKTARIEKLRKSKPVIVSFNGEYNLDRKAAKEWMKTNIRGEYANTDTGNKIAVSK
-1988 LANSK
+1988 VGINEVTAHGSQDKAHLKSLSAIPQMIENSIFIEEQPNTK
-1993 HKENE
+1993 GHDKYEAY
-1998 RNRSKQAPEYTDDFR
+1998 QYYVCGLTIDGVDYTAKMVVGVKNDKKYYDHR
-2013 RVQASS
+2013 LTQIE
-2019 KGLSK
+2019 KG
-2024 QEISEFNRRKREIN
+2024 
-2038 DAERGLLSGIFGR
+2038 
-2051 QLASGRDRSWHDQR
+2051 
-2065 TLIDP
+2065 TLID
-2070 VHQTPIQILEN
+2070 
-2081 VDGQLFHDIFEIV
+2081 
-2094 RNYLP
+2094 
-2099 NGELVDLHENYDNA
+2099 
-2113 TCYLAADGLSGF
+2113 
-2125 AVEDNGNLVSVF
+2125 
-2137 NLNPNVSFL
+2137 NLNGLTNSVAENQNANI
-2146 KTIKDYVTKCGATHL
+2146 TGIKDKRL
-2161 DGYNSPKQPL
+2161 
-2171 AKIYQKTLGWKV
+2171 
-2183 ASLMDYNME
+2183 ASLL
-2192 FDHDD
+2192 
-2197 IAANHDAPQV
+2197 QT
-2207 AFMVNSSQDV
+2207 NSSKNV
-2217 ETKSFDKDSY
+2217 
-2227 DEAEAYQQEQ
+2227 
-2237 VKAIFE
+2237 
-2243 NCSKVIDENG
+2243 DENG
-2253 EPLAVHPVPSS
+2253 EPLVSEVNA
-2264 TNTTDEGAGNDQQ
+2264 
-2277 TGLYFETGGN
+2277 FEKDYIHFRQDD
-2287 RTGDRSRQA
+2287 RTLQA
-2296 YFLNIRDPKYSS
+2296 
-2308 TQGDL
+2308 
-2313 SNTSHDGAIL
+2313 
-2323 QSQQPG
+2323 
-2329 ETSSATTYAV
+2329 
-2339 TKADQIRPA
+2339 
-2348 TDLNEARSSDNPD
+2348 
-2361 TRYRNIDEVNDQF
+2361 VNDQF

-2416 RLETKASKDYSSN
+2416 RLSNKSMQAN
-2429 HPFDLKNIQN
+2429 HPFELSEIEN
-2439 LPQAI
+2439 LPEAI
-2444 SSPIAV
+2444 QQPLAV
-2450 FDSKTQPNSKVIF
+2450 FRSATHIGSYVVMTE
-2463 IELQQ
+2463 IEHQ
-2468 DGVNFVVAVKVHSQR
+2468 GKNYVAAIQTH
-2483 ANYQRKININSI
+2483 RKKGSLEINDI
-2495 RSVYP
+2495 RSIYP
-2500 KDYTRDIINWI
+2500 KNNGQIANWI
-2511 NRGDLLRW
+2511 DEGLLEY
-2519 ADKEKIL
+2519 AETQKMVE
-2526 NWLTQQQ
+2526 WLSKQR
-2533 SNSADV
+2533 SNSAEV
-2539 DTPIKDISVATNIV
+2539 RKLFNHATNIV
-2553 NNFENPT
+2553 NSFENPT

-2594 KEAFRKRRAC
+2594 KEALRKRRAY

-2661 DPATKAKKQ
+2661 DLATKAKKQ

-2699 ILAQVRNW
+2699 ILAQVRSW

-2778 NRRFNEQLDAFE
+2778 NRRFNEQL
-2790 KGQMRSNDWFNMGTP
+2790 
-2805 GAILQSAGLPN
+2805 
-2816 KPITMTQSVLRKHMA
+2816 
-2831 KHGFSATTLRNLPDA
+2831 
-2846 LNSPL
+2846 
-2851 MVYEWGDKARSLIVI
+2851 
-2866 TEIPHG
+2866 
-2872 DHRITAAI
+2872 
-2880 KLNRN
+2880 
-2885 GKQLEVNEIASVH
+2885 
-2898 GKSVERLITEMN
+2898 
-2910 DSRSDFAQDKLRYV
+2910 
-2924 DKKKALNWMSAMEA
+2924 
-2938 PLASSQTS
+2938 
-2946 SQELSLATNIIK
+2946 
-2958 NFENPT
+2958 
-2964 LPSEENIRFRE
+2964 
-2975 NGNELDAV
+2975 
-2983 NRRFNE
+2983 
-2989 KLETLTEKNAD
+2989 ETLTEKNAD

-3040 LEELQNLPEAVASP
+3040 LEELQNLPEAVANP

-3073 KTADGNFLVSLD
+3073 KTTNGNFLVSLD
-3085 LGKGEDIDF
+3085 LGKGEDVDF
-3094 NIVSSVFGKS
+3094 NIISSVFGKGTENIQ
-3104 DNKVINWINKGYA
+3104 DWINQGYTT
-3117 AYIDKEKALNYL
+3117 YINKEKALNYL
-3129 HLAAPIAAASDNQ
+3129 HHPALYAGNLSSQ

-3164 IRFREKEAPG
+3164 IRFREQDTPS
-3174 DLPTSQASSS
+3174 DLPTSQVSSS

-3225 DIIAR
+3225 DIITR

-3619 SQPQVISATQALYLR
+3619 SRPQVISATQALYLR

-3725 HEQALPTTT
+3725 HEQTLPTTT

-3855 YSADPQFWATLSKH
+3855 YSADPQFWVTLSKH

-3970 RRDAEISY
+3970 RRDAELSY

-4047 AQARRA
+4047 TQARRA

-4085 ALPYIF
+4085 AQPYIF

-4129 GYPFDGPMLFEDI
+4129 GYPFGGPMLFEDI
-4142 SRFWRNYGEAAQ
+4142 SRFWNNYGEAAQ

-4184 NLYNGVQSFID
+4184 NLYNGVQAFID

-4244 RSAQGARGTSQPLY
+4244 RSAQGARGTSYPLY

>member
-1 MPIYTTSYGKRYNI
+1 MGAILG
-15 PSDIAAQFEKDFPDA
+15 A
-30 QIRYEASGEE
+30 G
-40 YDIPL
+40 
-45 NKRDGF
+45 
-51 IKAFPNAKTVDRMS
+51 
-65 TPPKEDAQPEYSGP
+65 
-79 GGYFAPKPRNE
+79 
-90 PNPSALIAEEV
+90 SALS
-101 ERQQRQAGINPNSAE
+101 GN
-116 AISQRFDAMVEALPS
+116 F
-131 RKTKEYDDQL
+131 
-141 LLEDDRRREEQ
+141 
-152 YNKTHRLGM
+152 
-161 MQAQNPEGYAPY
+161 
-173 PQRSDDEKTNSRFL
+173 
-187 PLANVGDETSAVWM
+187 AN
-201 IPQPEDYPAPSPEA
+201 
-215 QRIWERRINEAKA
+215 RERRKKLGKITLADTGN
-228 QSQFESGVRGQLWEI
+228 GVVEI
-243 TKTLDEQDRKN
+243 
-254 DEEVRQWREESHKRA
+254 
-269 LDGLGALPIP
+269 
-279 PSTPEESRSYSNLK
+279 
-293 TAQGLLDEAV
+293 
-303 KVIEQADRN
+303 
-312 THGATGVGNALRGI
+312 VG
-326 KDGLF
+326 
-331 DPHTWDLGIGELV
+331 
-344 DANNLRRVIAK
+344 AK
-355 SDRNE
+355 SDGTLFAVDGNNKILEIPKSQILDIAEVGFKEFDAYTKKITDE
-360 TLTDDERSLL
+360 TLAAAVQSGK
-370 DALATNMAVSSLY
+370 MAV
-383 GSKVGM
+383 
-389 GYNIGK
+389 
-395 GTAQSLPFMIEFA
+395 
-408 LNPIAGSS
+408 
-416 KTIAGKIARYWLK
+416 
-429 HNIKRKALKKAGA
+429 
-442 RVIGDI
+442 
-448 AAATGTMATSGSLR
+448 
-462 TAADAITRMTGNPL
+462 
-476 YEITPEGKAVYAGH
+476 
-490 EQGDTPLKAIGKSAT
+490 
-505 AGSIEYY
+505 
-512 TELLGGAFGPIGRAV
+512 
-527 GGVLGKVPGMKSIT
+527 
-541 GYLSRSQAAEL
+541 
-552 IRGIRTSDWA
+552 
-562 KSVGDFTSRTG
+562 
-573 WHGMIE
+573 
-579 EYSEEEIG
+579 
-587 NILNYFTVGD
+587 
-597 VQKKDLLDPQQHLET
+597 QQN
-612 FGSVALMGGFFS
+612 A
-624 ALKTAGYRPAR
+624 
-635 SRAQKQVAIF
+635 
-645 YQQAGELLGEEW
+645 
-657 QNIKAACDNNT
+657 
-668 DPQSGTAALAQVLES
+668 
-683 SQYNPEQKRAILS
+683 
-696 YFAAKQSYNGVLLA
+696 
-710 DQKSS
+710 
-715 EEQTKSPEQ
+715 
-724 TAIENSY
+724 
-731 DAGYKSVDGDPSA
+731 DPSA
-744 KQAIKQHLNQVS
+744 KQAIKQHLDQVS

-766 LRAVKNPMQYISE
+766 LHAVKNPMQYISE

-827 NLYTVTLKGD
+827 NLYTITLKGD

-972 QEQQPTPQPAQTTPQ
+972 QQPTPQPAQTTPQ
-987 QTAEQTMAP
+987 QAAPQSAPTSTAEQTMTP

-1001 PQNGVDDRIG
+1001 PQNGVDNRIG

-1035 LELTLENWTAEF
+1035 LELT
-1047 GKDGMVD
+1047 
-1054 TPIGKVK
+1054 
-1061 MGENQYQKLAQ
+1061 
-1072 KGRNGKLGMIKPTLT
+1072 
-1087 NPDVIIED
+1087 
-1095 KSQAKEGQQTERS
+1095 
-1108 SSYVFVKSFIDETG
+1108 
-1122 ERRYYFT
+1122 
-1129 SVTISKEGNEVVI
+1129 
-1142 SNQERKRNRIHTL
+1142 
-1155 FKEGKLIHVKK
+1155 
-1166 AALPTESATSA
+1166 
-1177 QGNQFTV
+1177 
-1184 PGGATLQGKNTN
+1184 
-1196 TSANFQTNTTDN
+1196 
-1208 QPQNGVDNRIGR
+1208 
-1220 SLNKEE
+1220 
-1226 ADDLIAEMENRAE
+1226 
-1239 PAPELELTPE
+1239 PE

-1255 GKDGMVDTPIG
+1255 GEDGMVDTPIG

-1295 SPDMVVEKVAPA
+1295 SPDMVLEEA
-1307 DNAERDTKLIF
+1307 DPKEGAERDTKLIF

-1328 RVVHFQSVTVKK
+1328 RVVHFENVTIQK
-1340 DGLEVSISSHEAE
+1340 DNLEVSISSHELQKSALQKKMQQDNLLHLKGLFSSEGRLAE
-1353 PKDIKK
+1353 PQI
-1359 DMQNATIL
+1359 
-1367 HISEKMSHGSE
+1367 E
-1378 GSLTEAPV
+1378 GS
-1386 AEGPDLVPTSD
+1386 DLVPTPS
-1397 NLSTNEDTTPF
+1397 LSSTNEDTTPF
-1408 AENQIPAGQN
+1408 AENQIPADQN
-1418 NTNISPEATQPP
+1418 NTNTSSEATQTPT
-1430 AEVTYPRDEKTG
+1430 EVTYPRDEKTG
-1442 HILFDQIDDP
+1442 HILFNQIDDP

-1549 QETTNADTQTTN
+1549 QETTNADTQTVGQEESVQN
-1561 ADQSEVDENG
+1561 
-1571 RPFVKASD
+1571 
-1579 GSTVFG
+1579 
-1585 EITKDT
+1585 
-1591 GLTPAPIK
+1591 LTPIAEGPFGPVYDQFRGNPSGAIAYLSSIRTGEAVGALHHPQVGDISLVWGNSRSGLEKIMQKHPEVLEDMQGILDNMQIVQESDNRIVLESTTHKAVVSKMLGQKKTPQWLLTAYEKKNASGGSSDINPEPTGGMQNGTAPLQNTI
-1599 LSEGY
+1599 
-1604 QDGNG
+1604 
-1609 KGYGRA
+1609 
-1615 HIEANHGKQIK
+1615 
-1626 KAGFSSVEDFVSYVA
+1626 SSTA
-1641 KNYNRDNIL
+1641 KNNI
-1650 VGKRR
+1650 
-1655 NNGQPTFLI
+1655 NI
-1664 QVSDQHD
+1664 
-1671 NTLFVELSGDES
+1671 
-1683 YWNVNSAGIFRKGYS
+1683 S
-1698 NNKETVAKTE
+1698 N
-1708 PQQPINAVSGDS
+1708 
-1720 SLSENEQSGISLSE
+1720 
-1734 PNGESTVST
+1734 
-1743 NEDTTNIQ
+1743 
-1751 ENQES
+1751 NQES

-1870 AQIRDALLD
+1870 AHIRDAVLD

-1888 AAMEQLRNIHTQ
+1888 AAMEQLRNLHAQ

-1914 EREAFWNIPVS
+1914 EQDAFWNAPVS
-1925 EYAFREPKANTPEEQ
+1925 EYAFREPEATTPEEQ

-1953 KAPNGKPTNLT
+1953 KAPNGEPTNLT

-1993 HKENE
+1993 HKGNE
-1998 RNRSKQAPEYTDDFR
+1998 RNRYKQAPEYTDDFR

-2137 NLNPNVSFL
+2137 NLNPDVSFL
-2146 KTIKDYVTKCGATHL
+2146 KTIKDYVTECGATHL
-2161 DGYNSPKQPL
+2161 DGYNSPEQPL
-2171 AKIYQKTLGWKV
+2171 AKIYQHTLGWQV

-2253 EPLAVHPVPSS
+2253 EPLAVYPVPSS
-2264 TNTTDEGAGNDQQ
+2264 TNTTDEGSGNDQQ

-2287 RTGDRSRQA
+2287 GTGDRSRQA

-2308 TQGDL
+2308 TQGDI

-2329 ETSSATTYAV
+2329 ETPSATTYAV

-2348 TDLNEARSSDNPD
+2348 TDLNEERSSENPD

-2416 RLETKASKDYSSN
+2416 CLSNKSKQEN
-2429 HPFDLKNIQN
+2429 HPFELSEIENLLEAIQQP
-2439 LPQAI
+2439 L
-2444 SSPIAV
+2444 AV
-2450 FDSKTQPNSKVIF
+2450 FRSATHIGSY
-2463 IELQQ
+2463 
-2468 DGVNFVVAVKVHSQR
+2468 VVLTEIKHQGK
-2483 ANYQRKININSI
+2483 NYVAAIQTNRPKGRIKINSVRSIHYRNSNTHI
-2495 RSVYP
+2495 A
-2500 KDYTRDIINWI
+2500 NWI
-2511 NRGDLLRW
+2511 DEGLLEYV
-2519 ADKEKIL
+2519 DKQKMVE
-2526 NWLTQQQ
+2526 WLSKQRY
-2533 SNSADV
+2533 NSAEV
-2539 DTPIKDISVATNIV
+2539 RKLFNHATNIV

-2581 RIVRNVNDIHDDE
+2581 RIVRNVNDIHDDG
-2594 KEAFRKRRAC
+2594 KEALRKRRAC

-2611 GEVVIVLPNCRDE
+2611 GEAVIVLPNCRDE

-2636 GHKGLRELVGE
+2636 GHKGLRELGGE

-2735 NKQNIFER
+2735 NKQSIFER

-2757 GINNQAQD
+2757 GINNRAQD

-2778 NRRFNEQLDAFE
+2778 NRRFNEQ
-2790 KGQMRSNDWFNMGTP
+2790 
-2805 GAILQSAGLPN
+2805 
-2816 KPITMTQSVLRKHMA
+2816 
-2831 KHGFSATTLRNLPDA
+2831 
-2846 LNSPL
+2846 
-2851 MVYEWGDKARSLIVI
+2851 
-2866 TEIPHG
+2866 
-2872 DHRITAAI
+2872 
-2880 KLNRN
+2880 
-2885 GKQLEVNEIASVH
+2885 
-2898 GKSVERLITEMN
+2898 
-2910 DSRSDFAQDKLRYV
+2910 
-2924 DKKKALNWMSAMEA
+2924 
-2938 PLASSQTS
+2938 
-2946 SQELSLATNIIK
+2946 
-2958 NFENPT
+2958 
-2964 LPSEENIRFRE
+2964 
-2975 NGNELDAV
+2975 
-2983 NRRFNE
+2983 
-2989 KLETLTEKNAD
+2989 LETLTEKNAD

-3040 LEELQNLPEAVASP
+3040 LEELQNLPEAVANP

-3073 KTADGNFLVSLD
+3073 KTTNGNFLVSLD
-3085 LGKGEDIDF
+3085 LGKGEDVDF
-3094 NIVSSVFGKS
+3094 NIISSVFGKGTENIQ
-3104 DNKVINWINKGYA
+3104 DWINQGYTT
-3117 AYIDKEKALNYL
+3117 YINKEKALNYL
-3129 HLAAPIAAASDNQ
+3129 HHPALYAGNLSSQ
-3142 ELSLATNIIKNFE
+3142 ELSLVTNIIKNFE

-3217 SSSTRQLK
+3217 SNSTRQLK

-3299 KLYNT
+3299 KLYST

-3434 LLEATRWQL
+3434 LLEATRWQQ

-3470 AYLDWVHKQ
+3470 AYLDWVHRQ

-3619 SQPQVISATQALYLR
+3619 SRPQVISATQALYLR

-3725 HEQALPTTT
+3725 HEQTLPTTT

-3970 RRDAEISY
+3970 RRDAELSY

-4042 RGMES
+4042 QGMES

-4129 GYPFDGPMLFEDI
+4129 GYPFGGPMLFEDI

-4184 NLYNGVQSFID
+4184 NLYNGVQAFID

-4206 NAPRSQIKKILMQRG
+4206 NAPRSQIKKILLQRG

-4236 QELFRAMD
+4236 QELFRAID
-4244 RSAQGARGTSQPLY
+4244 RSAQGARGTSYPLY

>member
-30 QIRYEASGEE
+30 RIRYEASGEE

-51 IKAFPNAKTVDRMS
+51 IKAFPNAKTVDRIS
-65 TPPKEDAQPEYSGP
+65 TPPKQDTQPEYRGP

-161 MQAQNPEGYAPY
+161 MQAQNAEWGRPY
-173 PQRSDDEKTNSRFL
+173 SQRHGRTEDSTPIL
-187 PLANVGDETSAVWM
+187 PLADAGNQESAFSTNLH
-201 IPQPEDYPAPSPEA
+201 PQDYPAPSPEA
-215 QRIWERRINEAKA
+215 QQIWERRTNEARA
-228 QSQFESGVRGQLWEI
+228 QSQFESGVRKQLWEVS
-243 TKTLDEQDRKN
+243 KVVEEQDRKK
-254 DEEVRQWREESHKRA
+254 DEEIRQWREQSHKRA
-269 LDGLGALPIP
+269 LEGKGALPIGP
-279 PSTPEESRSYSNLK
+279 TPPEEARRYSNLK
-293 TAQGLLDEAV
+293 TARGLLDEAV
-303 KVIEQADRN
+303 KVIEQADQN
-312 THGATGVGNALRGI
+312 THQGTSGIGNALRGI
-326 KDGLF
+326 KNNLF
-331 DPHTWDLGIGELV
+331 DPIAWERHVGTLA
-344 DANNLRRVIAK
+344 DASNISKVIAK

-360 TLTDDERSLL
+360 TLTDDEQSLL
-370 DALATNMAVSSLY
+370 DALATNLAANSLY
-383 GSKVGM
+383 GSKVGI

-395 GTAQSLPFMIEFA
+395 SIAQSLPFMIEFA

-668 DPQSGTAALAQVLES
+668 DPQSETAALAQVLES

-766 LRAVKNPMQYISE
+766 LHAVKNPMQYISE

-972 QEQQPTPQPAQTTPQ
+972 QQPTPQPAQTTPQ
-987 QTAEQTMAP
+987 QAAPQSASTSTAEQTMTP

-1001 PQNGVDDRIG
+1001 
-1011 RSLNKE
+1011 
-1017 EADNLIA
+1017 
-1024 EMENRAEPAPE
+1024 
-1035 LELTLENWTAEF
+1035 
-1047 GKDGMVD
+1047 
-1054 TPIGKVK
+1054 
-1061 MGENQYQKLAQ
+1061 
-1072 KGRNGKLGMIKPTLT
+1072 
-1087 NPDVIIED
+1087 
-1095 KSQAKEGQQTERS
+1095 
-1108 SSYVFVKSFIDETG
+1108 
-1122 ERRYYFT
+1122 
-1129 SVTISKEGNEVVI
+1129 
-1142 SNQERKRNRIHTL
+1142 
-1155 FKEGKLIHVKK
+1155 
-1166 AALPTESATSA
+1166 
-1177 QGNQFTV
+1177 
-1184 PGGATLQGKNTN
+1184 
-1196 TSANFQTNTTDN
+1196 
-1208 QPQNGVDNRIGR
+1208 PQNGVDNRIGR

-1295 SPDMVVEKVAPA
+1295 SPDMVLEEA
-1307 DNAERDTKLIF
+1307 DPKEGAERDTKLIF

-1328 RVVHFQSVTVKK
+1328 RIVHFENVTIQK
-1340 DGLEVSISSHEAE
+1340 DNLEVSISSHELQKSALQKKMQQDNLLHLKGLFSSEGRLAE
-1353 PKDIKK
+1353 PQI
-1359 DMQNATIL
+1359 
-1367 HISEKMSHGSE
+1367 E
-1378 GSLTEAPV
+1378 GS
-1386 AEGPDLVPTSD
+1386 DLVPTPS
-1397 NLSTNEDTTPF
+1397 LSSTNEDTTPF
-1408 AENQIPAGQN
+1408 AENQIPADQN
-1418 NTNISPEATQPP
+1418 NTNTSPEATQTPTE
-1430 AEVTYPRDEKTG
+1430 ATYPRDDKTG

-1549 QETTNADTQTTN
+1549 QETTNADTQTSN

-1585 EITKDT
+1585 EITEDT

-1599 LSEGY
+1599 LSEGVITNTTTN
-1604 QDGNG
+1604 D
-1609 KGYGRA
+1609 GYGLA
-1615 HIEANHGKQIK
+1615 HIEARHGDQIRQ
-1626 KAGFSSVEDFVSYVA
+1626 AGFDSVEEFVESVA
-1641 KNYNRDNIL
+1641 KNYDQIKEGR
-1650 VGKRR
+1650 KR
-1655 NNGQPTFLI
+1655 NDGSETYLLQLEDKHN
-1664 QVSDQHD
+1664 
-1671 NTLFVELSGDES
+1671 NTLFVELSKDGS
-1683 YWNVNSAGIFRKGYS
+1683 YWNINSAGIF
-1698 NNKETVAKTE
+1698 NNKYARGNKVVYSRHTQTNQFAETGEGSPST
-1708 PQQPINAVSGDS
+1708 
-1720 SLSENEQSGISLSE
+1720 EQSGTQSDA
-1734 PNGESTVST
+1734 STLPPTSA

-1762 NQTNPLTNKTNTP
+1762 NQTNPPTNKTNTP
-1775 ILPRKQTAP
+1775 ILPKKQTAP

-1870 AQIRDALLD
+1870 AQIRDAVLD

-1888 AAMEQLRNIHTQ
+1888 AAMEQLRNLHAQ

-1914 EREAFWNIPVS
+1914 EQDAFWNAPVS
-1925 EYAFREPKANTPEEQ
+1925 EYAFREPEATTPEEQ

-1993 HKENE
+1993 HKGNE

-2013 RVQASS
+2013 RVQARSR
-2019 KGLSK
+2019 KLSQEDISAFHRDK
-2024 QEISEFNRRKREIN
+2024 QDLNENERE
-2038 DAERGLLSGIFGR
+2038 LLSGVFRR
-2051 QLASGRDRSWHDQR
+2051 QLLSARARGGYAQR

-2070 VHQTPIQILEN
+2070 QQNIPVQILED

-2094 RNYLP
+2094 RNYLK

-2264 TNTTDEGAGNDQQ
+2264 TNTTDEGSGNDQQ

-2287 RTGDRSRQA
+2287 KAGDRSRQA

-2329 ETSSATTYAV
+2329 ETPSATTYAV
-2339 TKADQIRPA
+2339 AKADQIRPA
-2348 TDLNEARSSDNPD
+2348 TDLNEERSSDNPD

-2416 RLETKASKDYSSN
+2416 RLSDKSMQAN
-2429 HPFDLKNIQN
+2429 HPFELSEIEN
-2439 LPQAI
+2439 LPEAI
-2444 SSPIAV
+2444 QQPLAV
-2450 FDSKTQPNSKVIF
+2450 FRSATHIGSYVVMTE
-2463 IELQQ
+2463 IEHQ
-2468 DGVNFVVAVKVHSQR
+2468 GKNYVAAIQTHRQKGR
-2483 ANYQRKININSI
+2483 LEINDI
-2495 RSVYP
+2495 RSIHYRRTNTHMV
-2500 KDYTRDIINWI
+2500 NWI
-2511 NRGDLLRW
+2511 DEGLLEYV
-2519 ADKEKIL
+2519 DKQKMVE
-2526 NWLTQQQ
+2526 WLSKQRY
-2533 SNSADV
+2533 NSAEV
-2539 DTPIKDISVATNIV
+2539 RKLFNHVTNIV
-2553 NNFENPT
+2553 NSFENPP

-2594 KEAFRKRRAC
+2594 KEALRKRRAY

-2735 NKQNIFER
+2735 SKQNIFER

-2757 GINNQAQD
+2757 GINNRAQA

-2778 NRRFNEQLDAFE
+2778 NRRFNEQ
-2790 KGQMRSNDWFNMGTP
+2790 
-2805 GAILQSAGLPN
+2805 
-2816 KPITMTQSVLRKHMA
+2816 
-2831 KHGFSATTLRNLPDA
+2831 
-2846 LNSPL
+2846 
-2851 MVYEWGDKARSLIVI
+2851 
-2866 TEIPHG
+2866 
-2872 DHRITAAI
+2872 
-2880 KLNRN
+2880 
-2885 GKQLEVNEIASVH
+2885 
-2898 GKSVERLITEMN
+2898 
-2910 DSRSDFAQDKLRYV
+2910 
-2924 DKKKALNWMSAMEA
+2924 
-2938 PLASSQTS
+2938 
-2946 SQELSLATNIIK
+2946 
-2958 NFENPT
+2958 
-2964 LPSEENIRFRE
+2964 
-2975 NGNELDAV
+2975 
-2983 NRRFNE
+2983 
-2989 KLETLTEKNAD
+2989 LETLTEKNAD

-3040 LEELQNLPEAVASP
+3040 LEELQNLPEAVANP

-3073 KTADGNFLVSLD
+3073 KTTNGNFLVTLT
-3085 LGKGEDIDF
+3085 LGVDADVNF
-3094 NIVSSVFGKS
+3094 NIIRSVFGKS
-3104 DNKVINWINKGYA
+3104 DNKIINWINQGYA
-3117 AYIDKEKALNYL
+3117 TYIDKEKALKFLY
-3129 HLAAPIAAASDNQ
+3129 HHPAPIAGTAANSG
-3142 ELSLATNIIKNFE
+3142 LSLATNIIKNFE

-3164 IRFREKEAPG
+3164 IRFREQDTPS

-3274 AEEAV
+3274 AEQAV
-3279 HRILDTVTTARL
+3279 QRILDTVTTARL

-3299 KLYNT
+3299 KLYST

-3345 LRTKEA
+3345 LRTKQA
-3351 TEGLTPAEQMHMDAI
+3351 TEGLTPTEQMHMDAI

-3470 AYLDWVHKQ
+3470 AYLDWVHRQ

-3619 SQPQVISATQALYLR
+3619 SRPQVISATQALYLR

-3725 HEQALPTTT
+3725 HEQTLPTTT

-3970 RRDAEISY
+3970 RRDAELSY

-4129 GYPFDGPMLFEDI
+4129 GYPFGGPMLFEDV
-4142 SRFWRNYGEAAQ
+4142 SRFWNNYGEAAQ

-4184 NLYNGVQSFID
+4184 NLYNGVQAFID

-4236 QELFRAMD
+4236 QEHSGPWIVLRRVLRAPPI
-4244 RSAQGARGTSQPLY
+4244 RSTRSWSKQI
-4258 EELEQAN
+4258 NI

>member
-30 QIRYEASGEE
+30 RIRYEASGEE

-79 GGYFAPKPRNE
+79 GGYFAPTTRHE

-101 ERQQRQAGINPNSAE
+101 ERQQREAGINPNSAE
-116 AISQRFDAMVEALPS
+116 AISQRFDAMIEALPTS
-131 RKTKEYDDQL
+131 ATKKYDDQVL
-141 LLEDDRRREEQ
+141 REDYRRREEQ

-215 QRIWERRINEAKA
+215 QRIWERRIDEAKA

-429 HNIKRKALKKAGA
+429 HNAKGKALKKAGA

-462 TAADAITRMTGNPL
+462 TAADAITRMTGTPL

-490 EQGDTPLKAIGKSAT
+490 EKGDTPLKAIGKSAT

-573 WHGMIE
+573 WHGMVE

-635 SRAQKQVAIF
+635 SRAQKQVAILD
-645 YQQAGELLGEEW
+645 QQAGDLLGEEW
-657 QNIKAACDNNT
+657 QNIKAACDNNN
-668 DPQSGTAALAQVLES
+668 DAQSGTAALAQVLES

-731 DAGYKSVDGDPSA
+731 DAGYKSVDGDPSV
-744 KQAIKQHLNQVS
+744 KQAIKQHLDQVS
-756 APFSEERLQE
+756 APFSEERLQQ
-766 LRAVKNPMQYISE
+766 LRAVENPMQYISE

-804 QDQIQQKIKESDDA
+804 QDQINQKIKESDDA

-827 NLYTVTLKGD
+827 NLYTITLKGD
-837 NAAQGYITQGDVT
+837 NAAQGYITQGDVA

-933 RGIFYADTG
+933 LGIFYADTG
-942 DGNYLVQLEDGSVIP
+942 DGNYLVQLEDGSMIP

-972 QEQQPTPQPAQTTPQ
+972 QEQQPTPEPAQTIPQ
-987 QTAEQTMAP
+987 QTAEQTMTP

-1001 PQNGVDDRIG
+1001 PLNGVDDRIG
-1011 RSLNKE
+1011 RSLNQE
-1017 EADNLIA
+1017 EADN
-1024 EMENRAEPAPE
+1024 
-1035 LELTLENWTAEF
+1035 
-1047 GKDGMVD
+1047 
-1054 TPIGKVK
+1054 
-1061 MGENQYQKLAQ
+1061 
-1072 KGRNGKLGMIKPTLT
+1072 
-1087 NPDVIIED
+1087 
-1095 KSQAKEGQQTERS
+1095 
-1108 SSYVFVKSFIDETG
+1108 
-1122 ERRYYFT
+1122 
-1129 SVTISKEGNEVVI
+1129 
-1142 SNQERKRNRIHTL
+1142 
-1155 FKEGKLIHVKK
+1155 
-1166 AALPTESATSA
+1166 
-1177 QGNQFTV
+1177 
-1184 PGGATLQGKNTN
+1184 
-1196 TSANFQTNTTDN
+1196 
-1208 QPQNGVDNRIGR
+1208 
-1220 SLNKEE
+1220 
-1226 ADDLIAEMENRAE
+1226 LIAEMENRAE

-1255 GKDGMVDTPIG
+1255 GEDGMVDTPIG

-1295 SPDMVVEKVAPA
+1295 SPDMVLEEA
-1307 DNAERDTKLIF
+1307 DPKEGTERDTKLIF

-1328 RVVHFQSVTVKK
+1328 RIVHFENVTIQK
-1340 DGLEVSISSHEAE
+1340 DNLEVSISSHELQKSALQKKMQQDNLLHLKGLFSSEGRLAE
-1353 PKDIKK
+1353 PQI
-1359 DMQNATIL
+1359 
-1367 HISEKMSHGSE
+1367 E
-1378 GSLTEAPV
+1378 GS
-1386 AEGPDLVPTSD
+1386 DLVPTPS
-1397 NLSTNEDTTPF
+1397 LSSTNEDTTPF

-1418 NTNISPEATQPP
+1418 NTNTSPEATQPP

-1524 PQEMNRA
+1524 PQEINRA

-1543 RSEQQG
+1543 QSEQQG
-1549 QETTNADTQTTN
+1549 QETTNADTQTVGQEESAQN
-1561 ADQSEVDENG
+1561 
-1571 RPFVKASD
+1571 
-1579 GSTVFG
+1579 
-1585 EITKDT
+1585 
-1591 GLTPAPIK
+1591 LTPIAEGPFGPVYDQFRGNPSGAIAY
-1599 LSEGY
+1599 LSSIRTG
-1604 QDGNG
+1604 
-1609 KGYGRA
+1609 
-1615 HIEANHGKQIK
+1615 EA
-1626 KAGFSSVEDFVSYVA
+1626 
-1641 KNYNRDNIL
+1641 
-1650 VGKRR
+1650 VGALHH
-1655 NNGQPTFLI
+1655 P
-1664 QVSDQHD
+1664 QV
-1671 NTLFVELSGDES
+1671 GD
-1683 YWNVNSAGIFRKGYS
+1683 
-1698 NNKETVAKTE
+1698 
-1708 PQQPINAVSGDS
+1708 
-1720 SLSENEQSGISLSE
+1720 ISLVWGNSRSGLE
-1734 PNGESTVST
+1734 KIMQKHPEVLEDMQGILDNMQIVQESDNRVKLESPSHFAVISKEYKGSPREGWLLTTYEKKNSVLDNRMDTDETLTGGKNDTATPTNTVSST

-1751 ENQES
+1751 EDQES
-1756 ASKNTE
+1756 TSKNTE
-1762 NQTNPLTNKTNTP
+1762 NQTNPSTYKTNTP

-1870 AQIRDALLD
+1870 AQIRDAVLD
-1879 VLQRVYSPK
+1879 ILQSVYSPK
-1888 AAMEQLRNIHTQ
+1888 AAMEQLRNLHAQ

-1925 EYAFREPKANTPEEQ
+1925 EYAFREPEVNTPEEQ

-1953 KAPNGKPTNLT
+1953 KAPNGQHSNLT
-1964 AAQWVK
+1964 EKQWVQ

-1975 FKNWFGDWEKIAK
+1975 FKNWFGDWEKAARIEKLRRSKPLVVSGNDYQEKYELNSRSAGKYIVDSLRGEYINADTQSTIRISRKSQKVAHHDAESEAHLKSIAYIPQMIENAVFVDELTNIKDKNGFDSYRYYVVGLKMDGIDYTAK
-1988 LANSK
+1988 LTVGVKHGEAYYDHSLTEIEKSNLIDQIDLVKAQVYDDKAAKSSIVKDKRLVSLLQTNSSNKIDKNREPLASEVDRFEQENIRFREAEEDRSLIAVHNLSEEKLKQALDLGGFPMPSIAITKAGVGHTSFGDISLLFDKESINPSDQRNKVYGEDAWTPTFPSVGYKLNDEKTNDIYRRANKAGSLPLFNPVNFHPDNFERHIDSLSSDSLVK
-1993 HKENE
+1993 HFKDDYGAKQLYLSETGNAVTKWEEHEVDKYLPDQIRLYEDVLNTIGLDRLKNESYDTLQEEIKKNLGDHYDVDFENMPPLRLQRRIGNTIQHAVDYAANGNKKTEADLEATKKKIDE
-1998 RNRSKQAPEYTDDFR
+1998 RIDQKKFENWLEELFSGVVEDRGIRNDKDMFTPSGRSRKWEDLYDAITLDSVVRNMQNQAARGGQGLFGGSIFGAAQEQYKSIDEIRKDARKRISERSKE
-2013 RVQASS
+2013 
-2019 KGLSK
+2019 
-2024 QEISEFNRRKREIN
+2024 EM
-2038 DAERGLLSGIFGR
+2038 DAERQAITDRLSAIQIPGVGNRVSDQFDLVQNIQDAVAHSHTPKGIYNYLKDYYPKMTMEAANDISGIVKDIQKMSARYFEAKPYRAVGFNEVR
-2051 QLASGRDRSWHDQR
+2051 LAVVPSGTNEKIIEELERRNIPVRTYESGNDLQRKQIVEEATRELNLRFREQAR
-2065 TLIDP
+2065 TL
-2070 VHQTPIQILEN
+2070 QT
-2081 VDGQLFHDIFEIV
+2081 
-2094 RNYLP
+2094 
-2099 NGELVDLHENYDNA
+2099 
-2113 TCYLAADGLSGF
+2113 
-2125 AVEDNGNLVSVF
+2125 
-2137 NLNPNVSFL
+2137 
-2146 KTIKDYVTKCGATHL
+2146 
-2161 DGYNSPKQPL
+2161 
-2171 AKIYQKTLGWKV
+2171 
-2183 ASLMDYNME
+2183 
-2192 FDHDD
+2192 
-2197 IAANHDAPQV
+2197 
-2207 AFMVNSSQDV
+2207 
-2217 ETKSFDKDSY
+2217 
-2227 DEAEAYQQEQ
+2227 
-2237 VKAIFE
+2237 
-2243 NCSKVIDENG
+2243 
-2253 EPLAVHPVPSS
+2253 
-2264 TNTTDEGAGNDQQ
+2264 
-2277 TGLYFETGGN
+2277 
-2287 RTGDRSRQA
+2287 
-2296 YFLNIRDPKYSS
+2296 
-2308 TQGDL
+2308 
-2313 SNTSHDGAIL
+2313 
-2323 QSQQPG
+2323 
-2329 ETSSATTYAV
+2329 
-2339 TKADQIRPA
+2339 
-2348 TDLNEARSSDNPD
+2348 
-2361 TRYRNIDEVNDQF
+2361 VNDQF

-2380 QIEGTLPQGHIYQ
+2380 QIEGSLPKGHIYQ

-2416 RLETKASKDYSSN
+2416 RLSDKSMQAN
-2429 HPFDLKNIQN
+2429 HPFELSEIEN
-2439 LPQAI
+2439 LPEAI
-2444 SSPIAV
+2444 QQPLAV
-2450 FDSKTQPNSKVIF
+2450 FRSATHIGSYVVMTE
-2463 IELQQ
+2463 IEHQ
-2468 DGVNFVVAVKVHSQR
+2468 GKNYVAAIQTHRQKGR
-2483 ANYQRKININSI
+2483 LEINDI
-2495 RSVYP
+2495 RSIYP
-2500 KDYTRDIINWI
+2500 KNNGQIANWI
-2511 NRGDLLRW
+2511 DEGLLEY
-2519 ADKEKIL
+2519 AETQKMVE
-2526 NWLTQQQ
+2526 WLSKQR
-2533 SNSADV
+2533 SNSAEV
-2539 DTPIKDISVATNIV
+2539 RKLFNHATNIV
-2553 NNFENPT
+2553 NSFENPT

-2594 KEAFRKRRAC
+2594 KEALRKRRAY

-2611 GEVVIVLPNCRDE
+2611 GKVVIVLPNCRDE

-2685 SLAEENVEPNVLKR
+2685 SLAEENVEPNVLKQ

-2757 GINNQAQD
+2757 GINNRAQA

-2866 TEIPHG
+2866 TEIQHG

-2898 GKSVERLITEMN
+2898 GKSVERLVKEIIHPTK
-2910 DSRSDFAQDKLRYV
+2910 DDFAQDLLRYV

-2975 NGNELDAV
+2975 QD
-2983 NRRFNE
+2983 
-2989 KLETLTEKNAD
+2989 T
-3000 STVLQLG
+3000 
-3007 RPSDILRAA
+3007 PS
-3016 GIADKPLKLYGNKV
+3016 
-3030 IKKMKKHGFK
+3030 
-3040 LEELQNLPEAVASP
+3040 
-3054 IAVFN
+3054 
-3059 NYQKEGNRSILTEL
+3059 
-3073 KTADGNFLVSLD
+3073 
-3085 LGKGEDIDF
+3085 
-3094 NIVSSVFGKS
+3094 
-3104 DNKVINWINKGYA
+3104 
-3117 AYIDKEKALNYL
+3117 
-3129 HLAAPIAAASDNQ
+3129 
-3142 ELSLATNIIKNFE
+3142 
-3155 NPTLPSEEN
+3155 
-3164 IRFREKEAPG
+3164 
-3174 DLPTSQASSS
+3174 DLPTSQVSSS

-3217 SSSTRQLK
+3217 SGSTRQLK

-3230 YNRSQRQIREY
+3230 YNRSQRQIRKY
-3241 VNDILDAQ
+3241 VDDILDSQ
-3249 AATTLGKREINTL
+3249 TAAILGKREISTL
-3262 LSALVRATDPQK
+3262 LTELIRATDPQK
-3274 AEEAV
+3274 AEKAV
-3279 HRILDTVTTARL
+3279 HRILDMVTTARV
-3291 RAETARTE
+3291 RAEEERTD
-3299 KLYNT
+3299 KLYNF
-3304 KIQGETPQG
+3304 KIQGESPQG
-3313 VPEAKG
+3313 VPVAKG

-3324 RVMIEYFRAHKEE
+3324 RVMIEYFKAHKGE
-3337 NINESEEA
+3337 NINEAEEK

-3351 TEGLTPAEQMHMDAI
+3351 KEGLSPSEQMHMDAI

-3374 ATEVGN
+3374 VTNTENNYKAVATEAEN
-3380 DYMAASAQMEQLEQQ
+3380 LNKEIS
-3395 IDTLSKEVWHL
+3395 TLSKEVWHL
-3406 QRAKATGGEA
+3406 QRAKTIGEEA
-3416 RRKRTIEQKQQTM
+3416 ARKRLIEQKQQKM
-3429 VQKGH
+3429 VQHGRK
-3434 LLEATRWQL
+3434 LEASLWQL
-3443 QELKQNYLEQ
+3443 QELKQDYLEQ

-3465 LNGRS
+3465 VNGRS

-3493 AGPKAMAS
+3493 AGKKAMEA

-3507 WKPQG
+3507 WMPKNKA
-3512 PLHKSV
+3512 HKD
-3518 LAMRDFF
+3518 LLKTRDFF
-3525 TAPLLSLDYL
+3525 TSPLNSLDYL
-3535 IRKHTQSAPN
+3535 IRKHTKTSPL
-3545 GEGHLYNQF
+3545 GEGNLYRHF
-3554 IRGEGGYM
+3554 IESDEGYM
-3562 EASNRYFERTREIT
+3562 TASSNYFERMKDIT
-3576 DALGE
+3576 EMLGE
-3581 AAQRYMGISGKNMG
+3581 AAREHMGLSGNDAG
-3595 QRWLRAQAQARR
+3595 QVWERAVAKARANKLEFE
-3607 SPLTFSLQLNDG
+3607 LTTNDTNT
-3619 SQPQVISATQALYLR
+3619 PKTISATQALYLR

-3658 ISQTLQQEAPEMVAL
+3658 INQTLQKEAPEMVAL

-3678 EQLLP
+3678 EELLP
-3683 SLRESYNATH
+3683 SLRDTYNATH
-3693 LRLFGTQ
+3693 LRMFGTQ
-3700 MREVAHYFPIS
+3700 MREVEHYFPLNID
-3711 INKRE
+3711 KVE
-3716 TYRENDGTE
+3716 VYKENDGTE
-3725 HEQALPTTT
+3725 HKQTLPTTI

-3749 WNMDFFEVLDRH
+3749 WNMDFFDVFDRH

-3775 QNMNRLTS
+3775 RDMNRLTS

-3796 GEARKFMDAARV
+3796 GGARTFMDAARV
-3808 AAEQYRIQVLDHES
+3808 AAEQYRIEVLDHES

-3827 SQAAASS
+3827 SQAAAAS
-3834 KINFRVWTAIKQIA
+3834 KINFRGWTAIKQVA
-3848 SSPAFVA
+3848 SSPAIIA
-3855 YSADPQFWATLSKH
+3855 YSADPKFWAIAIKNITHIPTTL
-3869 VATLP
+3869 V
-3874 ATLLGRGDYSWAKAN
+3874 GWGDYKWAKEN
-3889 LPDFR
+3889 LTDFR
-3894 RRVQGG
+3894 KRVEGG
-3900 TAGNDALERES
+3900 TAGNDALDRES
-3911 FSVVRKLSK
+3911 FSIVRKLTK
-3920 DPRSPLS
+3920 DPLSPLS

-3933 AHMDAVVCAMGAK
+3933 SHMDAVVCAAFAK
-3946 AVYEYQLSR
+3946 TVHEYEI
-3955 HKRRGLSESEAQRAA
+3955 KRQKKRGLDDATADKVA
-3970 RRDAEISY
+3970 RRKAEIAY

-3999 FSVIFSTFQ
+3999 FSVVVTTFQ
-4008 NAQFL
+4008 NAPIL
-4013 YGRQLGDAL
+4013 YGRQVFDAI
-4022 RELTRSTELET
+4022 RELTRKTYEEENSLYDKYRKQGLTHDQAKELAT
-4033 EALYQRYRT
+4033 
-4042 RGMES
+4042 
-4047 AQARRA
+4047 
-4053 ALKDVSI
+4053 KDVI
-4060 AKRTSVVRILTY
+4060 LAKSTAVVRLLTY
-4072 GWGLQ
+4072 GWLMQ
-4077 LLWVAMSN
+4077 FFWVLVSDS
-4085 ALPYIF
+4085 LPYIF
-4091 GGDDDDK
+4091 GGGDDDK
-4098 NLWVESAKNPAVWI
+4098 NLWVESIKNPAVWI
-4112 GPLQGLFGGGN
+4112 GPLQGVTFGSN
-4123 LTSIAE
+4123 LISAAE
-4129 GYPFDGPMLFEDI
+4129 GYPLGGPMLFEDVG
-4142 SRFWRNYGEAAQ
+4142 RFWNKYGKAAQDQGVFSAEAA
-4154 SQGIFSWE
+4154 GI
-4162 TAGVTLD
+4162 ALD
-4169 LLTEFSLSQNSETFM
+4169 LLAELSLSQNTETFFNM
-4184 NLYNGVQSFID
+4184 YNGVKAFMD
-4195 GHSTAGLLQLI
+4195 GHATAGVLQLI
-4206 NAPRSQIKKILMQRG
+4206 NAPRSQIKKILMKRG
-4221 EHESL
+4221 DNESL
-4226 MQYAERINNL
+4226 MQYAERVANL
-4236 QELFRAMD
+4236 QDLLKELNEENNEAFTPFEEID
-4244 RSAQGARGTSQPLY
+4244 LPPL
-4258 EELEQAN
+4258 EEMKKAN

>member
-45 NKRDGF
+45 KKRDSF
-51 IKAFPNAKTVDRMS
+51 LKAYPNAKTVDRIS
-65 TPPKEDAQPEYSGP
+65 TPPKQDTQPEYSGP

-116 AISQRFDAMVEALPS
+116 AISQRFDAMIEALPTS
-131 RKTKEYDDQL
+131 ATKKYDDQVL
-141 LLEDDRRREEQ
+141 REDYRRREEQ

-173 PQRSDDEKTNSRFL
+173 PQRRDDEKTNSRFM

-201 IPQPEDYPAPSPEA
+201 IPQPEGYPAPSPEA

-312 THGATGVGNALRGI
+312 THQGTSGIGNALRGI
-326 KDGLF
+326 KNNLF
-331 DPHTWDLGIGELV
+331 DPIAWERHVGTLA
-344 DANNLRRVIAK
+344 DASNISKVIAK

-360 TLTDDERSLL
+360 TLTDDEQSLL
-370 DALATNMAVSSLY
+370 DALATNLAANSLY

-395 GTAQSLPFMIEFA
+395 SIAQSLPFMIEFA

-527 GGVLGKVPGMKSIT
+527 GGVLGKVPGMKSIS

-573 WHGMIE
+573 WHGMVE

-635 SRAQKQVAIF
+635 SRAQKQVAILD
-645 YQQAGELLGEEW
+645 QQAGELLGEEW

-668 DPQSGTAALAQVLES
+668 DPQSETAALAQVLES

-744 KQAIKQHLNQVS
+744 KQAIKQHLDQVS
-756 APFSEERLQE
+756 APFSEERLQQ
-766 LRAVKNPMQYISE
+766 LRAVENPMQYISE

-804 QDQIQQKIKESDDA
+804 QDQINQKIKESDDA

-827 NLYTVTLKGD
+827 NLYTITLKGD
-837 NAAQGYITQGDVT
+837 NAAQGYITQGDVA

-921 SQGDPITLKDGR
+921 SQGEPITLKDGR

-972 QEQQPTPQPAQTTPQ
+972 QEQPSTPEPAQTTPQ

-1047 GKDGMVD
+1047 GEDGMVD

-1061 MGENQYQKLAQ
+1061 MGENQLAKMFL
-1072 KGRNGKLGMIKPTLT
+1072 KGRNNQLGMVKPTLT
-1087 NPDVIIED
+1087 SPDIVIEIQ
-1095 KSQAKEGQQTERS
+1095 SPTTNAQHERNTS
-1108 SSYVFVKSFIDETG
+1108 LLFVKTFIGKDG
-1122 ERRYYFT
+1122 KKHHYFT
-1129 SVTISKEGNEVVI
+1129 SVTVQKDGMEVSISNHIETVKRIRGFLEKGKLLYRVYGGAQTEHSRANTSGTTSPTNPGVI
-1142 SNQERKRNRIHTL
+1142 SFNKDTQNIEYN
-1155 FKEGKLIHVKK
+1155 
-1166 AALPTESATSA
+1166 
-1177 QGNQFTV
+1177 
-1184 PGGATLQGKNTN
+1184 
-1196 TSANFQTNTTDN
+1196 QTNDS
-1208 QPQNGVDNRIGR
+1208 DNRIGR

-1226 ADDLIAEMENRAE
+1226 ADNLIAEMENRAE

-1255 GKDGMVDTPIG
+1255 GEDGMVDTPIG

-1272 NQYQKLVRNKR
+1272 NQYLKLAQKGRNGKL
-1283 ENYFGMIKPTLE
+1283 GMIKPTLTNPDVIIEEIRPNKNGPSERE
-1295 SPDMVVEKVAPA
+1295 SSF
-1307 DNAERDTKLIF
+1307 IF
-1318 VKTFTKPDGS
+1318 VKAFTKLDGS
-1328 RVVHFQSVTVKK
+1328 RYYYFTSVTVQKEGREVVISNQEK
-1340 DGLEVSISSHEAE
+1340 SHNKISRLFQEGNTVWIKPNSSLHPTTQIEESVLLSDSNGL
-1353 PKDIKK
+1353 
-1359 DMQNATIL
+1359 
-1367 HISEKMSHGSE
+1367 
-1378 GSLTEAPV
+1378 
-1386 AEGPDLVPTSD
+1386 TSD
-1397 NLSTNEDTTPF
+1397 DNQSALLGINSPANSTNEDTTPF
-1408 AENQIPAGQN
+1408 AENQIPADQN
-1418 NTNISPEATQPP
+1418 NTNTSPEATQTP

-1505 AKYQQ
+1505 TKYQQ

-1524 PQEMNRA
+1524 PQDMNRA
-1531 EVQPENVQNETN
+1531 EIQPENVQNETN

-1561 ADQSEVDENG
+1561 SDQSEVDENG

-1585 EITKDT
+1585 EITEDT

-1599 LSEGY
+1599 LSEGVITNTTTN
-1604 QDGNG
+1604 D
-1609 KGYGRA
+1609 GYGLA
-1615 HIEANHGKQIK
+1615 HIEARHGDQIRQ
-1626 KAGFSSVEDFVSYVA
+1626 AGFDSVEEFVESVA
-1641 KNYNRDNIL
+1641 KNYDQIKEGR
-1650 VGKRR
+1650 KR
-1655 NNGQPTFLI
+1655 NDGSETYLLQLEDKHN
-1664 QVSDQHD
+1664 
-1671 NTLFVELSGDES
+1671 NTLFVELSKDGS
-1683 YWNVNSAGIFRKGYS
+1683 YWNINSAGIF
-1698 NNKETVAKTE
+1698 NNKYARGNKVVYSRHTQTNQFAETGEGSPST
-1708 PQQPINAVSGDS
+1708 
-1720 SLSENEQSGISLSE
+1720 EQSGTQSDA
-1734 PNGESTVST
+1734 STLPPTSA

-1762 NQTNPLTNKTNTP
+1762 NQTNPPTNKTNTP
-1775 ILPRKQTAP
+1775 ILPKKQTAP

-1870 AQIRDALLD
+1870 AQIRDAVLD

-1888 AAMEQLRNIHTQ
+1888 AAMEQLRNLHAQ

-1914 EREAFWNIPVS
+1914 EQDAFGNAPVS
-1925 EYAFREPKANTPEEQ
+1925 EYAFREPEATTPEEQ

-1993 HKENE
+1993 HKGNE

-2013 RVQASS
+2013 RVQARSR
-2019 KGLSK
+2019 KLSQEDISAFHRDK
-2024 QEISEFNRRKREIN
+2024 QDLNENERE
-2038 DAERGLLSGIFGR
+2038 LLSGVFRR
-2051 QLASGRDRSWHDQR
+2051 QLLSARARGGYAQR

-2070 VHQTPIQILEN
+2070 QQNIPVQILED

-2094 RNYLP
+2094 RNYLK

-2161 DGYNSPKQPL
+2161 DGYNSPKQPF

-2237 VKAIFE
+2237 VKAIFK

-2253 EPLAVHPVPSS
+2253 EPLAVHPVPSF

-2287 RTGDRSRQA
+2287 EAGDRSRQA

-2313 SNTSHDGAIL
+2313 SNTSQDGAIL

-2329 ETSSATTYAV
+2329 ETPSATTYAV
-2339 TKADQIRPA
+2339 AKADQIQPA
-2348 TDLNEARSSDNPD
+2348 TDLNEERSSENPD

-2416 RLETKASKDYSSN
+2416 RLSDKSMQAN
-2429 HPFDLKNIQN
+2429 HPFELSEIEN
-2439 LPQAI
+2439 LPEAI
-2444 SSPIAV
+2444 QQPLAV
-2450 FDSKTQPNSKVIF
+2450 FRSATHIGSYVVMTE
-2463 IELQQ
+2463 IEHQ
-2468 DGVNFVVAVKVHSQR
+2468 GKNYVAAIQTHRQKGR
-2483 ANYQRKININSI
+2483 LEINDI
-2495 RSVYP
+2495 RSIHYRRTNTHMV
-2500 KDYTRDIINWI
+2500 NWI
-2511 NRGDLLRW
+2511 DEGLLEYV
-2519 ADKEKIL
+2519 DKQKMVE
-2526 NWLTQQQ
+2526 WLSKQRY
-2533 SNSADV
+2533 NSAEV
-2539 DTPIKDISVATNIV
+2539 RKLFNHATNIV
-2553 NNFENPT
+2553 NSFENPT

-2594 KEAFRKRRAC
+2594 KEALRKRRAY

-2699 ILAQVRNW
+2699 ILAQVRSW

-2722 LRYLLWRSKHNLQ
+2722 IRYLLWRSKHNLQ

-2757 GINNQAQD
+2757 GINNRAQD

-2778 NRRFNEQLDAFE
+2778 NRRFNEQL
-2790 KGQMRSNDWFNMGTP
+2790 
-2805 GAILQSAGLPN
+2805 
-2816 KPITMTQSVLRKHMA
+2816 
-2831 KHGFSATTLRNLPDA
+2831 
-2846 LNSPL
+2846 
-2851 MVYEWGDKARSLIVI
+2851 
-2866 TEIPHG
+2866 
-2872 DHRITAAI
+2872 
-2880 KLNRN
+2880 
-2885 GKQLEVNEIASVH
+2885 
-2898 GKSVERLITEMN
+2898 
-2910 DSRSDFAQDKLRYV
+2910 
-2924 DKKKALNWMSAMEA
+2924 
-2938 PLASSQTS
+2938 
-2946 SQELSLATNIIK
+2946 
-2958 NFENPT
+2958 
-2964 LPSEENIRFRE
+2964 
-2975 NGNELDAV
+2975 
-2983 NRRFNE
+2983 
-2989 KLETLTEKNAD
+2989 ETLTEKNAD
-3000 STVLQLG
+3000 NIILNIGT
-3007 RPSDILRAA
+3007 PSSILLAC
-3016 GIADKPLKLYGNKV
+3016 GIPERRIALYGNKL
-3030 IKKMKKHGFK
+3030 IKKAKHHGYQISDVK
-3040 LEELQNLPEAVASP
+3040 DLPEYINSP
-3054 IAVFN
+3054 IAIFQGSYEN
-3059 NYQKEGNRSILTEL
+3059 GFAILTEMPINNSN
-3073 KTADGNFLVSLD
+3073 ALVTIDIS
-3085 LGKGEDIDF
+3085 KGEIQDL
-3094 NIVSSVFGKS
+3094 NLVSSVFDKKKIGILKWIEQGKLLY
-3104 DNKVINWINKGYA
+3104 IN
-3117 AYIDKEKALNYL
+3117 KEKALNYL
-3129 HLAAPIAAASDNQ
+3129 SSSAPIADATNNSR
-3142 ELSLATNIIKNFE
+3142 LPTVTNIIKNFE

-3299 KLYNT
+3299 KLYST

-3337 NINESEEA
+3337 NINELEEA

-3619 SQPQVISATQALYLR
+3619 SRPQVISATQALYLR

-3725 HEQALPTTT
+3725 HEQTLPTTT

-3970 RRDAEISY
+3970 RRDAELSY

-4022 RELTRSTELET
+4022 RELTRSTKLET

-4047 AQARRA
+4047 TQARRA

-4129 GYPFDGPMLFEDI
+4129 GYPFGGPMLFEDI

-4184 NLYNGVQSFID
+4184 NLYNGVQAFID

-4244 RSAQGARGTSQPLY
+4244 RSAQGARGTSYPLY

>member
-45 NKRDGF
+45 KKRDSF
-51 IKAFPNAKTVDRMS
+51 LKAYPNAKTVDRMS
-65 TPPKEDAQPEYSGP
+65 TPPKEDAQPEYRGYSGYNGA
-79 GGYFAPKPRNE
+79 GGLATQTPLNE
-90 PNPSALIAEEV
+90 PAHSGNRATDIELQQLNNLAVRNAVKTQPTYEDPLIA
-101 ERQQRQAGINPNSAE
+101 RIHAKAQQNSTQSPFLSSDPQQNSSDSNAPITSFGEAFSQGSNALYQGVKNAVGESAGTFIGSQKDYAKAVDLLSELQASGYS
-116 AISQRFDAMVEALPS
+116 FKDF
-131 RKTKEYDDQL
+131 
-141 LLEDDRRREEQ
+141 
-152 YNKTHRLGM
+152 
-161 MQAQNPEGYAPY
+161 NPEKA
-173 PQRSDDEKTNSRFL
+173 DH
-187 PLANVGDETSAVWM
+187 
-201 IPQPEDYPAPSPEA
+201 DYLTAKYNQALDTWHKVKA
-215 QRIWERRINEAKA
+215 QRKKERESMGAWDAFKHLLKDPTMPTIPGKESFFKKA
-228 QSQFESGVRGQLWEI
+228 QSQADDIQRLRAFKHIAEALH
-243 TKTLDEQDRKN
+243 KTNGD
-254 DEEVRQWREESHKRA
+254 
-269 LDGLGALPIP
+269 
-279 PSTPEESRSYSNLK
+279 
-293 TAQGLLDEAV
+293 
-303 KVIEQADRN
+303 IEQAKSLLGQQAQTQQWSDKVTEDARN
-312 THGATGVGNALRGI
+312 ELASMRPTEGTAAFIGNLVPQMIGNVAAVAASFSPFTRWLARPLAQFNMATLTASSAGSSMADARLYAEQTGKPISESDVKNAGLLSGGIEAVTELIPYARIFNRIQHVAGLKSGRIIVNAVKNNPVAQDELTRLVKQAGSEFPTKLITKKGAKRLAGDILTEGTSEAVAGGLGTLVPILYSNKEDYPTLHNILSDAWEGA
-326 KDGLF
+326 KGGLF
-331 DPHTWDLGIGELV
+331 MGAILGAGSALSGNF
-344 DANNLRRVIAK
+344 ANRERRKKLGKITLADTGNGVVEIVGAK
-355 SDRNE
+355 SDGTLFAVDGNNKILEIPKSQILDIAEVGFKEFDAYTKKITDE
-360 TLTDDERSLL
+360 TL
-370 DALATNMAVSSLY
+370 
-383 GSKVGM
+383 
-389 GYNIGK
+389 
-395 GTAQSLPFMIEFA
+395 
-408 LNPIAGSS
+408 
-416 KTIAGKIARYWLK
+416 
-429 HNIKRKALKKAGA
+429 
-442 RVIGDI
+442 
-448 AAATGTMATSGSLR
+448 AAA
-462 TAADAITRMTGNPL
+462 
-476 YEITPEGKAVYAGH
+476 V
-490 EQGDTPLKAIGKSAT
+490 
-505 AGSIEYY
+505 
-512 TELLGGAFGPIGRAV
+512 
-527 GGVLGKVPGMKSIT
+527 
-541 GYLSRSQAAEL
+541 
-552 IRGIRTSDWA
+552 
-562 KSVGDFTSRTG
+562 
-573 WHGMIE
+573 
-579 EYSEEEIG
+579 
-587 NILNYFTVGD
+587 
-597 VQKKDLLDPQQHLET
+597 
-612 FGSVALMGGFFS
+612 
-624 ALKTAGYRPAR
+624 
-635 SRAQKQVAIF
+635 
-645 YQQAGELLGEEW
+645 
-657 QNIKAACDNNT
+657 
-668 DPQSGTAALAQVLES
+668 QSGKMVVQQNA
-683 SQYNPEQKRAILS
+683 
-696 YFAAKQSYNGVLLA
+696 
-710 DQKSS
+710 
-715 EEQTKSPEQ
+715 
-724 TAIENSY
+724 
-731 DAGYKSVDGDPSA
+731 DPSA
-744 KQAIKQHLNQVS
+744 KQAIKQHLDQVS
-756 APFSEERLQE
+756 APFSEERLQQ

-942 DGNYLVQLEDGSVIP
+942 DGNFLVQLEDGSVIP

-972 QEQQPTPQPAQTTPQ
+972 QQQPTPQPAQTTPQ
-987 QTAEQTMAP
+987 QTAEQTMTP

-1001 PQNGVDDRIG
+1001 
-1011 RSLNKE
+1011 
-1017 EADNLIA
+1017 
-1024 EMENRAEPAPE
+1024 
-1035 LELTLENWTAEF
+1035 
-1047 GKDGMVD
+1047 
-1054 TPIGKVK
+1054 
-1061 MGENQYQKLAQ
+1061 
-1072 KGRNGKLGMIKPTLT
+1072 
-1087 NPDVIIED
+1087 
-1095 KSQAKEGQQTERS
+1095 
-1108 SSYVFVKSFIDETG
+1108 
-1122 ERRYYFT
+1122 
-1129 SVTISKEGNEVVI
+1129 
-1142 SNQERKRNRIHTL
+1142 
-1155 FKEGKLIHVKK
+1155 
-1166 AALPTESATSA
+1166 
-1177 QGNQFTV
+1177 
-1184 PGGATLQGKNTN
+1184 
-1196 TSANFQTNTTDN
+1196 
-1208 QPQNGVDNRIGR
+1208 PQNGVDNRIGR
-1220 SLNKEE
+1220 SLNQEE

-1239 PAPELELTPE
+1239 PAPELELTSE

-1408 AENQIPAGQN
+1408 AENQIPADQN
-1418 NTNISPEATQPP
+1418 NTNTFSEATQTPT
-1430 AEVTYPRDEKTG
+1430 EVTYPRDEKTG

-1585 EITKDT
+1585 EITEDT

-1599 LSEGY
+1599 LSEGVITNTTTN
-1604 QDGNG
+1604 D
-1609 KGYGRA
+1609 GYGLA
-1615 HIEANHGKQIK
+1615 HIEARHGDQIRQ
-1626 KAGFSSVEDFVSYVA
+1626 AGFDSVEEFVESVA
-1641 KNYNRDNIL
+1641 KNYDQIKEGR
-1650 VGKRR
+1650 KR
-1655 NNGQPTFLI
+1655 NDGSETYLLQLEDKHN
-1664 QVSDQHD
+1664 
-1671 NTLFVELSGDES
+1671 NTLFVELSKDGS
-1683 YWNVNSAGIFRKGYS
+1683 YWNINSAGIF
-1698 NNKETVAKTE
+1698 NNKYARGNKVVYSRHTQTNQFAETGEGSPST
-1708 PQQPINAVSGDS
+1708 
-1720 SLSENEQSGISLSE
+1720 EQSGTQSDA
-1734 PNGESTVST
+1734 STLPPTSA

-1762 NQTNPLTNKTNTP
+1762 NQTNPPTNKTNTP
-1775 ILPRKQTAP
+1775 ILPKKQTAP

-1888 AAMEQLRNIHTQ
+1888 AAMEQLRNLHAQ

-1914 EREAFWNIPVS
+1914 EQDAFGNAPVS
-1925 EYAFREPKANTPEEQ
+1925 EYAFREPEATTPEEQ

-1953 KAPNGKPTNLT
+1953 KAPNGQPSNLT
-1964 AAQWVK
+1964 EKQWVQ

-1975 FKNWFGDWEKIAK
+1975 FKNWFGDWEKAARIEKLRRSKPLVVSGNDYQEKYELNSRSAGKYIVDSLRGEYINADTQSTIRISRKSQKVAHHDAESEAHLKSIAYIPQMIENAVFVDELTNIKDKNGFDSYRYYVVGLKMDGIDYTAK
-1988 LANSK
+1988 LTVGVKHGEAYYDHSLTEIEKSNLIDQIDLVKAQVYDDKAAKSSIVKDKRLVSLLQTNSSNKIDKNREPLASEVDRFEQENIRFRDHNISAFAKK
-1993 HKENE
+1993 HNLNEQNVKDYAEYMQTGNIIGASRAFHEIRRQVRLDNTGISLGQFTKLFSPIKKELYSHFGDIDELRDKYVQVEMEVRGVMNAARKKATE
-1998 RNRSKQAPEYTDDFR
+1998 EKEADKKRLQEFELMSDQQLNDEYDK
-2013 RVQASS
+2013 A
-2019 KGLSK
+2019 
-2024 QEISEFNRRKREIN
+2024 ISEKNESRMRDLVNEAARR
-2038 DAERGLLSGIFGR
+2038 
-2051 QLASGRDRSWHDQR
+2051 
-2065 TLIDP
+2065 
-2070 VHQTPIQILEN
+2070 
-2081 VDGQLFHDIFEIV
+2081 
-2094 RNYLP
+2094 
-2099 NGELVDLHENYDNA
+2099 NGYGDVNSEYQGVGA
-2113 TCYLAADGLSGF
+2113 WKAP
-2125 AVEDNGNLVSVF
+2125 GN
-2137 NLNPNVSFL
+2137 P
-2146 KTIKDYVTKCGATHL
+2146 
-2161 DGYNSPKQPL
+2161 GYNSVDARRAAL
-2171 AKIYQKTLGWKV
+2171 ETDGTNINV
-2183 ASLMDYNME
+2183 M
-2192 FDHDD
+2192 D
-2197 IAANHDAPQV
+2197 IADGYTSQPDNYFTNLHEYGNDTPYGKESAAAINQAIVEAKKGDKPMITVYRAVPMSIKENQLRNGDWVTPSRKYAELHG
-2207 AFMVNSSQDV
+2207 NSRLEGDYRIIKQEVPAD
-2217 ETKSFDKDSY
+2217 ELWWDGNDINEWGY
-2227 DEAEAYQQEQ
+2227 DDGKKYAYRNTGNNR
-2237 VKAIFE
+2237 KLNDLITR
-2243 NCSKVIDENG
+2243 DENG
-2253 EPLAVHPVPSS
+2253 NIIPLSQRFNARK
-2264 TNTTDEGAGNDQQ
+2264 ND
-2277 TGLYFETGGN
+2277 
-2287 RTGDRSRQA
+2287 
-2296 YFLNIRDPKYSS
+2296 
-2308 TQGDL
+2308 
-2313 SNTSHDGAIL
+2313 
-2323 QSQQPG
+2323 
-2329 ETSSATTYAV
+2329 V
-2339 TKADQIRPA
+2339 
-2348 TDLNEARSSDNPD
+2348 
-2361 TRYRNIDEVNDQF
+2361 RYREQEQINDQF

-2393 LGHPSEALQAA
+2393 LGHPSEALRAA

-2553 NNFENPT
+2553 NSFENPT

-2570 EELSETLHTPI
+2570 EELAQSLHTPI
-2581 RIVRNVNDIHDDE
+2581 RIVKNVNEINANE
-2594 KEAFRKRRAC
+2594 KDALRKRRAY

-2611 GEVVIVLPNCRDE
+2611 GEVVIVLPNCRDA

-2647 EKYNDLLRRVWSSL
+2647 EKYNDLLRRVFDSL
-2661 DPATKAKKQ
+2661 DEETRRRLLSR
-2670 KQYGHPLIAADEYLA
+2670 YGHPLIAADEYLA

-2778 NRRFNEQLDAFE
+2778 NRRFNEQL
-2790 KGQMRSNDWFNMGTP
+2790 
-2805 GAILQSAGLPN
+2805 
-2816 KPITMTQSVLRKHMA
+2816 
-2831 KHGFSATTLRNLPDA
+2831 
-2846 LNSPL
+2846 
-2851 MVYEWGDKARSLIVI
+2851 
-2866 TEIPHG
+2866 
-2872 DHRITAAI
+2872 
-2880 KLNRN
+2880 
-2885 GKQLEVNEIASVH
+2885 
-2898 GKSVERLITEMN
+2898 
-2910 DSRSDFAQDKLRYV
+2910 
-2924 DKKKALNWMSAMEA
+2924 
-2938 PLASSQTS
+2938 
-2946 SQELSLATNIIK
+2946 
-2958 NFENPT
+2958 
-2964 LPSEENIRFRE
+2964 
-2975 NGNELDAV
+2975 
-2983 NRRFNE
+2983 
-2989 KLETLTEKNAD
+2989 ETLTEKNAD

-3016 GIADKPLKLYGNKV
+3016 GIADKPLKLYGSKV

-3040 LEELQNLPEAVASP
+3040 LEELQNLPEAVANP

-3155 NPTLPSEEN
+3155 NPPLPSEEN

-3299 KLYNT
+3299 KLYST

-3374 ATEVGN
+3374 ATEVGH

-3595 QRWLRAQAQARR
+3595 QRWLRAQVQARR

-3619 SQPQVISATQALYLR
+3619 SRPQVISATQALYLR

-3725 HEQALPTTT
+3725 HEQTLPTTT

-3855 YSADPQFWATLSKH
+3855 YSADPQFWVTLSKH

-3970 RRDAEISY
+3970 RRDAELSY

-4162 TAGVTLD
+4162 TAGVTLN

-4184 NLYNGVQSFID
+4184 NLYNGVQAFID

-4244 RSAQGARGTSQPLY
+4244 RSAQGARGTSYPLY

>member
-30 QIRYEASGEE
+30 RIRYEASGEE

-79 GGYFAPKPRNE
+79 GGYFAPTTRHE

-101 ERQQRQAGINPNSAE
+101 ERQQREAGINPNSAE
-116 AISQRFDAMVEALPS
+116 AISQRFDAMIEALPTS
-131 RKTKEYDDQL
+131 TTKKYDDQVL
-141 LLEDDRRREEQ
+141 REDYRRREEQ

-173 PQRSDDEKTNSRFL
+173 PQRSDDEKTNSRFM

-312 THGATGVGNALRGI
+312 THGAAGVGNALRGI

-360 TLTDDERSLL
+360 ALTDDERSLL

-429 HNIKRKALKKAGA
+429 HNAKGKALKKAGA

-462 TAADAITRMTGNPL
+462 TAADAITRMTGTPL

-573 WHGMIE
+573 WHGMVE

-612 FGSVALMGGFFS
+612 FVSVALMGGFFS
-624 ALKTAGYRPAR
+624 AVKTAGYRPAR
-635 SRAQKQVAIF
+635 SRAQKQVAILD
-645 YQQAGELLGEEW
+645 QQAGDLLGEEW

-668 DPQSGTAALAQVLES
+668 DAQSGTAALAQVLES

-731 DAGYKSVDGDPSA
+731 DAGYKSVDGDPSV
-744 KQAIKQHLNQVS
+744 KQAIKQHLDQVS
-756 APFSEERLQE
+756 APFSEERLQQ
-766 LRAVKNPMQYISE
+766 LRAVENPMQYISE

-804 QDQIQQKIKESDDA
+804 QDQINQKIKESDDA

-827 NLYTVTLKGD
+827 NLYTITLKGD
-837 NAAQGYITQGDVT
+837 NAAQGYITQGDVA

-987 QTAEQTMAP
+987 QTAEQTMTP

-1001 PQNGVDDRIG
+1001 PQNGVDNRIG

-1024 EMENRAEPAPE
+1024 EMENRAESAPE
-1035 LELTLENWTAEF
+1035 LELTPENWTAEF
-1047 GKDGMVD
+1047 GEDGMVD

-1061 MGENQYQKLAQ
+1061 MGENQYLKLAQ

-1087 NPDVIIED
+1087 NPDVIIEEIRPN
-1095 KSQAKEGQQTERS
+1095 KNGPSERES
-1108 SSYVFVKSFIDETG
+1108 SFIFVKAFTKLDGS
-1122 ERRYYFT
+1122 RYYYFT
-1129 SVTISKEGNEVVI
+1129 SVTVQKEGREVVI
-1142 SNQERKRNRIHTL
+1142 SNQEKSHNKISRL
-1155 FKEGKLIHVKK
+1155 FQEGNTVWIKPNSSLH
-1166 AALPTESATSA
+1166 PTTQIEESVLLSDSNGLTSD
-1177 QGNQFTV
+1177 
-1184 PGGATLQGKNTN
+1184 
-1196 TSANFQTNTTDN
+1196 DN
-1208 QPQNGVDNRIGR
+1208 QSALLGIN
-1220 SLNKEE
+1220 S
-1226 ADDLIAEMENRAE
+1226 
-1239 PAPELELTPE
+1239 PA
-1249 NWTAEF
+1249 N
-1255 GKDGMVDTPIG
+1255 
-1266 KVKMGE
+1266 
-1272 NQYQKLVRNKR
+1272 
-1283 ENYFGMIKPTLE
+1283 
-1295 SPDMVVEKVAPA
+1295 
-1307 DNAERDTKLIF
+1307 
-1318 VKTFTKPDGS
+1318 
-1328 RVVHFQSVTVKK
+1328 
-1340 DGLEVSISSHEAE
+1340 
-1353 PKDIKK
+1353 
-1359 DMQNATIL
+1359 
-1367 HISEKMSHGSE
+1367 
-1378 GSLTEAPV
+1378 
-1386 AEGPDLVPTSD
+1386 
-1397 NLSTNEDTTPF
+1397 STNEDTTPF
-1408 AENQIPAGQN
+1408 AENQIPADQN
-1418 NTNISPEATQPP
+1418 NTNTSPEATQTP
-1430 AEVTYPRDEKTG
+1430 AKVTYPRDEKTG

-1505 AKYQQ
+1505 TKYQQ

-1531 EVQPENVQNETN
+1531 EIQPENVQNETN

-1549 QETTNADTQTTN
+1549 QETTNADTQTSN

-1585 EITKDT
+1585 EITEDT

-1655 NNGQPTFLI
+1655 NNGQTTFLI

-1870 AQIRDALLD
+1870 AQIRDAVLD

-1888 AAMEQLRNIHTQ
+1888 AAMEQLRNLHAQ

-1925 EYAFREPKANTPEEQ
+1925 EYAFREPEANTPEEQ

-1953 KAPNGKPTNLT
+1953 KAPNGQHSNLT
-1964 AAQWVK
+1964 EKQWVQ

-1975 FKNWFGDWEKIAK
+1975 FKNWFGDWEKAARIEKLRRSKPLVVSGNDYQEKYELNSRSAGKYIVDSLRGEYINADTQSTIRISRKSQKVAHHDAESEAHLKSIAYIPQMIENAVFVDELTNIKDKNGFDSYRYYVVGLKMDGIDYTAK
-1988 LANSK
+1988 LTVGVKHGEAYYDHSLTEIEKSNLIDQIDLVKAQVYDDKAAKSPIVKDKRLVSLLQTNSSNKIDKNREPLASEVDRFEQENIRFREAEEDRYLIAVHNLSEEKLKQALDLGGFPMPSIAITKAGVGHTSFGDISLLFDKESINPSDQRNKVYGEDAWTPTFPSVGYKLNDEKTNDIYRRANKAGSLPLFNPVNFHPDNFERHIDSLSSDSLVK
-1993 HKENE
+1993 HFKDDYGAKQLYLSETGNAVTKWEEHEVDKYLPDQIRLYEDVLNTIGLDRLKNESYDTLQEEIKKNLGDHYDVDFENMPPLRLQRRIGNTIQHAVDYAANGNKKTEADLEATKKKIDE
-1998 RNRSKQAPEYTDDFR
+1998 RIDQKKFENWLEELFSGVVEDRGIRNDKDMFTPSGRSRKWEDLYDAITLDSVVRNMQNQAARGGQGLFGGSIFGAAQEQYKSIDEIRKDARKRISERSKE
-2013 RVQASS
+2013 
-2019 KGLSK
+2019 
-2024 QEISEFNRRKREIN
+2024 EM
-2038 DAERGLLSGIFGR
+2038 DAERQAITDRLSAIQIPGVGNRVSDQFDLVQNIQDAVAHSHTPKGIYNYLKDYYPKMTMEAANDISGIVKDIQKMSARYFEAKPYRAVGFNEVR
-2051 QLASGRDRSWHDQR
+2051 LAVVPSGTNEKIIEELERRNIPVRTYESGNDLQRKQIVEEATRELNLRFREQAR
-2065 TLIDP
+2065 TL
-2070 VHQTPIQILEN
+2070 QT
-2081 VDGQLFHDIFEIV
+2081 
-2094 RNYLP
+2094 
-2099 NGELVDLHENYDNA
+2099 
-2113 TCYLAADGLSGF
+2113 
-2125 AVEDNGNLVSVF
+2125 
-2137 NLNPNVSFL
+2137 
-2146 KTIKDYVTKCGATHL
+2146 
-2161 DGYNSPKQPL
+2161 
-2171 AKIYQKTLGWKV
+2171 
-2183 ASLMDYNME
+2183 
-2192 FDHDD
+2192 
-2197 IAANHDAPQV
+2197 
-2207 AFMVNSSQDV
+2207 
-2217 ETKSFDKDSY
+2217 
-2227 DEAEAYQQEQ
+2227 
-2237 VKAIFE
+2237 
-2243 NCSKVIDENG
+2243 
-2253 EPLAVHPVPSS
+2253 
-2264 TNTTDEGAGNDQQ
+2264 
-2277 TGLYFETGGN
+2277 
-2287 RTGDRSRQA
+2287 
-2296 YFLNIRDPKYSS
+2296 
-2308 TQGDL
+2308 
-2313 SNTSHDGAIL
+2313 
-2323 QSQQPG
+2323 
-2329 ETSSATTYAV
+2329 
-2339 TKADQIRPA
+2339 
-2348 TDLNEARSSDNPD
+2348 
-2361 TRYRNIDEVNDQF
+2361 VNDQF

-2416 RLETKASKDYSSN
+2416 RLSDKSMQAN
-2429 HPFDLKNIQN
+2429 HPFELSEIEN
-2439 LPQAI
+2439 LPEAI
-2444 SSPIAV
+2444 QQPLAV
-2450 FDSKTQPNSKVIF
+2450 FRSATHIGSYVVMTE
-2463 IELQQ
+2463 IEHQ
-2468 DGVNFVVAVKVHSQR
+2468 GKNYVAAIQTHRQKGR
-2483 ANYQRKININSI
+2483 LEINDI
-2495 RSVYP
+2495 RSIHYRRTNTHMV
-2500 KDYTRDIINWI
+2500 NWI
-2511 NRGDLLRW
+2511 DEGLLEYV
-2519 ADKEKIL
+2519 DKQKMVE
-2526 NWLTQQQ
+2526 WLSKQRY
-2533 SNSADV
+2533 NSAEV
-2539 DTPIKDISVATNIV
+2539 RKLFNHATNIV
-2553 NNFENPT
+2553 NSFENPT
-2560 LTDGKKVATA
+2560 LSDGEKVATA
-2570 EELSETLHTPI
+2570 EELAQSLHTPI
-2581 RIVRNVNDIHDDE
+2581 RIVKNVNEINANE
-2594 KEAFRKRRAC
+2594 KDALRKRRAY

-2611 GEVVIVLPNCRDE
+2611 GEVVIVLPNCRDA

-2647 EKYNDLLRRVWSSL
+2647 EKYNDLLRRVFDSL
-2661 DPATKAKKQ
+2661 DEETRRRLLSR
-2670 KQYGHPLIAADEYLA
+2670 YGHPLIAADEYLA

-2722 LRYLLWRSKHNLQ
+2722 LRYLLWRSKNNLQ
-2735 NKQNIFER
+2735 SKQGIFER
-2743 AETAAKDAELRYRL
+2743 AETIAKDAELRNRL
-2757 GINNQAQD
+2757 GIDSQMREQSANTDDA
-2765 QTENSGSTELDAV
+2765 TLDDV
-2778 NRRFNEQLDAFE
+2778 NRRFNEQLKSLNKENAQSTILNL
-2790 KGQMRSNDWFNMGTP
+2790 GNP
-2805 GAILQSAGLPN
+2805 GAVLLSSGISD
-2816 KPITMTQSVLRKHMA
+2816 KPI
-2831 KHGFSATTLRNLPDA
+2831 
-2846 LNSPL
+2846 
-2851 MVYEWGDKARSLIVI
+2851 
-2866 TEIPHG
+2866 
-2872 DHRITAAI
+2872 
-2880 KLNRN
+2880 
-2885 GKQLEVNEIASVH
+2885 
-2898 GKSVERLITEMN
+2898 
-2910 DSRSDFAQDKLRYV
+2910 
-2924 DKKKALNWMSAMEA
+2924 
-2938 PLASSQTS
+2938 
-2946 SQELSLATNIIK
+2946 
-2958 NFENPT
+2958 
-2964 LPSEENIRFRE
+2964 
-2975 NGNELDAV
+2975 
-2983 NRRFNE
+2983 
-2989 KLETLTEKNAD
+2989 
-3000 STVLQLG
+3000 
-3007 RPSDILRAA
+3007 
-3016 GIADKPLKLYGNKV
+3016 KLYGNKLL
-3030 IKKMKKHGFK
+3030 KKMSKHGFSIADV
-3040 LEELQNLPEAVASP
+3040 QDLPLKINAP
-3054 IAVFN
+3054 IAVFQGSVDN
-3059 NYQKEGNRSILTEL
+3059 SFAILTEL
-3073 KTADGNFLVSLD
+3073 KIHDNNILASLSI
-3085 LGKGEDIDF
+3085 GKGNDIDF
-3094 NIVSSVFGKS
+3094 NIVSSVYGKA
-3104 DNKVINWINKGYA
+3104 DNSIVSWITKGKALYV
-3117 AYIDKEKALNYL
+3117 DKEKALNYL
-3129 HLAAPIAAASDNQ
+3129 RISAPLAEAQDNQ

-3164 IRFREKEAPG
+3164 IRFREKEAPS
-3174 DLPTSQASSS
+3174 DLPTSQVSSS

-3274 AEEAV
+3274 AEQAV
-3279 HRILDTVTTARL
+3279 HLILDTVTTARL

-3299 KLYNT
+3299 KLYST

-3345 LRTKEA
+3345 LRTKQA
-3351 TEGLTPAEQMHMDAI
+3351 TEGLTPTEQMHMDAI

-3380 DYMAASAQMEQLEQQ
+3380 DYMVASAQMEQLEQQ

-3725 HEQALPTTT
+3725 HEQTLPTTT

-3834 KINFRVWTAIKQIA
+3834 KINFRGWTAIKQIA

-3946 AVYEYQLSR
+3946 AVYEYQLNR

-3970 RRDAEISY
+3970 RRDAELSY

-4042 RGMES
+4042 QGMES

-4053 ALKDVSI
+4053 ALKDVSL

-4129 GYPFDGPMLFEDI
+4129 GYPFGGPMLFEDI

-4184 NLYNGVQSFID
+4184 NLYNGVQAFID
-4195 GHSTAGLLQLI
+4195 GHSTAGLLQLL
-4206 NAPRSQIKKILMQRG
+4206 NAPRSQIKKILLQRG

-4244 RSAQGARGTSQPLY
+4244 RSAQGARGTSYPLY

>member
-45 NKRDGF
+45 KKRDSF
-51 IKAFPNAKTVDRMS
+51 LKAYPNAKTVDRIS
-65 TPPKEDAQPEYSGP
+65 TPHKEDTQPEYRGP
-79 GGYFAPKPRNE
+79 GGYFAPKPRHE
-90 PNPSALIAEEV
+90 PNPSTLIAEEV

-161 MQAQNPEGYAPY
+161 MQAQNAEWGRPY
-173 PQRSDDEKTNSRFL
+173 SQRYGRTEDNTPIL
-187 PLANVGDETSAVWM
+187 PLADAGNQESAFSTNLH
-201 IPQPEDYPAPSPEA
+201 PQDYPAPSPEA
-215 QRIWERRINEAKA
+215 QQIWERRTNEARA
-228 QSQFESGVRGQLWEI
+228 QSQFESGVRKQLWEVS
-243 TKTLDEQDRKN
+243 KVVEEQDRKK
-254 DEEVRQWREESHKRA
+254 DEEIRQWREQSHKRA
-269 LDGLGALPIP
+269 LEGKGALPIGP
-279 PSTPEESRSYSNLK
+279 TPPEEARRYSNLK
-293 TAQGLLDEAV
+293 TARGLLDEAV
-303 KVIEQADRN
+303 KVIEQADQN
-312 THGATGVGNALRGI
+312 THQGTSGIGNALRGI
-326 KDGLF
+326 KNNLF
-331 DPHTWDLGIGELV
+331 DPIAWERHVGTLA
-344 DANNLRRVIAK
+344 DASNISKVIAK

-360 TLTDDERSLL
+360 TLTDDEQSLL
-370 DALATNMAVSSLY
+370 DALATNLAANSLY

-395 GTAQSLPFMIEFA
+395 SIAQSLPFMIEFA

-476 YEITPEGKAVYAGH
+476 YEITPEGKAVYTGH

-573 WHGMIE
+573 WHGMVE

-645 YQQAGELLGEEW
+645 DQQAGELLGEEW

-744 KQAIKQHLNQVS
+744 KQAIKQHLDQVS

-827 NLYTVTLKGD
+827 NLYTITLKGD
-837 NAAQGYITQGDVT
+837 NAAQGYITQGDVA

-942 DGNYLVQLEDGSVIP
+942 DGNFLVQLEDGSVIP

-987 QTAEQTMAP
+987 QTAEQTMTP

-1001 PQNGVDDRIG
+1001 
-1011 RSLNKE
+1011 
-1017 EADNLIA
+1017 
-1024 EMENRAEPAPE
+1024 
-1035 LELTLENWTAEF
+1035 
-1047 GKDGMVD
+1047 
-1054 TPIGKVK
+1054 
-1061 MGENQYQKLAQ
+1061 
-1072 KGRNGKLGMIKPTLT
+1072 
-1087 NPDVIIED
+1087 
-1095 KSQAKEGQQTERS
+1095 
-1108 SSYVFVKSFIDETG
+1108 
-1122 ERRYYFT
+1122 
-1129 SVTISKEGNEVVI
+1129 
-1142 SNQERKRNRIHTL
+1142 
-1155 FKEGKLIHVKK
+1155 
-1166 AALPTESATSA
+1166 
-1177 QGNQFTV
+1177 
-1184 PGGATLQGKNTN
+1184 
-1196 TSANFQTNTTDN
+1196 
-1208 QPQNGVDNRIGR
+1208 PQNGVDNRIGR

-1226 ADDLIAEMENRAE
+1226 ADNLIAEMENRAE

-1295 SPDMVVEKVAPA
+1295 SPDMVLEEA
-1307 DNAERDTKLIF
+1307 DPKEGAERDTKLIF

-1328 RVVHFQSVTVKK
+1328 RIVHFENVTIQK
-1340 DGLEVSISSHEAE
+1340 DNLEVSISSHELQKSALQKKMQQDNLLHLKGLFSSEGRLAE
-1353 PKDIKK
+1353 PQI
-1359 DMQNATIL
+1359 
-1367 HISEKMSHGSE
+1367 E
-1378 GSLTEAPV
+1378 GS
-1386 AEGPDLVPTSD
+1386 DLVPTPS
-1397 NLSTNEDTTPF
+1397 LSSTNEDTTPF
-1408 AENQIPAGQN
+1408 AENQIPADQN
-1418 NTNISPEATQPP
+1418 NTNTSSEATQTP
-1430 AEVTYPRDEKTG
+1430 AEVTYPQDEKTG

-1549 QETTNADTQTTN
+1549 QETTNADTQTVGQEESVQN
-1561 ADQSEVDENG
+1561 
-1571 RPFVKASD
+1571 
-1579 GSTVFG
+1579 
-1585 EITKDT
+1585 
-1591 GLTPAPIK
+1591 LTPIAEGPFGPVYDQFRGNPSGAIAYLSSIRTGEAVGALHHPQVGDISLVWGNSRSGLEKIMQKHPEVLEDMQGILDNMQIVQESDNRIVLESTTHKAVVSKMLGQKKTPQWLLTAYEKKNASGGSSDIDPEPTGGMQNGTAPLQNTI
-1599 LSEGY
+1599 
-1604 QDGNG
+1604 
-1609 KGYGRA
+1609 
-1615 HIEANHGKQIK
+1615 
-1626 KAGFSSVEDFVSYVA
+1626 SSTA
-1641 KNYNRDNIL
+1641 KNNI
-1650 VGKRR
+1650 
-1655 NNGQPTFLI
+1655 NI
-1664 QVSDQHD
+1664 
-1671 NTLFVELSGDES
+1671 
-1683 YWNVNSAGIFRKGYS
+1683 S
-1698 NNKETVAKTE
+1698 N
-1708 PQQPINAVSGDS
+1708 
-1720 SLSENEQSGISLSE
+1720 
-1734 PNGESTVST
+1734 
-1743 NEDTTNIQ
+1743 
-1751 ENQES
+1751 NQES

-1870 AQIRDALLD
+1870 AQIRDAVLD
-1879 VLQRVYSPK
+1879 ILQSVYSPK
-1888 AAMEQLRNIHTQ
+1888 AAMEQLRNLHAQ

-1925 EYAFREPKANTPEEQ
+1925 EYAFREPEANTPEEQ

-1953 KAPNGKPTNLT
+1953 KAPNGQPSNLT
-1964 AAQWVK
+1964 EKQWVQ

-1975 FKNWFGDWEKIAK
+1975 FKNWFGDWEKAARIEKLRRSKPLVVSGNDYQEKYELNSRSAGKYIVDSLRGEYINADTQSTIRISRKSQKVAHHDAESEAHLKSIAYIPQMIENAVFVDELTNIKDKNGFDSYRYYVVGLKMDGIDYTAK
-1988 LANSK
+1988 LTVGVKHGEAYYDHSLTEIEKSNLIDQIDLVKAQVYDDKAAKSSIVKDKRLVSLLQTNSSNKIDKNREPLASEVDRFEQENIRFRDHNISAFAKK
-1993 HKENE
+1993 HNLNEQNVKDYAEYMQTGNIIGASRAFHEIRRQVRLDNTGISLGQFTKLFSPIKKELYSHFGDIDELRDKYVQVEMEVRGVMNAARKKATE
-1998 RNRSKQAPEYTDDFR
+1998 EKEADKKRLQEFELMSDQQLNDEYDK
-2013 RVQASS
+2013 A
-2019 KGLSK
+2019 
-2024 QEISEFNRRKREIN
+2024 ISEKNESRMRDLVNEAARR
-2038 DAERGLLSGIFGR
+2038 
-2051 QLASGRDRSWHDQR
+2051 
-2065 TLIDP
+2065 
-2070 VHQTPIQILEN
+2070 
-2081 VDGQLFHDIFEIV
+2081 
-2094 RNYLP
+2094 
-2099 NGELVDLHENYDNA
+2099 NGYGDVNSEYQGVGA
-2113 TCYLAADGLSGF
+2113 WKAP
-2125 AVEDNGNLVSVF
+2125 GN
-2137 NLNPNVSFL
+2137 P
-2146 KTIKDYVTKCGATHL
+2146 
-2161 DGYNSPKQPL
+2161 GYNSVDARRAAL
-2171 AKIYQKTLGWKV
+2171 ETDGTNINV
-2183 ASLMDYNME
+2183 M
-2192 FDHDD
+2192 D
-2197 IAANHDAPQV
+2197 IADGYTSQPDNYFTNLHEYGNDTPYGKESAAAINQAIVEAKKGDKPMITVYRAVPMSIKENQLRNGDWVTPSRKYAELHG
-2207 AFMVNSSQDV
+2207 NSRLEGDYRIIKQEVPAD
-2217 ETKSFDKDSY
+2217 ELWWDGNDINEWGY
-2227 DEAEAYQQEQ
+2227 DDGKKYAYRNTGNNR
-2237 VKAIFE
+2237 KLNDLITR
-2243 NCSKVIDENG
+2243 DENG
-2253 EPLAVHPVPSS
+2253 NIIPLSQRFNARK
-2264 TNTTDEGAGNDQQ
+2264 ND
-2277 TGLYFETGGN
+2277 
-2287 RTGDRSRQA
+2287 
-2296 YFLNIRDPKYSS
+2296 
-2308 TQGDL
+2308 
-2313 SNTSHDGAIL
+2313 
-2323 QSQQPG
+2323 
-2329 ETSSATTYAV
+2329 V
-2339 TKADQIRPA
+2339 
-2348 TDLNEARSSDNPD
+2348 
-2361 TRYRNIDEVNDQF
+2361 RYREQEQINDQF

-2393 LGHPSEALQAA
+2393 LGHPSEALRAA
-2404 GIPNLPIELAAS
+2404 GIPDLPIELAAS
-2416 RLETKASKDYSSN
+2416 QLNYKATSRKHDFSL
-2429 HPFDLKNIQN
+2429 DEIRD

-2444 SSPIAV
+2444 ASPMATFSYGDPGKAQNILTV
-2450 FDSKTQPNSKVIF
+2450 LQHNGENFLVGLF
-2463 IELQQ
+2463 IKPT
-2468 DGVNFVVAVKVHSQR
+2468 VKGRVLEV
-2483 ANYQRKININSI
+2483 NSI
-2495 RSVYP
+2495 RNVFP
-2500 KDYTRDIINWI
+2500 KNSSSIIRWI
-2511 NRGDLLRW
+2511 NDGKLTSV
-2519 ADKEKIL
+2519 DKEKL
-2526 NWLTQQQ
+2526 LSFLDQQRT
-2533 SNSADV
+2533 NYADV
-2539 DTPIKDISVATNIV
+2539 AFVLPEEQVKQGKAEVSEEEISSATNIV
-2553 NNFENPT
+2553 NSFENPT
-2560 LTDGKKVATA
+2560 LSDGEKVATA
-2570 EELSETLHTPI
+2570 EELAQSLHTPI
-2581 RIVRNVNDIHDDE
+2581 RIVKNVNEINANE
-2594 KEAFRKRRAC
+2594 KDALRKRRAY

-2611 GEVVIVLPNCRDE
+2611 GEVVIVLPNCRDA

-2647 EKYNDLLRRVWSSL
+2647 EKYNDLLRRVFDSL
-2661 DPATKAKKQ
+2661 DEETRRRLLSR
-2670 KQYGHPLIAADEYLA
+2670 YGHPLIAADEYLA

-2722 LRYLLWRSKHNLQ
+2722 LRYLLWRSKNNLQ
-2735 NKQNIFER
+2735 SKQGIFER
-2743 AETAAKDAELRYRL
+2743 AETIAKDAELRNRL
-2757 GINNQAQD
+2757 GIDSQMREQSANTDDA
-2765 QTENSGSTELDAV
+2765 TLDDV
-2778 NRRFNEQLDAFE
+2778 NRRFNEQLKSLNKENAQSTILNL
-2790 KGQMRSNDWFNMGTP
+2790 GNP
-2805 GAILQSAGLPN
+2805 GAVLLSSGISD
-2816 KPITMTQSVLRKHMA
+2816 KPI
-2831 KHGFSATTLRNLPDA
+2831 
-2846 LNSPL
+2846 
-2851 MVYEWGDKARSLIVI
+2851 
-2866 TEIPHG
+2866 
-2872 DHRITAAI
+2872 
-2880 KLNRN
+2880 
-2885 GKQLEVNEIASVH
+2885 
-2898 GKSVERLITEMN
+2898 
-2910 DSRSDFAQDKLRYV
+2910 
-2924 DKKKALNWMSAMEA
+2924 
-2938 PLASSQTS
+2938 
-2946 SQELSLATNIIK
+2946 
-2958 NFENPT
+2958 
-2964 LPSEENIRFRE
+2964 
-2975 NGNELDAV
+2975 
-2983 NRRFNE
+2983 
-2989 KLETLTEKNAD
+2989 
-3000 STVLQLG
+3000 
-3007 RPSDILRAA
+3007 
-3016 GIADKPLKLYGNKV
+3016 KLYGNKLL
-3030 IKKMKKHGFK
+3030 KKMSKHGFSIADV
-3040 LEELQNLPEAVASP
+3040 QDLPLKINAP
-3054 IAVFN
+3054 IAVFQGSVDN
-3059 NYQKEGNRSILTEL
+3059 SFAILTEL
-3073 KTADGNFLVSLD
+3073 KIHGNNILASLSI
-3085 LGKGEDIDF
+3085 GKGNDIDF
-3094 NIVSSVFGKS
+3094 NIVSSVYGKA
-3104 DNKVINWINKGYA
+3104 DNSIVSWITKGKTIYV
-3117 AYIDKEKALNYL
+3117 DKEKALNYL
-3129 HLAAPIAAASDNQ
+3129 RISAPLAEAQDNQ
-3142 ELSLATNIIKNFE
+3142 ELSLVTNIIKNFE

-3274 AEEAV
+3274 AEQAV

-3299 KLYNT
+3299 KLYST

-3345 LRTKEA
+3345 LRTKQA
-3351 TEGLTPAEQMHMDAI
+3351 TEGLTPTEQMHMDAI

-3374 ATEVGN
+3374 ATEVGD

-3465 LNGRS
+3465 VNGRS

-3493 AGPKAMAS
+3493 AGPKAMGS

-3619 SQPQVISATQALYLR
+3619 SRPQVISATQALYLR

-3658 ISQTLQQEAPEMVAL
+3658 ISQTLQQEAPEMIAL

-3725 HEQALPTTT
+3725 HEQTLPTTT

-3834 KINFRVWTAIKQIA
+3834 KINFRGWTAIKQIA

-3970 RRDAEISY
+3970 RRDAELSY

-4129 GYPFDGPMLFEDI
+4129 GYPFGGPMLFEDI

-4184 NLYNGVQSFID
+4184 NLYNGVQAFID

-4244 RSAQGARGTSQPLY
+4244 RSAQGAQGTSYPLY

>member
-45 NKRDGF
+45 KKRDSF
-51 IKAFPNAKTVDRMS
+51 LRAYPNAKTVDRIS
-65 TPPKEDAQPEYSGP
+65 TPPKQDTQPEYRGYSGYNGA
-79 GGYFAPKPRNE
+79 GGLATQTPLNE
-90 PNPSALIAEEV
+90 PAHSGNRATDIELQQLNNLVVRNAVKTQPTYEDPLIA
-101 ERQQRQAGINPNSAE
+101 RIHAKAQQNSTQSPFLSSDPQQNSSDSNAPITSFGEAFSQGSNALYQGVKNAVGESAGTFIGSQKDYAKAVDLLSELQASGYS
-116 AISQRFDAMVEALPS
+116 FKDF
-131 RKTKEYDDQL
+131 
-141 LLEDDRRREEQ
+141 
-152 YNKTHRLGM
+152 
-161 MQAQNPEGYAPY
+161 NPEKA
-173 PQRSDDEKTNSRFL
+173 DH
-187 PLANVGDETSAVWM
+187 
-201 IPQPEDYPAPSPEA
+201 DYLTAKYNQALDTWHKVKA
-215 QRIWERRINEAKA
+215 QRKKERESMGAWDAFKHLLKDPTMPTIPGKESFFKKA
-228 QSQFESGVRGQLWEI
+228 QSQADDIQRLRAFKHIAEALH
-243 TKTLDEQDRKN
+243 KTNGD
-254 DEEVRQWREESHKRA
+254 
-269 LDGLGALPIP
+269 
-279 PSTPEESRSYSNLK
+279 
-293 TAQGLLDEAV
+293 
-303 KVIEQADRN
+303 IEQAKSLLGQQAQTQQWSDKVTEDARN
-312 THGATGVGNALRGI
+312 ELASMRPTEGTAAFIGNLVPQMIGNVAAVAASFSPFTRWLARPLAQFNMATLTASSAGSSMADARLYAEQTGKPISESDVKNAGLLSGGIEAVTELIPYARIFNRIQHVAGLKSGRIIVNAVKNNPVAQDELTRLVKQAGSEFPTKLITKKGAKRLAGDILTEGTSEAVAGGLGTLVPILYSNKEDYPTLHNILSDAWEGA
-326 KDGLF
+326 KGGLF
-331 DPHTWDLGIGELV
+331 MGAILGAGSALSGNF
-344 DANNLRRVIAK
+344 ANRERRKKLGKITLADTGNGVVEIVGAK
-355 SDRNE
+355 SDGTLFAVDGNNKILEIPKSQILDIAEVGFKEFDAYTKKITDE
-360 TLTDDERSLL
+360 TL
-370 DALATNMAVSSLY
+370 
-383 GSKVGM
+383 
-389 GYNIGK
+389 
-395 GTAQSLPFMIEFA
+395 
-408 LNPIAGSS
+408 
-416 KTIAGKIARYWLK
+416 
-429 HNIKRKALKKAGA
+429 
-442 RVIGDI
+442 
-448 AAATGTMATSGSLR
+448 AAA
-462 TAADAITRMTGNPL
+462 
-476 YEITPEGKAVYAGH
+476 V
-490 EQGDTPLKAIGKSAT
+490 
-505 AGSIEYY
+505 
-512 TELLGGAFGPIGRAV
+512 
-527 GGVLGKVPGMKSIT
+527 
-541 GYLSRSQAAEL
+541 
-552 IRGIRTSDWA
+552 
-562 KSVGDFTSRTG
+562 
-573 WHGMIE
+573 
-579 EYSEEEIG
+579 
-587 NILNYFTVGD
+587 
-597 VQKKDLLDPQQHLET
+597 
-612 FGSVALMGGFFS
+612 
-624 ALKTAGYRPAR
+624 
-635 SRAQKQVAIF
+635 
-645 YQQAGELLGEEW
+645 
-657 QNIKAACDNNT
+657 
-668 DPQSGTAALAQVLES
+668 QSGKMVVQQNA
-683 SQYNPEQKRAILS
+683 
-696 YFAAKQSYNGVLLA
+696 
-710 DQKSS
+710 
-715 EEQTKSPEQ
+715 
-724 TAIENSY
+724 
-731 DAGYKSVDGDPSA
+731 DPSA

-766 LRAVKNPMQYISE
+766 LHAVKNPMQYISE

-827 NLYTVTLKGD
+827 NLYTITLKGD

-972 QEQQPTPQPAQTTPQ
+972 QQPTPQPAQTTPQ
-987 QTAEQTMAP
+987 QAAPQSASTSTAEQTMTP

-1001 PQNGVDDRIG
+1001 PQNGVDNRIG

-1035 LELTLENWTAEF
+1035 LELT
-1047 GKDGMVD
+1047 
-1054 TPIGKVK
+1054 
-1061 MGENQYQKLAQ
+1061 
-1072 KGRNGKLGMIKPTLT
+1072 
-1087 NPDVIIED
+1087 
-1095 KSQAKEGQQTERS
+1095 
-1108 SSYVFVKSFIDETG
+1108 
-1122 ERRYYFT
+1122 
-1129 SVTISKEGNEVVI
+1129 
-1142 SNQERKRNRIHTL
+1142 
-1155 FKEGKLIHVKK
+1155 
-1166 AALPTESATSA
+1166 
-1177 QGNQFTV
+1177 
-1184 PGGATLQGKNTN
+1184 
-1196 TSANFQTNTTDN
+1196 
-1208 QPQNGVDNRIGR
+1208 
-1220 SLNKEE
+1220 
-1226 ADDLIAEMENRAE
+1226 
-1239 PAPELELTPE
+1239 PE

-1255 GKDGMVDTPIG
+1255 GEDGMVDTPIG

-1295 SPDMVVEKVAPA
+1295 SPDMVLEEA
-1307 DNAERDTKLIF
+1307 DPKEGAERDTKLIF

-1328 RVVHFQSVTVKK
+1328 RVVHFENVTIQK
-1340 DGLEVSISSHEAE
+1340 DNLEVSISSHELQKSALQKKMQQDNLLHLKGLFSSEGRLAE
-1353 PKDIKK
+1353 PQI
-1359 DMQNATIL
+1359 
-1367 HISEKMSHGSE
+1367 E
-1378 GSLTEAPV
+1378 GS
-1386 AEGPDLVPTSD
+1386 DLVPTPS
-1397 NLSTNEDTTPF
+1397 LSSTNEDTTPF
-1408 AENQIPAGQN
+1408 AENQIPADQN
-1418 NTNISPEATQPP
+1418 NTDTSSEATQTPT
-1430 AEVTYPRDEKTG
+1430 EVTYPRDEKTG

-1549 QETTNADTQTTN
+1549 QETTNTDTQTTN

-1585 EITKDT
+1585 EITEDT

-1599 LSEGY
+1599 LSEGVITNTTTN
-1604 QDGNG
+1604 D
-1609 KGYGRA
+1609 GYGLA
-1615 HIEANHGKQIK
+1615 HIEARHGDQIRQ
-1626 KAGFSSVEDFVSYVA
+1626 AGFDSVEEFVESVA
-1641 KNYNRDNIL
+1641 KNYDQIKEGR
-1650 VGKRR
+1650 KR
-1655 NNGQPTFLI
+1655 NDGSETYLLQLEDKHN
-1664 QVSDQHD
+1664 
-1671 NTLFVELSGDES
+1671 NTLFVELSKDGS
-1683 YWNVNSAGIFRKGYS
+1683 YWNINSAGIF
-1698 NNKETVAKTE
+1698 NNKYARGNKVVYSRHTQTNQFAETGEGSPST
-1708 PQQPINAVSGDS
+1708 
-1720 SLSENEQSGISLSE
+1720 EQSGTQSDA
-1734 PNGESTVST
+1734 STLPPTSA

-1762 NQTNPLTNKTNTP
+1762 NQTNPPTNKTNTP
-1775 ILPRKQTAP
+1775 ILPKKQTAP

-1870 AQIRDALLD
+1870 AQIRDAVLD

-1888 AAMEQLRNIHTQ
+1888 AAMEQLRNLHAQ

-1925 EYAFREPKANTPEEQ
+1925 EYAFREPEANTPEEQ

-1953 KAPNGKPTNLT
+1953 KAPNGQPSNLT
-1964 AAQWVK
+1964 EKQWVQ

-1993 HKENE
+1993 HKGNE

-2013 RVQASS
+2013 RVQARSR
-2019 KGLSK
+2019 KLSQEDISAFHRDK
-2024 QEISEFNRRKREIN
+2024 QDLNENERE
-2038 DAERGLLSGIFGR
+2038 LLSGVFRR
-2051 QLASGRDRSWHDQR
+2051 QLLSARARGGYAQR

-2070 VHQTPIQILEN
+2070 QQNIPVQILED

-2094 RNYLP
+2094 RNYLK

-2217 ETKSFDKDSY
+2217 ETKSFNKDSY

-2253 EPLAVHPVPSS
+2253 EPLAVYPVPSS
-2264 TNTTDEGAGNDQQ
+2264 TNTTDEGSGNDQQ

-2287 RTGDRSRQA
+2287 EAGDRSRQA

-2339 TKADQIRPA
+2339 AKADQIQPA
-2348 TDLNEARSSDNPD
+2348 TDLNEERSSENPD

-2380 QIEGTLPQGHIYQ
+2380 QIEGTLPKSHIYR

-2416 RLETKASKDYSSN
+2416 RLSDKSMQAN
-2429 HPFDLKNIQN
+2429 HPFELSEIEN
-2439 LPQAI
+2439 LPEAI
-2444 SSPIAV
+2444 QQPLAV
-2450 FDSKTQPNSKVIF
+2450 FRSATHIGSYVVMTE
-2463 IELQQ
+2463 IEHQ
-2468 DGVNFVVAVKVHSQR
+2468 GKNYVAAIQTHRQKGR
-2483 ANYQRKININSI
+2483 LEINDI
-2495 RSVYP
+2495 RSIHYRRTNTHMV
-2500 KDYTRDIINWI
+2500 NWI
-2511 NRGDLLRW
+2511 DEGLLEYV
-2519 ADKEKIL
+2519 DKQKMVE
-2526 NWLTQQQ
+2526 WLSKQRY
-2533 SNSADV
+2533 NSAEV
-2539 DTPIKDISVATNIV
+2539 RKLFNHATNIV
-2553 NNFENPT
+2553 NSFENPT

-2594 KEAFRKRRAC
+2594 KEALRKRRAY

-2757 GINNQAQD
+2757 GINNRAQA

-2778 NRRFNEQLDAFE
+2778 NRRFNEQL
-2790 KGQMRSNDWFNMGTP
+2790 
-2805 GAILQSAGLPN
+2805 
-2816 KPITMTQSVLRKHMA
+2816 
-2831 KHGFSATTLRNLPDA
+2831 
-2846 LNSPL
+2846 
-2851 MVYEWGDKARSLIVI
+2851 
-2866 TEIPHG
+2866 
-2872 DHRITAAI
+2872 
-2880 KLNRN
+2880 
-2885 GKQLEVNEIASVH
+2885 
-2898 GKSVERLITEMN
+2898 
-2910 DSRSDFAQDKLRYV
+2910 
-2924 DKKKALNWMSAMEA
+2924 
-2938 PLASSQTS
+2938 
-2946 SQELSLATNIIK
+2946 
-2958 NFENPT
+2958 
-2964 LPSEENIRFRE
+2964 
-2975 NGNELDAV
+2975 
-2983 NRRFNE
+2983 
-2989 KLETLTEKNAD
+2989 ETLTEKNAQ
-3000 STVLQLG
+3000 SVILNLGRPNTVLQ
-3007 RPSDILRAA
+3007 SA
-3016 GIADKPLKLYGNKV
+3016 GIADRPIRLYGNKV
-3030 IKKMKKHGFK
+3030 MKKIRKHGFK
-3040 LEELQNLPEAVASP
+3040 ITDIKNLPSAINNP

-3059 NYQKEGNRSILTEL
+3059 NYGNKENRAVFTEL
-3073 KTADGNFLVSLD
+3073 ATSQGNVLVTIEW
-3085 LGKGEDIDF
+3085 GKGTDAEL
-3094 NIVSSVFGKS
+3094 NIVTSVFGKGNS
-3104 DNKVINWINKGYA
+3104 NIIDWINSGYTT
-3117 AYIDKEKALNYL
+3117 YINKEKALNYL
-3129 HLAAPIAAASDNQ
+3129 RISALIAEAQDNQ

-3164 IRFREKEAPG
+3164 IRFREQDTPS
-3174 DLPTSQASSS
+3174 DLPTSQVSSS

-3299 KLYNT
+3299 KLYST

-3337 NINESEEA
+3337 NINELEEA

-3619 SQPQVISATQALYLR
+3619 SRPQVISATQALYLR

-3716 TYRENDGTE
+3716 IYRENDGTE
-3725 HEQALPTTT
+3725 HEQTLPTTT

-3970 RRDAEISY
+3970 RRDAELSY

-4042 RGMES
+4042 QGMES

-4053 ALKDVSI
+4053 ALKDVSL

-4129 GYPFDGPMLFEDI
+4129 GYPFGGPMLFEDI

-4184 NLYNGVQSFID
+4184 NLYNGVQAFID

-4206 NAPRSQIKKILMQRG
+4206 NAPRSQIKKILLQRG

-4226 MQYAERINNL
+4226 LQYAERINNL
-4236 QELFRAMD
+4236 QELFRAID
-4244 RSAQGARGTSQPLY
+4244 RSAQGARGTSYPLY

>member
-15 PSDIAAQFEKDFPDA
+15 PFDIAAQFEKDFPDA
-30 QIRYEASGEE
+30 RIRYEASGEE

-45 NKRDGF
+45 KKRDSF
-51 IKAFPNAKTVDRMS
+51 LKAYPNAKTVDRIS
-65 TPPKEDAQPEYSGP
+65 TPPKQDTQPEYSGP

-131 RKTKEYDDQL
+131 RKTKEYDDQVL
-141 LLEDDRRREEQ
+141 REDYRRREEQ

-173 PQRSDDEKTNSRFL
+173 PQRRDGAKAPFL
-187 PLANVGDETSAVWM
+187 PTVDAGNAESTFGM

-215 QRIWERRINEAKA
+215 QRIWERRINETKA

-303 KVIEQADRN
+303 KVIEQADQN
-312 THGATGVGNALRGI
+312 THQGTSGIGNALRGI
-326 KDGLF
+326 KNNLF
-331 DPHTWDLGIGELV
+331 DPIAWERHVGTLA
-344 DANNLRRVIAK
+344 DASNISKVIAK

-360 TLTDDERSLL
+360 TLTDDEQSLL
-370 DALATNMAVSSLY
+370 DALATNLAANSLY

-395 GTAQSLPFMIEFA
+395 SIAQSLPFMIEFA

-573 WHGMIE
+573 WHGMVE

-635 SRAQKQVAIF
+635 SRAQKQVAILD
-645 YQQAGELLGEEW
+645 QQAGDLLGEEW
-657 QNIKAACDNNT
+657 QNIKAACDNNN
-668 DPQSGTAALAQVLES
+668 DPQSGTVALAQVLES

-731 DAGYKSVDGDPSA
+731 DAGYKSVDGDPSV
-744 KQAIKQHLNQVS
+744 KQAIKQHLDQVS
-756 APFSEERLQE
+756 APFSEERLQQ
-766 LRAVKNPMQYISE
+766 LRAVENPMQYISE

-804 QDQIQQKIKESDDA
+804 QDQINQKIKESDDA

-827 NLYTVTLKGD
+827 NLYTITLKGD
-837 NAAQGYITQGDVT
+837 NAAQGYITQGDVA

-987 QTAEQTMAP
+987 QAAPQSAPTSTAEQTMTP

-1047 GKDGMVD
+1047 G
-1054 TPIGKVK
+1054 
-1061 MGENQYQKLAQ
+1061 E
-1072 KGRNGKLGMIKPTLT
+1072 
-1087 NPDVIIED
+1087 
-1095 KSQAKEGQQTERS
+1095 
-1108 SSYVFVKSFIDETG
+1108 
-1122 ERRYYFT
+1122 
-1129 SVTISKEGNEVVI
+1129 
-1142 SNQERKRNRIHTL
+1142 
-1155 FKEGKLIHVKK
+1155 
-1166 AALPTESATSA
+1166 
-1177 QGNQFTV
+1177 
-1184 PGGATLQGKNTN
+1184 
-1196 TSANFQTNTTDN
+1196 
-1208 QPQNGVDNRIGR
+1208 
-1220 SLNKEE
+1220 
-1226 ADDLIAEMENRAE
+1226 
-1239 PAPELELTPE
+1239 
-1249 NWTAEF
+1249 
-1255 GKDGMVDTPIG
+1255 DGMVDTPIG

-1418 NTNISPEATQPP
+1418 NTNTSPETTQPP

-1531 EVQPENVQNETN
+1531 EVQPENAQNETN

-1585 EITKDT
+1585 EITEDT

-1870 AQIRDALLD
+1870 AQIRDAVLD

-1888 AAMEQLRNIHTQ
+1888 AAMEQLRNLHAQ

-1914 EREAFWNIPVS
+1914 EQDAFGNAPVS
-1925 EYAFREPKANTPEEQ
+1925 EYAFREPEATTPEEQ

-1993 HKENE
+1993 HKGNE

-2019 KGLSK
+2019 RKLS
-2024 QEISEFNRRKREIN
+2024 QEEISEYHRSHRLL
-2038 DAERGLLSGIFGR
+2038 DGSDRGLLSRVFGR

-2125 AVEDNGNLVSVF
+2125 AVEDNGNLISVF
-2137 NLNPNVSFL
+2137 NLNPKRKFL
-2146 KTIKDYVTKCGATHL
+2146 RTITDYVTECGATHL
-2161 DGYNSPKQPL
+2161 DGYNSPEQPL
-2171 AKIYQKTLGWKV
+2171 AKIYQKTLGWQV

-2287 RTGDRSRQA
+2287 GTGDRSRQA

-2329 ETSSATTYAV
+2329 ETPSATTYAV

-2348 TDLNEARSSDNPD
+2348 TDLNEERSSDNPD

-2416 RLETKASKDYSSN
+2416 RLSNKSMQAN
-2429 HPFDLKNIQN
+2429 HPFELSEIEN
-2439 LPQAI
+2439 LPEAI
-2444 SSPIAV
+2444 QQPLAV
-2450 FDSKTQPNSKVIF
+2450 FRSATHIGSYVVMTE
-2463 IELQQ
+2463 IEHQ
-2468 DGVNFVVAVKVHSQR
+2468 GKNYVAAIQTH
-2483 ANYQRKININSI
+2483 RKKGSLEINDI
-2495 RSVYP
+2495 RSIYP
-2500 KDYTRDIINWI
+2500 KNNGQIANWI
-2511 NRGDLLRW
+2511 DEGLLEY
-2519 ADKEKIL
+2519 AETQKMVE
-2526 NWLTQQQ
+2526 WLSKQR
-2533 SNSADV
+2533 SNSAEV
-2539 DTPIKDISVATNIV
+2539 RKLFNHATNIV
-2553 NNFENPT
+2553 NSFENPT

-2594 KEAFRKRRAC
+2594 KEALRKRRAY

-2778 NRRFNEQLDAFE
+2778 NRRFNEQLETLTE
-2790 KGQMRSNDWFNMGTP
+2790 KNADSTVLQLGRPSD
-2805 GAILQSAGLPN
+2805 ILRAAGIAD
-2816 KPITMTQSVLRKHMA
+2816 KPLKLYGSKVIKKMK
-2831 KHGFSATTLRNLPDA
+2831 KHGFKLEELQNLPEA
-2846 LNSPL
+2846 VANPIA
-2851 MVYEWGDKARSLIVI
+2851 VFNNYQKEGNRSILTELKTADGNFLVSLDLGKGEDIDFNIVS
-2866 TEIPHG
+2866 
-2872 DHRITAAI
+2872 
-2880 KLNRN
+2880 
-2885 GKQLEVNEIASVH
+2885 SVF
-2898 GKSVERLITEMN
+2898 GKSDNKVIN
-2910 DSRSDFAQDKLRYV
+2910 WINKGYAAYIDKE
-2924 DKKKALNWMSAMEA
+2924 KALNYLHLAA
-2938 PLASSQTS
+2938 PIAAASDN
-2946 SQELSLATNIIK
+2946 QELSLATNIIK

-3016 GIADKPLKLYGNKV
+3016 GIADKPLKLYGSKV

-3040 LEELQNLPEAVASP
+3040 LEELQNLPEAVANP

-3299 KLYNT
+3299 KLYST

-3374 ATEVGN
+3374 ATEVGH

-3619 SQPQVISATQALYLR
+3619 SRPQVISATQALYLR

-3725 HEQALPTTT
+3725 HEQTLPTTT

-3970 RRDAEISY
+3970 RRDAELSY

-4162 TAGVTLD
+4162 TAGVTLN

-4184 NLYNGVQSFID
+4184 NLYNGVQAFID

>member
-30 QIRYEASGEE
+30 RIRYEASGEE

-79 GGYFAPKPRNE
+79 GGYFAPTTRHE

-101 ERQQRQAGINPNSAE
+101 ERQQREAGINPNSAE
-116 AISQRFDAMVEALPS
+116 AISQRFDAMIEALPTS
-131 RKTKEYDDQL
+131 ATKKYDDQVL
-141 LLEDDRRREEQ
+141 REDYRRREEQ

-429 HNIKRKALKKAGA
+429 HNAKGKALKKAGA

-462 TAADAITRMTGNPL
+462 TTADAITRMTGNPL

-527 GGVLGKVPGMKSIT
+527 GGVLGKVPGMKSIS

-573 WHGMIE
+573 WHGMVE

-635 SRAQKQVAIF
+635 SRAQKQVAILD
-645 YQQAGELLGEEW
+645 QQAGDLLGEEW
-657 QNIKAACDNNT
+657 QNIKAACDNNN

-710 DQKSS
+710 NQKSS

-731 DAGYKSVDGDPSA
+731 DAGYKSVDGDPSV
-744 KQAIKQHLNQVS
+744 KQAIKQHLDQVS
-756 APFSEERLQE
+756 APFSEERLQQ
-766 LRAVKNPMQYISE
+766 LRAVENPMQYISE

-804 QDQIQQKIKESDDA
+804 QDQINQKIKESDDA

-827 NLYTVTLKGD
+827 NLYTITLKGD
-837 NAAQGYITQGDVT
+837 NAAQGYITQGDVA

-972 QEQQPTPQPAQTTPQ
+972 QEQPFTPQPAQTTPQ
-987 QTAEQTMAP
+987 QTAEQTMTP

-1001 PQNGVDDRIG
+1001 
-1011 RSLNKE
+1011 
-1017 EADNLIA
+1017 
-1024 EMENRAEPAPE
+1024 
-1035 LELTLENWTAEF
+1035 
-1047 GKDGMVD
+1047 
-1054 TPIGKVK
+1054 
-1061 MGENQYQKLAQ
+1061 
-1072 KGRNGKLGMIKPTLT
+1072 
-1087 NPDVIIED
+1087 
-1095 KSQAKEGQQTERS
+1095 
-1108 SSYVFVKSFIDETG
+1108 
-1122 ERRYYFT
+1122 
-1129 SVTISKEGNEVVI
+1129 
-1142 SNQERKRNRIHTL
+1142 
-1155 FKEGKLIHVKK
+1155 
-1166 AALPTESATSA
+1166 
-1177 QGNQFTV
+1177 
-1184 PGGATLQGKNTN
+1184 
-1196 TSANFQTNTTDN
+1196 
-1208 QPQNGVDNRIGR
+1208 PQNGVDNRIGR

-1255 GKDGMVDTPIG
+1255 GEDGMVDTPIG

-1408 AENQIPAGQN
+1408 AENQITAGQN

-1442 HILFDQIDDP
+1442 HILFDQIGDP

-1531 EVQPENVQNETN
+1531 EVQPENAQNETN

-1549 QETTNADTQTTN
+1549 QETTNADTQTSN

-1585 EITKDT
+1585 EITEDT

-1599 LSEGY
+1599 LSEGVITNTTTN
-1604 QDGNG
+1604 D
-1609 KGYGRA
+1609 GYGLA
-1615 HIEANHGKQIK
+1615 HIEARHGDQIRQ
-1626 KAGFSSVEDFVSYVA
+1626 AGFDSVEEFVESVA
-1641 KNYNRDNIL
+1641 KNYDQIKEGR
-1650 VGKRR
+1650 KR
-1655 NNGQPTFLI
+1655 NDGSETYLLQLEDKHN
-1664 QVSDQHD
+1664 
-1671 NTLFVELSGDES
+1671 NTLFVELSKDGS
-1683 YWNVNSAGIFRKGYS
+1683 YWNINSAGIF
-1698 NNKETVAKTE
+1698 NNKYARGNKVVYSRHTQTNQFAETGEGSPST
-1708 PQQPINAVSGDS
+1708 
-1720 SLSENEQSGISLSE
+1720 EQSGTQSDA
-1734 PNGESTVST
+1734 STLPPTST

-1762 NQTNPLTNKTNTP
+1762 NQTNPPTYKVNTP

-1870 AQIRDALLD
+1870 TQIRNAVLD

-1914 EREAFWNIPVS
+1914 EQDAFGNAPVS
-1925 EYAFREPKANTPEEQ
+1925 EYAFREPEATTPEEQ

-1993 HKENE
+1993 HKGNE
-1998 RNRSKQAPEYTDDFR
+1998 RNRSKQAPEYSDDFR

-2137 NLNPNVSFL
+2137 NLNPDVSFL
-2146 KTIKDYVTKCGATHL
+2146 KTIKDYVTECGATHL
-2161 DGYNSPKQPL
+2161 DGYNSPEQPL
-2171 AKIYQKTLGWKV
+2171 AKIYQKTLGWQV

-2243 NCSKVIDENG
+2243 NCSKVIDKNG
-2253 EPLAVHPVPSS
+2253 EPLALYPVPSS
-2264 TNTTDEGAGNDQQ
+2264 TNTTDEGSGNDQQ
-2277 TGLYFETGGN
+2277 IGLYFETGGN
-2287 RTGDRSRQA
+2287 GTGDRSRQA

-2308 TQGDL
+2308 TQGDI

-2329 ETSSATTYAV
+2329 ETPSATTYAV
-2339 TKADQIRPA
+2339 AQADQIRPA
-2348 TDLNEARSSDNPD
+2348 TDLNEERSSDNPD

-2380 QIEGTLPQGHIYQ
+2380 QIEGSLPKGHIYQ

-2416 RLETKASKDYSSN
+2416 RLSDKSMQAN
-2429 HPFDLKNIQN
+2429 HPFELSEIEN
-2439 LPQAI
+2439 LPEAI
-2444 SSPIAV
+2444 QQPLAV
-2450 FDSKTQPNSKVIF
+2450 FRSATHIGSYVVMTE
-2463 IELQQ
+2463 IEHQ
-2468 DGVNFVVAVKVHSQR
+2468 GKNYVAAIQTHRQKGR
-2483 ANYQRKININSI
+2483 LEINDI
-2495 RSVYP
+2495 RSIYP
-2500 KDYTRDIINWI
+2500 KNNGQIANWI
-2511 NRGDLLRW
+2511 DEGLLEY
-2519 ADKEKIL
+2519 AETQKMVE
-2526 NWLTQQQ
+2526 WLSKQR
-2533 SNSADV
+2533 SNSAEV
-2539 DTPIKDISVATNIV
+2539 RKLFNHATNIV
-2553 NNFENPT
+2553 NSFENPT

-2594 KEAFRKRRAC
+2594 KEALRKRRAY

-2757 GINNQAQD
+2757 GINNRAQA

-2778 NRRFNEQLDAFE
+2778 NRRFNEQL
-2790 KGQMRSNDWFNMGTP
+2790 
-2805 GAILQSAGLPN
+2805 
-2816 KPITMTQSVLRKHMA
+2816 
-2831 KHGFSATTLRNLPDA
+2831 
-2846 LNSPL
+2846 
-2851 MVYEWGDKARSLIVI
+2851 
-2866 TEIPHG
+2866 
-2872 DHRITAAI
+2872 
-2880 KLNRN
+2880 
-2885 GKQLEVNEIASVH
+2885 
-2898 GKSVERLITEMN
+2898 
-2910 DSRSDFAQDKLRYV
+2910 
-2924 DKKKALNWMSAMEA
+2924 
-2938 PLASSQTS
+2938 
-2946 SQELSLATNIIK
+2946 
-2958 NFENPT
+2958 
-2964 LPSEENIRFRE
+2964 
-2975 NGNELDAV
+2975 
-2983 NRRFNE
+2983 
-2989 KLETLTEKNAD
+2989 ETLTEKNAQ
-3000 STVLQLG
+3000 SVILNLGRPNTVLQ
-3007 RPSDILRAA
+3007 SA
-3016 GIADKPLKLYGNKV
+3016 GIADRPIRLYGNKV
-3030 IKKMKKHGFK
+3030 MKKIRKHGFK
-3040 LEELQNLPEAVASP
+3040 ITDIKNLPSAINNP

-3059 NYQKEGNRSILTEL
+3059 NYGNKENRAVFTEL
-3073 KTADGNFLVSLD
+3073 ATSQGNVLVTIEW
-3085 LGKGEDIDF
+3085 GKGTDAEL
-3094 NIVSSVFGKS
+3094 NIVTSVFGKGNS
-3104 DNKVINWINKGYA
+3104 NIIDWINSGYTT
-3117 AYIDKEKALNYL
+3117 YINKEKALNYL
-3129 HLAAPIAAASDNQ
+3129 RISALIAEAQDNQ

-3164 IRFREKEAPG
+3164 IRFREKEAPS

-3299 KLYNT
+3299 KLYST
-3304 KIQGETPQG
+3304 KIQGETPRG

-3345 LRTKEA
+3345 LRTKQA
-3351 TEGLTPAEQMHMDAI
+3351 TEGLTPTEQMHMDAI

-3725 HEQALPTTT
+3725 HEQTLPTTT

-3834 KINFRVWTAIKQIA
+3834 KINFRGWTAIKQIA

-3970 RRDAEISY
+3970 RRDAELSY

-4042 RGMES
+4042 QGMES

-4053 ALKDVSI
+4053 ALKDVSL

-4129 GYPFDGPMLFEDI
+4129 GYPFGGPMLFEDI

-4162 TAGVTLD
+4162 TAGVILD

-4184 NLYNGVQSFID
+4184 NLYNGVQAFID

-4206 NAPRSQIKKILMQRG
+4206 NAPRSQIKKILLQRG

-4236 QELFRAMD
+4236 QELFRAID
-4244 RSAQGARGTSQPLY
+4244 RSAQGAQGTSYPLY

>member
-30 QIRYEASGEE
+30 RIRYEASGEE

-79 GGYFAPKPRNE
+79 GGYFAPTTRHE

-101 ERQQRQAGINPNSAE
+101 ERQQREAGINPNSAE
-116 AISQRFDAMVEALPS
+116 AISQRFDAMIEALPTS
-131 RKTKEYDDQL
+131 ATKKYDDQVL
-141 LLEDDRRREEQ
+141 REDYRRREEQ

-173 PQRSDDEKTNSRFL
+173 PQRSDDEKTNSRFM

-201 IPQPEDYPAPSPEA
+201 IPQPEGYPAPSPEA

-429 HNIKRKALKKAGA
+429 HNAKGKALKKAGA

-624 ALKTAGYRPAR
+624 AVKTAGYRPAR
-635 SRAQKQVAIF
+635 SRAQKQVAILD
-645 YQQAGELLGEEW
+645 QQAGDLLGEEW
-657 QNIKAACDNNT
+657 QNIKAACDNNN
-668 DPQSGTAALAQVLES
+668 DPQSGTATLAQVLES

-744 KQAIKQHLNQVS
+744 KQAIKQHLDQVS
-756 APFSEERLQE
+756 APFSEERLQQ
-766 LRAVKNPMQYISE
+766 LRAVENPMQYISE

-804 QDQIQQKIKESDDA
+804 QDQINQKIKESDDA

-827 NLYTVTLKGD
+827 NLYTITLKGD
-837 NAAQGYITQGDVT
+837 NAAQGYITQGDVA

-1001 PQNGVDDRIG
+1001 PQNDVDNRIG

-1035 LELTLENWTAEF
+1035 LELTPENWTAEF
-1047 GKDGMVD
+1047 GEDGMVD

-1061 MGENQYQKLAQ
+1061 MGENQYLKLAQ

-1087 NPDVIIED
+1087 NPDVIIEEIRPN
-1095 KSQAKEGQQTERS
+1095 KNGPSERES
-1108 SSYVFVKSFIDETG
+1108 SFIFVKAFTKLDGS
-1122 ERRYYFT
+1122 RYYYFT
-1129 SVTISKEGNEVVI
+1129 SVTVQKEGREVVI
-1142 SNQERKRNRIHTL
+1142 SNQEKSHNKISRL
-1155 FKEGKLIHVKK
+1155 FQEGNTVWIKPNSSLH
-1166 AALPTESATSA
+1166 PTTQIEESVLLSDSNGLTSD
-1177 QGNQFTV
+1177 
-1184 PGGATLQGKNTN
+1184 
-1196 TSANFQTNTTDN
+1196 DN
-1208 QPQNGVDNRIGR
+1208 QSALLGIN
-1220 SLNKEE
+1220 S
-1226 ADDLIAEMENRAE
+1226 
-1239 PAPELELTPE
+1239 PA
-1249 NWTAEF
+1249 N
-1255 GKDGMVDTPIG
+1255 
-1266 KVKMGE
+1266 
-1272 NQYQKLVRNKR
+1272 
-1283 ENYFGMIKPTLE
+1283 
-1295 SPDMVVEKVAPA
+1295 
-1307 DNAERDTKLIF
+1307 
-1318 VKTFTKPDGS
+1318 
-1328 RVVHFQSVTVKK
+1328 
-1340 DGLEVSISSHEAE
+1340 
-1353 PKDIKK
+1353 
-1359 DMQNATIL
+1359 
-1367 HISEKMSHGSE
+1367 
-1378 GSLTEAPV
+1378 
-1386 AEGPDLVPTSD
+1386 
-1397 NLSTNEDTTPF
+1397 STNEDTTPF
-1408 AENQIPAGQN
+1408 AENQIPADQN
-1418 NTNISPEATQPP
+1418 NTNTSPEATQTP

-1505 AKYQQ
+1505 TKYQQ

-1524 PQEMNRA
+1524 PQDMNRA
-1531 EVQPENVQNETN
+1531 EIQPENVQNETN

-1561 ADQSEVDENG
+1561 SDQSEVDENG

-1579 GSTVFG
+1579 GNTVFG
-1585 EITKDT
+1585 EITEDT

-1626 KAGFSSVEDFVSYVA
+1626 KAGFSSVEGFVSYVA
-1641 KNYNRDNIL
+1641 KNYNRNNIL

-1870 AQIRDALLD
+1870 AQIRDAVLD
-1879 VLQRVYSPK
+1879 VLQSVYSPK
-1888 AAMEQLRNIHTQ
+1888 AAMEQLRNLHAQ

-1925 EYAFREPKANTPEEQ
+1925 EYAFREPEANTPEEQ

-1953 KAPNGKPTNLT
+1953 KAPNGQPSNLT
-1964 AAQWVK
+1964 EKQWVQ

-1975 FKNWFGDWEKIAK
+1975 FKNWFGDWEKAARIEKLRRSKPLVVSGNDYQEKYELNSRSAGKYIVDSLRGEYINADTQSTIRISRKSQKVAHHDAESEAHLKSIAYIPQMIENAVFVDELTNIKDKNGFDSYRYYVVGLKMDGIDYTAK
-1988 LANSK
+1988 LTVGVKHGEAYYDHSLTEIEKSNLIDQIDLVKAQVYDDKAAKSSIVKDKRLVSLLQTNSSNKIDKNREPLASEVDRFEQENIRFREAEEDRSLIAVHNLSEEKLKQALDLGGFPMPSIAITKAGVGHTSFGDISLLFDKESINPSDQRNKVYGEDAWTPTFPSVGYKLNDEKTNDIYRRANKAGSLPLFNPVNFHPDNFERHIDSLSSDSLVK
-1993 HKENE
+1993 HFKDDYGAKQLYLSETGNAVTKWEEHEVDKYLPDQIRLYEDVLNTIGLDRLKNESYDTLQEEIKKNLGDHYDVDFENMPPLRLQRRIGNTIQHAVDYAANGNKKTEADLEATKKKIDE
-1998 RNRSKQAPEYTDDFR
+1998 RIDQKKFENWLEELFSGVVEDRGIRNDKDMFTPSGRSRKWEDLYDAITLDSVVRNMQNQAARGGQGLFGGSIFGAAQEQYKSIDEIRKDARKRISERSKE
-2013 RVQASS
+2013 
-2019 KGLSK
+2019 
-2024 QEISEFNRRKREIN
+2024 EM
-2038 DAERGLLSGIFGR
+2038 DAERQAITDRLSAIQIPGVGNRVSDQFDLVQNIQDAVAHSHTPKGIYNYLKDYYPKMTMEAANDISGIVKDIQKMSARYFEAKPYRAVGFNEVR
-2051 QLASGRDRSWHDQR
+2051 LAVVPLGTNEKIIEELERRNIPVRTYESGNDLQRKQIVEEATRELNLRFREQAR
-2065 TLIDP
+2065 TL
-2070 VHQTPIQILEN
+2070 QT
-2081 VDGQLFHDIFEIV
+2081 
-2094 RNYLP
+2094 
-2099 NGELVDLHENYDNA
+2099 
-2113 TCYLAADGLSGF
+2113 
-2125 AVEDNGNLVSVF
+2125 
-2137 NLNPNVSFL
+2137 
-2146 KTIKDYVTKCGATHL
+2146 
-2161 DGYNSPKQPL
+2161 
-2171 AKIYQKTLGWKV
+2171 
-2183 ASLMDYNME
+2183 
-2192 FDHDD
+2192 
-2197 IAANHDAPQV
+2197 
-2207 AFMVNSSQDV
+2207 
-2217 ETKSFDKDSY
+2217 
-2227 DEAEAYQQEQ
+2227 
-2237 VKAIFE
+2237 
-2243 NCSKVIDENG
+2243 
-2253 EPLAVHPVPSS
+2253 
-2264 TNTTDEGAGNDQQ
+2264 
-2277 TGLYFETGGN
+2277 
-2287 RTGDRSRQA
+2287 
-2296 YFLNIRDPKYSS
+2296 
-2308 TQGDL
+2308 
-2313 SNTSHDGAIL
+2313 
-2323 QSQQPG
+2323 
-2329 ETSSATTYAV
+2329 
-2339 TKADQIRPA
+2339 
-2348 TDLNEARSSDNPD
+2348 
-2361 TRYRNIDEVNDQF
+2361 VNDQF

-2380 QIEGTLPQGHIYQ
+2380 QIEGTLPKGHIYQ

-2416 RLETKASKDYSSN
+2416 RLSDKSMQAN
-2429 HPFDLKNIQN
+2429 HPFELSEIEN
-2439 LPQAI
+2439 LPEAI
-2444 SSPIAV
+2444 QQPLAV
-2450 FDSKTQPNSKVIF
+2450 FRSATHIGSYVVMTE
-2463 IELQQ
+2463 IEHQ
-2468 DGVNFVVAVKVHSQR
+2468 GKNYVAAIQTHRQKGR
-2483 ANYQRKININSI
+2483 LEINDI
-2495 RSVYP
+2495 RSIHYRRTNTHMV
-2500 KDYTRDIINWI
+2500 NWI
-2511 NRGDLLRW
+2511 DEGLLEYV
-2519 ADKEKIL
+2519 DKQKMVE
-2526 NWLTQQQ
+2526 WLSKQRY
-2533 SNSADV
+2533 NSAEV
-2539 DTPIKDISVATNIV
+2539 RKLFNHATNIV
-2553 NNFENPT
+2553 NSFENPT
-2560 LTDGKKVATA
+2560 LSDGEKVATA
-2570 EELSETLHTPI
+2570 EELAQSLHTPI
-2581 RIVRNVNDIHDDE
+2581 RIVKNVNEINANE
-2594 KEAFRKRRAC
+2594 KDALRKRRAY

-2611 GEVVIVLPNCRDE
+2611 GEVVIVLPNCRDA

-2647 EKYNDLLRRVWSSL
+2647 EKYNDLLRRVFDSL
-2661 DPATKAKKQ
+2661 DEETRRRLLSR
-2670 KQYGHPLIAADEYLA
+2670 YGHPLIAADEYLA

-2722 LRYLLWRSKHNLQ
+2722 LRYLLWRSKNNLQ
-2735 NKQNIFER
+2735 SKQGIFER
-2743 AETAAKDAELRYRL
+2743 AETIAKDAELRNRL
-2757 GINNQAQD
+2757 GIDSQMREQSANTDDA
-2765 QTENSGSTELDAV
+2765 TLDDV
-2778 NRRFNEQLDAFE
+2778 NRRFNEQLKSLNKENAQSTILNL
-2790 KGQMRSNDWFNMGTP
+2790 GNP
-2805 GAILQSAGLPN
+2805 GAVLLSSGISD
-2816 KPITMTQSVLRKHMA
+2816 KPI
-2831 KHGFSATTLRNLPDA
+2831 
-2846 LNSPL
+2846 
-2851 MVYEWGDKARSLIVI
+2851 
-2866 TEIPHG
+2866 
-2872 DHRITAAI
+2872 
-2880 KLNRN
+2880 
-2885 GKQLEVNEIASVH
+2885 
-2898 GKSVERLITEMN
+2898 
-2910 DSRSDFAQDKLRYV
+2910 
-2924 DKKKALNWMSAMEA
+2924 
-2938 PLASSQTS
+2938 
-2946 SQELSLATNIIK
+2946 
-2958 NFENPT
+2958 
-2964 LPSEENIRFRE
+2964 
-2975 NGNELDAV
+2975 
-2983 NRRFNE
+2983 
-2989 KLETLTEKNAD
+2989 
-3000 STVLQLG
+3000 
-3007 RPSDILRAA
+3007 
-3016 GIADKPLKLYGNKV
+3016 KLYGNKLL
-3030 IKKMKKHGFK
+3030 KKMSKHGFSIADV
-3040 LEELQNLPEAVASP
+3040 QDLPLKINAP
-3054 IAVFN
+3054 IAVFQGSVDN
-3059 NYQKEGNRSILTEL
+3059 SFAILTEL
-3073 KTADGNFLVSLD
+3073 KIHDNNILASLSI
-3085 LGKGEDIDF
+3085 GKGNDIDF
-3094 NIVSSVFGKS
+3094 NIVSSVYGKA
-3104 DNKVINWINKGYA
+3104 DNSIVSWITKGKALYV
-3117 AYIDKEKALNYL
+3117 DKEKALNYL
-3129 HLAAPIAAASDNQ
+3129 RISAPLAEAQDNQ

-3164 IRFREKEAPG
+3164 IRFREQDTPS

-3299 KLYNT
+3299 KLYST

-3345 LRTKEA
+3345 LRTKQA
-3351 TEGLTPAEQMHMDAI
+3351 TEGLTPTEQMHMDAI

-3434 LLEATRWQL
+3434 LLEAARWQL

-3725 HEQALPTTT
+3725 HEQTLPTTT

-3834 KINFRVWTAIKQIA
+3834 KINFRGWTAIKQIA

-3855 YSADPQFWATLSKH
+3855 YSADSQFWATLSKH

-3970 RRDAEISY
+3970 RRDAELSY

-4042 RGMES
+4042 QGMES

-4053 ALKDVSI
+4053 ALKDVSL

-4129 GYPFDGPMLFEDI
+4129 GYPFGGPMLFEDI

-4184 NLYNGVQSFID
+4184 NLYNGVQAFID

-4206 NAPRSQIKKILMQRG
+4206 NAPRSQIKKILLQRG

-4236 QELFRAMD
+4236 QELFRAID
-4244 RSAQGARGTSQPLY
+4244 RSAQGAQGTSYPLY

>member
-30 QIRYEASGEE
+30 RIRYEASGEE

-79 GGYFAPKPRNE
+79 GGYFAPTTRHE

-101 ERQQRQAGINPNSAE
+101 ERQQREAGINPNSAE
-116 AISQRFDAMVEALPS
+116 AISQRFDAMIEALPTS
-131 RKTKEYDDQL
+131 ATKKYDDQVL
-141 LLEDDRRREEQ
+141 REDYRRREEQ

-254 DEEVRQWREESHKRA
+254 DEKVRQWREESHKRA

-429 HNIKRKALKKAGA
+429 HNAKGKALKKAGA

-462 TAADAITRMTGNPL
+462 TAADAITRTTGNPL

-573 WHGMIE
+573 WHGMVE

-597 VQKKDLLDPQQHLET
+597 VQKKGLLDPQQHLET

-635 SRAQKQVAIF
+635 SRAQKQVAILD
-645 YQQAGELLGEEW
+645 QQAGDLLGEEW
-657 QNIKAACDNNT
+657 QNIKAACDNNN

-710 DQKSS
+710 NQKSS

-731 DAGYKSVDGDPSA
+731 DAGYKSVDGDPSV
-744 KQAIKQHLNQVS
+744 KQAIKQHLDQVS
-756 APFSEERLQE
+756 APFSEERLQQ
-766 LRAVKNPMQYISE
+766 LRAVENPMQYISE

-804 QDQIQQKIKESDDA
+804 QDQINQKIKESDDA

-827 NLYTVTLKGD
+827 NLYTITLKGD
-837 NAAQGYITQGDVT
+837 NAAQGYITQGDVA

-1001 PQNGVDDRIG
+1001 PQNDVDNRIG

-1035 LELTLENWTAEF
+1035 LELT
-1047 GKDGMVD
+1047 
-1054 TPIGKVK
+1054 
-1061 MGENQYQKLAQ
+1061 
-1072 KGRNGKLGMIKPTLT
+1072 
-1087 NPDVIIED
+1087 
-1095 KSQAKEGQQTERS
+1095 
-1108 SSYVFVKSFIDETG
+1108 
-1122 ERRYYFT
+1122 
-1129 SVTISKEGNEVVI
+1129 
-1142 SNQERKRNRIHTL
+1142 
-1155 FKEGKLIHVKK
+1155 
-1166 AALPTESATSA
+1166 
-1177 QGNQFTV
+1177 
-1184 PGGATLQGKNTN
+1184 
-1196 TSANFQTNTTDN
+1196 
-1208 QPQNGVDNRIGR
+1208 
-1220 SLNKEE
+1220 
-1226 ADDLIAEMENRAE
+1226 
-1239 PAPELELTPE
+1239 PE

-1255 GKDGMVDTPIG
+1255 GEDGMVDTPIG

-1418 NTNISPEATQPP
+1418 NTNTSPEATQPP

-1442 HILFDQIDDP
+1442 HILFDQIDGP

-1549 QETTNADTQTTN
+1549 QETTNADTQTSN
-1561 ADQSEVDENG
+1561 AGQSEVDENG

-1585 EITKDT
+1585 EITEDT

-1599 LSEGY
+1599 LSEGVITNTTTN
-1604 QDGNG
+1604 D
-1609 KGYGRA
+1609 GYGLA
-1615 HIEANHGKQIK
+1615 HIEARHGDQIRQ
-1626 KAGFSSVEDFVSYVA
+1626 AGFDSVEEFVESVA
-1641 KNYNRDNIL
+1641 KNYDQIKEGR
-1650 VGKRR
+1650 KR
-1655 NNGQPTFLI
+1655 NDGSETYLLQLEDKHN
-1664 QVSDQHD
+1664 
-1671 NTLFVELSGDES
+1671 NTLFVELSKDGS
-1683 YWNVNSAGIFRKGYS
+1683 YWNINSAGIF
-1698 NNKETVAKTE
+1698 NNKYARGNKVVYSRHTQTNQFAETGEGSPST
-1708 PQQPINAVSGDS
+1708 
-1720 SLSENEQSGISLSE
+1720 EQSGTQSDA
-1734 PNGESTVST
+1734 STLPPTST

-1762 NQTNPLTNKTNTP
+1762 NQTNPPTYKVNTP

-1870 AQIRDALLD
+1870 TQIRNAVLD

-1914 EREAFWNIPVS
+1914 EQDAFGNAPVS
-1925 EYAFREPKANTPEEQ
+1925 EYAFREPEATTPEEQ

-1993 HKENE
+1993 HKGNE
-1998 RNRSKQAPEYTDDFR
+1998 RNRSKQAPEYSDDFR

-2137 NLNPNVSFL
+2137 NLNPDVSFL
-2146 KTIKDYVTKCGATHL
+2146 KTIKDYVTECGATHL
-2161 DGYNSPKQPL
+2161 DGYNSPEQPL
-2171 AKIYQKTLGWKV
+2171 AKIYQKTLGWQV

-2243 NCSKVIDENG
+2243 NCSKVIDKNG
-2253 EPLAVHPVPSS
+2253 EPLALYPVPSS
-2264 TNTTDEGAGNDQQ
+2264 TNTTDEGSGNDQQ
-2277 TGLYFETGGN
+2277 IGLYFETGGN
-2287 RTGDRSRQA
+2287 GTGDRSRQA

-2308 TQGDL
+2308 TQGDI

-2329 ETSSATTYAV
+2329 ETPSATTYAV
-2339 TKADQIRPA
+2339 AQADQIRPA
-2348 TDLNEARSSDNPD
+2348 TDLNEERSSDNPD

-2380 QIEGTLPQGHIYQ
+2380 QIEGSLPKGHIYQ

-2450 FDSKTQPNSKVIF
+2450 FNSKTQPNSKVIF

-2468 DGVNFVVAVKVHSQR
+2468 DGVNFVAAVKAESK
-2483 ANYQRKININSI
+2483 ATSGRKIIEVNSI

-2500 KDYTRDIINWI
+2500 KDYTRDIVNWI
-2511 NRGDLLRW
+2511 NRGDLLQW
-2519 ADKEKIL
+2519 TDKEKIL
-2526 NWLTQQQ
+2526 NWLGKQQ

-2539 DTPIKDISVATNIV
+2539 AIPIKDISVATNIV
-2553 NNFENPT
+2553 NSFENPT

-2594 KEAFRKRRAC
+2594 KEALRKRRAY

-2735 NKQNIFER
+2735 SKQNIFER
-2743 AETAAKDAELRYRL
+2743 AETTAKDAELRYRL
-2757 GINNQAQD
+2757 GINNRAQN
-2765 QTENSGSTELDAV
+2765 QTENSGSTELDVV
-2778 NRRFNEQLDAFE
+2778 NRRFNEQ
-2790 KGQMRSNDWFNMGTP
+2790 
-2805 GAILQSAGLPN
+2805 
-2816 KPITMTQSVLRKHMA
+2816 
-2831 KHGFSATTLRNLPDA
+2831 
-2846 LNSPL
+2846 
-2851 MVYEWGDKARSLIVI
+2851 
-2866 TEIPHG
+2866 
-2872 DHRITAAI
+2872 
-2880 KLNRN
+2880 
-2885 GKQLEVNEIASVH
+2885 
-2898 GKSVERLITEMN
+2898 
-2910 DSRSDFAQDKLRYV
+2910 
-2924 DKKKALNWMSAMEA
+2924 
-2938 PLASSQTS
+2938 
-2946 SQELSLATNIIK
+2946 
-2958 NFENPT
+2958 
-2964 LPSEENIRFRE
+2964 
-2975 NGNELDAV
+2975 
-2983 NRRFNE
+2983 
-2989 KLETLTEKNAD
+2989 LETLTEKNAD

-3040 LEELQNLPEAVASP
+3040 LEELQNLPEAVANP

-3073 KTADGNFLVSLD
+3073 KTTNGNFLVSLD
-3085 LGKGEDIDF
+3085 LGKGEDVDF
-3094 NIVSSVFGKS
+3094 NIISSVFGKGTENIQ
-3104 DNKVINWINKGYA
+3104 DWINQGYTT
-3117 AYIDKEKALNYL
+3117 YINKEKALNYL
-3129 HLAAPIAAASDNQ
+3129 HHPALYAGNLSSQ

-3164 IRFREKEAPG
+3164 IRFREQDTPS

-3299 KLYNT
+3299 KLYST
-3304 KIQGETPQG
+3304 KIQGDTPQG

-3324 RVMIEYFRAHKEE
+3324 RVMIEYFRAHKEK

-3345 LRTKEA
+3345 LRTKQA
-3351 TEGLTPAEQMHMDAI
+3351 TEGLTPTEQMHMDAI

-3443 QELKQNYLEQ
+3443 QVLKQNYLEQ

-3470 AYLDWVHKQ
+3470 AYLDWVHRQ

-3725 HEQALPTTT
+3725 HEQTLPTTT

-3834 KINFRVWTAIKQIA
+3834 KINFRGWTAIKQIA

-3970 RRDAEISY
+3970 RRDAELSY

-4042 RGMES
+4042 QGMES

-4129 GYPFDGPMLFEDI
+4129 GYPFGGPMLFEDI

-4162 TAGVTLD
+4162 TAGVILD

-4206 NAPRSQIKKILMQRG
+4206 NAPRSQIKKILLQRG

-4236 QELFRAMD
+4236 QELFRAID
-4244 RSAQGARGTSQPLY
+4244 RSAQGAQGTSYPLY

>member
-30 QIRYEASGEE
+30 RIRYEASGEE

-79 GGYFAPKPRNE
+79 GGYFAPTTRHE

-101 ERQQRQAGINPNSAE
+101 ERQQREAGINPNSAE
-116 AISQRFDAMVEALPS
+116 AISQRFDAMIEALPTS
-131 RKTKEYDDQL
+131 ATKKYDDQVL
-141 LLEDDRRREEQ
+141 REDYRRREEQ

-254 DEEVRQWREESHKRA
+254 DEKVRQWREESHKRA

-429 HNIKRKALKKAGA
+429 HNAKGKALKKAGA

-462 TAADAITRMTGNPL
+462 TAADAITRTTGNPL

-573 WHGMIE
+573 WHGMVE

-597 VQKKDLLDPQQHLET
+597 VQKKGLLDPQQHLET

-635 SRAQKQVAIF
+635 SRAQKQVAILD
-645 YQQAGELLGEEW
+645 QQAGDLLGEEW
-657 QNIKAACDNNT
+657 QNIKAACDNNN

-710 DQKSS
+710 NQKSS

-731 DAGYKSVDGDPSA
+731 DAGYKSVDGDPSV
-744 KQAIKQHLNQVS
+744 KQAIKQHLDQVS
-756 APFSEERLQE
+756 APFSEERLQQ
-766 LRAVKNPMQYISE
+766 LRAVENPMQYISE

-804 QDQIQQKIKESDDA
+804 QDQINQKIKESDDA

-827 NLYTVTLKGD
+827 NLYTITLKGD
-837 NAAQGYITQGDVT
+837 NAAQGYITQGDVA

-1001 PQNGVDDRIG
+1001 PQNDVDNRIG

-1035 LELTLENWTAEF
+1035 LELT
-1047 GKDGMVD
+1047 
-1054 TPIGKVK
+1054 
-1061 MGENQYQKLAQ
+1061 
-1072 KGRNGKLGMIKPTLT
+1072 
-1087 NPDVIIED
+1087 
-1095 KSQAKEGQQTERS
+1095 
-1108 SSYVFVKSFIDETG
+1108 
-1122 ERRYYFT
+1122 
-1129 SVTISKEGNEVVI
+1129 
-1142 SNQERKRNRIHTL
+1142 
-1155 FKEGKLIHVKK
+1155 
-1166 AALPTESATSA
+1166 
-1177 QGNQFTV
+1177 
-1184 PGGATLQGKNTN
+1184 
-1196 TSANFQTNTTDN
+1196 
-1208 QPQNGVDNRIGR
+1208 
-1220 SLNKEE
+1220 
-1226 ADDLIAEMENRAE
+1226 
-1239 PAPELELTPE
+1239 PE

-1255 GKDGMVDTPIG
+1255 GEDGMVDTPIG

-1418 NTNISPEATQPP
+1418 NTNTSPEATQPP

-1442 HILFDQIDDP
+1442 HILFDQIDGP

-1549 QETTNADTQTTN
+1549 QETTNADTQTSN
-1561 ADQSEVDENG
+1561 AGQSEVDENG

-1585 EITKDT
+1585 EITEDT

-1599 LSEGY
+1599 LSEGVITNTTTN
-1604 QDGNG
+1604 D
-1609 KGYGRA
+1609 GYGLA
-1615 HIEANHGKQIK
+1615 HIEARHGDQIRQ
-1626 KAGFSSVEDFVSYVA
+1626 AGFDSVEEFVESVA
-1641 KNYNRDNIL
+1641 KNYDQIKEGR
-1650 VGKRR
+1650 KR
-1655 NNGQPTFLI
+1655 NDGSETYLLQLEDKHN
-1664 QVSDQHD
+1664 
-1671 NTLFVELSGDES
+1671 NTLFVELSKDGS
-1683 YWNVNSAGIFRKGYS
+1683 YWNINSAGIF
-1698 NNKETVAKTE
+1698 NNKYARGNKVVYSRHTQTNQFAETGEGSPST
-1708 PQQPINAVSGDS
+1708 
-1720 SLSENEQSGISLSE
+1720 EQSGTQSDA
-1734 PNGESTVST
+1734 STLPPTST

-1762 NQTNPLTNKTNTP
+1762 NQTNPPTYKVNTP

-1870 AQIRDALLD
+1870 TQIRNAVLD

-1914 EREAFWNIPVS
+1914 EQDAFGNAPVS
-1925 EYAFREPKANTPEEQ
+1925 EYAFREPEATTPEEQ

-1993 HKENE
+1993 HKGNE
-1998 RNRSKQAPEYTDDFR
+1998 RNRSKQAPEYSDDFR

-2137 NLNPNVSFL
+2137 NLNPDVSFL
-2146 KTIKDYVTKCGATHL
+2146 KTIKDYVTECGATHL
-2161 DGYNSPKQPL
+2161 DGYNSPEQPL
-2171 AKIYQKTLGWKV
+2171 AKIYQKTLGWQV

-2243 NCSKVIDENG
+2243 NCSKVIDKNG
-2253 EPLAVHPVPSS
+2253 EPLALYPVPSS
-2264 TNTTDEGAGNDQQ
+2264 TNTTDEGSGNDQQ
-2277 TGLYFETGGN
+2277 IGLYFETGGN
-2287 RTGDRSRQA
+2287 GTGDRSRQA

-2308 TQGDL
+2308 TQGDI

-2329 ETSSATTYAV
+2329 ETPSATTYAV
-2339 TKADQIRPA
+2339 AQADQIRPA
-2348 TDLNEARSSDNPD
+2348 TDLNEERSSDNPD

-2380 QIEGTLPQGHIYQ
+2380 QIEGSLPKGHIYQ

-2450 FDSKTQPNSKVIF
+2450 FNSKTQPNSKVIF

-2468 DGVNFVVAVKVHSQR
+2468 DGVNFVAAVKAESK
-2483 ANYQRKININSI
+2483 ATSGRKIIEVNSI

-2500 KDYTRDIINWI
+2500 KDYTRDIVNWI
-2511 NRGDLLRW
+2511 NRGDLLQW
-2519 ADKEKIL
+2519 TDKEKIL
-2526 NWLTQQQ
+2526 NWLGKQQ

-2539 DTPIKDISVATNIV
+2539 AIPIKDISVATNIV
-2553 NNFENPT
+2553 NSFENPT

-2594 KEAFRKRRAC
+2594 KEALRKRRAY

-2735 NKQNIFER
+2735 SKQNIFER

-2757 GINNQAQD
+2757 GINNRAQA

-2778 NRRFNEQLDAFE
+2778 NRRFNEQL
-2790 KGQMRSNDWFNMGTP
+2790 
-2805 GAILQSAGLPN
+2805 
-2816 KPITMTQSVLRKHMA
+2816 
-2831 KHGFSATTLRNLPDA
+2831 
-2846 LNSPL
+2846 
-2851 MVYEWGDKARSLIVI
+2851 
-2866 TEIPHG
+2866 
-2872 DHRITAAI
+2872 
-2880 KLNRN
+2880 
-2885 GKQLEVNEIASVH
+2885 
-2898 GKSVERLITEMN
+2898 
-2910 DSRSDFAQDKLRYV
+2910 
-2924 DKKKALNWMSAMEA
+2924 
-2938 PLASSQTS
+2938 
-2946 SQELSLATNIIK
+2946 
-2958 NFENPT
+2958 
-2964 LPSEENIRFRE
+2964 
-2975 NGNELDAV
+2975 
-2983 NRRFNE
+2983 
-2989 KLETLTEKNAD
+2989 ETLTEKNAQ
-3000 STVLQLG
+3000 SVILNLGRPNTVLQ
-3007 RPSDILRAA
+3007 SA
-3016 GIADKPLKLYGNKV
+3016 GIADRPIRLYGNKV
-3030 IKKMKKHGFK
+3030 MKKIRKHEFK
-3040 LEELQNLPEAVASP
+3040 ITDIKNLPSAINNP

-3059 NYQKEGNRSILTEL
+3059 NYGNKENRAVFTEL
-3073 KTADGNFLVSLD
+3073 ATSQGNVLVTIEW
-3085 LGKGEDIDF
+3085 GKGTDAEL
-3094 NIVSSVFGKS
+3094 NIVTSVFGKGNS
-3104 DNKVINWINKGYA
+3104 NIIDWINSGYTT
-3117 AYIDKEKALNYL
+3117 YINKEKALNYL
-3129 HLAAPIAAASDNQ
+3129 RISALIAEAQDNQ

-3164 IRFREKEAPG
+3164 IRFREQDTPS
-3174 DLPTSQASSS
+3174 DLPTSQVSSS

-3249 AATTLGKREINTL
+3249 AATSLGKREINTL

-3274 AEEAV
+3274 AEQAV

-3299 KLYNT
+3299 KLYST
-3304 KIQGETPQG
+3304 KIQGEMPQG

-3324 RVMIEYFRAHKEE
+3324 RVMIEYFRAHKEK

-3345 LRTKEA
+3345 LRTKQA
-3351 TEGLTPAEQMHMDAI
+3351 TEGLTPTEQMHMDAI

-3470 AYLDWVHKQ
+3470 AYLDWVHRQ

-3607 SPLTFSLQLNDG
+3607 SLLTFSLQLNDG

-3658 ISQTLQQEAPEMVAL
+3658 ISQTLQLEAPEMVAL

-3725 HEQALPTTT
+3725 HEQTLPTTT

-3834 KINFRVWTAIKQIA
+3834 KINFRGWTAIKQIA

-3970 RRDAEISY
+3970 RRDAELSY

-4042 RGMES
+4042 QGMES

-4129 GYPFDGPMLFEDI
+4129 GYPFGGPMLFEDI

-4162 TAGVTLD
+4162 TAGVILD

-4206 NAPRSQIKKILMQRG
+4206 NAPRSQIKKILLQRG

-4236 QELFRAMD
+4236 QELFRAID
-4244 RSAQGARGTSQPLY
+4244 RSAQGAQGTSYPLY

>member
-30 QIRYEASGEE
+30 RIRYEASGEE

-45 NKRDGF
+45 YKRDGF

-79 GGYFAPKPRNE
+79 GEYFAPTTRHE

-101 ERQQRQAGINPNSAE
+101 EQQQREAGINPNSAE
-116 AISQRFDAMVEALPS
+116 AISQRFDAMIEALPTS
-131 RKTKEYDDQL
+131 ATKKYDDQVL
-141 LLEDDRRREEQ
+141 REDYRRREEQ

-173 PQRSDDEKTNSRFL
+173 PQRRDDEKTNSRFM

-201 IPQPEDYPAPSPEA
+201 IPQPEGYPAPSPEA

-279 PSTPEESRSYSNLK
+279 SSTPEESRSYSNLK

-303 KVIEQADRN
+303 KVIEQADQN
-312 THGATGVGNALRGI
+312 THQGTSGIGNALRGI
-326 KDGLF
+326 KNNLF
-331 DPHTWDLGIGELV
+331 DPIAWERHVGTLA
-344 DANNLRRVIAK
+344 DASNISKVIAK

-360 TLTDDERSLL
+360 TLTDDEQSLL
-370 DALATNMAVSSLY
+370 DALATNLAANSLY

-395 GTAQSLPFMIEFA
+395 SIAQSLPFMIEFA

-573 WHGMIE
+573 WHGMVE

-645 YQQAGELLGEEW
+645 DQQAGELLGEEW

-668 DPQSGTAALAQVLES
+668 DPQSETAALAQVLES

-827 NLYTVTLKGD
+827 NLYTITLKGD
-837 NAAQGYITQGDVT
+837 NAAQGYITQGDVA

-864 RVTVR
+864 RVTIR

-972 QEQQPTPQPAQTTPQ
+972 QEQPSTPEPAQTTPQ

-1047 GKDGMVD
+1047 GEDGMVD

-1061 MGENQYQKLAQ
+1061 MGENQLAKMFL
-1072 KGRNGKLGMIKPTLT
+1072 KGRNNQLGMVKPTLT
-1087 NPDVIIED
+1087 SPDIVIEIQ
-1095 KSQAKEGQQTERS
+1095 SPTTNAQHERNTS
-1108 SSYVFVKSFIDETG
+1108 LLFVKTFIGKDG
-1122 ERRYYFT
+1122 KKHHYFT
-1129 SVTISKEGNEVVI
+1129 SVTVQKDGMEVSISNHIETVKRIRGFLEKGKLLYRVYGGAQTEHSRANTSGTTSPTNPGVI
-1142 SNQERKRNRIHTL
+1142 SFNKDTQNIEYN
-1155 FKEGKLIHVKK
+1155 
-1166 AALPTESATSA
+1166 
-1177 QGNQFTV
+1177 
-1184 PGGATLQGKNTN
+1184 
-1196 TSANFQTNTTDN
+1196 QTNDS
-1208 QPQNGVDNRIGR
+1208 DNRIGR

-1226 ADDLIAEMENRAE
+1226 ADNLIAEMENRAE

-1255 GKDGMVDTPIG
+1255 GEDGMVDTPIG

-1295 SPDMVVEKVAPA
+1295 SPDMVLEEA
-1307 DNAERDTKLIF
+1307 DPKEGAERDTKLIF

-1328 RVVHFQSVTVKK
+1328 RVVHFENVTIQK
-1340 DGLEVSISSHEAE
+1340 DNLEVSISSHELQKSALQKKMQQDNLLHLKGLFSSEGRLAE
-1353 PKDIKK
+1353 PQI
-1359 DMQNATIL
+1359 
-1367 HISEKMSHGSE
+1367 E
-1378 GSLTEAPV
+1378 GS
-1386 AEGPDLVPTSD
+1386 DLVPTPS
-1397 NLSTNEDTTPF
+1397 LSSTNEDTTPF
-1408 AENQIPAGQN
+1408 AENQIPADQN
-1418 NTNISPEATQPP
+1418 NTDTSSEATQTPT
-1430 AEVTYPRDEKTG
+1430 EVTYPRDEKTG
-1442 HILFDQIDDP
+1442 HILFNQIDDP

-1549 QETTNADTQTTN
+1549 QEVTNTDTQTTN

-1585 EITKDT
+1585 EITEDT

-1762 NQTNPLTNKTNTP
+1762 NQTNHLTNKTNTP

-1870 AQIRDALLD
+1870 TQIRDAVLD

-1888 AAMEQLRNIHTQ
+1888 AAMEQLRNLHAQ

-1925 EYAFREPKANTPEEQ
+1925 EYAFREPEANTPEEQ

-1953 KAPNGKPTNLT
+1953 KAPNGQPSNLT
-1964 AAQWVK
+1964 EKQWVQ

-1975 FKNWFGDWEKIAK
+1975 FKNWFGDWEKAARIEKLRRSKPLVVSGNDYQEKYELNSRSAGKYIVDSLRGEYINADTQSTIRISRKSQKVAHHDAESEAHLKSIAYIPQMIENAVFVDELTNIKDKNGFDSYRYYVVGLKMDGIDYTAK
-1988 LANSK
+1988 LTVGVKHGEAYYDHSLTEIEKSNLIDQIDLVKAQVYDDKAAKSSIVKDKRLVSLLQTNSSNKIDKNREPLASEVDRFEQENIRFRDHNISAFAKK
-1993 HKENE
+1993 HNLNEQNVKDYAEYMQTGNIIGASRAFHEIRRQVRLDNTGISLGQFTKLFSPIKKELYSHFGDIDELRDKYVQVEMEVRGVMNAARKKATE
-1998 RNRSKQAPEYTDDFR
+1998 EKEADKKRLQEFELMSDQQLNDEYDK
-2013 RVQASS
+2013 A
-2019 KGLSK
+2019 
-2024 QEISEFNRRKREIN
+2024 ISEKNESRMRDLVNEAARR
-2038 DAERGLLSGIFGR
+2038 
-2051 QLASGRDRSWHDQR
+2051 
-2065 TLIDP
+2065 
-2070 VHQTPIQILEN
+2070 
-2081 VDGQLFHDIFEIV
+2081 
-2094 RNYLP
+2094 
-2099 NGELVDLHENYDNA
+2099 NGYGDVNSEYQGVGA
-2113 TCYLAADGLSGF
+2113 WKAP
-2125 AVEDNGNLVSVF
+2125 GN
-2137 NLNPNVSFL
+2137 P
-2146 KTIKDYVTKCGATHL
+2146 
-2161 DGYNSPKQPL
+2161 GYNSVDARRAAL
-2171 AKIYQKTLGWKV
+2171 ETDGTNINV
-2183 ASLMDYNME
+2183 M
-2192 FDHDD
+2192 D
-2197 IAANHDAPQV
+2197 IADGYT
-2207 AFMVNSSQDV
+2207 SQPDNYFTNLHEYGNDTPYGKESAAAINQAIV
-2217 ETKSFDKDSY
+2217 EAKKGDKPMITVYRAVPMSIKENQLRNGDWVTPSRKYAELHGISRLEGDYRIIKQEVPADELWWDGNDINEWGY
-2227 DEAEAYQQEQ
+2227 DDGKKYAYRNTGNNR
-2237 VKAIFE
+2237 KLNDLITR
-2243 NCSKVIDENG
+2243 DENG
-2253 EPLAVHPVPSS
+2253 NIIPLSQRFNARK
-2264 TNTTDEGAGNDQQ
+2264 ND
-2277 TGLYFETGGN
+2277 
-2287 RTGDRSRQA
+2287 
-2296 YFLNIRDPKYSS
+2296 
-2308 TQGDL
+2308 
-2313 SNTSHDGAIL
+2313 
-2323 QSQQPG
+2323 
-2329 ETSSATTYAV
+2329 V
-2339 TKADQIRPA
+2339 
-2348 TDLNEARSSDNPD
+2348 
-2361 TRYRNIDEVNDQF
+2361 RYREQEQINDQF

-2416 RLETKASKDYSSN
+2416 RLSDKSMQAN
-2429 HPFDLKNIQN
+2429 HPFELSEIEN
-2439 LPQAI
+2439 LPEAI
-2444 SSPIAV
+2444 QQPLAV
-2450 FDSKTQPNSKVIF
+2450 FRSATHIGSYVVMTE
-2463 IELQQ
+2463 IEHQ
-2468 DGVNFVVAVKVHSQR
+2468 GKNYVAAIQTHRQKGR
-2483 ANYQRKININSI
+2483 LEINDI
-2495 RSVYP
+2495 RSIYP
-2500 KDYTRDIINWI
+2500 KNNGQIANWI
-2511 NRGDLLRW
+2511 DEGLLEY
-2519 ADKEKIL
+2519 AETQKMVE
-2526 NWLTQQQ
+2526 WLSKQR
-2533 SNSADV
+2533 SNSAEV
-2539 DTPIKDISVATNIV
+2539 RKLFNHATNIV

-2570 EELSETLHTPI
+2570 ENLSRTLHTPI

-2594 KEAFRKRRAC
+2594 KEALRKRRAY

-2722 LRYLLWRSKHNLQ
+2722 IRYLLWRSKHNLQ

-2778 NRRFNEQLDAFE
+2778 NRRFNEQL
-2790 KGQMRSNDWFNMGTP
+2790 
-2805 GAILQSAGLPN
+2805 
-2816 KPITMTQSVLRKHMA
+2816 
-2831 KHGFSATTLRNLPDA
+2831 
-2846 LNSPL
+2846 
-2851 MVYEWGDKARSLIVI
+2851 
-2866 TEIPHG
+2866 
-2872 DHRITAAI
+2872 
-2880 KLNRN
+2880 
-2885 GKQLEVNEIASVH
+2885 
-2898 GKSVERLITEMN
+2898 
-2910 DSRSDFAQDKLRYV
+2910 
-2924 DKKKALNWMSAMEA
+2924 
-2938 PLASSQTS
+2938 
-2946 SQELSLATNIIK
+2946 
-2958 NFENPT
+2958 
-2964 LPSEENIRFRE
+2964 
-2975 NGNELDAV
+2975 
-2983 NRRFNE
+2983 
-2989 KLETLTEKNAD
+2989 ETLTEKNAD

-3016 GIADKPLKLYGNKV
+3016 GIADKPLKLYGSKV

-3040 LEELQNLPEAVASP
+3040 LEELQNLPEAVANP

-3174 DLPTSQASSS
+3174 ALPTSQVSSS

-3337 NINESEEA
+3337 NINELEEA

-3554 IRGEGGYM
+3554 IRGKGGYM

-3619 SQPQVISATQALYLR
+3619 SRPQVISATQALYLR

-3725 HEQALPTTT
+3725 HEQTLPTTT

-3955 HKRRGLSESEAQRAA
+3955 YKRRGLSENEAQRAA
-3970 RRDAEISY
+3970 RRDAELSY

-4047 AQARRA
+4047 TQARRA

-4129 GYPFDGPMLFEDI
+4129 GYPFGGPMLFEDI

-4184 NLYNGVQSFID
+4184 NLYNGVQAFID

-4206 NAPRSQIKKILMQRG
+4206 NAPRSQIKKILLQRG

-4236 QELFRAMD
+4236 QELFRAID
-4244 RSAQGARGTSQPLY
+4244 RSAQGARGTSYPLY

>member
-1 MPIYTTSYGKRYNI
+1 
-15 PSDIAAQFEKDFPDA
+15 
-30 QIRYEASGEE
+30 
-40 YDIPL
+40 
-45 NKRDGF
+45 
-51 IKAFPNAKTVDRMS
+51 
-65 TPPKEDAQPEYSGP
+65 
-79 GGYFAPKPRNE
+79 
-90 PNPSALIAEEV
+90 
-101 ERQQRQAGINPNSAE
+101 
-116 AISQRFDAMVEALPS
+116 
-131 RKTKEYDDQL
+131 
-141 LLEDDRRREEQ
+141 
-152 YNKTHRLGM
+152 
-161 MQAQNPEGYAPY
+161 
-173 PQRSDDEKTNSRFL
+173 
-187 PLANVGDETSAVWM
+187 
-201 IPQPEDYPAPSPEA
+201 
-215 QRIWERRINEAKA
+215 
-228 QSQFESGVRGQLWEI
+228 
-243 TKTLDEQDRKN
+243 
-254 DEEVRQWREESHKRA
+254 
-269 LDGLGALPIP
+269 
-279 PSTPEESRSYSNLK
+279 
-293 TAQGLLDEAV
+293 
-303 KVIEQADRN
+303 
-312 THGATGVGNALRGI
+312 
-326 KDGLF
+326 
-331 DPHTWDLGIGELV
+331 
-344 DANNLRRVIAK
+344 
-355 SDRNE
+355 
-360 TLTDDERSLL
+360 
-370 DALATNMAVSSLY
+370 
-383 GSKVGM
+383 
-389 GYNIGK
+389 
-395 GTAQSLPFMIEFA
+395 
-408 LNPIAGSS
+408 
-416 KTIAGKIARYWLK
+416 
-429 HNIKRKALKKAGA
+429 
-442 RVIGDI
+442 
-448 AAATGTMATSGSLR
+448 
-462 TAADAITRMTGNPL
+462 MTGNPL

-573 WHGMIE
+573 WHGMVE

-635 SRAQKQVAIF
+635 SRAQKQVAILD
-645 YQQAGELLGEEW
+645 QQAGDLLGEEW

-668 DPQSGTAALAQVLES
+668 DAQSGTATLAQVLES

-744 KQAIKQHLNQVS
+744 KQAIKQHLDQVS
-756 APFSEERLQE
+756 APFSEERLQQ
-766 LRAVKNPMQYISE
+766 LRAVENPMQYISE

-827 NLYTVTLKGD
+827 NLYTITLKGD

-942 DGNYLVQLEDGSVIP
+942 DGNFLVQLEDGSVIP

-972 QEQQPTPQPAQTTPQ
+972 QEQPSTPEPAQTTPQ

-1035 LELTLENWTAEF
+1035 LELTPENWTAEF
-1047 GKDGMVD
+1047 GEDGMVD

-1095 KSQAKEGQQTERS
+1095 KSQAKEGQQTERP

-1122 ERRYYFT
+1122 ERQYYFT

-1142 SNQERKRNRIHTL
+1142 SNQEKSKDRIIRL
-1155 FKEGKLIHVKK
+1155 MEEGKPAYIKK
-1166 AALPTESATSA
+1166 ATLPSESATSA
-1177 QGNQFTV
+1177 QGNRLTI

-1196 TSANFQTNTTDN
+1196 ISANFQTNTTDT
-1208 QPQNGVDNRIGR
+1208 QPQNGVDDRIGR

-1295 SPDMVVEKVAPA
+1295 SPDMVLEEA
-1307 DNAERDTKLIF
+1307 DPKEGAERDTKLIF

-1328 RVVHFQSVTVKK
+1328 RVVHFENVTIQK
-1340 DGLEVSISSHEAE
+1340 DNLEVSISSHELQKSALQKKMQQDNLLHLKGLFSSEGRLAE
-1353 PKDIKK
+1353 PQI
-1359 DMQNATIL
+1359 
-1367 HISEKMSHGSE
+1367 E
-1378 GSLTEAPV
+1378 GS
-1386 AEGPDLVPTSD
+1386 DLVPTPS
-1397 NLSTNEDTTPF
+1397 LSSTNEDTTPF
-1408 AENQIPAGQN
+1408 AENQIPADQN
-1418 NTNISPEATQPP
+1418 NTNISPEATQTPTE
-1430 AEVTYPRDEKTG
+1430 ATYPRDEKTG

-1585 EITKDT
+1585 EITEDT

-1599 LSEGY
+1599 LSEGVITNTTTN
-1604 QDGNG
+1604 D
-1609 KGYGRA
+1609 GYGLT
-1615 HIEANHGKQIK
+1615 HIEARHGDQIRQ
-1626 KAGFSSVEDFVSYVA
+1626 AGFDSVEEFVESVA
-1641 KNYNRDNIL
+1641 KNYDQIKEGR
-1650 VGKRR
+1650 KR
-1655 NNGQPTFLI
+1655 NDGSETYLLQLEDKHN
-1664 QVSDQHD
+1664 
-1671 NTLFVELSGDES
+1671 NTLFVELSKDGS
-1683 YWNVNSAGIFRKGYS
+1683 YWNINSAGIF
-1698 NNKETVAKTE
+1698 NNKYARGNKVVYSRHTQTNQFAETGEGSPST
-1708 PQQPINAVSGDS
+1708 
-1720 SLSENEQSGISLSE
+1720 EQSGTQSDA
-1734 PNGESTVST
+1734 STLPPTST

-1762 NQTNPLTNKTNTP
+1762 NQTNPPTNKTNTP
-1775 ILPRKQTAP
+1775 ILPKKQTAP

-1888 AAMEQLRNIHTQ
+1888 AAMEQLRNLHAQ

-1925 EYAFREPKANTPEEQ
+1925 EYAFREPEANTPEEQ

-1993 HKENE
+1993 HKGNE

-2013 RVQASS
+2013 RVQARS

-2137 NLNPNVSFL
+2137 NLNPDVSFL
-2146 KTIKDYVTKCGATHL
+2146 KTIKDYVTECGATHL
-2161 DGYNSPKQPL
+2161 DGYNSPEQPL

-2207 AFMVNSSQDV
+2207 AFMVNRSQDV

-2287 RTGDRSRQA
+2287 EAGDRSRQA

-2329 ETSSATTYAV
+2329 ETPSATTYAV
-2339 TKADQIRPA
+2339 AQADQIRPA
-2348 TDLNEARSSDNPD
+2348 TDLNEERSSDNPD

-2416 RLETKASKDYSSN
+2416 RLSNKSMQAN
-2429 HPFDLKNIQN
+2429 HPFELSEIEN
-2439 LPQAI
+2439 LPEAI
-2444 SSPIAV
+2444 QQPLAV
-2450 FDSKTQPNSKVIF
+2450 FRSATHIGSYVVMTE
-2463 IELQQ
+2463 IEHQ
-2468 DGVNFVVAVKVHSQR
+2468 GKNYVAAIQTH
-2483 ANYQRKININSI
+2483 RKKGSLEINDI
-2495 RSVYP
+2495 RSIYP
-2500 KDYTRDIINWI
+2500 KNNGQIANWI
-2511 NRGDLLRW
+2511 DEGLLEY
-2519 ADKEKIL
+2519 AETQKMVE
-2526 NWLTQQQ
+2526 WLSKQR
-2533 SNSADV
+2533 SNSAEV
-2539 DTPIKDISVATNIV
+2539 RKLFNHATNIV
-2553 NNFENPT
+2553 NSFENPT

-2594 KEAFRKRRAC
+2594 KEALRKRRAY

-2735 NKQNIFER
+2735 NKQSIFER

-2778 NRRFNEQLDAFE
+2778 NRRFNEQL
-2790 KGQMRSNDWFNMGTP
+2790 
-2805 GAILQSAGLPN
+2805 
-2816 KPITMTQSVLRKHMA
+2816 
-2831 KHGFSATTLRNLPDA
+2831 
-2846 LNSPL
+2846 
-2851 MVYEWGDKARSLIVI
+2851 
-2866 TEIPHG
+2866 
-2872 DHRITAAI
+2872 
-2880 KLNRN
+2880 
-2885 GKQLEVNEIASVH
+2885 
-2898 GKSVERLITEMN
+2898 
-2910 DSRSDFAQDKLRYV
+2910 
-2924 DKKKALNWMSAMEA
+2924 
-2938 PLASSQTS
+2938 
-2946 SQELSLATNIIK
+2946 
-2958 NFENPT
+2958 
-2964 LPSEENIRFRE
+2964 
-2975 NGNELDAV
+2975 
-2983 NRRFNE
+2983 
-2989 KLETLTEKNAD
+2989 ETLTEKNAD

-3016 GIADKPLKLYGNKV
+3016 GIADKPLKLYGSKV

-3040 LEELQNLPEAVASP
+3040 LEELQNLPEAVANP

-3164 IRFREKEAPG
+3164 IRFRENGNNLDEVNRRFNEQLDAFEKGQMRSNDWFNMGTPGAILQSAGLPNKPITMTQSVLRKHMAKHGFSATTLRNLPDALNTPLMVYEWGDKARSLIVITEIPHGDHRITAAIKLNRNGKQLEVNEIASVHGKSVERLVKEIIHPTKDDFAQDLLRYVDKKKALNWMSAMEAPLASSQTSSQELSLATNIIKNFENPTLPSEENIRFREQDTPS
-3174 DLPTSQASSS
+3174 DLPTSQVSSL

-3374 ATEVGN
+3374 ATEVGH

-3619 SQPQVISATQALYLR
+3619 SRPQVISATQALYLR

-3725 HEQALPTTT
+3725 HEQTLPTTT

-3834 KINFRVWTAIKQIA
+3834 KINFRGWTAIKQIA

-3970 RRDAEISY
+3970 RRDAELSY

-4047 AQARRA
+4047 TQARRA

-4129 GYPFDGPMLFEDI
+4129 GYPFGGPMLFEDI

-4184 NLYNGVQSFID
+4184 NLYNGVQAFID

-4244 RSAQGARGTSQPLY
+4244 RSAQGARGTSYPLY